1 MGKPFWR
8 SVEYFF
14 TGNYSAD
21 NGNNDI
27 VAIGFGGEIH
37 AYGGDDHVTVGS
49 IGATVHTGS
58 GNDTVVGGSAYL
70 RVEDSTGHLSVKGA
84 AGYADINKSGD
95 GNVSFAGAAGGVS
108 IDHLGHHG
116 DVSYGG
122 AAAYNSVKRKG
133 LSGNVTFKGAGGYNA
148 LWHETNHGNLSF
160 AGAGAGN
167 KLDRTWFDQYQGSRG
182 DVSFDGAGAANSIS
196 SRVETGNI
204 TFRGAGADNHLVRK
218 GKVGDITLQGAGAS
232 NRIER
237 TRQAEDV
244 YQQTHG
250 NIRFEGVG
258 GYNSFYSDVAH
269 GDIHFSGGGA
279 YNTITRKGSGSSFDA
294 QGMEYAKA
302 EDIVLTTAKMH
313 GSWIGSGTHAVTAVK
328 SEREPNTYLFA
339 IADGTYT
346 KINKVRL
353 SNDPKTGKLK
363 YYSEAWYKQGN
374 HLSGLA
380 RSDVSSA
387 GGFEVNPINGG
398 YTLSNIAVE
407 HQQSLTVHAMEKD
420 LTEYEWVTYANGAL
434 IDAKDVVLSDAK
446 MGGHAISTDG
456 TKVDVQAIKS
466 NRKPN
471 TYVYAKVLGPYTKIV
486 VVELANDAE
495 TGVLKYQARSWYK
508 EGDHTANLANEDISS
523 ANGYHSM
530 GKGGYSLSALNYS
543 VNAIRSMSETVAD
556 IDEYTDQTLFKPAT
570 DSGESSGDVHFSGA
584 GGGNVIKSN
593 VTRGNVYFNGGGI
606 ANVIL
611 HSSQFGNTEFNGG
624 GAANVIVKSGEEGD
638 LTFRGAGLA
647 NVLVHQS
654 KQGKMDVYAG
664 GAVNVLV
671 RIGDGQYLAH
681 LLAYGNISVHKGNGN
696 SRVAMLGGY
705 NTHTQIGSGHG
716 LWLAA
721 GGFNVMTQ
729 VGNGEVTSVLAG
741 GANVLTKVGEG
752 ELTAGMLGGAN
763 VMTHISGDEQ
773 ASNTTAVAL
782 GGANILT
789 KKGKG
794 DTLAVMGGGANVLTH
809 VGDGSTTG
817 VMVGGA
823 NILTKVGNGDTT
835 GIMLGVGNVLTH
847 VGDGQTL
854 GVMGAAGN
862 IFTKVGDGTSIAAMI
877 GAGNIFTHVGEG
889 NAWALMGGLG
899 NVFTKVGNGDALAL
913 MVAEAN
919 VFTHI
924 GDGMSVALMLAKGNV
939 ATKVGNGT
947 TLAAM
952 VGNANI
958 FTHIGNGSTFAAM
971 IGQANVMT
979 KVGNDLT
986 AALMVGKANIYTH
999 VGDGTSLGLFAGEMN
1014 VMTKVGNGTT
1024 LAAMFGKA
1032 NIMTHVGDGLTGV
1045 LALGE
1050 ANIVTKVGDDFM
1062 GVVAAAK
1069 ANVVTHVGD
1078 ATTAAVLAGK
1088 GNILTKVGEGTTVGL
1103 LISDIGNV
1111 MTHVGDGTTIG
1122 IAKGKANI
1130 VTKVGDGLGINVAW
1144 GQANVFT
1151 QVGDGDR
1158 YNFAKGEANILT
1170 KVGDGQEVSVVQGKA
1185 NIITHVGNGDDYTGA
1200 WGKANVIT
1208 KVGDGRNVVLAKG
1221 EANIV
1226 TQVGD
1231 GDSFNAL
1238 WSKGNVVTKVGDG
1251 MQVTAAKGKA
1261 NITTTVG
1268 NGLSVTAA
1276 YGDANI
1282 NTKVGNGV
1290 SVNVAWGKYN
1300 INTKVGDGLNVAV
1313 MKGKANANIHIG
1325 DGLNINASYARN
1337 NVAIKVG
1344 NGDFYSLAVASSNTS
1359 SNKLSAL
1366 FDNVK
1371 QTLLGVGGSQ
1381 AINYLVQGDE
1391 ASTSG
1396 TQKGRGAIA
1405 TPEITKLDGFQM
1417 DAIEEVGSDLGDSL
1431 TGSVTKVDTPDL
1443 NEMDNDLNIDGA
1455 SDHAPNLIVN
1465 GDFEQ
1470 GDRGWQSTH
1479 GVEASYSGSVYGVN
1493 GEGHGTRVTE
1503 LDTHTNTSLYQD
1515 LTDLTEGEV
1524 IAVSFDFAKRAGLS
1538 NNEGI
1543 EVLWNGEV
1551 VFSSSGDAS
1560 AWQQKTLKLTAHAG
1574 SNRIEFKGTGHN
1586 DGLGYILDN
1595 VVAKSESSPQAN
1607 AVSEHA
1613 KQNQASQNA
1622 LSDKERAEADR
1633 QRLEQEKQKQL
1644 DAVAGSQS
1652 QLESTDQQ
1660 AIENNGQAQ
1669 RDAVKEESEAV
1680 TAELTTLAQGLD
1692 VLDGQ
1697 ATHTGKSGEQWRND
1711 FAGGLLDGVQSQID
1725 DAKQL
1730 ASDKMAAAKQT
1741 QSDNNSKVKD
1751 SIAKS
1756 EAGVAKGEQNRAGA
1770 EQDIAEA
1777 KADAETRKADAVA
1790 KSHDAKQAESDAHS
1804 AANDAQSRGDRD
1816 AMNAENKAN
1825 QAQNDAQGA
1834 KQNEGD
1840 RPDRQ
1845 GVAGSG
1851 LSGNAHRVEGAGETG
1866 SHVNTDSQTNADG
1879 RFSDG
1884 LTEQELEALE
1894 GATNA
1899 VNRLQ
1904 INAGIRSKNS
1914 GSTITSMFMEAN
1926 ADSIVVDTTASQDVV
1941 RKEVRISGVNLV
1953 GLGEASHDSAE
1964 SLVAARAEKVANL
1977 YRWLDT
1983 DNDVATDKYVPV
1995 PGFERVDADVSDE
2008 VKQRM
2013 IQSMS
2018 GYIEHTD
2025 NQVPKDQAQALAT
2038 LFVES
2043 TLDYDWDKRVE
2054 FLTKLESY
2062 GYSFET
2068 PHAEKSIVSFWS
2080 GKNFKQYRDVLDN
2093 AQTDGK
2099 KVVYDID
2106 VKGNAFAIDLNK
2118 HLMRWG
2124 GLFLDPDN
2132 AEQNQLKSSI
2142 DAATFS
2148 NTGFWSSVYAT
2159 GAQHDVY
2166 VIAEGG
2172 VRLGNYFWH
2181 VELPALRQLQR
2192 EGLVGE
2198 IRLLDKPVSEYK
2210 DLPADE
2216 IGRRLTDAGVGVKVR
2231 FDALSSARQAELL
2244 ADNPDDYRADTLVE
2258 LDVKLS
2264 AIDSMLRE
2272 SLPFYS
2278 LRTERNLLVQEGDEG
2293 FEVRSWPGSDDK
2305 SKTILLDNPEDAAQ
2319 QKAIERFILANF
2331 DNFEQMPDEL
2341 FLVDNKVLSHHD
2353 GRTRILAQKEDGA
2366 WTYNTNSELMSVTEL
2381 LDAAHVSGK
2390 VRGES
2395 YQKVIDALAEYH
2407 ASTAEHADY
2416 ELESVEQL
2424 VNLRKKIEGY
2434 ALGHPDSGRLEAMNS
2449 LLNQVNSRLE
2459 EVSVLAVS
2467 EQSIKAHDSFS
2478 RLYDQLDNAHLKQSK
2493 HLYLDGNGDFVTK
2506 GKGNLAKIDQLGG
2519 SDAVLEKV
2527 KASVNHEYGQAIADT
2542 IFAGLSANELAKD
2555 GKGIDI
2561 TGLNRIHQ
2569 ALEQH
2574 MSPVSATMYIW
2585 KPSDHSALGH
2595 AALQIGQGRTQIDA
2609 QAAADFN
2616 KQNYVSWWPLGSKS
2630 SNIRNIFNVATE
2642 YQPDLKLRW
2651 SDFSQPAH
2659 QNDTLEHDMASEEN
2673 DGFGLNDGETKLKRF
2688 IEKLNAAKG
2697 IDAAYKDASEGY
2709 ASVLLGNPD
2718 MLVSTGIPA
2727 HVFQP
2732 FVDQWNDTSYD
2743 MMDVANRFA
2752 QELQK
2757 QAQAS
2762 GDPALVAKRIDN
2774 VVRLFAER
2782 ALEEIEAFKASQA
2795 DEGRVFRI
2803 NLEGL
2808 DVAAM
2813 QAEWNRLSHD
2823 PDARY
2828 QLLTK
2833 NCSSTVA
2840 KVLKA
2845 GGADKLIGHT
2855 WRPKFGVWTP
2865 TELFNFGQ
2873 ALQEAQLEI
2882 AAKKQSHQV
2891 NDDLDALSGSE
2902 KHKDKVAIENDGT
2915 PPRDKVPLS
2924 PLTRFLNNE
2933 LYGERDARR
2942 KIGDITQ
2949 TLLDHAVEKGESQKV
2964 TLKGEAG
2971 RLTGY
2976 YHQGTASSDD
2986 ETSTTSG
2993 KVVLFLHGSG
3003 SSAEEQAS
3011 AIRSHYQKQ
3020 GIDMLAVNL
3029 RGYGESDGGPSEKGL
3044 YQDARTMFNY
3054 LVNDKGIDP
3063 SNIILH
3069 GYSMGGPIAAD
3080 LARYAAQNG
3089 QAVSGLLL
3097 DRPMPSM
3104 TKAITAHEVAN
3115 PAGIVG
3121 TIAKAVNGQ
3130 FSVEKNLKGLPQETP
3145 ILLLTDNEGLGEE
3158 GEKLRVKLS
3167 NSGFNV
3173 TGEQTF
3179 YGHEASNR
3187 LMSQYTGQI
3196 VSDLL
3201 NTQHIKHNEAK
3212 LNLEPHGKNYE
3223 SRDLILK
3230 PISQPETVE
3239 LGMPEVDQKVL
3250 ADIAERENVI
3260 IGVRPVDEKSK
3271 SLIASKMYS
3280 SKGLFV
3286 KAKSSDWGPMSGFI
3300 PVDQSFAK
3308 ASARRDLETFNR
3320 HAEQS
3325 IQSGNAVSAD
3335 LYLNQVRVEE
3345 LVSKYHSLTPLELD
3359 DQSGMYKTT
3368 ATNGD
3373 QSVPFFL
3380 NRVTVDGNELWQVHY
3395 ITNGELAPFKVI
3407 GDPVSKQP
3415 MTADYDLLTVMYSYG
3430 DLGPQDKVKQPL
3442 TWQQWK
3448 DSVTYED
3455 LTPKYK
3461 ELYSNEDLYNK
3472 KDGASLGNVSGRLKE
3487 LKDRINVDLGRTNGL
3502 EMVHHGA
3509 DDANPYAV
3517 MADNFPAT
3525 FFVPKSLFAEDG
3537 LGEGKGSIQTYFN
3550 VNEQG
3555 AVVIRNPQEFSDF
3568 QQVTINASF
3577 RASFN
3582 DKWNHGLDEPLF
3594 TTKRKLSHEFLNKRD
3609 QLLKKLSGGRLD
3621 AQDETLVA
3629 LGNPDDVSGNKA
3641 IVAVDVS
3648 QIFTRQELK
3657 ERANVFA
3664 KPIGASYQGILDQLD
3679 LVHQTVSRDQIVAS
3693 FELNKKVNAY
3703 IAEHPTSGRNQA
3715 LTQLKEQI
3723 TSALFIGKMQVAQ
3736 VDIDAIAQTRPELAA
3751 RIFMV
3756 AIEEANGEHRGLT
3769 DMMVRWA
3776 NEDPYLAPKQGYKGE
3791 TPNDLGFDAKYHV
3804 DLGDHYADFKQWLE
3818 TSQSNGL
3825 LSKATLD
3832 ESTKTVHLGY
3842 SYQELQDLTGVESV
3856 QMAFYFLKEAAKKVD
3871 PISGDS
3877 AEMILLKKFADKSY
3891 LSQLDSDRM
3900 DQIEGI
3906 YRSSHETDVDAWDRR
3921 YSGAGYDEL
3930 TNKLAGATGV
3940 DEQLSVLLDDRK
3952 GLLIGEVHGSDV
3964 NGLRFVNEQMDAL
3977 KKQGVTVIGL
3987 EHLRSD
3993 LAQPLIDR
4001 YLATGVMSSELSAML
4016 KTKHLDAT
4024 LFENA
4029 RANGM
4034 RIVALDA
4041 NSSARPNVQGTEH
4054 GLMYRAGAANNI
4066 AVEVLQ
4072 SLPDDEKFVAIYG
4085 KAHLQSHK
4093 GIEGFV
4099 PGITHRLDLPALR
4112 VSDSNQFRVEQDDMT
4127 LRVVYDDVANKP
4139 KLTFKDSLSGA
4150 NTAIHNQ
4157 NVNDWER
4164 VAVTPT
4170 ADGGETR
4177 FDGQIIVQMENDSV
4191 VANAAANLA
4200 GKHPES
4206 SVVVQLD
4213 SDGNYRVVY
4222 GDPSKLDGKLRW
4234 QLVGHGR
4241 DDSDSNNTHLS
4252 GYSAEDLAAKLAN
4265 FQQSFSQA
4273 ENINNTPD
4281 HISIVGCSLVSDDK
4295 QKGFGHQFINAMDVN
4310 GLRVDVSARSSEL
4323 AVDAT
4328 GRKHT
4333 KDENGDWI
4341 QKAETNKVSLSWN
4354 EQGEVIAKE
4363 ERIRNGIA
4371 EGDIDLSRI
4380 GVSDV
4385 GEIARGAIG
4394 DNNDVFDAPEK
4405 RKVETETSSS
4415 AANNKLSYSGN
4426 IQVNVGDGEFTAVNW
4441 GTSNVGIKVGSGGFK
4456 SLAFGDNNVMVHIG
4470 NGESKHSVDMGG
4482 YQALEGA
4489 QMFIGNRNVSFNLG
4503 QSNDLLVMMDKSIPT
4518 PPLVNPFDGAA
4529 RISGVLQSIAT
4540 SGEDQDWLA
4549 AQEQQWTL
4557 SGAKKFVKDMSGL
4570 DQSSSVDYTCL
4581 VELDS
4586 HNERSSRGL
4595 KHDTEA
4601 ALNKQYNQWLSGNS
4615 DSSAGKL
4622 SRADKLRQ
4630 ANEKL
4635 AFNFAVGG
4643 QGADIQVTTGNW
4655 NFMFGD
4661 NIQSILDTNLG
4672 SLFGLMT
4679 QQFSATGQAKTTFT
4693 YTPEDLPR
4701 QLKNKLLGQMAGIG
4715 AETTLADIFGVDYT
4729 TSGQIVSRNGEA
4741 VDGVAILTEMLEVI
4755 GEFSGDQLQAF
4766 VDPAK
4771 LLDSLKS
4778 GIDMGADGIQSF
4790 AETHGLKDKAPE
4802 EEENKSAVS
4811 VNGTSVNS
4819 AQGATASDGNTET
4832 AETQDRA
4839 FGFNSLNLPNLFAT
4853 IFSQDKQKEMKSL
4866 VENLKENLTADL
4878 LNMKEK
4884 TFDFLRNSG
4893 HLQGDGDIN
4902 LSLGNY
4908 NFNWGGDGKDLG
4920 AYLGDNNN
4928 FWGGR
4933 GDDVFYATGTSNIFT
4948 GGEGSDMGVLMG
4960 RENMMFGGDGNDTA
4974 VVAGRINHVFLGA
4987 GDDQSFVFGEGGEI
5001 DTGLGR
5007 DYVVTSGNFNRVDTG
5022 DGQDYSVT
5030 IGNNNQ
5036 VELGAGNDFANVF
5049 GNYNRINAS
5058 AGNDVVKLMGYHAV
5072 LNGGEGEDHLIAA
5085 AISKFS
5091 QFNGEEGR
5099 DLMVLG
5105 GYQNTFKGGTD
5116 VDSFVVSGDVI
5127 DNLVEDISSE
5137 DNIVFNGIDWQKLWF
5152 ERSGYDLKLSILRD
5166 PVSETD
5172 QAKFEHIGSVTFND
5186 YFDGKRAQMIIAMGE
5201 KDANGERE
5209 YTTLSESSIDALV
5222 QAMSGFDP
5230 QAGDNGFIDNLDS
5243 KSRVAISTAW
5253 ADVVHKKG
5261 ITV

>member
-21 NGNNDI
+21 DGNNNI
-27 VAIGFGGEIH
+27 VAIGFGGQIH

-49 IGATVHTGS
+49 IGATVYTGS

-70 RVEDSTGHLSVKGA
+70 KVEDSTGHLTVKGA

-108 IDHLGHHG
+108 IDHLGNHG
-116 DVSYGG
+116 DVNYGG
-122 AAAYNSVKRKG
+122 AAAYNGITRKG
-133 LSGNVTFKGAGGYNA
+133 LSGNVTFAGAGGYNA
-148 LWHETNHGNLSF
+148 LWHETNQGNLSF
-160 AGAGAGN
+160 TGAGAGN
-167 KLDRTWFDQYQGSRG
+167 KLDRTWFNRYQGSHG
-182 DVSFDGAGAANSIS
+182 DVTFDGAGAANSIS

-237 TRQAEDV
+237 THQAEDV
-244 YQQTHG
+244 YTQTRG
-250 NIRFEGVG
+250 NIRFDGVG
-258 GYNSFYSDVAH
+258 GYNSLYSDVAH

-279 YNTITRKGSGSSFDA
+279 YNTIIRKGSGNDFA
-294 QGMEYAKA
+294 KEGMTNAKA
-302 EDIVLTTAKMH
+302 DEIVLTKAVMS
-313 GSWIGSGTHAVTAVK
+313 GSWIGQDHHVTAVK
-328 SEREPNTYLFA
+328 SASEPNTYLFA
-339 IADGTYT
+339 FADSTYT
-346 KINKVRL
+346 KINKVQLR
-353 SNDPKTGKLK
+353 NDPQTGELK
-363 YYSEAWYKQGN
+363 YYSTAWYKEGN
-374 HLSGLA
+374 HLSNLA
-380 RSDVSSA
+380 NQDISDN
-387 GGFEVNPINGG
+387 GGFTAVNINGA
-398 YTLSNIAVE
+398 YTLSDLKVE
-407 HQQSLTVHAMEKD
+407 HQQSVTVHAVEKS
-420 LTEYEWVTYANGAL
+420 LTEYEWVTYANGAV
-434 IDAKDVVLSDAK
+434 IDAKEVSLSDAK
-446 MGGHAISTDG
+446 MGGHAIYADG
-456 TKVDVQAIKS
+456 TKVDVKAVKS
-466 NRKPN
+466 NRQPN
-471 TYVYAKVLGPYTKIV
+471 TYIYAKVLGPYTKIV
-486 VVELANDAE
+486 VVELANDPE
-495 TGVLKYQARSWYK
+495 TGALKYQARSWYK
-508 EGDHTANLANEDISS
+508 EGDHTANIANQDISS
-523 ANGYHSM
+523 ATGYNPM
-530 GKGGYSLSALNYS
+530 GKGGYSLSDLHYS
-543 VNAIRSMSETVAD
+543 VNAVRSTSETVAD
-556 IDEYTDQTLFKPAT
+556 IEEYTDQTLFKPAN
-570 DSGESSGDVHFSGA
+570 DSGESSGDVRFNGA

-654 KQGKMDVYAG
+654 QQGKMDVYAG

-671 RIGDGQYLAH
+671 RLGDGQYLAH
-681 LLAYGNISVHKGNGN
+681 LLAYGNISVQKGSGD
-696 SRVAMLGGY
+696 SRVVMLGGY
-705 NTHTQIGSGHG
+705 NTHTQIGSGNG

-729 VGNGEVTSVLAG
+729 VGKGDVAAVLAG
-741 GANVLTKVGEG
+741 GANVLTKMGEG
-752 ELTAGMLGGAN
+752 ELTSGMLGGAN
-763 VMTHISGDEQ
+763 VITHISNDDQ
-773 ASNTTAVAL
+773 LSNTTAVAL

-794 DTLAVMGGGANVLTH
+794 NTLAVMGGGANVLTH
-809 VGDGSTTG
+809 VGDSTTTG

-862 IFTKVGDGTSIAAMI
+862 IFTKVGDGTSIAVMI

-958 FTHIGNGSTFAAM
+958 FTHIGHGSTFAAM
-971 IGQANVMT
+971 IGQANIMT

-986 AALMVGKANIYTH
+986 AALMVGKANIMTH
-999 VGDGTSLGLFAGEMN
+999 VGDGTSLGLFAGEVN

-1069 ANVVTHVGD
+1069 ANVVTHVGN

-1103 LISDIGNV
+1103 LISDVGNV

-1122 IAKGKANI
+1122 IAKGKANLI
-1130 VTKVGDGLGINVAW
+1130 TKVGDGLGVNVAW

-1158 YNFAKGEANILT
+1158 YNFAKGEANLIT
-1170 KVGDGQEVSVVQGKA
+1170 KVGDGQEVSVVQGEA

-1208 KVGDGRNVVLAKG
+1208 KVGHGQNVVLAKG

-1238 WSKGNVVTKVGDG
+1238 WSKGNIVTKVGDG
-1251 MQVTAAKGKA
+1251 MQVTAAKGQA

-1268 NGLSVTAA
+1268 NGLNVTAA

-1282 NTKVGNGV
+1282 NTKVGDGV

-1313 MKGKANANIHIG
+1313 MKGKANANIHVG
-1325 DGLNINASYARN
+1325 DGLNINASYAQN

-1366 FDNVK
+1366 FDNIK
-1371 QTLLGVGGSQ
+1371 QTVLGVGGSQ

-1391 ASTSG
+1391 ASSSG
-1396 TQKGRGAIA
+1396 THKGRGAIA

-1417 DAIEEVGSDLGDSL
+1417 DAIKEVGSDLGDSL

-1443 NEMDNDLNIDGA
+1443 NKMQHAINVDD
-1455 SDHAPNLIVN
+1455 SSVQAPNLIVN
-1465 GDFEQ
+1465 GDFEL
-1470 GDRGWQSTH
+1470 GEHGWQSTH
-1479 GVEASYSGSVYGVN
+1479 GVEASYAGSVYGVE
-1493 GEGHGTRVTE
+1493 GEGHGARVTE
-1503 LDTHTNTSLYQD
+1503 LDTYTNTSLYQD
-1515 LTDLTEGEV
+1515 LANLAQGEV

-1551 VFSSSGDAS
+1551 VFSSSGDES
-1560 AWQQKTLKLTAHAG
+1560 TWQQKTLKLTAQAG

-1595 VVAKSESSPQAN
+1595 VVATSESSQQAN
-1607 AVSEHA
+1607 AIREHA
-1613 KQNQASQNA
+1613 TQNPAAQNA

-1660 AIENNGQAQ
+1660 ALENNGQAQ
-1669 RDAVKEESEAV
+1669 RDAVQEESEAI
-1680 TAELTTLAQGLD
+1680 TAELTKLAQGLD

-1697 ATHTGKSGEQWRND
+1697 ATHTGESGDQWRNE
-1711 FAGGLLDGVQSQID
+1711 FASGLLAGVQTQLD

-1730 ASDKMAAAKQT
+1730 ANGKIAEAKQT
-1741 QSDNNSKVKD
+1741 HADNQNKVKD
-1751 SIAKS
+1751 AVAKS

-1770 EQDIAEA
+1770 EQDIADA
-1777 KADAETRKADAVA
+1777 QADAEKRKADALA
-1790 KSHDAKQAESDAHS
+1790 KGKDAQQAESDAHH
-1804 AANDAQSRGDRD
+1804 AVNNAQSRGDRD
-1816 AMNAENKAN
+1816 VQLAENKAN
-1825 QAQNDAQGA
+1825 QVQADAQGA

-1845 GVAGSG
+1845 GVTGSG
-1851 LSGNAHRVEGAGETG
+1851 LSGNAHSVEGAGETD
-1866 SHVNTDSQTNADG
+1866 SHVKTDSQTNADG
-1879 RFSDG
+1879 RFSEG
-1884 LTEQELEALE
+1884 LTEQEQEALE

-1904 INAGIRSKNS
+1904 INAGIRAKNS
-1914 GSTITSMFMEAN
+1914 GSTITTMFTEAN
-1926 ADSIVVDTTASQDVV
+1926 TDSIVVPTTKPQDVV
-1941 RKEVRISGVNLV
+1941 RKEIRISGVNLE
-1953 GLGEASHDSAE
+1953 GLGEASHDSAV

-1977 YRWLDT
+1977 YRWLDS
-1983 DNDVATDKYVPV
+1983 DHPRATEQYIPV
-1995 PGFERVDADVSDE
+1995 PGFERVDVNVSDE
-2008 VKQRM
+2008 TKQRLT
-2013 IQSMS
+2013 QFVS

-2038 LFVES
+2038 LFVEA
-2043 TLDYDWDKRVE
+2043 TLNYDWDKRVE

-2062 GYSFET
+2062 GYSFEA
-2068 PHAEKSIVSFWS
+2068 PHGENSLVSFWS
-2080 GKNFKQYRDVLDN
+2080 GRNFKEYRNVLDN
-2093 AQTDGK
+2093 AQPDGK

-2106 VKGNAFAIDLNK
+2106 VQGNAFAIKLNK
-2118 HLMRWG
+2118 QLMRWG
-2124 GLFLDPDN
+2124 DMFLDLEN
-2132 AEQNQLKSSI
+2132 ADQNHLQSSI
-2142 DAATFS
+2142 EAAAYS

-2159 GAQHDVY
+2159 GAKDDVY

-2172 VRLGNYFWH
+2172 MRLGNYFWN
-2181 VELPALRQLQR
+2181 VELPLLRQLQR

-2210 DLPADE
+2210 DVPVNE
-2216 IGRRLTDAGVGVKVR
+2216 IGHKLTDAGVGVKVR
-2231 FDALSSARQAELL
+2231 FDALSAAQQAELL
-2244 ADNPDDYRADTLVE
+2244 AINPKGYKADSLVE

-2264 AIDSMLRE
+2264 AIDSMLRDA
-2272 SLPFYS
+2272 LPFYS

-2293 FEVRSWPGSDDK
+2293 FKVRAWPGSDGK
-2305 SKTILLDNPEDAAQ
+2305 SKTIVLDNPEDATQ
-2319 QKAIERFILANF
+2319 QKTIERFILANF
-2331 DNFEQMPDEL
+2331 QNFEQMPDEL
-2341 FLVDNKVLSHHD
+2341 FLVDNKVISHDKGITH
-2353 GRTRILAQKEDGA
+2353 ILAQKVDGA
-2366 WTYNTNSELMSVTEL
+2366 WLYNAKVDLMSVTEL
-2381 LDAAHVSGK
+2381 LDAANVTGK
-2390 VRGES
+2390 IRGES
-2395 YQKVIDALAEYH
+2395 YQQVIDALSEYH
-2407 ASTAEHADY
+2407 SSVTEFSDY
-2416 ELESVEQL
+2416 EQESIEKL
-2424 VNLRKKIEGY
+2424 LSLRKKIEGY
-2434 ALGHPDSGRLEAMNS
+2434 VLGHPDSGRIAAMNS
-2449 LLNQVNSRLE
+2449 LLNQVNTRLE

-2467 EQSIKAHDSFS
+2467 EPNIKAQDSFS
-2478 RLYDQLDNAHLKQSK
+2478 RLYDQLETANLKGTK
-2493 HLYLDGNGDFVTK
+2493 HLYLDQNGEFVTK
-2506 GKGNLAKIDQLGG
+2506 GKGHLANIDLLG
-2519 SDAVLEKV
+2519 SREAVLEKV
-2527 KASVNHEYGQAIADT
+2527 KLTVSNEYGQTVADT
-2542 IFAGLSANELAKD
+2542 VFAGLSAKDLAKD

-2561 TGLNRIHQ
+2561 AGLKKVHLAI
-2569 ALEQH
+2569 EQH
-2574 MSPVSATMYIW
+2574 LSPVSATLFLW
-2585 KPSDHSALGH
+2585 KPSGHSALGH
-2595 AALQIGQGRTQIDA
+2595 AALQISQGRTQLEG

-2616 KQNYVSWWPLGSKS
+2616 QQNYVSWWPLGSKS
-2630 SNIRNIFNVATE
+2630 SNISNILNVATKD
-2642 YQPDLKLRW
+2642 QPDLKLRW
-2651 SDFSQPAH
+2651 KDFSQPAAH
-2659 QNDTLEHDMASEEN
+2659 GESLAFDMQTEEN
-2673 DGFGLNDGETKLKRF
+2673 DDFGLKSAEDKLKDF
-2688 IEKLNAAKG
+2688 IKQLASASGVDKKF
-2697 IDAAYKDASEGY
+2697 KDISQAFTMM
-2709 ASVLLGNPD
+2709 ALMNPD
-2718 MLVSTGIPA
+2718 ILESANIPE
-2727 HVFQP
+2727 HISKP

-2743 MMDVANRFA
+2743 MQDVAQRFAKELQEQAKVAANSEQMEQQISEVVRRFA
-2752 QELQK
+2752 QDELDKIQT
-2757 QAQAS
+2757 
-2762 GDPALVAKRIDN
+2762 
-2774 VVRLFAER
+2774 
-2782 ALEEIEAFKASQA
+2782 FKETQA
-2795 DEGRVFRI
+2795 DQGRVFRI

-2813 QAEWNRLSHD
+2813 QAEWHRLSND

-2855 WRPKFGVWTP
+2855 WLPKFGVWTP

-2891 NDDLDALSGSE
+2891 TDVLDALSG
-2902 KHKDKVAIENDGT
+2902 N
-2915 PPRDKVPLS
+2915 
-2924 PLTRFLNNE
+2924 
-2933 LYGERDARR
+2933 
-2942 KIGDITQ
+2942 
-2949 TLLDHAVEKGESQKV
+2949 
-2964 TLKGEAG
+2964 
-2971 RLTGY
+2971 
-2976 YHQGTASSDD
+2976 
-2986 ETSTTSG
+2986 
-2993 KVVLFLHGSG
+2993 
-3003 SSAEEQAS
+3003 
-3011 AIRSHYQKQ
+3011 
-3020 GIDMLAVNL
+3020 
-3029 RGYGESDGGPSEKGL
+3029 
-3044 YQDARTMFNY
+3044 
-3054 LVNDKGIDP
+3054 
-3063 SNIILH
+3063 
-3069 GYSMGGPIAAD
+3069 
-3080 LARYAAQNG
+3080 
-3089 QAVSGLLL
+3089 
-3097 DRPMPSM
+3097 
-3104 TKAITAHEVAN
+3104 
-3115 PAGIVG
+3115 
-3121 TIAKAVNGQ
+3121 
-3130 FSVEKNLKGLPQETP
+3130 
-3145 ILLLTDNEGLGEE
+3145 
-3158 GEKLRVKLS
+3158 
-3167 NSGFNV
+3167 
-3173 TGEQTF
+3173 
-3179 YGHEASNR
+3179 
-3187 LMSQYTGQI
+3187 
-3196 VSDLL
+3196 
-3201 NTQHIKHNEAK
+3201 
-3212 LNLEPHGKNYE
+3212 
-3223 SRDLILK
+3223 
-3230 PISQPETVE
+3230 
-3239 LGMPEVDQKVL
+3239 
-3250 ADIAERENVI
+3250 
-3260 IGVRPVDEKSK
+3260 
-3271 SLIASKMYS
+3271 
-3280 SKGLFV
+3280 
-3286 KAKSSDWGPMSGFI
+3286 KAK
-3300 PVDQSFAK
+3300 
-3308 ASARRDLETFNR
+3308 
-3320 HAEQS
+3320 
-3325 IQSGNAVSAD
+3325 
-3335 LYLNQVRVEE
+3335 
-3345 LVSKYHSLTPLELD
+3345 
-3359 DQSGMYKTT
+3359 
-3368 ATNGD
+3368 
-3373 QSVPFFL
+3373 
-3380 NRVTVDGNELWQVHY
+3380 
-3395 ITNGELAPFKVI
+3395 
-3407 GDPVSKQP
+3407 
-3415 MTADYDLLTVMYSYG
+3415 
-3430 DLGPQDKVKQPL
+3430 
-3442 TWQQWK
+3442 
-3448 DSVTYED
+3448 
-3455 LTPKYK
+3455 
-3461 ELYSNEDLYNK
+3461 
-3472 KDGASLGNVSGRLKE
+3472 
-3487 LKDRINVDLGRTNGL
+3487 
-3502 EMVHHGA
+3502 
-3509 DDANPYAV
+3509 
-3517 MADNFPAT
+3517 
-3525 FFVPKSLFAEDG
+3525 
-3537 LGEGKGSIQTYFN
+3537 
-3550 VNEQG
+3550 
-3555 AVVIRNPQEFSDF
+3555 
-3568 QQVTINASF
+3568 
-3577 RASFN
+3577 
-3582 DKWNHGLDEPLF
+3582 
-3594 TTKRKLSHEFLNKRD
+3594 
-3609 QLLKKLSGGRLD
+3609 
-3621 AQDETLVA
+3621 
-3629 LGNPDDVSGNKA
+3629 
-3641 IVAVDVS
+3641 VAVDLA
-3648 QIFTRQELK
+3648 QIFTVQELK
-3657 ERANVFA
+3657 ERAKVFA

-3679 LVHQTVSRDQIVAS
+3679 LVHQTKGRYQIAAS
-3693 FELNKKVNAY
+3693 FELNKKINDY

-3715 LTQLKEQI
+3715 LTQLKEQV

-3736 VDIDAIAQTRPELAA
+3736 AGIDAIAQTRPELAT

-3756 AIEEANGEHRGLT
+3756 AIEEANGKHVGLT
-3769 DMMVRWA
+3769 DMMLRWA
-3776 NEDPYLAPKQGYKGE
+3776 NEDPYLAPKHGYKGE
-3791 TPNDLGFDAKYHV
+3791 MPSDLGFDAKYHV
-3804 DLGDHYADFKQWLE
+3804 DLGEHYADFKQWLE

-3842 SYQELQDLTGVESV
+3842 SYQELQDLTGAESV
-3856 QMAFYFLKEAAKKVD
+3856 QMAFYFLKEAAKKAD

-3877 AEMILLKKFADKSY
+3877 AEMILLKKFADQNY
-3891 LSQLDSDRM
+3891 LSQFDSDRM

-3921 YSGAGYDEL
+3921 YSGKGYDEL
-3930 TNKLAGATGV
+3930 TNMLASATGV

-3964 NGLRFVNEQMDAL
+3964 NGLRFVNEQMEAL

-4016 KTKHLDAT
+4016 KTKHLDVT

-4029 RANGM
+4029 RVNGM

-4072 SLPDDEKFVAIYG
+4072 NLPDGEKFVAIYG

-4099 PGITHRLDLPALR
+4099 PGITHRLDLPALK
-4112 VSDSNQFRVEQDDMT
+4112 VSDSNQFTVEQDDVS

-4139 KLTFKDSLSGA
+4139 KITFKGSLSGA
-4150 NTAIHNQ
+4150 NTALHNQ

-4164 VAVTPT
+4164 VVVTPI

-4177 FDGQIIVQMENDSV
+4177 FDGQIIVQMENDPV
-4191 VANAAANLA
+4191 VAKAAANLA
-4200 GKHPES
+4200 GKHAES

-4241 DDSDSNNTHLS
+4241 DHSESNNTRLS
-4252 GYSAEDLAAKLAN
+4252 GYSADELAVKLAK
-4265 FQQSFSQA
+4265 FQQSFNQA
-4273 ENINNTPD
+4273 ENINNKPD

-4295 QKGFGHQFINAMDVN
+4295 QKGFGHQFINAMDAN
-4310 GLRVDVSARSSEL
+4310 GLRVDVSVRSSEL
-4323 AVDAT
+4323 AVDEA

-4333 KDENGDWI
+4333 KDANGDWV
-4341 QKAETNKVSLSWN
+4341 QKAENNKVSLSWDA
-4354 EQGEVIAKE
+4354 QGEVVAKD

-4380 GVSDV
+4380 GVNNVD
-4385 GEIARGAIG
+4385 EPARGAIG
-4394 DNNDVFDAPEK
+4394 DNSDVFDAPEK
-4405 RKVETETSSS
+4405 RIPETEVIANSSS
-4415 AANNKLSYSGN
+4415 SNQLSYSGN
-4426 IQVNVGDGEFTAVNW
+4426 IQVNVGEGEFTAVNW
-4441 GTSNVGIKVGSGGFK
+4441 GTSNVSIKVGTGGFK

-4470 NGESKHSVDMGG
+4470 DGESKHSVDIGG

-4489 QMFIGNRNVSFNLG
+4489 QMFLGNRNVSFNFG
-4503 QSNDLLVMMDKSIPT
+4503 HSNDLILMMDKSIPT

-4529 RISGVLQSIAT
+4529 RISGVLQGIAM
-4540 SGEDQDWLA
+4540 SGEGEDWLA

-4570 DQSSSVDYTCL
+4570 DQSSSVDYTTL

-4586 HNERSSRGL
+4586 QNERDSRGL
-4595 KHDTEA
+4595 KHDAEA
-4601 ALNKQYNQWLSGNS
+4601 TLNKQYNQWLSGNGNS
-4615 DSSAGKL
+4615 GTSQL

-4679 QQFSATGQAKTTFT
+4679 QQFTATGQAKTTFT
-4693 YTPEDLPR
+4693 YTPQDLPR
-4701 QLKNKLLGQMAGIG
+4701 QLKNKLLGQLAGVG

-4729 TSGQIVSRNGEA
+4729 ASGQIVSRNGQA
-4741 VDGVAILTEMLEVI
+4741 VDGVAILKEMLEVI

-4771 LLDSLKS
+4771 LLDSLKA
-4778 GIDMGADGIQSF
+4778 GIDMGADGIKSF
-4790 AETHGLKDKAPE
+4790 AETHGLKEKAPE
-4802 EEENKSAVS
+4802 EEKDNSSVS
-4811 VNGTSVNS
+4811 VNGVNVNS
-4819 AQGATASDGNTET
+4819 AQGATMADGNTET

-4839 FGFNSLNLPNLFAT
+4839 LGFNSLNLPNLFAT

-4866 VENLKENLTADL
+4866 VENLKQNLTADL

-4902 LSLGNY
+4902 ISLGNY

-4948 GGEGSDMGVLMG
+4948 GGEGNDMGVLMG
-4960 RENMMFGGDGNDTA
+4960 SENMMFGGDGNDTA

-5001 DTGLGR
+5001 DTGSGR

-5022 DGQDYSVT
+5022 DDQDYSVT

-5049 GNYNRINAS
+5049 GNYNRINAG

-5072 LNGGEGEDHLIAA
+5072 LNGGDGDDHLIAT

-5091 QFNGEEGR
+5091 QFNGGEGR

-5127 DNLVEDISSE
+5127 DNLVEDIRSE

-5166 PVSETD
+5166 PSNDSD
-5172 QAKFEHIGSVTFND
+5172 QSKFEHIGSVTFSD
-5186 YFDGKRAQMIIAMGE
+5186 YFNGNRAQVVIGMSE
-5201 KDANGERE
+5201 KDLSGERE
-5209 YTTLSESSIDALV
+5209 YTMLSDSAIDALV
-5222 QAMSGFDP
+5222 QAMSGFEP
-5230 QAGDNGFIDNLDS
+5230 QAGDNGFIDSLES
-5243 KSRVAISTAW
+5243 KSQAAISMAW
-5253 ADVVHKKG
+5253 SDVVHKKG
-5261 ITV
+5261 LMV

>member
-1 MGKPFWR
+1 MVFYLIPKRRVWLMGKPFWR

-21 NGNNDI
+21 DGNNNI
-27 VAIGFGGEIH
+27 VAIGFGGQIH

-49 IGATVHTGS
+49 IGATVYTGS

-70 RVEDSTGHLSVKGA
+70 KVEDSTGHLTVKGA

-108 IDHLGHHG
+108 IDHLGNHG
-116 DVSYGG
+116 DISYGG
-122 AAAYNSVKRKG
+122 AAAYNGITRKG
-133 LSGNVTFKGAGGYNA
+133 LSGNVTFVGAGGYNA
-148 LWHETNHGNLSF
+148 LWHETNQGNLSF
-160 AGAGAGN
+160 TGAGAGN
-167 KLDRTWFDQYQGSRG
+167 KLDRTWFNRYQGSHG
-182 DVSFDGAGAANSIS
+182 DVTFDGAGAANSIS

-237 TRQAEDV
+237 THQAEDV
-244 YQQTHG
+244 YTQTRG

-258 GYNSFYSDVAH
+258 GYNSLYSDVAH

-279 YNTITRKGSGSSFDA
+279 YNTIIRKGSGNDFA
-294 QGMEYAKA
+294 KEGMTNAKA
-302 EDIVLTTAKMH
+302 DEIVLTKAVMS
-313 GSWIGSGTHAVTAVK
+313 GSWIGQDHHVTAVK
-328 SEREPNTYLFA
+328 SASEPNTYLFA
-339 IADGTYT
+339 FADSTYT
-346 KINKVRL
+346 KINKVQLR
-353 SNDPKTGKLK
+353 NDPQTGELK
-363 YYSEAWYKQGN
+363 YYSTAWYKEGN
-374 HLSGLA
+374 HLSNLA
-380 RSDVSSA
+380 NQDISDN
-387 GGFEVNPINGG
+387 GGFTAVNINGA
-398 YTLSNIAVE
+398 YTLSDLKVE
-407 HQQSLTVHAMEKD
+407 HQQSVTVHAVEKS
-420 LTEYEWVTYANGAL
+420 LTEYEWVTYANGAV
-434 IDAKDVVLSDAK
+434 IDAKEVSLSDAK
-446 MGGHAISTDG
+446 MGGHAIYADG
-456 TKVDVQAIKS
+456 TKVDVKAVKS
-466 NRKPN
+466 NRQPN
-471 TYVYAKVLGPYTKIV
+471 TYIYAKVLGPYTKIV
-486 VVELANDAE
+486 VVELANDPE
-495 TGVLKYQARSWYK
+495 TGALKYQARSWYK
-508 EGDHTANLANEDISS
+508 EGDHTANIANQDISS
-523 ANGYHSM
+523 ATGYNPM
-530 GKGGYSLSALNYS
+530 GKGGYSLSDLHYS
-543 VNAIRSMSETVAD
+543 VNAVRSTSETVAD
-556 IDEYTDQTLFKPAT
+556 IEEYTDQTLFKPAN
-570 DSGESSGDVHFSGA
+570 DSGESSGDVRFNGA

-593 VTRGNVYFNGGGI
+593 VTRGNVHFNGGGI

-624 GAANVIVKSGEEGD
+624 GAANVIVKSGEEGE

-654 KQGKMDVYAG
+654 QQGKMDVYAG

-671 RIGDGQYLAH
+671 RLGDGQYLAH
-681 LLAYGNISVHKGNGN
+681 LLAYGNISVQKGSGD
-696 SRVAMLGGY
+696 SRVVMLGGY
-705 NTHTQIGSGHG
+705 NTHTQIGSGNG

-729 VGNGEVTSVLAG
+729 VGQGDVAAVLAG
-741 GANVLTKVGEG
+741 GANVLTKMGEG
-752 ELTAGMLGGAN
+752 ELTSGVLGGAN
-763 VMTHISGDEQ
+763 VITHISNDDQ
-773 ASNTTAVAL
+773 LSNTTAVAL

-794 DTLAVMGGGANVLTH
+794 NTLAVMGGGANVLTH
-809 VGDGSTTG
+809 VGDGTTTG

-862 IFTKVGDGTSIAAMI
+862 IFTKVGDGTSIAVMI

-958 FTHIGNGSTFAAM
+958 FTHIGHGSTFAAM
-971 IGQANVMT
+971 IGQANIMT

-986 AALMVGKANIYTH
+986 AALMVGKANIMTH
-999 VGDGTSLGLFAGEMN
+999 VGDGTSLGLFAGEVN

-1103 LISDIGNV
+1103 LISDVGNV

-1122 IAKGKANI
+1122 IAKGKANLI
-1130 VTKVGDGLGINVAW
+1130 TKVGDGLGVNVAW

-1158 YNFAKGEANILT
+1158 YNFAKGEANLIT
-1170 KVGDGQEVSVVQGKA
+1170 KVGDGQEVSVVQGQA

-1208 KVGDGRNVVLAKG
+1208 KVGNGRNVVLAKG

-1238 WSKGNVVTKVGDG
+1238 WSKGNIVTKVGDG
-1251 MQVTAAKGKA
+1251 MQVTAAKGQA

-1268 NGLSVTAA
+1268 NGLNVTAA

-1282 NTKVGNGV
+1282 NTKVGDGV

-1313 MKGKANANIHIG
+1313 MKGKANANIHVG
-1325 DGLNINASYARN
+1325 DGLNINASYAQN

-1366 FDNVK
+1366 FDNIK
-1371 QTLLGVGGSQ
+1371 QTVLGVGGSQ

-1391 ASTSG
+1391 ASSSG
-1396 TQKGRGAIA
+1396 THRGRGAIA

-1417 DAIEEVGSDLGDSL
+1417 DAIKEVGSDLGDSL

-1443 NEMDNDLNIDGA
+1443 NKMQHALNVDDSSVQA
-1455 SDHAPNLIVN
+1455 SNLIVN
-1465 GDFEQ
+1465 GDFEL
-1470 GDRGWQSTH
+1470 GEHGWQSTH
-1479 GVEASYSGSVYGVN
+1479 GVEASYAGSVYGVE
-1493 GEGHGTRVTE
+1493 GEGHGARVTE
-1503 LDTHTNTSLYQD
+1503 LDTYTNTSLYQD
-1515 LTDLTEGEV
+1515 LANLAQGEV
-1524 IAVSFDFAKRAGLS
+1524 IAVSFDFAKRAGIS

-1543 EVLWNGEV
+1543 DVLWNGEV
-1551 VFSSSGDAS
+1551 VFSSSGDES
-1560 AWQQKTLKLTAHAG
+1560 AWQQKTLKLTAQAG

-1595 VVAKSESSPQAN
+1595 VVATSESSQQAN
-1607 AVSEHA
+1607 AIREHA
-1613 KQNQASQNA
+1613 TQNPAAQNA

-1660 AIENNGQAQ
+1660 ALENNGQAQ
-1669 RDAVKEESEAV
+1669 RDAVQEESEAI
-1680 TAELTTLAQGLD
+1680 TAELTKLAQGLD

-1697 ATHTGKSGEQWRND
+1697 ATHTGESGDQWRNE
-1711 FAGGLLDGVQSQID
+1711 FASGLLAGVQTQLD

-1730 ASDKMAAAKQT
+1730 ANDKIAEAKQT
-1741 QSDNNSKVKD
+1741 HADNQNKVKD
-1751 SIAKS
+1751 AVAKS

-1770 EQDIAEA
+1770 EQDIADA
-1777 KADAETRKADAVA
+1777 QADAEKRKADALA
-1790 KSHDAKQAESDAHS
+1790 KGKDAQQAESDAHH
-1804 AANDAQSRGDRD
+1804 AVNNAQSRGDRD
-1816 AMNAENKAN
+1816 VQLAENKAN
-1825 QAQNDAQGA
+1825 QAQADAQGV

-1845 GVAGSG
+1845 GVTGSG
-1851 LSGNAHRVEGAGETG
+1851 LSGNAHSVEGAGETD

-1879 RFSDG
+1879 RFIEG
-1884 LTEQELEALE
+1884 LTEQEQEALE

-1904 INAGIRSKNS
+1904 INAGIRAKNS
-1914 GSTITSMFMEAN
+1914 VSSMTSMFSETN
-1926 ADSIVVDTTASQDVV
+1926 SESIVVPTKVSPEPDRQEVTRRD
-1941 RKEVRISGVNLV
+1941 VRISGVNL
-1953 GLGEASHDSAE
+1953 E
-1964 SLVAARAEKVANL
+1964 SLSAVKGSQPTGQLASKS
-1977 YRWLDT
+1977 
-1983 DNDVATDKYVPV
+1983 V
-1995 PGFERVDADVSDE
+1995 PGFKSHFASTSIGIENELSGLVVVLPKNSAQTFGYVHDSQGNPLFMLTKDMNQGGYSNPVGINDIQGVNNWQTHTIELVTYPSEISDTAAVESRKEAMLWLAKEFTDHINQSNHQSLPHLVSDDG
-2008 VKQRM
+2008 RF
-2013 IQSMS
+2013 
-2018 GYIEHTD
+2018 
-2025 NQVPKDQAQALAT
+2025 T
-2038 LFVES
+2038 LVIS
-2043 TLDYDWDKRVE
+2043 N
-2054 FLTKLESY
+2054 S
-2062 GYSFET
+2062 
-2068 PHAEKSIVSFWS
+2068 
-2080 GKNFKQYRDVLDN
+2080 
-2093 AQTDGK
+2093 
-2099 KVVYDID
+2099 
-2106 VKGNAFAIDLNK
+2106 K
-2118 HLMRWG
+2118 HLIAAG
-2124 GLFLDPDN
+2124 NGT
-2132 AEQNQLKSSI
+2132 SI
-2142 DAATFS
+2142 DAQGKTIGMTPSGQQATMAISAKEFGTS
-2148 NTGFWSSVYAT
+2148 SSSEVRLLESAPWYQAGLRDEFLANAKNTTLDDPATAQNVYAYLTSVYSKTADLAKEY
-2159 GAQHDVY
+2159 GIYINDWDPASEGFSPNAQGLTDPKVKNAWSILPRTKPVRMLELLSAEDSRY
-2166 VIAEGG
+2166 VRQQIAEKLKGTYSESLAKNVFEYFQYGG
-2172 VRLGNYFWH
+2172 EVAGHGINNATTGSMQQP
-2181 VELPALRQLQR
+2181 EPAILFEFRSVPSALSDFVPKTASTVKVDVKALDHFDSSSR
-2192 EGLVGE
+2192 KAIITEVNGLVS
-2198 IRLLDKPVSEYK
+2198 VSE
-2210 DLPADE
+2210 D
-2216 IGRRLTDAGVGVKVR
+2216 
-2231 FDALSSARQAELL
+2231 FDAWYQEYRASKGQPPVKNPKSSASANHKAEWLMTQHAEQWAKITAPYTDNHETLTSTKL
-2244 ADNPDDYRADTLVE
+2244 ASNDKEE
-2258 LDVKLS
+2258 LHALGETSNLENNKQQENVAS
-2264 AIDSMLRE
+2264 IINTMLNDM
-2272 SLPFYS
+2272 LPFYA

-2293 FEVRSWPGSDDK
+2293 FEVRAWPGTEDK
-2305 SKTILLDNPEDAAQ
+2305 SKTIILENPEDAAQ
-2319 QKAIERFILANF
+2319 HKAIERIILANF

-2341 FLVDNKVLSHHD
+2341 FLVDNKVISHHE
-2353 GRTRILAQKEDGA
+2353 GRTHVLAQKVDGA
-2366 WTYNTNSELMSVTEL
+2366 WQYNAKVELMSVTEL
-2381 LDAAHVSGK
+2381 LDAANVTGK
-2390 VRGES
+2390 IRGES
-2395 YQKVIDALAEYH
+2395 YQQVIDALTDYH
-2407 ASTAEHADY
+2407 ASITEHADY
-2416 ELESVEQL
+2416 EPESVEKL
-2424 VNLRKKIEGY
+2424 LNLRKKIEGY
-2434 ALGHPDSGRLEAMNS
+2434 VLGHPDSGRVEAMNS
-2449 LLNQVNSRLE
+2449 LLNQVNTRLD
-2459 EVSVLAVS
+2459 EVSLLSVA
-2467 EQSIKAHDSFS
+2467 EQTIQAQDSFS
-2478 RLYDQLDNAHLKQSK
+2478 RLYDQLEAANLKESK
-2493 HLYLDGNGDFVTK
+2493 HLYLDQNGDFVTK
-2506 GKGNLAKIDQLGG
+2506 GKGNLANIDLLG
-2519 SDAVLEKV
+2519 SREAVLEKV
-2527 KASVNHEYGQAIADT
+2527 KLTVSNEYGQTVADT
-2542 IFAGLSANELAKD
+2542 IFAGLSAKDLAKD
-2555 GKGIDI
+2555 GKGVDI
-2561 TGLNRIHQ
+2561 AGLNKVHQ
-2569 ALEQH
+2569 AIEQH
-2574 MSPVSATMYIW
+2574 LSPVSATLYIW

-2595 AALQIGQGRTQIDA
+2595 AALQIGQGRTQLEG

-2616 KQNYVSWWPLGSKS
+2616 QQNYVSWWPLGSKS
-2630 SNIRNIFNVATE
+2630 SNISNILNVATKD
-2642 YQPDLKLRW
+2642 QPDLKLRW

-2659 QNDTLEHDMASEEN
+2659 QNDTLEHDVASEEN
-2673 DGFGLNDGETKLKRF
+2673 DGFGLHDGDIKLKRF

-2697 IDAAYKDASEGY
+2697 IDASFKEASEGY

-2718 MLVSTGIPA
+2718 MLETTGIPA

-2732 FVDQWNDTSYD
+2732 FVEQWNDTSYD

-2752 QELQK
+2752 QELRL
-2757 QAQAS
+2757 QAQRS
-2762 GDPALVAKRIDN
+2762 DDPELLEKRIGN
-2774 VVRLFAER
+2774 VIRQFAER
-2782 ALEEIEAFKASQA
+2782 ALEEIETFKASQA
-2795 DEGRVFRI
+2795 DQGRVFRI

-2813 QAEWNRLSHD
+2813 QAEWHRLSND

-2855 WRPKFGVWTP
+2855 WLPKFGVWTP

-2891 NDDLDALSGSE
+2891 TDVLDDLSGNE
-2902 KHKDKVAIENDGT
+2902 KPKENVAIENDGT
-2915 PPRDKVPLS
+2915 PPRDKESLS

-2933 LYGERDARR
+2933 LYGDKEARR
-2942 KIGDITQ
+2942 KIGEITQ
-2949 TLLDHAVEKGESQKV
+2949 TLLDHAVEKGESQKI
-2964 TLKGEAG
+2964 TLQGEAG

-2976 YHQGTASSDD
+2976 YHQGTAPSEG
-2986 ETSTTSG
+2986 ETSSPSG

-3011 AIRSHYQKQ
+3011 AIRNHYQKQ

-3063 SNIILH
+3063 SNIIIH

-3121 TIAKAVNGQ
+3121 AIAKAVNGQ
-3130 FSVEKNLKGLPQETP
+3130 FSVEKNLEGLPKETS
-3145 ILLLTDNEGLGEE
+3145 ILLLTDNEGLGNE
-3158 GEKLRVKLS
+3158 GEKLRTKLTA
-3167 NSGFNV
+3167 SGYNV

-3187 LMSQYTGQI
+3187 LMSQYADQI
-3196 VSDLL
+3196 VSGLSSSASVDEDLDQQGL
-3201 NTQHIKHNEAK
+3201 DTTSTKDQGVSNKDDHLQVVDSKEA
-3212 LNLEPHGKNYE
+3212 
-3223 SRDLILK
+3223 
-3230 PISQPETVE
+3230 
-3239 LGMPEVDQKVL
+3239 L
-3250 ADIAERENVI
+3250 ADGKI
-3260 IGVRPVDEKSK
+3260 
-3271 SLIASKMYS
+3271 L
-3280 SKGLFV
+3280 
-3286 KAKSSDWGPMSGFI
+3286 
-3300 PVDQSFAK
+3300 
-3308 ASARRDLETFNR
+3308 
-3320 HAEQS
+3320 H
-3325 IQSGNAVSAD
+3325 
-3335 LYLNQVRVEE
+3335 NQ
-3345 LVSKYHSLTPLELD
+3345 
-3359 DQSGMYKTT
+3359 
-3368 ATNGD
+3368 
-3373 QSVPFFL
+3373 
-3380 NRVTVDGNELWQVHY
+3380 
-3395 ITNGELAPFKVI
+3395 
-3407 GDPVSKQP
+3407 
-3415 MTADYDLLTVMYSYG
+3415 
-3430 DLGPQDKVKQPL
+3430 
-3442 TWQQWK
+3442 
-3448 DSVTYED
+3448 
-3455 LTPKYK
+3455 
-3461 ELYSNEDLYNK
+3461 
-3472 KDGASLGNVSGRLKE
+3472 
-3487 LKDRINVDLGRTNGL
+3487 
-3502 EMVHHGA
+3502 
-3509 DDANPYAV
+3509 
-3517 MADNFPAT
+3517 
-3525 FFVPKSLFAEDG
+3525 
-3537 LGEGKGSIQTYFN
+3537 
-3550 VNEQG
+3550 
-3555 AVVIRNPQEFSDF
+3555 
-3568 QQVTINASF
+3568 
-3577 RASFN
+3577 
-3582 DKWNHGLDEPLF
+3582 
-3594 TTKRKLSHEFLNKRD
+3594 
-3609 QLLKKLSGGRLD
+3609 
-3621 AQDETLVA
+3621 
-3629 LGNPDDVSGNKA
+3629 
-3641 IVAVDVS
+3641 
-3648 QIFTRQELK
+3648 
-3657 ERANVFA
+3657 
-3664 KPIGASYQGILDQLD
+3664 
-3679 LVHQTVSRDQIVAS
+3679 
-3693 FELNKKVNAY
+3693 
-3703 IAEHPTSGRNQA
+3703 
-3715 LTQLKEQI
+3715 
-3723 TSALFIGKMQVAQ
+3723 
-3736 VDIDAIAQTRPELAA
+3736 
-3751 RIFMV
+3751 
-3756 AIEEANGEHRGLT
+3756 
-3769 DMMVRWA
+3769 
-3776 NEDPYLAPKQGYKGE
+3776 
-3791 TPNDLGFDAKYHV
+3791 
-3804 DLGDHYADFKQWLE
+3804 
-3818 TSQSNGL
+3818 
-3825 LSKATLD
+3825 
-3832 ESTKTVHLGY
+3832 
-3842 SYQELQDLTGVESV
+3842 
-3856 QMAFYFLKEAAKKVD
+3856 
-3871 PISGDS
+3871 
-3877 AEMILLKKFADKSY
+3877 
-3891 LSQLDSDRM
+3891 
-3900 DQIEGI
+3900 
-3906 YRSSHETDVDAWDRR
+3906 
-3921 YSGAGYDEL
+3921 
-3930 TNKLAGATGV
+3930 
-3940 DEQLSVLLDDRK
+3940 
-3952 GLLIGEVHGSDV
+3952 DV
-3964 NGLRFVNEQMDAL
+3964 NGWD
-3977 KKQGVTVIGL
+3977 
-3987 EHLRSD
+3987 
-3993 LAQPLIDR
+3993 P
-4001 YLATGVMSSELSAML
+4001 
-4016 KTKHLDAT
+4016 
-4024 LFENA
+4024 
-4029 RANGM
+4029 
-4034 RIVALDA
+4034 
-4041 NSSARPNVQGTEH
+4041 
-4054 GLMYRAGAANNI
+4054 
-4066 AVEVLQ
+4066 
-4072 SLPDDEKFVAIYG
+4072 
-4085 KAHLQSHK
+4085 
-4093 GIEGFV
+4093 
-4099 PGITHRLDLPALR
+4099 IT
-4112 VSDSNQFRVEQDDMT
+4112 
-4127 LRVVYDDVANKP
+4127 
-4139 KLTFKDSLSGA
+4139 
-4150 NTAIHNQ
+4150 
-4157 NVNDWER
+4157 
-4164 VAVTPT
+4164 VTPT
-4170 ADGGETR
+4170 TDGGETR
-4177 FDGQIIVQMENDSV
+4177 FDGQIIVQMENDPV
-4191 VANAAANLA
+4191 VAKAAANLA
-4200 GKHPES
+4200 GKHAES

-4241 DDSDSNNTHLS
+4241 DHSESNNTRLS
-4252 GYSAEDLAAKLAN
+4252 GYSAEELAVKLAK
-4265 FQQSFSQA
+4265 FQQSFNQA
-4273 ENINNTPD
+4273 ENINNKPD

-4295 QKGFGHQFINAMDVN
+4295 QKGFAHQFINAMDAN
-4310 GLRVDVSARSSEL
+4310 GLRVDVSVRSSEL
-4323 AVDAT
+4323 AVDEA

-4333 KDENGDWI
+4333 KDANGDWV
-4341 QKAETNKVSLSWN
+4341 QKAENNKVSLSWDA
-4354 EQGEVIAKE
+4354 QGEVVAKD

-4385 GEIARGAIG
+4385 DEPARGAIG
-4394 DNNDVFDAPEK
+4394 DNSDVFDAPEK
-4405 RKVETETSSS
+4405 RKPETEVIANSSS
-4415 AANNKLSYSGN
+4415 SNQLSYSGN
-4426 IQVNVGDGEFTAVNW
+4426 IQVNVGEGEFTAVNW
-4441 GTSNVGIKVGSGGFK
+4441 GTSNVGIKVGTGGFK

-4470 NGESKHSVDMGG
+4470 DGESKHSVDIGG

-4489 QMFIGNRNVSFNLG
+4489 QMFLGNRNVSFNFG
-4503 QSNDLLVMMDKSIPT
+4503 HSNDLILMMDKSIPT

-4529 RISGVLQSIAT
+4529 RISGVLQGIAT
-4540 SGEDQDWLA
+4540 SGEGEDWLA

-4570 DQSSSVDYTCL
+4570 DQSSSVDYTTL

-4586 HNERSSRGL
+4586 QNERDSRGL
-4595 KHDTEA
+4595 KHDAEA
-4601 ALNKQYNQWLSGNS
+4601 TLNKQYNQWLSGNGNS
-4615 DSSAGKL
+4615 GTSQL

-4679 QQFSATGQAKTTFT
+4679 QQFTTTGQAKTTFT
-4693 YTPEDLPR
+4693 YTPQDLPR
-4701 QLKNKLLGQMAGIG
+4701 QLKNKLLGQLAGVG

-4729 TSGQIVSRNGEA
+4729 ASGQIVSRNGQA
-4741 VDGVAILTEMLEVI
+4741 VDGVAILKEMLEVI

-4771 LLDSLKS
+4771 LLDSLKA
-4778 GIDMGADGIQSF
+4778 GIDMGADGIKSF
-4790 AETHGLKDKAPE
+4790 AETHGLKEKAPE
-4802 EEENKSAVS
+4802 EEKDNSSVS
-4811 VNGTSVNS
+4811 VNGANVNS
-4819 AQGATASDGNTET
+4819 AQGATVADGNTET

-4866 VENLKENLTADL
+4866 VENLKQNLTADL

-4902 LSLGNY
+4902 ISLGNY

-4948 GGEGSDMGVLMG
+4948 GGEGNDMGVLMG

-5001 DTGLGR
+5001 DTGSGR

-5022 DGQDYSVT
+5022 DDQDYSVT

-5049 GNYNRINAS
+5049 GNYNRINAG

-5072 LNGGEGEDHLIAA
+5072 LNGGDGDDHLIAA

-5091 QFNGEEGR
+5091 QFNGGEGR

-5127 DNLVEDISSE
+5127 DNLVEDIRSE

-5166 PVSETD
+5166 PSNDSD
-5172 QAKFEHIGSVTFND
+5172 QSKFEHIGSVTFSD
-5186 YFDGKRAQMIIAMGE
+5186 YFNGNRAQVVIGMSE
-5201 KDANGERE
+5201 KDLSGERE
-5209 YTTLSESSIDALV
+5209 YTMLSDSAIDALV
-5222 QAMSGFDP
+5222 QAMSGFEP
-5230 QAGDNGFIDNLDS
+5230 QAGDNGFIDSLES
-5243 KSRVAISTAW
+5243 KSQAAISMAW
-5253 ADVVHKKG
+5253 SDVVYKKG
-5261 ITV
+5261 LMV

>member
-21 NGNNDI
+21 DGNNSI

-49 IGATVHTGS
+49 IGAKVYTGS

-70 RVEDSTGHLSVKGA
+70 RVEDTTGHLSVKGA

-108 IDHLGHHG
+108 IDHLGNHG
-116 DVSYGG
+116 DVNYGG
-122 AAAYNSVKRKG
+122 AAAYNGITRKG

-148 LWHETNHGNLSF
+148 LWHETNQGNLSF

-167 KLDRTWFDQYQGSRG
+167 KLDRTWFNRYQDSRG
-182 DVSFDGAGAANSIS
+182 DVTFDGAGAANSIS

-218 GKVGDITLQGAGAS
+218 GKVGDVTLQGAGAS

-244 YQQTHG
+244 YVQTRG

-258 GYNSFYSDVAH
+258 GYNSLYSDVAH

-279 YNTITRKGSGSSFDA
+279 YNTITRKGSGSGSSFDA

-302 EDIVLTTAKMH
+302 EEIVLTAAQMH
-313 GSWIGSGTHAVTAVK
+313 GLSIDNGNKFHAVTAVK

-353 SNDPKTGKLK
+353 YNDPETGKLK
-363 YYSEAWYKQGN
+363 YYSEAWFKRGN
-374 HLSGLA
+374 HLAELA

-407 HQQSLTVHAMEKD
+407 HQQSVTVHAVEKN
-420 LTEYEWVTYANGAL
+420 LTEYEWVTYGNGTL
-434 IDAKDVVLSDAK
+434 IDAKDVALSEAK
-446 MGGHAISTDG
+446 MGGYAISTDG
-456 TKVDVQAIKS
+456 TAVDVQAVKS

-486 VVELANDAE
+486 VVELANDPK
-495 TGVLKYQARSWYK
+495 TGALKYQARSWYK
-508 EGDHTANLANEDISS
+508 EGNHTADLANEDISS

-530 GKGGYSLSALNYS
+530 GKGGYSLSDLHYS
-543 VNAIRSMSETVAD
+543 VNAVRSTSETVAD

-570 DSGESSGDVHFSGA
+570 DSGESSGDVHFNGA

-611 HSSQFGNTEFNGG
+611 HSSQFGHTEFNGG

-696 SRVAMLGGY
+696 SRVVMLGGY
-705 NTHTQIGSGHG
+705 NTHTQIGSGNG

-729 VGNGEVTSVLAG
+729 VGKGNVASVLAG
-741 GANVLTKVGEG
+741 GANVLTKVGDG
-752 ELTAGMLGGAN
+752 DLTAGMLGGAN
-763 VMTHISGDEQ
+763 VITHISGDNET
-773 ASNTTAVAL
+773 SNTTAVAL

-794 DTLAVMGGGANVLTH
+794 NALAVMGGGANVLTH
-809 VGDGSTTG
+809 VGDGTTTG

-862 IFTKVGDGTSIAAMI
+862 IFTKVGDGTSIAVMI

-958 FTHIGNGSTFAAM
+958 FTHVGSGSTFAAM
-971 IGQANVMT
+971 IGQANIMT
-979 KVGNDLT
+979 KVGDDLT

-999 VGDGTSLGLFAGEMN
+999 VGDGTSLGIFAGEVN

-1130 VTKVGDGLGINVAW
+1130 ITKVGDGLGVNVAW
-1144 GQANVFT
+1144 GQANLFT

-1158 YNFAKGEANILT
+1158 YNFAKGEANVIT

-1208 KVGDGRNVVLAKG
+1208 KVGNGRNVVLAKG

-1238 WSKGNVVTKVGDG
+1238 WSKGNIVTKVGDG

-1268 NGLSVTAA
+1268 DGLSVTAA

-1282 NTKVGNGV
+1282 NTKIGDGV

-1325 DGLNINASYARN
+1325 DGLGINASYAQN
-1337 NVAIKVG
+1337 NVAIKIG

-1366 FDNVK
+1366 FDNIK
-1371 QTLLGVGGSQ
+1371 QTVLGVGGSQ

-1391 ASTSG
+1391 ASSSG

-1443 NEMDNDLNIDGA
+1443 NKMQNALDVDGS
-1455 SDHAPNLIVN
+1455 SDQTQAPNLIVN

-1470 GDRGWQSTH
+1470 GDQGWKSTH
-1479 GVEASYSGSVYGVN
+1479 GVEASHSGNVYGVN
-1493 GEGHGTRVTE
+1493 GEGHGARVTE
-1503 LDTHTNTSLYQD
+1503 LDTYTNTSLYQD

-1574 SNRIEFKGTGHN
+1574 SNRIEFKGTGQN

-1595 VVAKSESSPQAN
+1595 VVAKSESSQQAN

-1613 KQNQASQNA
+1613 TQNQASQNA

-1660 AIENNGQAQ
+1660 ALENNGQAQ

-1680 TAELTTLAQGLD
+1680 TAELTKLAQGLD

-1697 ATHTGKSGEQWRND
+1697 ATHTGESGDQWRND
-1711 FAGGLLDGVQSQID
+1711 FAGGLLDGVQRQLD

-1730 ASDKMAAAKQT
+1730 ANDKIAAAKQT
-1741 QSDNNSKVKD
+1741 QSDNNSKVKE
-1751 SIAKS
+1751 SVAKS

-1770 EQDIAEA
+1770 EQDIADA

-1790 KSHDAKQAESDAHS
+1790 KSNDAKQAESDAHS

-1825 QAQNDAQGA
+1825 QAQNDAKGT

-1840 RPDRQ
+1840 RPDRE

-1866 SHVNTDSQTNADG
+1866 SHVTNDSQTNADG
-1879 RFSDG
+1879 RFSEG
-1884 LTEQELEALE
+1884 LSEQEQEALE

-1904 INAGIRSKNS
+1904 INAGIRGKNS
-1914 GSTITSMFMEAN
+1914 GSTISSMFTETN
-1926 ADSIVVDTTASQDVV
+1926 SDSIVVPTAASQDVV
-1941 RKEVRISGVNLV
+1941 RQEIRISGVNLE
-1953 GLGEASHDSAE
+1953 GLSGGQGSQTTGQHS
-1964 SLVAARAEKVANL
+1964 SKS
-1977 YRWLDT
+1977 
-1983 DNDVATDKYVPV
+1983 V
-1995 PGFERVDADVSDE
+1995 PGFQSHFASTSIGIENELSGLVVVLPKNSAQTFGYVHDSQGNPLFMLTKDMNQGGYSNPAGITDINGLNNWQTHTIELVTYPSETSDTTAIESRKEAMLWLAKEFTGHINQSNHQSLPQLVSDDGRFTLVISNSKHLIAAGNGTAIEAQGQTIGMTPSGQQATMAISAKEFGSSSSLE
-2008 VKQRM
+2008 VRLLESAPWY
-2013 IQSMS
+2013 QSGLRDEFLANSNKHKLDDPEAAQNVYAYLTSVYSKTADLAKEFGIYINDWDPASEGFSPNAQGLTDPKVKNAWEILPRTKPVKMLELLSADDSRYVRQQIIEKLKGSHSESLAKNVFEYFQYGGEVAGHGINNATTGSAQQPEPAILFEFRSVPSVLSEFVPKTESTAKVDVKALDHFDSASRKAIIVEVNALVS
-2018 GYIEHTD
+2018 GSDDFDAWYQEYRASKGQPPVKNPKSSASANHKAEWLMTQYADKWAKITAPYIESNETSTSTQTTVD
-2025 NQVPKDQAQALAT
+2025 SGEVLKGLQEDFKRYGDALKPDTSVPGKSKDIRTTKDFLNGYKNDHAKDIVDGFHSEMSIKQLVD
-2038 LFVES
+2038 LF
-2043 TLDYDWDKRVE
+2043 
-2054 FLTKLESY
+2054 
-2062 GYSFET
+2062 
-2068 PHAEKSIVSFWS
+2068 
-2080 GKNFKQYRDVLDN
+2080 
-2093 AQTDGK
+2093 
-2099 KVVYDID
+2099 
-2106 VKGNAFAIDLNK
+2106 VKGN
-2118 HLMRWG
+2118 WS
-2124 GLFLDPDN
+2124 
-2132 AEQNQLKSSI
+2132 AEQKGALAWEIESRALKV
-2142 DAATFS
+2142 TFQNKS
-2148 NTGFWSSVYAT
+2148 EKYNRLFRE
-2159 GAQHDVY
+2159 
-2166 VIAEGG
+2166 IA
-2172 VRLGNYFWH
+2172 
-2181 VELPALRQLQR
+2181 
-2192 EGLVGE
+2192 
-2198 IRLLDKPVSEYK
+2198 S
-2210 DLPADE
+2210 
-2216 IGRRLTDAGVGVKVR
+2216 AGVV
-2231 FDALSSARQAELL
+2231 DA
-2244 ADNPDDYRADTLVE
+2244 
-2258 LDVKLS
+2258 
-2264 AIDSMLRE
+2264 
-2272 SLPFYS
+2272 
-2278 LRTERNLLVQEGDEG
+2278 
-2293 FEVRSWPGSDDK
+2293 
-2305 SKTILLDNPEDAAQ
+2305 
-2319 QKAIERFILANF
+2319 KA
-2331 DNFEQMPDEL
+2331 
-2341 FLVDNKVLSHHD
+2341 
-2353 GRTRILAQKEDGA
+2353 T
-2366 WTYNTNSELMSVTEL
+2366 
-2381 LDAAHVSGK
+2381 
-2390 VRGES
+2390 
-2395 YQKVIDALAEYH
+2395 
-2407 ASTAEHADY
+2407 
-2416 ELESVEQL
+2416 EQL
-2424 VNLRKKIEGY
+2424 APQL
-2434 ALGHPDSGRLEAMNS
+2434 M
-2449 LLNQVNSRLE
+2449 LLN
-2459 EVSVLAVS
+2459 
-2467 EQSIKAHDSFS
+2467 
-2478 RLYDQLDNAHLKQSK
+2478 
-2493 HLYLDGNGDFVTK
+2493 
-2506 GKGNLAKIDQLGG
+2506 
-2519 SDAVLEKV
+2519 
-2527 KASVNHEYGQAIADT
+2527 
-2542 IFAGLSANELAKD
+2542 LS
-2555 GKGIDI
+2555 
-2561 TGLNRIHQ
+2561 
-2569 ALEQH
+2569 
-2574 MSPVSATMYIW
+2574 
-2585 KPSDHSALGH
+2585 
-2595 AALQIGQGRTQIDA
+2595 
-2609 QAAADFN
+2609 
-2616 KQNYVSWWPLGSKS
+2616 
-2630 SNIRNIFNVATE
+2630 
-2642 YQPDLKLRW
+2642 
-2651 SDFSQPAH
+2651 
-2659 QNDTLEHDMASEEN
+2659 N
-2673 DGFGLNDGETKLKRF
+2673 DGFGGRCDPLSKL
-2688 IEKLNAAKG
+2688 
-2697 IDAAYKDASEGY
+2697 
-2709 ASVLLGNPD
+2709 V
-2718 MLVSTGIPA
+2718 
-2727 HVFQP
+2727 
-2732 FVDQWNDTSYD
+2732 
-2743 MMDVANRFA
+2743 
-2752 QELQK
+2752 
-2757 QAQAS
+2757 
-2762 GDPALVAKRIDN
+2762 LVAKQ
-2774 VVRLFAER
+2774 
-2782 ALEEIEAFKASQA
+2782 LENDGQVGVARQLLEKMYSAAAVLSNPTFYSDSEKANASKLLSSLAAIHAKNPMHDTSMKVWQ
-2795 DEGRVFRI
+2795 EK
-2803 NLEGL
+2803 LEGKQALTVNGVVEKITDASANGKPVLLEL
-2808 DVAAM
+2808 DAPGHAMAAWAKGSGDDRVYGFYDPNAGIVEFSS
-2813 QAEWNRLSHD
+2813 AE
-2823 PDARY
+2823 
-2828 QLLTK
+2828 
-2833 NCSSTVA
+2833 
-2840 KVLKA
+2840 
-2845 GGADKLIGHT
+2845 
-2855 WRPKFGVWTP
+2855 KFGDYLTRFFGKSDLNMAQGYKLGKNAAGEAIFNRVVVMDGNTLASYKPTFGDNTTMQGILDLPVFDATP
-2865 TELFNFGQ
+2865 INKPEVTD
-2873 ALQEAQLEI
+2873 
-2882 AAKKQSHQV
+2882 V
-2891 NDDLDALSGSE
+2891 LDTLSGNE
-2902 KHKDKVAIENDGT
+2902 KRKENVAIENDGT
-2915 PPRDKVPLS
+2915 PPRDKESLS

-2933 LYGERDARR
+2933 LYGEKDARR

-2949 TLLDHAVEKGESQKV
+2949 TLLDHAVENGESQKV

-2976 YHQGTASSDD
+2976 YHQGAASSEG
-2986 ETSTTSG
+2986 ETSATSG

-3011 AIRSHYQKQ
+3011 AIRNHYQKQ

-3063 SNIILH
+3063 SNIIIH

-3121 TIAKAVNGQ
+3121 AIAKAVNGQ
-3130 FSVEKNLKGLPQETP
+3130 FSVEKNLKGLPKETP

-3158 GEKLRVKLS
+3158 GEKLRAKLAIA
-3167 NSGFNV
+3167 GYNV

-3187 LMSQYTGQI
+3187 LMGQYADQI
-3196 VSDLL
+3196 VSGLFNAEQAAVEAGEVLKGLEKDFKRYGDALKPDTSVPGKAKDIRTTKDFLNGYKNDHAKDIVDGFRSDMSIKQLVDLFVKGNWSAEQKGALAWEIESRALKVTFQNKSEKYNRLFREIASAGVVDAKATEQLAPQLMLL
-3201 NTQHIKHNEAK
+3201 NLSNDGFGGRCDPLSKLVLVAK
-3212 LNLEPHGKNYE
+3212 QLENDG
-3223 SRDLILK
+3223 
-3230 PISQPETVE
+3230 QV
-3239 LGMPEVDQKVL
+3239 
-3250 ADIAERENVI
+3250 
-3260 IGVRPVDEKSK
+3260 GVARQLLE
-3271 SLIASKMYS
+3271 KMYS
-3280 SKGLFV
+3280 AAAVLSNPTLYSDSEKANASKLLSSLAAIH
-3286 KAKSSDWGPMSGFI
+3286 AKNPMHDTSMKVWQEKLEGKQALTVNGVVEKI
-3300 PVDQSFAK
+3300 TD
-3308 ASARRDLETFNR
+3308 ASANGKPVL
-3320 HAEQS
+3320 
-3325 IQSGNAVSAD
+3325 
-3335 LYLNQVRVEE
+3335 
-3345 LVSKYHSLTPLELD
+3345 LELD
-3359 DQSGMYKTT
+3359 APGHAMAAWAKGSGDDRVYGFYDPNAGIVEFSSAEKFGAYLTRFFGKSDLNMAQGYKLGKNAAGEAIFNRVVVMDGNTLASYKPTFGDKTT
-3368 ATNGD
+3368 
-3373 QSVPFFL
+3373 
-3380 NRVTVDGNELWQVHY
+3380 
-3395 ITNGELAPFKVI
+3395 
-3407 GDPVSKQP
+3407 
-3415 MTADYDLLTVMYSYG
+3415 M
-3430 DLGPQDKVKQPL
+3430 
-3442 TWQQWK
+3442 
-3448 DSVTYED
+3448 
-3455 LTPKYK
+3455 
-3461 ELYSNEDLYNK
+3461 
-3472 KDGASLGNVSGRLKE
+3472 
-3487 LKDRINVDLGRTNGL
+3487 
-3502 EMVHHGA
+3502 
-3509 DDANPYAV
+3509 
-3517 MADNFPAT
+3517 
-3525 FFVPKSLFAEDG
+3525 
-3537 LGEGKGSIQTYFN
+3537 
-3550 VNEQG
+3550 
-3555 AVVIRNPQEFSDF
+3555 
-3568 QQVTINASF
+3568 
-3577 RASFN
+3577 
-3582 DKWNHGLDEPLF
+3582 
-3594 TTKRKLSHEFLNKRD
+3594 
-3609 QLLKKLSGGRLD
+3609 
-3621 AQDETLVA
+3621 
-3629 LGNPDDVSGNKA
+3629 
-3641 IVAVDVS
+3641 
-3648 QIFTRQELK
+3648 
-3657 ERANVFA
+3657 
-3664 KPIGASYQGILDQLD
+3664 QGILDLP
-3679 LVHQTVSRDQIVAS
+3679 V
-3693 FELNKKVNAY
+3693 
-3703 IAEHPTSGRNQA
+3703 
-3715 LTQLKEQI
+3715 
-3723 TSALFIGKMQVAQ
+3723 
-3736 VDIDAIAQTRPELAA
+3736 
-3751 RIFMV
+3751 
-3756 AIEEANGEHRGLT
+3756 
-3769 DMMVRWA
+3769 
-3776 NEDPYLAPKQGYKGE
+3776 
-3791 TPNDLGFDAKYHV
+3791 FDATPIKKPGTSDV
-3804 DLGDHYADFKQWLE
+3804 DGNAKIVDV
-3818 TSQSNGL
+3818 T
-3825 LSKATLD
+3825 
-3832 ESTKTVHLGY
+3832 
-3842 SYQELQDLTGVESV
+3842 
-3856 QMAFYFLKEAAKKVD
+3856 KEALADGK
-3871 PISGDS
+3871 
-3877 AEMILLKKFADKSY
+3877 IL
-3891 LSQLDSDRM
+3891 
-3900 DQIEGI
+3900 
-3906 YRSSHETDVDAWDRR
+3906 
-3921 YSGAGYDEL
+3921 
-3930 TNKLAGATGV
+3930 
-3940 DEQLSVLLDDRK
+3940 
-3952 GLLIGEVHGSDV
+3952 
-3964 NGLRFVNEQMDAL
+3964 
-3977 KKQGVTVIGL
+3977 
-3987 EHLRSD
+3987 
-3993 LAQPLIDR
+3993 
-4001 YLATGVMSSELSAML
+4001 
-4016 KTKHLDAT
+4016 
-4024 LFENA
+4024 
-4029 RANGM
+4029 
-4034 RIVALDA
+4034 
-4041 NSSARPNVQGTEH
+4041 
-4054 GLMYRAGAANNI
+4054 
-4066 AVEVLQ
+4066 
-4072 SLPDDEKFVAIYG
+4072 
-4085 KAHLQSHK
+4085 
-4093 GIEGFV
+4093 
-4099 PGITHRLDLPALR
+4099 
-4112 VSDSNQFRVEQDDMT
+4112 
-4127 LRVVYDDVANKP
+4127 
-4139 KLTFKDSLSGA
+4139 
-4150 NTAIHNQ
+4150 HNQ

-4164 VAVTPT
+4164 VVVTPT

-4177 FDGQIIVQMENDSV
+4177 FDGQIIVQMENDA
-4191 VANAAANLA
+4191 VAAKAAANLA

-4241 DDSDSNNTHLS
+4241 DDSESNNTRLS
-4252 GYSAEDLAAKLAN
+4252 GYSADELAVKLAK
-4265 FQQSFSQA
+4265 FQQSFNQA
-4273 ENINNTPD
+4273 ENVSSKPD

-4295 QKGFGHQFINAMDVN
+4295 QKGFGHQFINAMDAN
-4310 GLRVDVSARSSEL
+4310 GLRLDVSVRSSEL
-4323 AVDAT
+4323 AVDET

-4333 KDENGDWI
+4333 KDANGNWV
-4341 QKAETNKVSLSWN
+4341 QKAESNKVSLSWN
-4354 EQGEVIAKE
+4354 EQGDVVAKD
-4363 ERIRNGIA
+4363 ERIHNGIA

-4380 GVSDV
+4380 GISDV
-4385 GEIARGAIG
+4385 DEPARGAIG

-4405 RKVETETSSS
+4405 RKAETETSSS
-4415 AANNKLSYSGN
+4415 SANNKLSYSGN

-4441 GTSNVGIKVGSGGFK
+4441 GTSNVGIKVGTGGFK
-4456 SLAFGDNNVMVHIG
+4456 SLAFGDNNVMIHIG
-4470 NGESKHSVDMGG
+4470 NGESKHSFDIGG

-4489 QMFIGNRNVSFNLG
+4489 QMFIGNRNVSFNKG
-4503 QSNDLLVMMDKSIPT
+4503 RSNDLIVMMDKSIPT

-4540 SGEDQDWLA
+4540 SGEGKDWLA

-4570 DQSSSVDYTCL
+4570 DQSSSVDYTSL

-4586 HNERSSRGL
+4586 QNERSSRGL
-4595 KHDTEA
+4595 KHDAEA
-4601 ALNKQYNQWLSGNS
+4601 ALNKQYNQWLSGNGNNDTS
-4615 DSSAGKL
+4615 KL

-4701 QLKNKLLGQMAGIG
+4701 QLKNKLLGQLAARQLKNKLLGQLAGVG

-4729 TSGQIVSRNGEA
+4729 ASGHIVSRNGEA
-4741 VDGVAILTEMLEVI
+4741 VDGVAILKEMLEVI

-4771 LLDSLKS
+4771 LLDSLKA
-4778 GIDMGADGIQSF
+4778 GIKTGADGIKSF
-4790 AETHGLKDKAPE
+4790 AETHGLKEKAPE
-4802 EEENKSAVS
+4802 EEESKSSVS
-4811 VNGTSVNS
+4811 LNGEILNS
-4819 AQGATASDGNTET
+4819 TQGATVADGSTET
-4832 AETQDRA
+4832 TETPDRA

-4866 VENLKENLTADL
+4866 VANLKENLTADL

-4948 GGEGSDMGVLMG
+4948 GGEGNDMGVLMG

-5001 DTGLGR
+5001 DTGSGR

-5022 DGQDYSVT
+5022 DDQDYSVT

-5036 VELGAGNDFANVF
+5036 VELGAGEDFANVF

-5091 QFNGEEGR
+5091 QFNGGEGR

-5127 DNLVEDISSE
+5127 DNLVEDIRSE

-5166 PVSETD
+5166 PASDSD
-5172 QAKFEHIGSVTFND
+5172 QAAFEHIGSVTFSD
-5186 YFDGKRAQMIIAMGE
+5186 YFNGNRAQVIIAMGD
-5201 KDANGERE
+5201 KDATGARE
-5209 YTTLSESSIDALV
+5209 YTTLSESAIDALV

-5243 KSRVAISTAW
+5243 KSRVAITTAW

>member
-21 NGNNDI
+21 DGNNNI
-27 VAIGFGGEIH
+27 VAIGFGGQIH

-49 IGATVHTGS
+49 IGATVYTGS

-70 RVEDSTGHLSVKGA
+70 KVEDSTGHLTVKGA

-108 IDHLGHHG
+108 IDHLGNHG

-122 AAAYNSVKRKG
+122 AAAYNGITRKG
-133 LSGNVTFKGAGGYNA
+133 LSGNVTFAGAGGYNA
-148 LWHETNHGNLSF
+148 LWHETNQGNLSF
-160 AGAGAGN
+160 TGAGAGN
-167 KLDRTWFDQYQGSRG
+167 KLDRTWSNRYQGSHG
-182 DVSFDGAGAANSIS
+182 DVTFDGAGAANSIS

-237 TRQAEDV
+237 THQAKDV
-244 YQQTHG
+244 YTQTRG

-258 GYNSFYSDVAH
+258 GYNSLYSDVAH
-269 GDIHFSGGGA
+269 GDIHFSGSGA
-279 YNTITRKGSGSSFDA
+279 YNTIIRKGSGNDFA
-294 QGMEYAKA
+294 KEGMTNAKA
-302 EDIVLTTAKMH
+302 DEIVLTKAMMS
-313 GSWIGSGTHAVTAVK
+313 GSWIGQDHHVTAVK
-328 SEREPNTYLFA
+328 SASEPNTYLFA
-339 IADGTYT
+339 FADSTYT
-346 KINKVRL
+346 KINKVQLR
-353 SNDPKTGKLK
+353 NDPQTGELK
-363 YYSEAWYKQGN
+363 YYSTAWYKEGN
-374 HLSGLA
+374 HLSNLA
-380 RSDVSSA
+380 NQDISDN
-387 GGFEVNPINGG
+387 GGFTAVNINGA
-398 YTLSNIAVE
+398 YTLSDLKVE
-407 HQQSLTVHAMEKD
+407 HQQSVTVHAVEKS
-420 LTEYEWVTYANGAL
+420 LTEYEWVTYANGAV
-434 IDAKDVVLSDAK
+434 IDAKEVSLSDAK
-446 MGGHAISTDG
+446 MGGHAIYADG
-456 TKVDVQAIKS
+456 TKVDVKAVKS
-466 NRKPN
+466 NRQPN
-471 TYVYAKVLGPYTKIV
+471 TYIYAKVLGPYTKIV
-486 VVELANDAE
+486 VVELANDPE
-495 TGVLKYQARSWYK
+495 TGALKYQARSWYK
-508 EGDHTANLANEDISS
+508 EGDHTANIANQDISS
-523 ANGYHSM
+523 ATGYNPM
-530 GKGGYSLSALNYS
+530 GKGGYSLSDLHYS
-543 VNAIRSMSETVAD
+543 VNAVRSTSETVAD
-556 IDEYTDQTLFKPAT
+556 IEEYTDQTLFKPAN
-570 DSGESSGDVHFSGA
+570 DSGESSGDVRFNGA

-593 VTRGNVYFNGGGI
+593 VTRGNVHFNGGGI

-654 KQGKMDVYAG
+654 QQGKMDVYAG

-671 RIGDGQYLAH
+671 RLGDGQYLAH
-681 LLAYGNISVHKGNGN
+681 LLAYGNISVQKGSGD
-696 SRVAMLGGY
+696 SRVVMLGGY
-705 NTHTQIGSGHG
+705 NTHTQIGSGNG

-729 VGNGEVTSVLAG
+729 VGQGDVAAVLAG
-741 GANVLTKVGEG
+741 GANVLTKMGEG
-752 ELTAGMLGGAN
+752 ELTSGMLGGAN
-763 VMTHISGDEQ
+763 VITHISNDDQ
-773 ASNTTAVAL
+773 LSNTTAVAL

-794 DTLAVMGGGANVLTH
+794 NTLAVMGGGANVLTH
-809 VGDGSTTG
+809 VGDGTTTG

-835 GIMLGVGNVLTH
+835 GILLGVGNVLTH

-862 IFTKVGDGTSIAAMI
+862 IFTKVGDGTSIAVMI

-958 FTHIGNGSTFAAM
+958 FTHIGHGSTFAAM
-971 IGQANVMT
+971 IGQANIMT

-986 AALMVGKANIYTH
+986 AALMVGKANIMTH
-999 VGDGTSLGLFAGEMN
+999 VGDGTSLGLFAGEVN

-1130 VTKVGDGLGINVAW
+1130 ITKVGDGLGVNVAW

-1158 YNFAKGEANILT
+1158 YNFAKGEANLIT

-1200 WGKANVIT
+1200 WGKANIIT
-1208 KVGDGRNVVLAKG
+1208 KVGNGRNVVLAKG

-1238 WSKGNVVTKVGDG
+1238 WSKGNIVTKVGDG

-1268 NGLSVTAA
+1268 DGLSVTAA

-1282 NTKVGNGV
+1282 NTKVGDGV

-1325 DGLNINASYARN
+1325 DGLGINASYAQN

-1366 FDNVK
+1366 FDNIK
-1371 QTLLGVGGSQ
+1371 QTVLGVGGSQ

-1391 ASTSG
+1391 ASSSG
-1396 TQKGRGAIA
+1396 THKGRGAIA

-1417 DAIEEVGSDLGDSL
+1417 DAIKEVSSDLGDSL

-1443 NEMDNDLNIDGA
+1443 NKMQHALNVDDSSVQA
-1455 SDHAPNLIVN
+1455 SNLIVN
-1465 GDFEQ
+1465 GDFEL
-1470 GDRGWQSTH
+1470 GEHGWQSTH
-1479 GVEASYSGSVYGVN
+1479 GVEASYAGSVYGVE
-1493 GEGHGTRVTE
+1493 GEGHGARVTE
-1503 LDTHTNTSLYQD
+1503 LDTYTNTSLYQD
-1515 LTDLTEGEV
+1515 LANLAQGEV

-1551 VFSSSGDAS
+1551 VFSSSGDES
-1560 AWQQKTLKLTAHAG
+1560 AWQQKTLKLTAQAG

-1595 VVAKSESSPQAN
+1595 VVATSESSQQAN
-1607 AVSEHA
+1607 AIREHA
-1613 KQNQASQNA
+1613 TQNPAAQNA

-1660 AIENNGQAQ
+1660 ALENNGQAQ
-1669 RDAVKEESEAV
+1669 RDAVQEESEAI
-1680 TAELTTLAQGLD
+1680 TAELTKLAQGLD
-1692 VLDGQ
+1692 VLDSQ
-1697 ATHTGKSGEQWRND
+1697 ATHTGESGDQWRNE
-1711 FAGGLLDGVQSQID
+1711 FASGLLAGVQTQLD

-1730 ASDKMAAAKQT
+1730 ANGKIAEAKQT
-1741 QSDNNSKVKD
+1741 HADNQNKVKD
-1751 SIAKS
+1751 AVAKS

-1770 EQDIAEA
+1770 EQDIADA
-1777 KADAETRKADAVA
+1777 QADAEKRKADALA
-1790 KSHDAKQAESDAHS
+1790 KGKDAQQAESDAHH
-1804 AANDAQSRGDRD
+1804 AVNNAQSRGDRD
-1816 AMNAENKAN
+1816 VQVAENKAN
-1825 QAQNDAQGA
+1825 QAQADAQGA

-1845 GVAGSG
+1845 GVTGSG
-1851 LSGNAHRVEGAGETG
+1851 LSGNAHSVEGAGETD
-1866 SHVNTDSQTNADG
+1866 SHVKTDSQTNADG
-1879 RFSDG
+1879 RFSEG
-1884 LTEQELEALE
+1884 LTEQEQEALE

-1904 INAGIRSKNS
+1904 INAGIRAKNS
-1914 GSTITSMFMEAN
+1914 GSTITTMFTEAN
-1926 ADSIVVDTTASQDVV
+1926 TDSIVVPTTTSQDVV
-1941 RKEVRISGVNLV
+1941 RKEIRISGVNLE
-1953 GLGEASHDSAE
+1953 GLGEASHDSAV

-1977 YRWLDT
+1977 YRWLDS
-1983 DNDVATDKYVPV
+1983 DHPRATEQYIPV
-1995 PGFERVDADVSDE
+1995 PGFERVDVNVSDE
-2008 VKQRM
+2008 TKQRLT
-2013 IQSMS
+2013 QFVS

-2038 LFVES
+2038 LFVEA
-2043 TLDYDWDKRVE
+2043 TLNYDWDKRVE
-2054 FLTKLESY
+2054 FLTKLEIY
-2062 GYSFET
+2062 GYSFEA
-2068 PHAEKSIVSFWS
+2068 PHGENSLVSFWS
-2080 GKNFKQYRDVLDN
+2080 GRNFKEYRNVLDN
-2093 AQTDGK
+2093 AQPDGK

-2106 VKGNAFAIDLNK
+2106 VQGNAFAIKLNK
-2118 HLMRWG
+2118 QLMRWG
-2124 GLFLDPDN
+2124 DMFLDLDN
-2132 AEQNQLKSSI
+2132 ADQNHLQSSI
-2142 DAATFS
+2142 EAAAYS

-2159 GAQHDVY
+2159 GAKDDVY

-2172 VRLGNYFWH
+2172 MRLGNYFWN
-2181 VELPALRQLQR
+2181 VELPLLRQLQR

-2210 DLPADE
+2210 DVPVNE
-2216 IGRRLTDAGVGVKVR
+2216 IGHKLTDAGVGVKVR
-2231 FDALSSARQAELL
+2231 FDALSAEQQAELL
-2244 ADNPDDYRADTLVE
+2244 AINPKGYKADSLVE

-2264 AIDSMLRE
+2264 AIDSMLRDA
-2272 SLPFYS
+2272 LPFYS

-2293 FEVRSWPGSDDK
+2293 FKVRAWPGSDGK
-2305 SKTILLDNPEDAAQ
+2305 SKTIVLDNPEDATQ
-2319 QKAIERFILANF
+2319 QKTIERFILANF
-2331 DNFEQMPDEL
+2331 QNFEQMPDEL
-2341 FLVDNKVLSHHD
+2341 FLVDNKVISHDKGITH
-2353 GRTRILAQKEDGA
+2353 ILAQKVDGA
-2366 WTYNTNSELMSVTEL
+2366 WQYNAKVELMSVTEL
-2381 LDAAHVSGK
+2381 LDAANVTGK
-2390 VRGES
+2390 IRGES
-2395 YQKVIDALAEYH
+2395 YQQVIDALSEYH
-2407 ASTAEHADY
+2407 SSVTEFSDY
-2416 ELESVEQL
+2416 EQESIEKL
-2424 VNLRKKIEGY
+2424 LSLRKKIEGY
-2434 ALGHPDSGRLEAMNS
+2434 VLGHPDSGRIAAMNS
-2449 LLNQVNSRLE
+2449 LLNQVNTRLE

-2467 EQSIKAHDSFS
+2467 EPNIKAQDSFS
-2478 RLYDQLDNAHLKQSK
+2478 RLYDQLETANLKGTK
-2493 HLYLDGNGDFVTK
+2493 HLYLDQNGEFVTK
-2506 GKGNLAKIDQLGG
+2506 GKGHLANIDLLG
-2519 SDAVLEKV
+2519 SREAVLEKV
-2527 KASVNHEYGQAIADT
+2527 KLTVSNEYGQTVADT
-2542 IFAGLSANELAKD
+2542 IFAGLSAKDLAKD

-2561 TGLNRIHQ
+2561 AGLNKVHQ
-2569 ALEQH
+2569 AIEQH
-2574 MSPVSATMYIW
+2574 QSPVSATLYIW

-2595 AALQIGQGRTQIDA
+2595 AALQIGQGRTQLEG

-2616 KQNYVSWWPLGSKS
+2616 QQNYVSWWPLGSKS
-2630 SNIRNIFNVATE
+2630 SNISNILNVATKD
-2642 YQPDLKLRW
+2642 QPDLKLRW

-2659 QNDTLEHDMASEEN
+2659 QNDTLEHDVASEEN
-2673 DGFGLNDGETKLKRF
+2673 DGFGLHDGDIKLKRF

-2697 IDAAYKDASEGY
+2697 IDASFKEASEGY

-2718 MLVSTGIPA
+2718 MLETTGIPA

-2732 FVDQWNDTSYD
+2732 FVEQWNDTSYD

-2752 QELQK
+2752 QELRL
-2757 QAQAS
+2757 QAQRS
-2762 GDPALVAKRIDN
+2762 DDPELLEKRIGN
-2774 VVRLFAER
+2774 VVRQFAER
-2782 ALEEIEAFKASQA
+2782 ALEEIETFKASQA
-2795 DEGRVFRI
+2795 DQGRVFRI

-2813 QAEWNRLSHD
+2813 QAEWHRLSND

-2855 WRPKFGVWTP
+2855 WLPKFGVWTP

-2891 NDDLDALSGSE
+2891 TDVLDALSG
-2902 KHKDKVAIENDGT
+2902 N
-2915 PPRDKVPLS
+2915 
-2924 PLTRFLNNE
+2924 
-2933 LYGERDARR
+2933 
-2942 KIGDITQ
+2942 
-2949 TLLDHAVEKGESQKV
+2949 
-2964 TLKGEAG
+2964 
-2971 RLTGY
+2971 
-2976 YHQGTASSDD
+2976 
-2986 ETSTTSG
+2986 
-2993 KVVLFLHGSG
+2993 
-3003 SSAEEQAS
+3003 
-3011 AIRSHYQKQ
+3011 
-3020 GIDMLAVNL
+3020 
-3029 RGYGESDGGPSEKGL
+3029 
-3044 YQDARTMFNY
+3044 
-3054 LVNDKGIDP
+3054 
-3063 SNIILH
+3063 
-3069 GYSMGGPIAAD
+3069 
-3080 LARYAAQNG
+3080 
-3089 QAVSGLLL
+3089 
-3097 DRPMPSM
+3097 
-3104 TKAITAHEVAN
+3104 
-3115 PAGIVG
+3115 
-3121 TIAKAVNGQ
+3121 
-3130 FSVEKNLKGLPQETP
+3130 
-3145 ILLLTDNEGLGEE
+3145 
-3158 GEKLRVKLS
+3158 
-3167 NSGFNV
+3167 
-3173 TGEQTF
+3173 
-3179 YGHEASNR
+3179 
-3187 LMSQYTGQI
+3187 
-3196 VSDLL
+3196 
-3201 NTQHIKHNEAK
+3201 
-3212 LNLEPHGKNYE
+3212 
-3223 SRDLILK
+3223 
-3230 PISQPETVE
+3230 
-3239 LGMPEVDQKVL
+3239 
-3250 ADIAERENVI
+3250 
-3260 IGVRPVDEKSK
+3260 
-3271 SLIASKMYS
+3271 
-3280 SKGLFV
+3280 
-3286 KAKSSDWGPMSGFI
+3286 KAK
-3300 PVDQSFAK
+3300 
-3308 ASARRDLETFNR
+3308 
-3320 HAEQS
+3320 
-3325 IQSGNAVSAD
+3325 
-3335 LYLNQVRVEE
+3335 
-3345 LVSKYHSLTPLELD
+3345 
-3359 DQSGMYKTT
+3359 
-3368 ATNGD
+3368 
-3373 QSVPFFL
+3373 
-3380 NRVTVDGNELWQVHY
+3380 
-3395 ITNGELAPFKVI
+3395 
-3407 GDPVSKQP
+3407 
-3415 MTADYDLLTVMYSYG
+3415 
-3430 DLGPQDKVKQPL
+3430 
-3442 TWQQWK
+3442 
-3448 DSVTYED
+3448 
-3455 LTPKYK
+3455 
-3461 ELYSNEDLYNK
+3461 
-3472 KDGASLGNVSGRLKE
+3472 
-3487 LKDRINVDLGRTNGL
+3487 
-3502 EMVHHGA
+3502 
-3509 DDANPYAV
+3509 
-3517 MADNFPAT
+3517 
-3525 FFVPKSLFAEDG
+3525 
-3537 LGEGKGSIQTYFN
+3537 
-3550 VNEQG
+3550 
-3555 AVVIRNPQEFSDF
+3555 
-3568 QQVTINASF
+3568 
-3577 RASFN
+3577 
-3582 DKWNHGLDEPLF
+3582 
-3594 TTKRKLSHEFLNKRD
+3594 
-3609 QLLKKLSGGRLD
+3609 
-3621 AQDETLVA
+3621 
-3629 LGNPDDVSGNKA
+3629 
-3641 IVAVDVS
+3641 VAVDLA
-3648 QIFTRQELK
+3648 QIFTVQELK
-3657 ERANVFA
+3657 ERAKVFA

-3679 LVHQTVSRDQIVAS
+3679 LVHQAKGRYQIAAS
-3693 FELNKKVNAY
+3693 FELNKKINDY
-3703 IAEHPTSGRNQA
+3703 IAEHPTSGRNQV
-3715 LTQLKEQI
+3715 LTQLKEQV

-3736 VDIDAIAQTRPELAA
+3736 AGIDAIAQTRPELAT

-3756 AIEEANGEHRGLT
+3756 AIEEANGKHVGLT
-3769 DMMVRWA
+3769 DMMLRWA
-3776 NEDPYLAPKQGYKGE
+3776 NEDPYLAPKHGYKGE
-3791 TPNDLGFDAKYHV
+3791 MPSDLGFDAKYHV
-3804 DLGDHYADFKQWLE
+3804 DLGEHYADFKKWLE

-3842 SYQELQDLTGVESV
+3842 SYQELQDLTGAESV
-3856 QMAFYFLKEAAKKVD
+3856 QMAFYFLKEAAKKAD

-3877 AEMILLKKFADKSY
+3877 AEMILLKKFADQNY

-3921 YSGAGYDEL
+3921 YSGKGYDEL
-3930 TNKLAGATGV
+3930 TNMLASATGV

-3964 NGLRFVNEQMDAL
+3964 NGLRFVNEQMEAL

-4016 KTKHLDAT
+4016 KTKHLDVT

-4029 RANGM
+4029 RVNGM

-4072 SLPDDEKFVAIYG
+4072 NLPDGEKFVAIYG

-4099 PGITHRLDLPALR
+4099 PGITHRLDLPALK
-4112 VSDSNQFRVEQDDMT
+4112 VSDSNQFTVEQDDVS

-4139 KLTFKDSLSGA
+4139 KITFKGSLSGA
-4150 NTAIHNQ
+4150 NTALHNQ

-4164 VAVTPT
+4164 VVVTPI

-4177 FDGQIIVQMENDSV
+4177 FDGQIIVQMENDPV
-4191 VANAAANLA
+4191 VAKAAANLA
-4200 GKHPES
+4200 GKHAES

-4241 DDSDSNNTHLS
+4241 DHSESNNTRLS
-4252 GYSAEDLAAKLAN
+4252 GYSADELAVKLAK
-4265 FQQSFSQA
+4265 FQQSFNQA
-4273 ENINNTPD
+4273 ENINNKPD

-4295 QKGFGHQFINAMDVN
+4295 QKGFGHQFINAMDAN
-4310 GLRVDVSARSSEL
+4310 GLRVDVSVRSSEL
-4323 AVDAT
+4323 AVDEA

-4333 KDENGDWI
+4333 KDANGDWV
-4341 QKAETNKVSLSWN
+4341 QKAGNNKVSLSWDA
-4354 EQGEVIAKE
+4354 QGEVVAKDE
-4363 ERIRNGIA
+4363 PIRNGIA

-4380 GVSDV
+4380 GVNNVD
-4385 GEIARGAIG
+4385 EPARGAIG
-4394 DNNDVFDAPEK
+4394 DNSDVFDAPEK
-4405 RKVETETSSS
+4405 RKPETEVIANSSS
-4415 AANNKLSYSGN
+4415 SNQLSYSGN
-4426 IQVNVGDGEFTAVNW
+4426 IQVNVGEGEFTAVNW
-4441 GTSNVGIKVGSGGFK
+4441 GTSNVGIKVGTGGFK

-4470 NGESKHSVDMGG
+4470 DGESKHSVDIGG

-4489 QMFIGNRNVSFNLG
+4489 QMFLGNRNVSFNFG
-4503 QSNDLLVMMDKSIPT
+4503 HSNDLILMMDKSIPT

-4529 RISGVLQSIAT
+4529 RISGVLQGIAM
-4540 SGEDQDWLA
+4540 SGEGEDWLA

-4570 DQSSSVDYTCL
+4570 DQSSSVDYTHL
-4581 VELDS
+4581 VQLNS
-4586 HNERSSRGL
+4586 QNERDSRGL
-4595 KHDTEA
+4595 KHDAEA
-4601 ALNKQYNQWLSGNS
+4601 TLNKQYNQWLSGNGNS
-4615 DSSAGKL
+4615 GTSQL

-4679 QQFSATGQAKTTFT
+4679 QQFTATGQAKTTFT
-4693 YTPEDLPR
+4693 YTPQDLPR
-4701 QLKNKLLGQMAGIG
+4701 QLKNKLLGQLAGVG

-4729 TSGQIVSRNGEA
+4729 ASGQIVSRNGQA
-4741 VDGVAILTEMLEVI
+4741 VDGVAILKEMLEVI

-4771 LLDSLKS
+4771 LLDSLKA
-4778 GIDMGADGIQSF
+4778 GIDMGADGIKSF
-4790 AETHGLKDKAPE
+4790 AETHGLKEKAPE
-4802 EEENKSAVS
+4802 EEKDNSSVS
-4811 VNGTSVNS
+4811 VNGGNVNS
-4819 AQGATASDGNTET
+4819 AQGATVADGNTET

-4866 VENLKENLTADL
+4866 VENLKQNLTADL

-4902 LSLGNY
+4902 ISLGNY

-4948 GGEGSDMGVLMG
+4948 GGEGNDMGVLMG

-5001 DTGLGR
+5001 DTGSGR

-5022 DGQDYSVT
+5022 DDQDYSVT

-5049 GNYNRINAS
+5049 GNHNRINAG

-5072 LNGGEGEDHLIAA
+5072 LNGGDGDDHLIAA

-5091 QFNGEEGR
+5091 QFNGGEGR

-5127 DNLVEDISSE
+5127 DNLVEDIRSE

-5166 PVSETD
+5166 PSNDSD
-5172 QAKFEHIGSVTFND
+5172 QSKFEHIGSVTFSD
-5186 YFDGKRAQMIIAMGE
+5186 YFNGNRAQVVIGMSE
-5201 KDANGERE
+5201 KGLSGERE
-5209 YTTLSESSIDALV
+5209 YTMLSDSAIDALV
-5222 QAMSGFDP
+5222 QAMSGFEP
-5230 QAGDNGFIDNLDS
+5230 QAGDNGFIDSLES
-5243 KSRVAISTAW
+5243 KSQAAISMAW
-5253 ADVVHKKG
+5253 SDVVHKKG
-5261 ITV
+5261 LMV

>member
-21 NGNNDI
+21 DGNNSI

-49 IGATVHTGS
+49 IGATVYTGS

-70 RVEDSTGHLSVKGA
+70 RVEDTTGHLSVKGA

-108 IDHLGHHG
+108 IDHLGNHG

-122 AAAYNSVKRKG
+122 AAAYNGITRKG

-148 LWHETNHGNLSF
+148 LWHETNQGNLSF

-167 KLDRTWFDQYQGSRG
+167 KLDRTWFNRYQGSRG
-182 DVSFDGAGAANSIS
+182 DVTFDGAGAANSIS

-244 YQQTHG
+244 YAQTRG

-258 GYNSFYSDVAH
+258 GYNSLYSDVAH

-302 EDIVLTTAKMH
+302 EDIVLTAAQMH
-313 GSWIGSGTHAVTAVK
+313 GLSIDNGNKFHAVTAVK
-328 SEREPNTYLFA
+328 SVREPNTYLFA

-353 SNDPKTGKLK
+353 YNDPETGKLK
-363 YYSEAWYKQGN
+363 YYSEAWFKRGN
-374 HLSGLA
+374 HLAELA

-407 HQQSLTVHAMEKD
+407 HQQSLTVHAVEKD

-434 IDAKDVVLSDAK
+434 IDAKDVALSEAK

-456 TKVDVQAIKS
+456 TTVDVQAVKS

-486 VVELANDAE
+486 VVELANDPK
-495 TGVLKYQARSWYK
+495 TGALKYQARSWYK
-508 EGDHTANLANEDISS
+508 EGNHTANLANEDISS

-530 GKGGYSLSALNYS
+530 GKGGYSLSDLHYS
-543 VNAIRSMSETVAD
+543 VNAVRSTSETVAD

-570 DSGESSGDVHFSGA
+570 DSGESSGDVRFNGA

-696 SRVAMLGGY
+696 SRVVMLGGY
-705 NTHTQIGSGHG
+705 NTHTQIGSGNG

-729 VGNGEVTSVLAG
+729 VGKGDVASVLAG
-741 GANVLTKVGEG
+741 GANVLTKVGDG
-752 ELTAGMLGGAN
+752 DLSAGMLGGAN
-763 VMTHISGDEQ
+763 VITHISGDNET
-773 ASNTTAVAL
+773 SNTTAVAL

-794 DTLAVMGGGANVLTH
+794 NTLAVMGGGANVLTH
-809 VGDGSTTG
+809 VGDGTTTG

-862 IFTKVGDGTSIAAMI
+862 IFTKVGDGTSIAVMI

-958 FTHIGNGSTFAAM
+958 FTHVGSGSTFAAM
-971 IGQANVMT
+971 IGQANIMT

-999 VGDGTSLGLFAGEMN
+999 VGDGTSLGIFAGEVN

-1130 VTKVGDGLGINVAW
+1130 ITKVGDGLGVNVAW

-1158 YNFAKGEANILT
+1158 YNFAKGEANIIT

-1208 KVGDGRNVVLAKG
+1208 KVGNGRNVVLAKG

-1238 WSKGNVVTKVGDG
+1238 WSKGNIVTKVGDG

-1268 NGLSVTAA
+1268 DGLSVTAA

-1282 NTKVGNGV
+1282 NTKVGDGV

-1313 MKGKANANIHIG
+1313 MKGKANANIHVG
-1325 DGLNINASYARN
+1325 DGLNINASYAQN

-1366 FDNVK
+1366 FDNIK

-1391 ASTSG
+1391 ASSSG

-1417 DAIEEVGSDLGDSL
+1417 EAIEEVGSDLGDSL

-1443 NEMDNDLNIDGA
+1443 NKMQNALDVDGS
-1455 SDHAPNLIVN
+1455 SDQTQAPNLIVN

-1470 GDRGWQSTH
+1470 GDRGWKSTH
-1479 GVEASYSGSVYGVN
+1479 GVEASYSGNVYGVN
-1493 GEGHGTRVTE
+1493 GEGHGARVTE
-1503 LDTHTNTSLYQD
+1503 LDTYTNTSLYQD

-1595 VVAKSESSPQAN
+1595 VVAKSESSQQAN

-1613 KQNQASQNA
+1613 TQNQASQNA

-1660 AIENNGQAQ
+1660 ALENNGQAQ

-1680 TAELTTLAQGLD
+1680 TAELTKLAQGLD

-1697 ATHTGKSGEQWRND
+1697 ATHSGESGDQWRND
-1711 FAGGLLDGVQSQID
+1711 FASGLLDGVQSQLD

-1730 ASDKMAAAKQT
+1730 ANDKIAAAKQT
-1741 QSDNNSKVKD
+1741 QSDNNSKVKE
-1751 SIAKS
+1751 SVAKS
-1756 EAGVAKGEQNRAGA
+1756 EAGVAQGEQNRAGA

-1790 KSHDAKQAESDAHS
+1790 KSSDAKQAESDAHS

-1825 QAQNDAQGA
+1825 QAQNDAKGT

-1840 RPDRQ
+1840 RPDRE

-1851 LSGNAHRVEGAGETG
+1851 LSGNAHSVDGAGETG
-1866 SHVNTDSQTNADG
+1866 SHVNTDSPTNADG
-1879 RFSDG
+1879 RFSEG
-1884 LTEQELEALE
+1884 LSEQEQEALE

-1904 INAGIRSKNS
+1904 INAGIRGKNS
-1914 GSTITSMFMEAN
+1914 GSTITSMFTETN
-1926 ADSIVVDTTASQDVV
+1926 SDSIVVPTTASQDVV
-1941 RKEVRISGVNLV
+1941 RKEIRISGVNLE

-1983 DNDVATDKYVPV
+1983 ENDVATDKYVPV

-2025 NQVPKDQAQALAT
+2025 NQVPKDQAEALAT

-2062 GYSFET
+2062 GYSFEA

-2159 GAQHDVY
+2159 GAQNDVY

-2172 VRLGNYFWH
+2172 VRLGNYFWN

-2216 IGRRLTDAGVGVKVR
+2216 IGRRLTDAGVAVKVR
-2231 FDALSSARQAELL
+2231 FDALSHERQAELL
-2244 ADNPDDYRADTLVE
+2244 ADNPDGYKADTLVE

-2278 LRTERNLLVQEGDEG
+2278 LRTERNLLVQEGEEG
-2293 FEVRSWPGSDDK
+2293 FEVRSWPGTDGK
-2305 SKTILLDNPEDAAQ
+2305 SKTILLDNPENAAQ
-2319 QKAIERFILANF
+2319 QKSIERFILANF

-2366 WTYNTNSELMSVTEL
+2366 WTYNTNVELMSVNEL
-2381 LDAAHVSGK
+2381 LDAAHVNGK

-2395 YQKVIDALAEYH
+2395 YQQVIDALTEYH
-2407 ASTAEHADY
+2407 ASTVEHADY
-2416 ELESVEQL
+2416 ELESVEKL
-2424 VNLRKKIEGY
+2424 LNLRKQIEGY
-2434 ALGHPDSGRLEAMNS
+2434 VLGHPDSGRVEAMNS

-2478 RLYDQLDNAHLKQSK
+2478 RLYDQLDNANLKESK

-2506 GKGNLAKIDQLGG
+2506 GKGNLANIDKLGG

-2527 KASVNHEYGQAIADT
+2527 KAAVTHEYGQVVADT
-2542 IFAGLSANELAKD
+2542 IFAGLSANDLAKD

-2561 TGLNRIHQ
+2561 AGLNKVHQ
-2569 ALEQH
+2569 AIEQH

-2585 KPSDHSALGH
+2585 KPSDHSTLGH
-2595 AALQIGQGRTQIDA
+2595 AALQIGQGRTQLEG
-2609 QAAADFN
+2609 QTAADFN
-2616 KQNYVSWWPLGSKS
+2616 KQNYVSWWPLGRKS

-2642 YQPDLKLRW
+2642 DQPDLKLRW

-2673 DGFGLNDGETKLKRF
+2673 DGFGLKDGETKLKRF

-2697 IDAAYKDASEGY
+2697 IDASYKDASEGY

-2718 MLVSTGIPA
+2718 MLASTGIPA

-2752 QELQK
+2752 EELQK

-2762 GDPALVAKRIDN
+2762 GDPALVEKRIDN

-2813 QAEWNRLSHD
+2813 QAEWNRLSND

-2891 NDDLDALSGSE
+2891 TDVLDALSGNE
-2902 KHKDKVAIENDGT
+2902 KHKENVAIENDGT
-2915 PPRDKVPLS
+2915 PPRDKESLS

-2933 LYGERDARR
+2933 LYGEKDARR
-2942 KIGDITQ
+2942 KIGEITQ
-2949 TLLDHAVEKGESQKV
+2949 TLLDHAVENGESQKV

-2976 YHQGTASSDD
+2976 YHQGAASSEG
-2986 ETSTTSG
+2986 ETSATSG

-3011 AIRSHYQKQ
+3011 EIRNHYQKQ

-3063 SNIILH
+3063 SNIIIH

-3080 LARYAAQNG
+3080 LVRYAAQNG

-3104 TKAITAHEVAN
+3104 TKAITAHEMAN

-3121 TIAKAVNGQ
+3121 AIAKAVNGQ
-3130 FSVEKNLKGLPQETP
+3130 FSVEKNLKGLPKETP

-3158 GEKLRVKLS
+3158 GEKLRAKLAIA
-3167 NSGFNV
+3167 GYNV

-3187 LMSQYTGQI
+3187 LMGQYADQI
-3196 VSDLL
+3196 VSGLFNAEQAAVEAGEVLKGLEKDFKRYGDALKPDTSVPGKSKDIRTTKDFLNGYKNDHAKEIVDGFRSDMSIKQLVDLFVKGNWSAEQKGALAWEIESRALKVTFQNKSEKYNRLFREIASAGVVDAKATEQLAPQLMLL
-3201 NTQHIKHNEAK
+3201 NLSNDGFGGRCDPLSKLVLVAK
-3212 LNLEPHGKNYE
+3212 QLENDG
-3223 SRDLILK
+3223 
-3230 PISQPETVE
+3230 QV
-3239 LGMPEVDQKVL
+3239 
-3250 ADIAERENVI
+3250 
-3260 IGVRPVDEKSK
+3260 GVARQLLE
-3271 SLIASKMYS
+3271 KMYS
-3280 SKGLFV
+3280 AAAVLSNPTLYSDSEKANASKLLSSLAAIH
-3286 KAKSSDWGPMSGFI
+3286 AKNPMHDTSMKVWQEKLEGKQALTVNGVVEKI
-3300 PVDQSFAK
+3300 TD
-3308 ASARRDLETFNR
+3308 ASANGKPVL
-3320 HAEQS
+3320 
-3325 IQSGNAVSAD
+3325 
-3335 LYLNQVRVEE
+3335 
-3345 LVSKYHSLTPLELD
+3345 LELD
-3359 DQSGMYKTT
+3359 APGHAMAAWAKGSGDDRVYGFYDPNAGIVEFSSAEKFGDYLTRFFGKSDLNMAQSYKLGKNDAGEAIFNRVVVMDGNTLASYKPTFGDKTT
-3368 ATNGD
+3368 MQGILDLPVFDATPIKKPTGGVASDLEALGD
-3373 QSVPFFL
+3373 K
-3380 NRVTVDGNELWQVHY
+3380 T
-3395 ITNGELAPFKVI
+3395 KV
-3407 GDPVSKQP
+3407 V
-3415 MTADYDLLTVMYSYG
+3415 
-3430 DLGPQDKVKQPL
+3430 
-3442 TWQQWK
+3442 
-3448 DSVTYED
+3448 
-3455 LTPKYK
+3455 
-3461 ELYSNEDLYNK
+3461 
-3472 KDGASLGNVSGRLKE
+3472 
-3487 LKDRINVDLGRTNGL
+3487 VDL
-3502 EMVHHGA
+3502 A
-3509 DDANPYAV
+3509 
-3517 MADNFPAT
+3517 
-3525 FFVPKSLFAEDG
+3525 
-3537 LGEGKGSIQTYFN
+3537 
-3550 VNEQG
+3550 
-3555 AVVIRNPQEFSDF
+3555 
-3568 QQVTINASF
+3568 
-3577 RASFN
+3577 
-3582 DKWNHGLDEPLF
+3582 
-3594 TTKRKLSHEFLNKRD
+3594 
-3609 QLLKKLSGGRLD
+3609 
-3621 AQDETLVA
+3621 
-3629 LGNPDDVSGNKA
+3629 
-3641 IVAVDVS
+3641 
-3648 QIFTRQELK
+3648 QIFTVQELK
-3657 ERANVFA
+3657 ERAKVFA

-3679 LVHQTVSRDQIVAS
+3679 LVHQAKGRDQIAAS
-3693 FELNKKVNAY
+3693 FELNKKINDY

-3715 LTQLKEQI
+3715 LTQLKEQV
-3723 TSALFIGKMQVAQ
+3723 TNALFIGKMQVAQ
-3736 VDIDAIAQTRPELAA
+3736 AGIDAIAQTRPELAA

-3756 AIEEANGEHRGLT
+3756 AIEEANGKHVGLT

-3776 NEDPYLAPKQGYKGE
+3776 NEDPYLAPKHGYKGE
-3791 TPNDLGFDAKYHV
+3791 TPSDLGFDAKYHV
-3804 DLGDHYADFKQWLE
+3804 DLGEHYADFKQWLE

-3842 SYQELQDLTGVESV
+3842 SYQELQDLTGAESV
-3856 QMAFYFLKEAAKKVD
+3856 QMAFYFLKEAAKKAD

-3877 AEMILLKKFADKSY
+3877 AEMILLKKFADQSY

-3906 YRSSHETDVDAWDRR
+3906 YRSSHETDIDAWDRR
-3921 YSGAGYDEL
+3921 YSGTGYDEL
-3930 TNKLAGATGV
+3930 TNKLASATGV
-3940 DEQLSVLLDDRK
+3940 DEQLAVLLDDRK

-4016 KTKHLDAT
+4016 KTKHLDVT

-4072 SLPDDEKFVAIYG
+4072 NLPDGEKFVAIYG

-4099 PGITHRLDLPALR
+4099 PGITHRLDLPALK
-4112 VSDSNQFRVEQDDMT
+4112 VSDSNQFTVEQDDVS

-4139 KLTFKDSLSGA
+4139 KITFKDSLSGA
-4150 NTAIHNQ
+4150 NTALHNQ

-4164 VAVTPT
+4164 VVVTPT
-4170 ADGGETR
+4170 ADGGESR
-4177 FDGQIIVQMENDSV
+4177 FDGQIIVQMENDDV
-4191 VANAAANLA
+4191 VAKAAANLA

-4206 SVVVQLD
+4206 SVVVQID

-4241 DDSDSNNTHLS
+4241 DDSESNNTRLS
-4252 GYSAEDLAAKLAN
+4252 GYSADELAVKLAK
-4265 FQQSFSQA
+4265 FQQSFNQA
-4273 ENINNTPD
+4273 ENINNKPD

-4295 QKGFGHQFINAMDVN
+4295 QKGFGHQFINAMDAN
-4310 GLRVDVSARSSEL
+4310 GLRVDVSVRSSEL
-4323 AVDAT
+4323 AVDEA

-4333 KDENGDWI
+4333 KDANGDWV
-4341 QKAETNKVSLSWN
+4341 QKAENNKVSLSWD
-4354 EQGEVIAKE
+4354 EQGEVVAKD

-4385 GEIARGAIG
+4385 DEPARGAIG

-4405 RKVETETSSS
+4405 RKAETETSSS
-4415 AANNKLSYSGN
+4415 SANNKLSYSGN

-4441 GTSNVGIKVGSGGFK
+4441 GTSNVGIKVGTGGFK
-4456 SLAFGDNNVMVHIG
+4456 SLAFGDNNVMVHVG
-4470 NGESKHSVDMGG
+4470 NGESKHSFDIGG

-4503 QSNDLLVMMDKSIPT
+4503 RSNDLIVMMDKSIPT

-4540 SGEDQDWLA
+4540 SGEGQDWLA

-4570 DQSSSVDYTCL
+4570 DQSSSVDYTSL

-4586 HNERSSRGL
+4586 QNERSSRGL
-4595 KHDTEA
+4595 KHDAEA

-4615 DSSAGKL
+4615 DSDTSKL

-4701 QLKNKLLGQMAGIG
+4701 QLKNKLLGQLAGVG

-4729 TSGQIVSRNGEA
+4729 ASGQIVSRNGEA
-4741 VDGVAILTEMLEVI
+4741 VDGVAILKEMLEVI

-4778 GIDMGADGIQSF
+4778 GINMGADGIKSF
-4790 AETHGLKDKAPE
+4790 AETHGLKEKAPE
-4802 EEENKSAVS
+4802 EEEDNSSVS
-4811 VNGTSVNS
+4811 VNGASVNS
-4819 AQGATASDGNTET
+4819 AQGATVADGSTET
-4832 AETQDRA
+4832 AETPDRA

-4902 LSLGNY
+4902 ISLGNY

-4948 GGEGSDMGVLMG
+4948 GGEGNDMGVLMG

-5001 DTGLGR
+5001 DTGSGR

-5022 DGQDYSVT
+5022 DDQDYSVT

-5091 QFNGEEGR
+5091 QFNGGEGR

-5127 DNLVEDISSE
+5127 DNLVEDIRSE
-5137 DNIVFNGIDWQKLWF
+5137 DNIVFNGIDWQRLWF

-5166 PVSETD
+5166 PANDSD
-5172 QAKFEHIGSVTFND
+5172 QAKFEHIGSVTFSD
-5186 YFDGKRAQMIIAMGE
+5186 YFNGNRAQVIIAMGE
-5201 KDANGERE
+5201 KDATGERE
-5209 YTTLSESSIDALV
+5209 YTTLSESAIDALV

-5243 KSRVAISTAW
+5243 KSRVAITTAW

>member
-21 NGNNDI
+21 DGNNSI

-49 IGATVHTGS
+49 IGATVYTGS

-70 RVEDSTGHLSVKGA
+70 RVEDTTGHLSVKGA

-108 IDHLGHHG
+108 IDHLGNHG

-122 AAAYNSVKRKG
+122 AAAYNGITRKG

-148 LWHETNHGNLSF
+148 LWHETNQGNLSF

-167 KLDRTWFDQYQGSRG
+167 KLDRTWFNRYQGSRG
-182 DVSFDGAGAANSIS
+182 DVTFDGAGAANSIS

-244 YQQTHG
+244 YAQTRG

-258 GYNSFYSDVAH
+258 GYNSLYSDVAH

-302 EDIVLTTAKMH
+302 EDIVLTAAQMH
-313 GSWIGSGTHAVTAVK
+313 GLSIDNGNKFHAVTAVK

-353 SNDPKTGKLK
+353 YNDPETGKLK
-363 YYSEAWYKQGN
+363 YYSEAWFKRGN
-374 HLSGLA
+374 HLAELA

-407 HQQSLTVHAMEKD
+407 HQQSVTVHAVENN
-420 LTEYEWVTYANGAL
+420 LTEYEWVTYGNGAL
-434 IDAKDVVLSDAK
+434 IDAKDVALSDAK
-446 MGGHAISTDG
+446 MGGDAIYADG
-456 TKVDVQAIKS
+456 TKVDVEAVKS

-471 TYVYAKVLGPYTKIV
+471 TYVYAKVLGRHTKIV
-486 VVELANDAE
+486 VVELANDPK
-495 TGVLKYQARSWYK
+495 TGALKYQARSWYK
-508 EGDHTANLANEDISS
+508 EGNHTANLANEDISS

-530 GKGGYSLSALNYS
+530 GKGGYSLSDLHYS
-543 VNAIRSMSETVAD
+543 VNAVRSTSETVAD

-570 DSGESSGDVHFSGA
+570 DSGESSGDVRFNGA

-611 HSSQFGNTEFNGG
+611 HSSQFGHTEFNGG

-638 LTFRGAGLA
+638 LTFHGAGLA

-696 SRVAMLGGY
+696 SRVVMLGGY
-705 NTHTQIGSGHG
+705 NTHTQIGSGNG

-729 VGNGEVTSVLAG
+729 VGKGNVASVLAG
-741 GANVLTKVGEG
+741 GANVLTKVGDG
-752 ELTAGMLGGAN
+752 DLTAGMLGGAN
-763 VMTHISGDEQ
+763 VITHISGDNET
-773 ASNTTAVAL
+773 SNTTAVAL

-794 DTLAVMGGGANVLTH
+794 NTLAVMGGGANVLTH
-809 VGDGSTTG
+809 VGDGTTTG

-862 IFTKVGDGTSIAAMI
+862 IFTKVGDGTSIAVMI

-958 FTHIGNGSTFAAM
+958 FTHVGSGSTFAAM
-971 IGQANVMT
+971 IGQANIMT

-999 VGDGTSLGLFAGEMN
+999 VGDGTSLGIFAGEVN

-1130 VTKVGDGLGINVAW
+1130 ITKVGDGLGVNVAW

-1158 YNFAKGEANILT
+1158 YNFAKGEANIIT

-1208 KVGDGRNVVLAKG
+1208 KVGNGRNVVLAKG

-1238 WSKGNVVTKVGDG
+1238 WSKGNIVTKVGDG

-1268 NGLSVTAA
+1268 DGLSVTAA

-1282 NTKVGNGV
+1282 NTKVGDGV

-1313 MKGKANANIHIG
+1313 MKGKANANIHVG
-1325 DGLNINASYARN
+1325 DGLNINASYAQN
-1337 NVAIKVG
+1337 NVAIKIG

-1366 FDNVK
+1366 FDNIK
-1371 QTLLGVGGSQ
+1371 QTVLGVGGSQ

-1391 ASTSG
+1391 ASSSG

-1417 DAIEEVGSDLGDSL
+1417 EAIEEVGSDLGDSL

-1443 NEMDNDLNIDGA
+1443 NKMQNALDVDGS
-1455 SDHAPNLIVN
+1455 SDQTQAPNLIVN

-1470 GDRGWQSTH
+1470 GDRGWKSTH
-1479 GVEASYSGSVYGVN
+1479 GVEASYSGNVYGVN
-1493 GEGHGTRVTE
+1493 GEGHGARVTE
-1503 LDTHTNTSLYQD
+1503 LDTYTNTSLYQE

-1595 VVAKSESSPQAN
+1595 VVAKSESSQQAN

-1613 KQNQASQNA
+1613 TQNQASQNA

-1660 AIENNGQAQ
+1660 ALGNNGQAQ

-1680 TAELTTLAQGLD
+1680 TAELTKLAQGLD

-1697 ATHTGKSGEQWRND
+1697 ATHTGESGGQWRND
-1711 FAGGLLDGVQSQID
+1711 FAGGLLDGVQSQLD

-1730 ASDKMAAAKQT
+1730 ANDKIAAAKQT
-1741 QSDNNSKVKD
+1741 QSDNNSKVKE
-1751 SIAKS
+1751 SVAKS
-1756 EAGVAKGEQNRAGA
+1756 EAGVAQGEQNRAGA

-1790 KSHDAKQAESDAHS
+1790 KSNDAKQAESDAHS

-1825 QAQNDAQGA
+1825 QAQNDAKGT

-1840 RPDRQ
+1840 RPDRE

-1851 LSGNAHRVEGAGETG
+1851 LSGNAHSVEGAGETG
-1866 SHVNTDSQTNADG
+1866 SHVNADSPTNADG
-1879 RFSDG
+1879 RFSEG
-1884 LTEQELEALE
+1884 LSEQEQEALE

-1904 INAGIRSKNS
+1904 INAGIRGKNS
-1914 GSTITSMFMEAN
+1914 GSTITSMFTETN
-1926 ADSIVVDTTASQDVV
+1926 SDSIVVPTTASQDVV
-1941 RKEVRISGVNLV
+1941 RKEIRISGVNLE

-1964 SLVAARAEKVANL
+1964 SLVAARAGKVANL

-1983 DNDVATDKYVPV
+1983 ENDVATDKYVPV

-2025 NQVPKDQAQALAT
+2025 NQVPKDQAEALAT

-2062 GYSFET
+2062 GYSFEA

-2080 GKNFKQYRDVLDN
+2080 GKNFKQYRDILDN

-2159 GAQHDVY
+2159 GAQNDVY

-2172 VRLGNYFWH
+2172 VRLGNYFWN

-2210 DLPADE
+2210 DLPADQ
-2216 IGRRLTDAGVGVKVR
+2216 IGRRLTDAGVAVKVR
-2231 FDALSSARQAELL
+2231 FDALSHERQAELL
-2244 ADNPDDYRADTLVE
+2244 ADNPDGYKADTLVE

-2278 LRTERNLLVQEGDEG
+2278 LRTERNLLVQEGEEG
-2293 FEVRSWPGSDDK
+2293 FEVRSWPGTDGK

-2319 QKAIERFILANF
+2319 QKSIERFILANF

-2353 GRTRILAQKEDGA
+2353 GRTRIIAQKEDGA
-2366 WTYNTNSELMSVTEL
+2366 WTYNTNVELMSVTEL
-2381 LDAAHVSGK
+2381 LDAAHVNGK
-2390 VRGES
+2390 VRGDS
-2395 YQKVIDALAEYH
+2395 YQQVIDALTEYH
-2407 ASTAEHADY
+2407 ASTVEHADY
-2416 ELESVEQL
+2416 ELESVEKL
-2424 VNLRKKIEGY
+2424 LNLRKQIEGY
-2434 ALGHPDSGRLEAMNS
+2434 VLGHPDSGRVEAMNS

-2467 EQSIKAHDSFS
+2467 EQSIKTHDSFS
-2478 RLYDQLDNAHLKQSK
+2478 RLYDQLDNANLKGSK

-2506 GKGNLAKIDQLGG
+2506 GKGNLATIDQLGG

-2527 KASVNHEYGQAIADT
+2527 KAAVTHEYGQVVADT
-2542 IFAGLSANELAKD
+2542 IFAGLSANDLAKD

-2561 TGLNRIHQ
+2561 AGLNKVHQ
-2569 ALEQH
+2569 AIEQH
-2574 MSPVSATMYIW
+2574 MSSVSATMYIW
-2585 KPSDHSALGH
+2585 KPSDHSTLGH
-2595 AALQIGQGRTQIDA
+2595 AALQIGQGRTQLEG

-2642 YQPDLKLRW
+2642 DQPDLKLRW

-2673 DGFGLNDGETKLKRF
+2673 DGFGLKDGETKLKRF

-2697 IDAAYKDASEGY
+2697 IDASYKDASEGY
-2709 ASVLLGNPD
+2709 ASVLLGDPD
-2718 MLVSTGIPA
+2718 MLASTGIPA

-2752 QELQK
+2752 EELQK

-2762 GDPALVAKRIDN
+2762 GDPALVEKRIDN

-2813 QAEWNRLSHD
+2813 QAEWNRLSND

-2891 NDDLDALSGSE
+2891 TDVLDALSGNE
-2902 KHKDKVAIENDGT
+2902 KHKENVAIENDGT
-2915 PPRDKVPLS
+2915 PPRDKESLS

-2933 LYGERDARR
+2933 LYGEKDARR
-2942 KIGDITQ
+2942 KIGEITQ
-2949 TLLDHAVEKGESQKV
+2949 TLLDHAVENGESQKV

-2976 YHQGTASSDD
+2976 YHQGAASSEG
-2986 ETSTTSG
+2986 ETSATSG

-3011 AIRSHYQKQ
+3011 EIRNHYQKQ

-3063 SNIILH
+3063 SNIIIH

-3121 TIAKAVNGQ
+3121 AIAKAVNGQ
-3130 FSVEKNLKGLPQETP
+3130 FSVEKNLKGLPKEMP

-3158 GEKLRVKLS
+3158 GEKLRAKLAIA
-3167 NSGFNV
+3167 GYNV

-3187 LMSQYTGQI
+3187 LMGQYADQI
-3196 VSDLL
+3196 VSGLFNAEQAAVEAGEVLKGLEKDFKRYGDALKPDTSVPGKSKDIRTTKDFLNGYKNDHAKEIVDGFRSDMSIKQLVDLFVKGNWSAEQKGALAWEIESRALKVTFQNKSEKYNRLFREIASAGVVDAKATEQLAPQLMLL
-3201 NTQHIKHNEAK
+3201 NLSNDGFGGRCDPLSKLVLVAK
-3212 LNLEPHGKNYE
+3212 QLENDG
-3223 SRDLILK
+3223 
-3230 PISQPETVE
+3230 QV
-3239 LGMPEVDQKVL
+3239 
-3250 ADIAERENVI
+3250 
-3260 IGVRPVDEKSK
+3260 GVARQLLE
-3271 SLIASKMYS
+3271 KMYS
-3280 SKGLFV
+3280 AAAVLSNPTLYSDSEKANASKLLSSLAAIH
-3286 KAKSSDWGPMSGFI
+3286 AKNPMHDTSMKVWQEKLEGKQALTVNGVVEKI
-3300 PVDQSFAK
+3300 TD
-3308 ASARRDLETFNR
+3308 ASANGKPVL
-3320 HAEQS
+3320 
-3325 IQSGNAVSAD
+3325 
-3335 LYLNQVRVEE
+3335 
-3345 LVSKYHSLTPLELD
+3345 LELD
-3359 DQSGMYKTT
+3359 APGHAMAAWAKGSGDDRVYGFYDPNAGIVEFSSAEKFGDYLTRFFGKSDLNMAQSYKLGKNDAGEAIFNRVVVMDGNTLASYKPTFGDKTT
-3368 ATNGD
+3368 MQGILDLPVFDATPIKKPTGGVASDLEALGD
-3373 QSVPFFL
+3373 K
-3380 NRVTVDGNELWQVHY
+3380 T
-3395 ITNGELAPFKVI
+3395 KV
-3407 GDPVSKQP
+3407 V
-3415 MTADYDLLTVMYSYG
+3415 
-3430 DLGPQDKVKQPL
+3430 
-3442 TWQQWK
+3442 
-3448 DSVTYED
+3448 
-3455 LTPKYK
+3455 
-3461 ELYSNEDLYNK
+3461 
-3472 KDGASLGNVSGRLKE
+3472 
-3487 LKDRINVDLGRTNGL
+3487 VDL
-3502 EMVHHGA
+3502 A
-3509 DDANPYAV
+3509 
-3517 MADNFPAT
+3517 
-3525 FFVPKSLFAEDG
+3525 
-3537 LGEGKGSIQTYFN
+3537 
-3550 VNEQG
+3550 
-3555 AVVIRNPQEFSDF
+3555 
-3568 QQVTINASF
+3568 
-3577 RASFN
+3577 
-3582 DKWNHGLDEPLF
+3582 
-3594 TTKRKLSHEFLNKRD
+3594 
-3609 QLLKKLSGGRLD
+3609 
-3621 AQDETLVA
+3621 
-3629 LGNPDDVSGNKA
+3629 
-3641 IVAVDVS
+3641 
-3648 QIFTRQELK
+3648 QIFTVQELK
-3657 ERANVFA
+3657 ERAKVFA

-3679 LVHQTVSRDQIVAS
+3679 LVHQAKGRDQIAAS
-3693 FELNKKVNAY
+3693 FELNKKINDY

-3715 LTQLKEQI
+3715 LTQLKEQV

-3736 VDIDAIAQTRPELAA
+3736 AGIDAIAQTRPELAA

-3756 AIEEANGEHRGLT
+3756 AIEEANGKHVGLT

-3776 NEDPYLAPKQGYKGE
+3776 NEDPYLAPKHGYKGE
-3791 TPNDLGFDAKYHV
+3791 TPSDLGFDAKYHV
-3804 DLGDHYADFKQWLE
+3804 DLGEHYADFKQWLE

-3842 SYQELQDLTGVESV
+3842 SYQELQDLTGAESV
-3856 QMAFYFLKEAAKKVD
+3856 QMAFYFLKEAAKKAD

-3877 AEMILLKKFADKSY
+3877 AEMILLKKFADQSY

-3906 YRSSHETDVDAWDRR
+3906 YRSSHETDIDAWDRR
-3921 YSGAGYDEL
+3921 YSGTGYDEL
-3930 TNKLAGATGV
+3930 TNKLASATGV
-3940 DEQLSVLLDDRK
+3940 DEQLAVLLDDRK

-4016 KTKHLDAT
+4016 KTKHLDVT

-4029 RANGM
+4029 RANGI

-4072 SLPDDEKFVAIYG
+4072 NLPDGEKFVAIYG

-4099 PGITHRLDLPALR
+4099 PGITHRLDLPALK
-4112 VSDSNQFRVEQDDMT
+4112 VSDSNQFTVEQDDVS

-4139 KLTFKDSLSGA
+4139 KITFKDSLSGA
-4150 NTAIHNQ
+4150 NTALHNQ

-4164 VAVTPT
+4164 VVVTPT
-4170 ADGGETR
+4170 ADGGESR
-4177 FDGQIIVQMENDSV
+4177 FDGQIIVQMENDDV
-4191 VANAAANLA
+4191 VAKAAANLA

-4206 SVVVQLD
+4206 SVVVQID

-4241 DDSDSNNTHLS
+4241 DDSESNNTRLS
-4252 GYSAEDLAAKLAN
+4252 GYSADELAVKLAK
-4265 FQQSFSQA
+4265 FQQSFNQA
-4273 ENINNTPD
+4273 ENINNKPD

-4295 QKGFGHQFINAMDVN
+4295 QKGFGHQFINAMDAN
-4310 GLRVDVSARSSEL
+4310 GLRVDVSVRSSEL
-4323 AVDAT
+4323 AVDEA

-4333 KDENGDWI
+4333 KDANGDWV
-4341 QKAETNKVSLSWN
+4341 QKAENDKVSLSWD
-4354 EQGEVIAKE
+4354 EQGEVVAKD

-4385 GEIARGAIG
+4385 DEPARGAIG

-4405 RKVETETSSS
+4405 RKAETETSSS
-4415 AANNKLSYSGN
+4415 SANNKLSYSGN

-4441 GTSNVGIKVGSGGFK
+4441 GTSNVGIKVGTGGFK

-4470 NGESKHSVDMGG
+4470 NGESKHSFDIGG

-4489 QMFIGNRNVSFNLG
+4489 QMFIGNRNVSFNKG
-4503 QSNDLLVMMDKSIPT
+4503 RSNDLIVMMDKSIPT

-4540 SGEDQDWLA
+4540 SGEGQDWLA

-4570 DQSSSVDYTCL
+4570 DQSSSVDYTSL

-4586 HNERSSRGL
+4586 QNERSSRGL
-4595 KHDTEA
+4595 KHDAEA
-4601 ALNKQYNQWLSGNS
+4601 ALNKQYNQWLSGNGNNDTS
-4615 DSSAGKL
+4615 KL

-4701 QLKNKLLGQMAGIG
+4701 QLKNKLLGQLAGVG

-4729 TSGQIVSRNGEA
+4729 ASGHIVSRNGEA
-4741 VDGVAILTEMLEVI
+4741 VDGVAILKEMLEVI

-4771 LLDSLKS
+4771 LLDSLRA
-4778 GIDMGADGIQSF
+4778 GIKTGADGIKSF
-4790 AETHGLKDKAPE
+4790 AETHGLKEKAPE
-4802 EEENKSAVS
+4802 EEEGKPSVS
-4811 VNGTSVNS
+4811 LNGKILNS
-4819 AQGATASDGNTET
+4819 TQGATVADGSTET
-4832 AETQDRA
+4832 AETPDRA

-4902 LSLGNY
+4902 ISLGNY

-4948 GGEGSDMGVLMG
+4948 GGEGNDMGVLMG

-5001 DTGLGR
+5001 DTGSGR

-5022 DGQDYSVT
+5022 DDQDYSVT

-5091 QFNGEEGR
+5091 QFNGGEGR

-5127 DNLVEDISSE
+5127 DNLVEDIRSE

-5166 PVSETD
+5166 PASDSD
-5172 QAKFEHIGSVTFND
+5172 QAKFEHIGSVTFSD
-5186 YFDGKRAQMIIAMGE
+5186 YFNGNRAQVIIAMGE
-5201 KDANGERE
+5201 KDATGERE
-5209 YTTLSESSIDALV
+5209 YTTLSESAIDALV

-5243 KSRVAISTAW
+5243 KSRVAITTAW

>member
-21 NGNNDI
+21 DGNNSI

-49 IGATVHTGS
+49 IGATVYTGS

-70 RVEDSTGHLSVKGA
+70 RVEDTTGHLSVKGA

-108 IDHLGHHG
+108 IDHLGNHG
-116 DVSYGG
+116 DVNYGG
-122 AAAYNSVKRKG
+122 AAAYNGITRKG

-148 LWHETNHGNLSF
+148 LWHETNQGNLSF

-167 KLDRTWFDQYQGSRG
+167 KLDRTWFNRYQDSRG
-182 DVSFDGAGAANSIS
+182 DVTFDGAGAANSIS

-218 GKVGDITLQGAGAS
+218 GKVGDVTLQGAGAS

-244 YQQTHG
+244 YAQTRG

-258 GYNSFYSDVAH
+258 GYNSLYSDVAH

-279 YNTITRKGSGSSFDA
+279 YNTIIRKGSGNDFA
-294 QGMEYAKA
+294 KEGMTNAKA
-302 EDIVLTTAKMH
+302 DEIVLTKAVMS
-313 GSWIGSGTHAVTAVK
+313 GSWIGQDHHVTAVK
-328 SEREPNTYLFA
+328 SASEPNTYLFA
-339 IADGTYT
+339 FADSTYT
-346 KINKVRL
+346 KINKVQLR
-353 SNDPKTGKLK
+353 NDPQTGELK
-363 YYSEAWYKQGN
+363 YYSTAWYKEGN
-374 HLSGLA
+374 HLSNLA
-380 RSDVSSA
+380 NQDISDN
-387 GGFEVNPINGG
+387 GGFTAVNINGA
-398 YTLSNIAVE
+398 YTLSDLKVE
-407 HQQSLTVHAMEKD
+407 HQQSLTVHAVEKD

-434 IDAKDVVLSDAK
+434 IDAKDVALSEAK
-446 MGGHAISTDG
+446 MGGTAISTDG
-456 TKVDVQAIKS
+456 TTVDVQAVKS

-486 VVELANDAE
+486 VVELANDPK
-495 TGVLKYQARSWYK
+495 TGALKYQARSWYK
-508 EGDHTANLANEDISS
+508 EGNHTADLANEDISS

-530 GKGGYSLSALNYS
+530 GKGGYSLSDLHYS
-543 VNAIRSMSETVAD
+543 VNAVRSTSETVAD

-570 DSGESSGDVHFSGA
+570 DSGESSGDVHFNGA

-696 SRVAMLGGY
+696 SRVVMLGGY
-705 NTHTQIGSGHG
+705 NTHTQIGSGNG

-729 VGNGEVTSVLAG
+729 VGKGDVASVLAG
-741 GANVLTKVGEG
+741 GANVLTKVGDG
-752 ELTAGMLGGAN
+752 DLTAGMLGGAN
-763 VMTHISGDEQ
+763 VITHISGDNET
-773 ASNTTAVAL
+773 SNTTAVAL

-794 DTLAVMGGGANVLTH
+794 NALAVMGGGANVLTH
-809 VGDGSTTG
+809 VGDGTTTG

-862 IFTKVGDGTSIAAMI
+862 IFTKVGDGTSIAVMI

-958 FTHIGNGSTFAAM
+958 FTHVGSGSTFAAM
-971 IGQANVMT
+971 IGQANIMT
-979 KVGNDLT
+979 KVGDDLT

-999 VGDGTSLGLFAGEMN
+999 VGDGTSLGIFAGEVN

-1130 VTKVGDGLGINVAW
+1130 ITKVGDGLGVNVAW

-1158 YNFAKGEANILT
+1158 YNFAKGEANIIT

-1208 KVGDGRNVVLAKG
+1208 KVGNGRNVVLAKG

-1238 WSKGNVVTKVGDG
+1238 WSKGNIVTKVGDG

-1268 NGLSVTAA
+1268 DGLSVTAA

-1282 NTKVGNGV
+1282 NTKVGDGV

-1325 DGLNINASYARN
+1325 DGLGINASYAQN
-1337 NVAIKVG
+1337 NVAIKIG

-1366 FDNVK
+1366 FDNIK
-1371 QTLLGVGGSQ
+1371 QTVLGVGGSQ

-1391 ASTSG
+1391 ASSSG

-1443 NEMDNDLNIDGA
+1443 NKMQNALNVDGS
-1455 SDHAPNLIVN
+1455 SDQTQATNLIVN

-1470 GDRGWQSTH
+1470 GDQGWKSTH
-1479 GVEASYSGSVYGVN
+1479 GVEASYSGNVYGVN
-1493 GEGHGTRVTE
+1493 GEGHGARVTE
-1503 LDTHTNTSLYQD
+1503 LDTYTNTSLYQD

-1574 SNRIEFKGTGHN
+1574 SNRIEFKGTGQN

-1595 VVAKSESSPQAN
+1595 VVAKSESSQQAN

-1613 KQNQASQNA
+1613 TQNQASQNA

-1660 AIENNGQAQ
+1660 ALENNGQAQ

-1680 TAELTTLAQGLD
+1680 TAELTKLAQGLD

-1697 ATHTGKSGEQWRND
+1697 ATHTGESGDQWRND
-1711 FAGGLLDGVQSQID
+1711 FAGGLLDGVQRQLD

-1730 ASDKMAAAKQT
+1730 ANDKIAAAKQT
-1741 QSDNNSKVKD
+1741 QSDNNSKVKE
-1751 SIAKS
+1751 SVAKS

-1770 EQDIAEA
+1770 EQDIADA

-1790 KSHDAKQAESDAHS
+1790 KSSDAKEAESDAHS
-1804 AANDAQSRGDRD
+1804 AANDAQSRSDRD

-1825 QAQNDAQGA
+1825 QAQNDAKGT

-1840 RPDRQ
+1840 RPDRE
-1845 GVAGSG
+1845 GVTGSG

-1866 SHVNTDSQTNADG
+1866 SHVTNDSQTNADG
-1879 RFSDG
+1879 RFSEG
-1884 LTEQELEALE
+1884 LSEQEQEALE

-1904 INAGIRSKNS
+1904 INAGIRGKNS
-1914 GSTITSMFMEAN
+1914 GSTISSMFTETN
-1926 ADSIVVDTTASQDVV
+1926 SDSIVVPTAASQDVV
-1941 RKEVRISGVNLV
+1941 RQEIRISGVNLE
-1953 GLGEASHDSAE
+1953 GLSGGQGSQTTGQHS
-1964 SLVAARAEKVANL
+1964 SKS
-1977 YRWLDT
+1977 
-1983 DNDVATDKYVPV
+1983 V
-1995 PGFERVDADVSDE
+1995 PGFQSHFASTSIGIENELSGLVVVLPKNSAQTFGYVHDSQGNPLFMLTKDMNQGGYSNPVGITDINGLNNWQTHTIELVTYPSETSDTTAIESRKEAMLWLAKEFTGHINQSNHQSLPQLVSEDGRFTLVISNSKHLIAAGNGTAIEAQGQTIGMTPSGQQATMAISAKEFGSSSSLEVRLLESAPWYQSGLRDEFLANSNEHKLDDPEAAQNVYAYLTSVYSKTADLAKEYGIYINDWDPASEGFSPNAQGLTDPKVKNAWEILPRTKPVKMLELLSADDSRYVRQQIIEKLKGSHSESLAKNVFEYFQYGGEVAGHGINNATTGSAQQPEPAILFEFRSVPSVLSEFVPKTESTAKVDVKALDHFDSASRKAIIVEVNALVSGSDDFDAWYQEYRASKGQPPVKNPKSSASANHKAEWLMTQYAD
-2008 VKQRM
+2008 KWAK
-2013 IQSMS
+2013 ITAP
-2018 GYIEHTD
+2018 YIES
-2025 NQVPKDQAQALAT
+2025 NET
-2038 LFVES
+2038 LTS
-2043 TLDYDWDKRVE
+2043 
-2054 FLTKLESY
+2054 TKLASNDKEELHAL
-2062 GYSFET
+2062 GET
-2068 PHAEKSIVSFWS
+2068 SNLEH
-2080 GKNFKQYRDVLDN
+2080 NKQQEDVIINNMLN
-2093 AQTDGK
+2093 
-2099 KVVYDID
+2099 DI
-2106 VKGNAFAIDLNK
+2106 
-2118 HLMRWG
+2118 
-2124 GLFLDPDN
+2124 
-2132 AEQNQLKSSI
+2132 
-2142 DAATFS
+2142 
-2148 NTGFWSSVYAT
+2148 
-2159 GAQHDVY
+2159 
-2166 VIAEGG
+2166 
-2172 VRLGNYFWH
+2172 
-2181 VELPALRQLQR
+2181 
-2192 EGLVGE
+2192 
-2198 IRLLDKPVSEYK
+2198 
-2210 DLPADE
+2210 
-2216 IGRRLTDAGVGVKVR
+2216 
-2231 FDALSSARQAELL
+2231 
-2244 ADNPDDYRADTLVE
+2244 
-2258 LDVKLS
+2258 
-2264 AIDSMLRE
+2264 
-2272 SLPFYS
+2272 LPFYS
-2278 LRTERNLLVQEGDEG
+2278 LRTERNLLVQEVEEG
-2293 FEVRSWPGSDDK
+2293 FEVRSWPGTDGK

-2319 QKAIERFILANF
+2319 QKSIERFILANF

-2353 GRTRILAQKEDGA
+2353 GRTRVLAQKEDGA
-2366 WTYNTNSELMSVTEL
+2366 WTYNANVELMSVTQL

-2395 YQKVIDALAEYH
+2395 YQQVIDALTEYH

-2416 ELESVEQL
+2416 ELASVEKL
-2424 VNLRKKIEGY
+2424 LNLRKQVEGY
-2434 ALGHPDSGRLEAMNS
+2434 VFGHPDSGRVQAMNS

-2459 EVSVLAVS
+2459 AVSALAVS

-2478 RLYDQLDNAHLKQSK
+2478 HLYDQLDNANLKESK

-2506 GKGNLAKIDQLGG
+2506 GKGNLANIDKLGG

-2527 KASVNHEYGQAIADT
+2527 KAAVSHEYGQAVADT
-2542 IFAGLSANELAKD
+2542 IFAGLSANDLAKD

-2561 TGLNRIHQ
+2561 AGLNKVHQ
-2569 ALEQH
+2569 AIEQH

-2585 KPSDHSALGH
+2585 KPSDHSTLGH
-2595 AALQIGQGRTQIDA
+2595 AALQIGQGRTQLEG

-2630 SNIRNIFNVATE
+2630 SNIRNIFNVATKD
-2642 YQPDLKLRW
+2642 QPDLKLRW

-2697 IDAAYKDASEGY
+2697 IDASYKDASEGY

-2718 MLVSTGIPA
+2718 MLASTGIPA

-2732 FVDQWNDTSYD
+2732 FIDQWNDTSYD

-2752 QELQK
+2752 EELQK

-2762 GDPALVAKRIDN
+2762 GDPALVEKRIDN

-2813 QAEWNRLSHD
+2813 QAEWNRLSND

-2873 ALQEAQLEI
+2873 ALQEVQLEI

-2891 NDDLDALSGSE
+2891 TDALSGN
-2902 KHKDKVAIENDGT
+2902 KV
-2915 PPRDKVPLS
+2915 
-2924 PLTRFLNNE
+2924 
-2933 LYGERDARR
+2933 
-2942 KIGDITQ
+2942 
-2949 TLLDHAVEKGESQKV
+2949 
-2964 TLKGEAG
+2964 
-2971 RLTGY
+2971 
-2976 YHQGTASSDD
+2976 
-2986 ETSTTSG
+2986 
-2993 KVVLFLHGSG
+2993 KVV
-3003 SSAEEQAS
+3003 
-3011 AIRSHYQKQ
+3011 
-3020 GIDMLAVNL
+3020 V
-3029 RGYGESDGGPSEKGL
+3029 
-3044 YQDARTMFNY
+3044 
-3054 LVNDKGIDP
+3054 
-3063 SNIILH
+3063 
-3069 GYSMGGPIAAD
+3069 D
-3080 LARYAAQNG
+3080 LA
-3089 QAVSGLLL
+3089 
-3097 DRPMPSM
+3097 
-3104 TKAITAHEVAN
+3104 
-3115 PAGIVG
+3115 
-3121 TIAKAVNGQ
+3121 
-3130 FSVEKNLKGLPQETP
+3130 
-3145 ILLLTDNEGLGEE
+3145 
-3158 GEKLRVKLS
+3158 
-3167 NSGFNV
+3167 
-3173 TGEQTF
+3173 
-3179 YGHEASNR
+3179 
-3187 LMSQYTGQI
+3187 
-3196 VSDLL
+3196 
-3201 NTQHIKHNEAK
+3201 
-3212 LNLEPHGKNYE
+3212 
-3223 SRDLILK
+3223 
-3230 PISQPETVE
+3230 
-3239 LGMPEVDQKVL
+3239 
-3250 ADIAERENVI
+3250 
-3260 IGVRPVDEKSK
+3260 
-3271 SLIASKMYS
+3271 
-3280 SKGLFV
+3280 
-3286 KAKSSDWGPMSGFI
+3286 
-3300 PVDQSFAK
+3300 
-3308 ASARRDLETFNR
+3308 
-3320 HAEQS
+3320 
-3325 IQSGNAVSAD
+3325 
-3335 LYLNQVRVEE
+3335 
-3345 LVSKYHSLTPLELD
+3345 
-3359 DQSGMYKTT
+3359 
-3368 ATNGD
+3368 
-3373 QSVPFFL
+3373 
-3380 NRVTVDGNELWQVHY
+3380 
-3395 ITNGELAPFKVI
+3395 
-3407 GDPVSKQP
+3407 
-3415 MTADYDLLTVMYSYG
+3415 
-3430 DLGPQDKVKQPL
+3430 
-3442 TWQQWK
+3442 
-3448 DSVTYED
+3448 
-3455 LTPKYK
+3455 
-3461 ELYSNEDLYNK
+3461 
-3472 KDGASLGNVSGRLKE
+3472 
-3487 LKDRINVDLGRTNGL
+3487 
-3502 EMVHHGA
+3502 
-3509 DDANPYAV
+3509 
-3517 MADNFPAT
+3517 
-3525 FFVPKSLFAEDG
+3525 
-3537 LGEGKGSIQTYFN
+3537 
-3550 VNEQG
+3550 
-3555 AVVIRNPQEFSDF
+3555 
-3568 QQVTINASF
+3568 
-3577 RASFN
+3577 
-3582 DKWNHGLDEPLF
+3582 
-3594 TTKRKLSHEFLNKRD
+3594 
-3609 QLLKKLSGGRLD
+3609 
-3621 AQDETLVA
+3621 
-3629 LGNPDDVSGNKA
+3629 
-3641 IVAVDVS
+3641 
-3648 QIFTRQELK
+3648 QIFTVKELK
-3657 ERANVFA
+3657 ERAKVFA

-3679 LVHQTVSRDQIVAS
+3679 LVHQAKGRDQIAAS
-3693 FELNKKVNAY
+3693 FELNKKINAY

-3715 LTQLKEQI
+3715 LTQLKEQV
-3723 TSALFIGKMQVAQ
+3723 TSALFIGKMQIAQ
-3736 VDIDAIAQTRPELAA
+3736 AGIEAIAQTRPELAA

-3756 AIEEANGEHRGLT
+3756 AIEEANGKHVGLT

-3776 NEDPYLAPKQGYKGE
+3776 NEDPYLAPKHGYKGE
-3791 TPNDLGFDAKYHV
+3791 TPSDLGFDAKYHV
-3804 DLGDHYADFKQWLE
+3804 DLSEHYADFKQWLE

-3856 QMAFYFLKEAAKKVD
+3856 QMAFYFLKEAAKKAD

-3877 AEMILLKKFADKSY
+3877 AEMILLKKFADQSY

-3921 YSGAGYDEL
+3921 YSGKGYDEL
-3930 TNKLAGATGV
+3930 TNKLASATGV

-4016 KTKHLDAT
+4016 KTKHLDVA

-4041 NSSARPNVQGTEH
+4041 NSSARPNVQGTER

-4072 SLPDDEKFVAIYG
+4072 NLPDGEKFVAIYG

-4099 PGITHRLDLPALR
+4099 PGITHRLDLPALK
-4112 VSDSNQFRVEQDDMT
+4112 VSDSNQFTVEQDDVS

-4139 KLTFKDSLSGA
+4139 KITFKDSLSGA
-4150 NTAIHNQ
+4150 NTDLHNQ

-4164 VAVTPT
+4164 VVVTPT

-4177 FDGQIIVQMENDSV
+4177 FDGQIIVQMENDA
-4191 VANAAANLA
+4191 VAAKAAANLA

-4241 DDSDSNNTHLS
+4241 DDSESNNTRLS
-4252 GYSAEDLAAKLAN
+4252 GYSADELAVKLAK
-4265 FQQSFSQA
+4265 FQQSFNQA
-4273 ENINNTPD
+4273 ENVSSKPD
-4281 HISIVGCSLVSDDK
+4281 HISIVGCSLVSEDK
-4295 QKGFGHQFINAMDVN
+4295 QKGFGHQFINAMDLN
-4310 GLRVDVSARSSEL
+4310 GLRLDVSVRSSEL
-4323 AVDAT
+4323 AVDET

-4333 KDENGDWI
+4333 KDANGNWV
-4341 QKAETNKVSLSWN
+4341 QKAESNKVSLSWN
-4354 EQGEVIAKE
+4354 EQGDVVAKD

-4380 GVSDV
+4380 GISDV
-4385 GEIARGAIG
+4385 DEPARGAIG
-4394 DNNDVFDAPEK
+4394 DNKDVFDAPEK
-4405 RKVETETSSS
+4405 RKAETETSSS
-4415 AANNKLSYSGN
+4415 SANNKLSYSGN

-4441 GTSNVGIKVGSGGFK
+4441 GTSNVGIKVGTGGFK
-4456 SLAFGDNNVMVHIG
+4456 SLAFGDNNVMIHIG
-4470 NGESKHSVDMGG
+4470 NGESKHSFDIGG

-4489 QMFIGNRNVSFNLG
+4489 QMFIGNRNVSFNKG
-4503 QSNDLLVMMDKSIPT
+4503 RSNDLIVMMDKSIPT

-4540 SGEDQDWLA
+4540 SGEGKDWLA

-4570 DQSSSVDYTCL
+4570 DQSSSVDYTSL

-4586 HNERSSRGL
+4586 QNERSSRAL
-4595 KHDTEA
+4595 KHDAEA
-4601 ALNKQYNQWLSGNS
+4601 ALNKQYNQWLSGNGNNDTS
-4615 DSSAGKL
+4615 KL

-4701 QLKNKLLGQMAGIG
+4701 QLKNKLLGQLAGVG

-4729 TSGQIVSRNGEA
+4729 ASGHIVSRNGEA
-4741 VDGVAILTEMLEVI
+4741 VDGVAILKEMLEVI

-4766 VDPAK
+4766 VDPTK
-4771 LLDSLKS
+4771 LVNSLEA
-4778 GIDMGADGIQSF
+4778 GINMGADGIKSF
-4790 AETHGLKDKAPE
+4790 AETHGLKEKAPE
-4802 EEENKSAVS
+4802 EEESKPSVS
-4811 VNGTSVNS
+4811 LNGETLNS
-4819 AQGATASDGNTET
+4819 TQGATVADGSTET
-4832 AETQDRA
+4832 TETPDRA
-4839 FGFNSLNLPNLFAT
+4839 FGFNSLNLPNLFAA

-4866 VENLKENLTADL
+4866 VANLKENLTADL

-4948 GGEGSDMGVLMG
+4948 GGEGNDMGVLMG

-5001 DTGLGR
+5001 DTGSGR

-5022 DGQDYSVT
+5022 DDQDYSVT

-5036 VELGAGNDFANVF
+5036 VELGAGDDFANVF

-5091 QFNGEEGR
+5091 QFNGGEGR

-5127 DNLVEDISSE
+5127 DNLVEDIRSE

-5166 PVSETD
+5166 PASDSD
-5172 QAKFEHIGSVTFND
+5172 QAKFEHIGSVTFSD
-5186 YFDGKRAQMIIAMGE
+5186 YFNGNRAQVIIAMGE
-5201 KDANGERE
+5201 KDATGERE
-5209 YTTLSESSIDALV
+5209 YTTLSESAIDALV

-5243 KSRVAISTAW
+5243 KSRVAITTAW

>member
-21 NGNNDI
+21 DGNNSI

-49 IGATVHTGS
+49 IGATVYTGS

-70 RVEDSTGHLSVKGA
+70 RVEDTTGHLSVKGA

-108 IDHLGHHG
+108 IDHLGNHG

-122 AAAYNSVKRKG
+122 AAAYNGITRKG

-148 LWHETNHGNLSF
+148 LWHETNQGNLSF

-167 KLDRTWFDQYQGSRG
+167 KLDRTWFNRYQGSRG
-182 DVSFDGAGAANSIS
+182 DVTFDGAGAANSIS

-244 YQQTHG
+244 YAQTRG

-258 GYNSFYSDVAH
+258 GYNSLYSDVAH

-302 EDIVLTTAKMH
+302 EEIVLTVAQMH
-313 GSWIGSGTHAVTAVK
+313 GLSIDNGNKFHAVTAVK

-353 SNDPKTGKLK
+353 YNDPETGKLK
-363 YYSEAWYKQGN
+363 YYSEAWFKRGN
-374 HLSGLA
+374 HLAELA

-407 HQQSLTVHAMEKD
+407 HQQSLTVHAVEKD

-434 IDAKDVVLSDAK
+434 IDAKDVALSEAK

-456 TKVDVQAIKS
+456 TTVDVQAVKS

-486 VVELANDAE
+486 VVELANDPK
-495 TGVLKYQARSWYK
+495 TGALKYQARSWYK
-508 EGDHTANLANEDISS
+508 EGNHTANLANEDISS

-530 GKGGYSLSALNYS
+530 GKGGYSLSDLHYS
-543 VNAIRSMSETVAD
+543 VNAVRSTSETVAD

-570 DSGESSGDVHFSGA
+570 DSGESSGDVRFNGA

-611 HSSQFGNTEFNGG
+611 HSSQFGHTEFNGG

-696 SRVAMLGGY
+696 SRVVMLGGY
-705 NTHTQIGSGHG
+705 NTHTQIGSGNG

-729 VGNGEVTSVLAG
+729 VGKGDVASVLAG
-741 GANVLTKVGEG
+741 GANVLTKVGDG
-752 ELTAGMLGGAN
+752 DLTAGMLGGAN
-763 VMTHISGDEQ
+763 VITHISGDNET
-773 ASNTTAVAL
+773 SNTTAVAL

-794 DTLAVMGGGANVLTH
+794 NTLAVMGGGANVLTH
-809 VGDGSTTG
+809 VGDGTTTG

-835 GIMLGVGNVLTH
+835 CIMLGVGNVLTH

-862 IFTKVGDGTSIAAMI
+862 IFTKVGDGTSIAVMI

-958 FTHIGNGSTFAAM
+958 FTHVGSGSTFAAM
-971 IGQANVMT
+971 IGQANIMT

-999 VGDGTSLGLFAGEMN
+999 VGDGTSLGIFAGEVN

-1130 VTKVGDGLGINVAW
+1130 ITKVGDGLGVNVAW

-1158 YNFAKGEANILT
+1158 YNFAKGEANIIT

-1185 NIITHVGNGDDYTGA
+1185 NVITHVGNGDDYTGA

-1208 KVGDGRNVVLAKG
+1208 KVGNGRNVVLAKG

-1238 WSKGNVVTKVGDG
+1238 WSKGNIVTKVGDG

-1268 NGLSVTAA
+1268 DGLSVTAA

-1282 NTKVGNGV
+1282 NTKVGDGV

-1313 MKGKANANIHIG
+1313 MKGKANANIHVG
-1325 DGLNINASYARN
+1325 DGLNINASYAQN

-1366 FDNVK
+1366 FDNIK

-1391 ASTSG
+1391 ASSSG

-1417 DAIEEVGSDLGDSL
+1417 EAIEEVGSDLGDSL

-1443 NEMDNDLNIDGA
+1443 NKMQNALDVDGS
-1455 SDHAPNLIVN
+1455 SDQTQAPNLIVN

-1470 GDRGWQSTH
+1470 GDRGWKSTH
-1479 GVEASYSGSVYGVN
+1479 GVEASYSGNVYGVN
-1493 GEGHGTRVTE
+1493 GEGHGARVTE
-1503 LDTHTNTSLYQD
+1503 LDTYTNTSLYQD

-1595 VVAKSESSPQAN
+1595 VVAKSESSQQAN

-1613 KQNQASQNA
+1613 TQNQASQNA

-1660 AIENNGQAQ
+1660 ALENNGQAQ

-1680 TAELTTLAQGLD
+1680 TAELTKLAQGLD

-1697 ATHTGKSGEQWRND
+1697 ATHTGESGDQWRND
-1711 FAGGLLDGVQSQID
+1711 FAGGLLDGVQSQLD

-1730 ASDKMAAAKQT
+1730 ANDKIAAAKQT
-1741 QSDNNSKVKD
+1741 QSDNNSKVKE
-1751 SIAKS
+1751 SVAKS

-1790 KSHDAKQAESDAHS
+1790 KSNDAKRAESDAHS

-1825 QAQNDAQGA
+1825 QAQNDAKGT

-1840 RPDRQ
+1840 RPDRE
-1845 GVAGSG
+1845 GVAGSS

-1866 SHVNTDSQTNADG
+1866 SHVNTDSPTNADG
-1879 RFSDG
+1879 RFSEG
-1884 LTEQELEALE
+1884 LSEQEQEALE

-1904 INAGIRSKNS
+1904 INAGIRGKNS
-1914 GSTITSMFMEAN
+1914 GSTITSMFTETN
-1926 ADSIVVDTTASQDVV
+1926 SDSIVVPTTASQDVV
-1941 RKEVRISGVNLV
+1941 RQEIRISGVNLE
-1953 GLGEASHDSAE
+1953 GLGETSHDSAE

-2025 NQVPKDQAQALAT
+2025 NQVPKDQAEALAT

-2043 TLDYDWDKRVE
+2043 TLNYDWDKRVE

-2062 GYSFET
+2062 GYSFEA

-2159 GAQHDVY
+2159 GAQNDVY

-2172 VRLGNYFWH
+2172 VRLGNYFWN

-2210 DLPADE
+2210 DLPADQ
-2216 IGRRLTDAGVGVKVR
+2216 IGRRLTDAGVAVKVR
-2231 FDALSSARQAELL
+2231 FDALSHERQAELL
-2244 ADNPDDYRADTLVE
+2244 ADNPDGYKADTLVE

-2278 LRTERNLLVQEGDEG
+2278 LRTERNLLVQEGEEG
-2293 FEVRSWPGSDDK
+2293 FEVRSWPGTDGK

-2319 QKAIERFILANF
+2319 QKSIERFILANF

-2353 GRTRILAQKEDGA
+2353 GRTRIIAQKEDGA
-2366 WTYNTNSELMSVTEL
+2366 WTYNTNVELMSVTEL
-2381 LDAAHVSGK
+2381 LDAAHVNGK
-2390 VRGES
+2390 VRGDS
-2395 YQKVIDALAEYH
+2395 YQQVIDALTEYH
-2407 ASTAEHADY
+2407 ASTVEHADY
-2416 ELESVEQL
+2416 ELESVEKL
-2424 VNLRKKIEGY
+2424 LNLRKQIEGY
-2434 ALGHPDSGRLEAMNS
+2434 VLGHPNSGRVEAMNS

-2478 RLYDQLDNAHLKQSK
+2478 RLYDQLDNANLKESK

-2506 GKGNLAKIDQLGG
+2506 GKGNLATIDQLGG

-2527 KASVNHEYGQAIADT
+2527 KAAVTHEYGQVVADT
-2542 IFAGLSANELAKD
+2542 IFAGLSANDLAKD

-2561 TGLNRIHQ
+2561 AGLNKVHQ
-2569 ALEQH
+2569 AIEQH

-2595 AALQIGQGRTQIDA
+2595 AALQIGQGRTQLEG

-2642 YQPDLKLRW
+2642 DQPDLKLRW

-2673 DGFGLNDGETKLKRF
+2673 DGFGLKDGETKLKRF

-2697 IDAAYKDASEGY
+2697 IDASYKDASEGY

-2718 MLVSTGIPA
+2718 MLASTGIPA

-2752 QELQK
+2752 EELQK

-2762 GDPALVAKRIDN
+2762 GDPALVEKRIDN

-2813 QAEWNRLSHD
+2813 QAEWNRLSND
-2823 PDARY
+2823 LDARY

-2891 NDDLDALSGSE
+2891 TDVLDALSGNE
-2902 KHKDKVAIENDGT
+2902 KHKENVAIENDGT
-2915 PPRDKVPLS
+2915 PPRDKESLS

-2933 LYGERDARR
+2933 LYGEKDARR

-2949 TLLDHAVEKGESQKV
+2949 TLLDHAVENGESQKV

-2976 YHQGTASSDD
+2976 YHQGAASSEG
-2986 ETSTTSG
+2986 ETSATSG

-3011 AIRSHYQKQ
+3011 AIRNHYQKQ

-3063 SNIILH
+3063 SNIIIH

-3121 TIAKAVNGQ
+3121 AIAKAVNGQ
-3130 FSVEKNLKGLPQETP
+3130 FSVEKNLKGLPKETP

-3158 GEKLRVKLS
+3158 GEKLRAKLAIA
-3167 NSGFNV
+3167 GYNV

-3187 LMSQYTGQI
+3187 LMGQYADQI
-3196 VSDLL
+3196 VSGLFNAEQAAVEAGEVLKGLEKDFKRYGDALKPDTSVPGKSKDIRTTKDFLNGYKNDHAKEIVDGFRSDMSIKQLVDLFVKGNWSAEQKGALAWEIESRALKVTFQNKSEKYNRLFREIASAGVVDAKATEQLAPQLMLL
-3201 NTQHIKHNEAK
+3201 NLSNDGFGGRCDPLSKLVLVAK
-3212 LNLEPHGKNYE
+3212 QLENDG
-3223 SRDLILK
+3223 
-3230 PISQPETVE
+3230 QV
-3239 LGMPEVDQKVL
+3239 
-3250 ADIAERENVI
+3250 
-3260 IGVRPVDEKSK
+3260 GVARQLLE
-3271 SLIASKMYS
+3271 KMYS
-3280 SKGLFV
+3280 AAAVLSNPTLYSDSEKANASKLLSSLAAIH
-3286 KAKSSDWGPMSGFI
+3286 AKNPMHDTSMKVWQEKLEGKQALTVNGVVEKI
-3300 PVDQSFAK
+3300 TD
-3308 ASARRDLETFNR
+3308 ASANGKPVL
-3320 HAEQS
+3320 
-3325 IQSGNAVSAD
+3325 
-3335 LYLNQVRVEE
+3335 
-3345 LVSKYHSLTPLELD
+3345 LELD
-3359 DQSGMYKTT
+3359 APGHAMAAWAKGSGDDRVYGFYDPNAGIVEFSSAEKFGDYLTRFFGKSDLNMAQSYKLGKNDAGEAIFNRVVVMDGNTLASYKPTFGDKTT
-3368 ATNGD
+3368 IQGILDLPVFDATPMKKPTGGVASDLEALGD
-3373 QSVPFFL
+3373 K
-3380 NRVTVDGNELWQVHY
+3380 T
-3395 ITNGELAPFKVI
+3395 KV
-3407 GDPVSKQP
+3407 V
-3415 MTADYDLLTVMYSYG
+3415 
-3430 DLGPQDKVKQPL
+3430 
-3442 TWQQWK
+3442 
-3448 DSVTYED
+3448 
-3455 LTPKYK
+3455 
-3461 ELYSNEDLYNK
+3461 
-3472 KDGASLGNVSGRLKE
+3472 
-3487 LKDRINVDLGRTNGL
+3487 VDL
-3502 EMVHHGA
+3502 A
-3509 DDANPYAV
+3509 
-3517 MADNFPAT
+3517 
-3525 FFVPKSLFAEDG
+3525 
-3537 LGEGKGSIQTYFN
+3537 
-3550 VNEQG
+3550 
-3555 AVVIRNPQEFSDF
+3555 
-3568 QQVTINASF
+3568 
-3577 RASFN
+3577 
-3582 DKWNHGLDEPLF
+3582 
-3594 TTKRKLSHEFLNKRD
+3594 
-3609 QLLKKLSGGRLD
+3609 
-3621 AQDETLVA
+3621 
-3629 LGNPDDVSGNKA
+3629 
-3641 IVAVDVS
+3641 
-3648 QIFTRQELK
+3648 QIFTVQELK
-3657 ERANVFA
+3657 ERAKVFA

-3679 LVHQTVSRDQIVAS
+3679 LVHQAKGRDQIAAS
-3693 FELNKKVNAY
+3693 FELNKKINDY

-3715 LTQLKEQI
+3715 LTQLKEKV

-3736 VDIDAIAQTRPELAA
+3736 AGIDAIAQTRPELAA

-3756 AIEEANGEHRGLT
+3756 AIEEANGKHVGLT

-3776 NEDPYLAPKQGYKGE
+3776 NEDPYLAPKHGYKGE
-3791 TPNDLGFDAKYHV
+3791 TPSDLGFDAKYHV
-3804 DLGDHYADFKQWLE
+3804 DLGEHYADFKQWLE

-3842 SYQELQDLTGVESV
+3842 SYQELQDLTGAESV
-3856 QMAFYFLKEAAKKVD
+3856 QMAFYFLKEAAKKAD
-3871 PISGDS
+3871 PITGDS
-3877 AEMILLKKFADKSY
+3877 AEMILLKKFADQSY

-3906 YRSSHETDVDAWDRR
+3906 YRSSHETDIDAWDRR
-3921 YSGAGYDEL
+3921 YSGTGYDEL
-3930 TNKLAGATGV
+3930 TNKLASATGV
-3940 DEQLSVLLDDRK
+3940 DEQLAVLLDDRK

-4016 KTKHLDAT
+4016 KTKHLDVT

-4072 SLPDDEKFVAIYG
+4072 NLPDGEKFVAIYG

-4099 PGITHRLDLPALR
+4099 PGITHRLDLPALK
-4112 VSDSNQFRVEQDDMT
+4112 VSDSNQFTVEQDDVS

-4139 KLTFKDSLSGA
+4139 KITFKDSLSGA
-4150 NTAIHNQ
+4150 NTALHNQ

-4164 VAVTPT
+4164 VVVTPT
-4170 ADGGETR
+4170 ADGGESR
-4177 FDGQIIVQMENDSV
+4177 FDGQIIVQMENDDV
-4191 VANAAANLA
+4191 VAKAAANLA

-4206 SVVVQLD
+4206 SVVVQID

-4241 DDSDSNNTHLS
+4241 DDSESNNTRLS
-4252 GYSAEDLAAKLAN
+4252 GYSADELAVKLAK
-4265 FQQSFSQA
+4265 FQQSFNQA
-4273 ENINNTPD
+4273 ENINNKPD

-4295 QKGFGHQFINAMDVN
+4295 QKGFGHQFINAMDAN
-4310 GLRVDVSARSSEL
+4310 GLRVDVSVRSSEL
-4323 AVDAT
+4323 AVDEA

-4333 KDENGDWI
+4333 KDANGDWV
-4341 QKAETNKVSLSWN
+4341 QKAENNKVSLSWD
-4354 EQGEVIAKE
+4354 ERGEVVAKD

-4385 GEIARGAIG
+4385 DEPARGAIG

-4405 RKVETETSSS
+4405 RKAETETSSS
-4415 AANNKLSYSGN
+4415 SANNKLSYSGN

-4441 GTSNVGIKVGSGGFK
+4441 GTSNVGIKVGTGGFK

-4470 NGESKHSVDMGG
+4470 NGESKHSFDIGG

-4503 QSNDLLVMMDKSIPT
+4503 RSNDLIVMMDKSIPT

-4540 SGEDQDWLA
+4540 SGEGQDWLA

-4570 DQSSSVDYTCL
+4570 DQSSSVDYTSL

-4586 HNERSSRGL
+4586 QNERSSRGL
-4595 KHDTEA
+4595 KHDAEA
-4601 ALNKQYNQWLSGNS
+4601 ALNKQYNQWLSGNGNNDTS
-4615 DSSAGKL
+4615 KL

-4701 QLKNKLLGQMAGIG
+4701 QLKNKLLGQLAGVG

-4729 TSGQIVSRNGEA
+4729 ASGQIVSRNGEA
-4741 VDGVAILTEMLEVI
+4741 VDGVAILKEMLEVI

-4771 LLDSLKS
+4771 LLDSLKA
-4778 GIDMGADGIQSF
+4778 GINMGADGIKSF
-4790 AETHGLKDKAPE
+4790 AETHGLKEKAPE
-4802 EEENKSAVS
+4802 EEEDNSSVS
-4811 VNGTSVNS
+4811 VNGANVNS
-4819 AQGATASDGNTET
+4819 AQGATVADGSTET
-4832 AETQDRA
+4832 AETPDRA

-4893 HLQGDGDIN
+4893 HLQGNGDIN
-4902 LSLGNY
+4902 ISLGNY

-4948 GGEGSDMGVLMG
+4948 GGEGNDMGVLMG

-5001 DTGLGR
+5001 DTGSGR

-5022 DGQDYSVT
+5022 DDQDYSVT

-5091 QFNGEEGR
+5091 QFNGGEGR

-5127 DNLVEDISSE
+5127 DNLVEDIRSE

-5166 PVSETD
+5166 PASDSD
-5172 QAKFEHIGSVTFND
+5172 QAKFEHIGSVTFSD
-5186 YFDGKRAQMIIAMGE
+5186 YFNGNRAQVIIAMGE
-5201 KDANGERE
+5201 KDATGERE
-5209 YTTLSESSIDALV
+5209 YTTLSESAIDALV

-5243 KSRVAISTAW
+5243 KSRVAITTAW

>member
-21 NGNNDI
+21 DGNNNI
-27 VAIGFGGEIH
+27 VAIGFGGQIH

-49 IGATVHTGS
+49 IGATVYTDS

-70 RVEDSTGHLSVKGA
+70 KVEDSTGHLTVKGA

-108 IDHLGHHG
+108 IDHLGNHG

-122 AAAYNSVKRKG
+122 AAAYNGITRKG
-133 LSGNVTFKGAGGYNA
+133 LSGNVTFAGAGGYNA
-148 LWHETNHGNLSF
+148 LWHETNQGNLSF
-160 AGAGAGN
+160 TGAGAGN
-167 KLDRTWFDQYQGSRG
+167 KLDRTWFNRYQGSHG
-182 DVSFDGAGAANSIS
+182 DVTFDGAGAANSIS

-237 TRQAEDV
+237 THQAEDV
-244 YQQTHG
+244 YTQTRG

-258 GYNSFYSDVAH
+258 GYNSLYSDVAH

-279 YNTITRKGSGSSFDA
+279 YNTIIRKGSGNDFA
-294 QGMEYAKA
+294 KEGMTNAKA
-302 EDIVLTTAKMH
+302 DEIVLTKAVMS
-313 GSWIGSGTHAVTAVK
+313 GSWIGQDHHVTAVK
-328 SEREPNTYLFA
+328 SASEPNTYLFA
-339 IADGTYT
+339 FADSTYT
-346 KINKVRL
+346 KINKVQLR
-353 SNDPKTGKLK
+353 NDPQTGELK
-363 YYSEAWYKQGN
+363 YYSTAWYKEGN
-374 HLSGLA
+374 HLSNLA
-380 RSDVSSA
+380 NQDISDN
-387 GGFEVNPINGG
+387 GGFTAVNINGA
-398 YTLSNIAVE
+398 YTLSDLKVE
-407 HQQSLTVHAMEKD
+407 HQQSVTVHAVEKS
-420 LTEYEWVTYANGAL
+420 LTEYEWVTYANGAV
-434 IDAKDVVLSDAK
+434 IDAKEVSLSDAK
-446 MGGHAISTDG
+446 MGGHAIYADG
-456 TKVDVQAIKS
+456 TKVDVKAVKS
-466 NRKPN
+466 NRQPN
-471 TYVYAKVLGPYTKIV
+471 TYIYAKVLGPYTKIV
-486 VVELANDAE
+486 VVELANDPE
-495 TGVLKYQARSWYK
+495 TGALKYQARSWYK
-508 EGDHTANLANEDISS
+508 EGDHTANIANQDISS
-523 ANGYHSM
+523 ATGYNPM
-530 GKGGYSLSALNYS
+530 GKGGYSLSDLHYS
-543 VNAIRSMSETVAD
+543 VNAVRSTSETVAD
-556 IDEYTDQTLFKPAT
+556 IEEYTDQTLFKPAN
-570 DSGESSGDVHFSGA
+570 DSGESSGDVRFNGA

-593 VTRGNVYFNGGGI
+593 VTRGNVHFNGGGI

-654 KQGKMDVYAG
+654 QQGKMDVYAG

-671 RIGDGQYLAH
+671 RLGDGQYLAH
-681 LLAYGNISVHKGNGN
+681 LLAYGNISVQKGSGD
-696 SRVAMLGGY
+696 SRVVMLGGY
-705 NTHTQIGSGHG
+705 NTHTQIGSGNG

-729 VGNGEVTSVLAG
+729 VGQGDVAAVLAG
-741 GANVLTKVGEG
+741 GANVLTKMGEG
-752 ELTAGMLGGAN
+752 ELTSGMLGGAN
-763 VMTHISGDEQ
+763 VITHISNDEQ
-773 ASNTTAVAL
+773 LSNTTAVAL

-794 DTLAVMGGGANVLTH
+794 NTLAVMGGGANVLTH
-809 VGDGSTTG
+809 VGDGTTTG

-835 GIMLGVGNVLTH
+835 GILLGVGNVLTH

-862 IFTKVGDGTSIAAMI
+862 IFTKVGDGTSIAVMI

-958 FTHIGNGSTFAAM
+958 FTHIGHGSTFAAM
-971 IGQANVMT
+971 IGQANIMT

-986 AALMVGKANIYTH
+986 AALMVGKANIMTH
-999 VGDGTSLGLFAGEMN
+999 VGDGTSLGLFAGEVN

-1032 NIMTHVGDGLTGV
+1032 NIMTHFGDGLTGV

-1103 LISDIGNV
+1103 LISDVGNM

-1122 IAKGKANI
+1122 IAKGKANLI
-1130 VTKVGDGLGINVAW
+1130 TKVGDGLGVNVAW

-1158 YNFAKGEANILT
+1158 YNFAKGEANLIT
-1170 KVGDGQEVSVVQGKA
+1170 KVGDGQEVSVVQGEA

-1208 KVGDGRNVVLAKG
+1208 KVGHGQNVVLAKG

-1238 WSKGNVVTKVGDG
+1238 WSKGNIVTKVGDG
-1251 MQVTAAKGKA
+1251 MQVMAAKGQA

-1282 NTKVGNGV
+1282 NTKVGDGV

-1313 MKGKANANIHIG
+1313 MKGKANANIHVG
-1325 DGLNINASYARN
+1325 DGLNINASYAQN

-1366 FDNVK
+1366 FDNIK
-1371 QTLLGVGGSQ
+1371 QTVLGVGGSQ

-1391 ASTSG
+1391 ASSSG
-1396 TQKGRGAIA
+1396 THKGRGAIS

-1417 DAIEEVGSDLGDSL
+1417 DAIKEVGSDLGDSL

-1443 NEMDNDLNIDGA
+1443 NKMQHALNVDD
-1455 SDHAPNLIVN
+1455 SSVQAPNLIVN
-1465 GDFEQ
+1465 GDFEL
-1470 GDRGWQSTH
+1470 GEHGWQSTH
-1479 GVEASYSGSVYGVN
+1479 GVEASYAGSVYGVE
-1493 GEGHGTRVTE
+1493 GEGHGARVTE
-1503 LDTHTNTSLYQD
+1503 LDTYTNTSLYQD
-1515 LTDLTEGEV
+1515 LANLAQGEV

-1551 VFSSSGDAS
+1551 VFSSSGDES
-1560 AWQQKTLKLTAHAG
+1560 AWQQKTLKLTAQAG

-1595 VVAKSESSPQAN
+1595 VVATSESSQQAN
-1607 AVSEHA
+1607 AIREHA
-1613 KQNQASQNA
+1613 TQNPAAQNA

-1660 AIENNGQAQ
+1660 ALENNGQAQ
-1669 RDAVKEESEAV
+1669 RDAVQEESEAI
-1680 TAELTTLAQGLD
+1680 TAELTKLAQGLD
-1692 VLDGQ
+1692 VLDSQ
-1697 ATHTGKSGEQWRND
+1697 ATHTGESGDQWRNE
-1711 FAGGLLDGVQSQID
+1711 FASGLLAGVQTQLD

-1730 ASDKMAAAKQT
+1730 ANDKIAEAKQT
-1741 QSDNNSKVKD
+1741 HADNQNKVKD
-1751 SIAKS
+1751 AVAKS

-1770 EQDIAEA
+1770 EQDIADA
-1777 KADAETRKADAVA
+1777 QADAEKRKADALA
-1790 KSHDAKQAESDAHS
+1790 KGKDAQQAESDAHH
-1804 AANDAQSRGDRD
+1804 AVNNAQSRGDRD
-1816 AMNAENKAN
+1816 VQLAENKAN
-1825 QAQNDAQGA
+1825 QAQADAQGA

-1845 GVAGSG
+1845 DVTGSG
-1851 LSGNAHRVEGAGETG
+1851 LSGNAHSVEGAGETG

-1879 RFSDG
+1879 RFSEG
-1884 LTEQELEALE
+1884 LTEQEQEALE

-1904 INAGIRSKNS
+1904 INAGIRAKNS
-1914 GSTITSMFMEAN
+1914 GSSMTSMFSETN
-1926 ADSIVVDTTASQDVV
+1926 SESIVVPTKVSPEPDRQEVTRRD
-1941 RKEVRISGVNLV
+1941 VRISGVNL
-1953 GLGEASHDSAE
+1953 E
-1964 SLVAARAEKVANL
+1964 SLSAVQGSQPTGQLASKS
-1977 YRWLDT
+1977 
-1983 DNDVATDKYVPV
+1983 V
-1995 PGFERVDADVSDE
+1995 PGFKSHFASTSIGIENELSGLVVVLPKNSAQTFGYVHDSHGNPLFMLTKDMNQGGYSNPVGINDIQGVNNWQTHTIELVTYPSEISDTAGVESRKEAMLWLAKEFTDHINQSNHQSLPHLVSDDG
-2008 VKQRM
+2008 RF
-2013 IQSMS
+2013 
-2018 GYIEHTD
+2018 
-2025 NQVPKDQAQALAT
+2025 T
-2038 LFVES
+2038 LVIS
-2043 TLDYDWDKRVE
+2043 N
-2054 FLTKLESY
+2054 S
-2062 GYSFET
+2062 
-2068 PHAEKSIVSFWS
+2068 
-2080 GKNFKQYRDVLDN
+2080 
-2093 AQTDGK
+2093 
-2099 KVVYDID
+2099 
-2106 VKGNAFAIDLNK
+2106 K
-2118 HLMRWG
+2118 HLIAAG
-2124 GLFLDPDN
+2124 NGT
-2132 AEQNQLKSSI
+2132 SI
-2142 DAATFS
+2142 DAQGKTIGMTPSGQQATMAISAKEFGTS
-2148 NTGFWSSVYAT
+2148 SSSEVRLLESAPWYQAGLRDEFLANAKNTTLDDPATAQNVYAYLTSVYSKTADLAKEY
-2159 GAQHDVY
+2159 GIYINDWDPASEGFSPNAQGLTDPKVKNAWSILPRTKPVRMLELLSAEDSRY
-2166 VIAEGG
+2166 VRQQIAEKLKGTYSESLAKNVFEYFQYGG
-2172 VRLGNYFWH
+2172 EVAGHGINNATTGS
-2181 VELPALRQLQR
+2181 VQQPEPAILFEFRSVPSALSDF
-2192 EGLVGE
+2192 VP
-2198 IRLLDKPVSEYK
+2198 KTAS
-2210 DLPADE
+2210 
-2216 IGRRLTDAGVGVKVR
+2216 TVKVDVKALDHFDSASR
-2231 FDALSSARQAELL
+2231 KAIITEVNALVSGSEDFDAWYQEYRASKGQPPVKNPKSSASANHKAEWLMTQHAEQWAKITAPYTDNHETLTSTKL
-2244 ADNPDDYRADTLVE
+2244 ASNDKEE
-2258 LDVKLS
+2258 LHALDETSNLEHNKQQENVS
-2264 AIDSMLRE
+2264 SIINTMLNDM
-2272 SLPFYS
+2272 LPFYS

-2293 FEVRSWPGSDDK
+2293 FEVRAWPGTEDK
-2305 SKTILLDNPEDAAQ
+2305 SKTIILEDPEDAAQ
-2319 QKAIERFILANF
+2319 HKAIERFILANF

-2341 FLVDNKVLSHHD
+2341 FLVDNKVISHHE
-2353 GRTRILAQKEDGA
+2353 GRTHVLAQKVDGA
-2366 WTYNTNSELMSVTEL
+2366 WQYNAKVELMSVTEL
-2381 LDAAHVSGK
+2381 LDAANVTGK
-2390 VRGES
+2390 IRGES
-2395 YQKVIDALAEYH
+2395 YQQVIDALADYH
-2407 ASTAEHADY
+2407 ASITEHADY
-2416 ELESVEQL
+2416 EPESVEKL
-2424 VNLRKKIEGY
+2424 LNLRKKIEGY
-2434 ALGHPDSGRLEAMNS
+2434 VLGHPDSGRVEAMNS
-2449 LLNQVNSRLE
+2449 LLNQVNTRLD
-2459 EVSVLAVS
+2459 EVSLLSVA
-2467 EQSIKAHDSFS
+2467 EQTIQAQDSFS
-2478 RLYDQLDNAHLKQSK
+2478 RLYDQLEAANLKESK
-2493 HLYLDGNGDFVTK
+2493 HLYLDQNGDFVTK
-2506 GKGNLAKIDQLGG
+2506 GKGNLANIDLLG
-2519 SDAVLEKV
+2519 SREAVLEKV
-2527 KASVNHEYGQAIADT
+2527 KSAVSNEYGQTVADT
-2542 IFAGLSANELAKD
+2542 IFAGLSAKDLAKD

-2561 TGLNRIHQ
+2561 AGLNKVHQ
-2569 ALEQH
+2569 AIEQH
-2574 MSPVSATMYIW
+2574 LSPVSATLYIW

-2595 AALQIGQGRTQIDA
+2595 AALQIGQGRTQLEG

-2616 KQNYVSWWPLGSKS
+2616 QQNYVSWWPLGSKS
-2630 SNIRNIFNVATE
+2630 SNISNILNVATKD
-2642 YQPDLKLRW
+2642 QPDLKLRW

-2659 QNDTLEHDMASEEN
+2659 QNDTLEHDVASEEN
-2673 DGFGLNDGETKLKRF
+2673 DGFGLHDGDIKLKRF

-2697 IDAAYKDASEGY
+2697 IDASFKEASEGY

-2718 MLVSTGIPA
+2718 MLETTGIPA

-2732 FVDQWNDTSYD
+2732 FVEQWNDTSYD

-2752 QELQK
+2752 QELRL
-2757 QAQAS
+2757 QAQRS
-2762 GDPALVAKRIDN
+2762 DDPELLEKRIGN
-2774 VVRLFAER
+2774 VVRQFAER
-2782 ALEEIEAFKASQA
+2782 ALEEIETFKASQA
-2795 DEGRVFRI
+2795 EQGRVFRI

-2813 QAEWNRLSHD
+2813 QAEWHRLSND

-2855 WRPKFGVWTP
+2855 WLPKFGVWTP

-2891 NDDLDALSGSE
+2891 TDVLDALSGNE
-2902 KHKDKVAIENDGT
+2902 KPKENVAIENDGT
-2915 PPRDKVPLS
+2915 PPRDKESLS

-2933 LYGERDARR
+2933 LYGDKEARR
-2942 KIGDITQ
+2942 KIGEITQ
-2949 TLLDHAVEKGESQKV
+2949 TLLDHAVEKGESQKI
-2964 TLKGEAG
+2964 TLQGEAG

-2976 YHQGTASSDD
+2976 YHQGTVPSEG
-2986 ETSTTSG
+2986 ETSTPSG

-3011 AIRSHYQKQ
+3011 AIRNHYQKQ

-3063 SNIILH
+3063 SNIIIH

-3121 TIAKAVNGQ
+3121 AIAKAVNGQ
-3130 FSVEKNLKGLPQETP
+3130 FSVEKNLEGLPKETS
-3145 ILLLTDNEGLGEE
+3145 ILLLTDNEGLGNE
-3158 GEKLRVKLS
+3158 GEKLRTKLTA
-3167 NSGFNV
+3167 SGYNV

-3187 LMSQYTGQI
+3187 LMSQYADQI
-3196 VSDLL
+3196 VSGLSSSASVDEDLDQQGL
-3201 NTQHIKHNEAK
+3201 DTTSTKDQGISNKNDHLQVVDSKEA
-3212 LNLEPHGKNYE
+3212 
-3223 SRDLILK
+3223 
-3230 PISQPETVE
+3230 
-3239 LGMPEVDQKVL
+3239 L
-3250 ADIAERENVI
+3250 ADGKI
-3260 IGVRPVDEKSK
+3260 
-3271 SLIASKMYS
+3271 L
-3280 SKGLFV
+3280 
-3286 KAKSSDWGPMSGFI
+3286 
-3300 PVDQSFAK
+3300 
-3308 ASARRDLETFNR
+3308 
-3320 HAEQS
+3320 H
-3325 IQSGNAVSAD
+3325 
-3335 LYLNQVRVEE
+3335 NQ
-3345 LVSKYHSLTPLELD
+3345 
-3359 DQSGMYKTT
+3359 
-3368 ATNGD
+3368 
-3373 QSVPFFL
+3373 
-3380 NRVTVDGNELWQVHY
+3380 
-3395 ITNGELAPFKVI
+3395 
-3407 GDPVSKQP
+3407 
-3415 MTADYDLLTVMYSYG
+3415 
-3430 DLGPQDKVKQPL
+3430 
-3442 TWQQWK
+3442 
-3448 DSVTYED
+3448 
-3455 LTPKYK
+3455 
-3461 ELYSNEDLYNK
+3461 
-3472 KDGASLGNVSGRLKE
+3472 
-3487 LKDRINVDLGRTNGL
+3487 
-3502 EMVHHGA
+3502 
-3509 DDANPYAV
+3509 
-3517 MADNFPAT
+3517 
-3525 FFVPKSLFAEDG
+3525 
-3537 LGEGKGSIQTYFN
+3537 
-3550 VNEQG
+3550 
-3555 AVVIRNPQEFSDF
+3555 
-3568 QQVTINASF
+3568 
-3577 RASFN
+3577 
-3582 DKWNHGLDEPLF
+3582 
-3594 TTKRKLSHEFLNKRD
+3594 
-3609 QLLKKLSGGRLD
+3609 
-3621 AQDETLVA
+3621 
-3629 LGNPDDVSGNKA
+3629 
-3641 IVAVDVS
+3641 
-3648 QIFTRQELK
+3648 
-3657 ERANVFA
+3657 
-3664 KPIGASYQGILDQLD
+3664 
-3679 LVHQTVSRDQIVAS
+3679 
-3693 FELNKKVNAY
+3693 
-3703 IAEHPTSGRNQA
+3703 
-3715 LTQLKEQI
+3715 
-3723 TSALFIGKMQVAQ
+3723 
-3736 VDIDAIAQTRPELAA
+3736 
-3751 RIFMV
+3751 
-3756 AIEEANGEHRGLT
+3756 
-3769 DMMVRWA
+3769 
-3776 NEDPYLAPKQGYKGE
+3776 
-3791 TPNDLGFDAKYHV
+3791 
-3804 DLGDHYADFKQWLE
+3804 
-3818 TSQSNGL
+3818 
-3825 LSKATLD
+3825 
-3832 ESTKTVHLGY
+3832 
-3842 SYQELQDLTGVESV
+3842 
-3856 QMAFYFLKEAAKKVD
+3856 
-3871 PISGDS
+3871 
-3877 AEMILLKKFADKSY
+3877 
-3891 LSQLDSDRM
+3891 
-3900 DQIEGI
+3900 
-3906 YRSSHETDVDAWDRR
+3906 
-3921 YSGAGYDEL
+3921 
-3930 TNKLAGATGV
+3930 
-3940 DEQLSVLLDDRK
+3940 
-3952 GLLIGEVHGSDV
+3952 DV
-3964 NGLRFVNEQMDAL
+3964 NGW
-3977 KKQGVTVIGL
+3977 G
-3987 EHLRSD
+3987 
-3993 LAQPLIDR
+3993 P
-4001 YLATGVMSSELSAML
+4001 
-4016 KTKHLDAT
+4016 
-4024 LFENA
+4024 
-4029 RANGM
+4029 
-4034 RIVALDA
+4034 
-4041 NSSARPNVQGTEH
+4041 
-4054 GLMYRAGAANNI
+4054 
-4066 AVEVLQ
+4066 
-4072 SLPDDEKFVAIYG
+4072 
-4085 KAHLQSHK
+4085 
-4093 GIEGFV
+4093 
-4099 PGITHRLDLPALR
+4099 IT
-4112 VSDSNQFRVEQDDMT
+4112 
-4127 LRVVYDDVANKP
+4127 
-4139 KLTFKDSLSGA
+4139 
-4150 NTAIHNQ
+4150 
-4157 NVNDWER
+4157 
-4164 VAVTPT
+4164 VTPT
-4170 ADGGETR
+4170 TDGGETR
-4177 FDGQIIVQMENDSV
+4177 FDGQIIVQMENDDV
-4191 VANAAANLA
+4191 VAKAAANLA

-4241 DDSDSNNTHLS
+4241 DHSESNNTRLS
-4252 GYSAEDLAAKLAN
+4252 GYSADELAVKLAK
-4265 FQQSFSQA
+4265 FQQSFNQA
-4273 ENINNTPD
+4273 ENINNKPD

-4295 QKGFGHQFINAMDVN
+4295 QKGFGHQFINAMDAN
-4310 GLRVDVSARSSEL
+4310 GLRVDVSVRSSEL
-4323 AVDAT
+4323 AVDEA

-4333 KDENGDWI
+4333 KDANGDWV
-4341 QKAETNKVSLSWN
+4341 QKAGNNKVSLSWDA
-4354 EQGEVIAKE
+4354 QGEVVAKD

-4380 GVSDV
+4380 GVNNVD
-4385 GEIARGAIG
+4385 EPARGAIG

-4405 RKVETETSSS
+4405 RKPETEVIANSSNS
-4415 AANNKLSYSGN
+4415 NQLSYSGN
-4426 IQVNVGDGEFTAVNW
+4426 IQVNVGEGEFTAVNW
-4441 GTSNVGIKVGSGGFK
+4441 GTSNVGIKVGTGGFK

-4470 NGESKHSVDMGG
+4470 DGESKHSVDIGG

-4489 QMFIGNRNVSFNLG
+4489 QMFLGNRNVSFNFG
-4503 QSNDLLVMMDKSIPT
+4503 HSNDLILMMDKSIPT

-4529 RISGVLQSIAT
+4529 RISGVLQGIAM
-4540 SGEDQDWLA
+4540 SGDGEDWLA

-4570 DQSSSVDYTCL
+4570 DQSSSVDYTTL

-4586 HNERSSRGL
+4586 QNERDSRGL
-4595 KHDTEA
+4595 KHDAEA
-4601 ALNKQYNQWLSGNS
+4601 TLNKQYNQWLSGNGNS
-4615 DSSAGKL
+4615 GTSQL

-4679 QQFSATGQAKTTFT
+4679 QQFTATGQAKTTFT
-4693 YTPEDLPR
+4693 YTPQDLTR
-4701 QLKNKLLGQMAGIG
+4701 QLKNKLLGQLAGVG

-4729 TSGQIVSRNGEA
+4729 ASGQIVSRNGQA
-4741 VDGVAILTEMLEVI
+4741 VDGVAILKEMLEVI

-4771 LLDSLKS
+4771 LLDSLKA
-4778 GIDMGADGIQSF
+4778 GIDMGADGIKSF
-4790 AETHGLKDKAPE
+4790 AETHGLKEKAPE
-4802 EEENKSAVS
+4802 EEKDNSSVS
-4811 VNGTSVNS
+4811 VNGANVNS
-4819 AQGATASDGNTET
+4819 AQGATMADGNTET

-4839 FGFNSLNLPNLFAT
+4839 LGFNSLNLPNLFAT

-4866 VENLKENLTADL
+4866 VENLKQNLTADL

-4902 LSLGNY
+4902 ISLGNY

-4948 GGEGSDMGVLMG
+4948 GGEGHDMGVLMG

-5001 DTGLGR
+5001 DTGSGR

-5022 DGQDYSVT
+5022 DDQDYSVT

-5036 VELGAGNDFANVF
+5036 VELGAGNDFANIF
-5049 GNYNRINAS
+5049 GNYNRINAG

-5072 LNGGEGEDHLIAA
+5072 LNGGDGDDHLIAA

-5091 QFNGEEGR
+5091 QFNGGEGR

-5127 DNLVEDISSE
+5127 DNLVEDIRSE

-5166 PVSETD
+5166 PSNDSD
-5172 QAKFEHIGSVTFND
+5172 QSKFEHIGSVTFSD
-5186 YFDGKRAQMIIAMGE
+5186 YFNGNRAQVVIGMSE
-5201 KDANGERE
+5201 KDLSGERE
-5209 YTTLSESSIDALV
+5209 YTMLSDSAIDALI
-5222 QAMSGFDP
+5222 QAMSGFEP
-5230 QAGDNGFIDNLDS
+5230 QAGDNGFIDSLES
-5243 KSRVAISTAW
+5243 KSQAAISMAW
-5253 ADVVHKKG
+5253 SDVVHKKG
-5261 ITV
+5261 LMV

>member
-21 NGNNDI
+21 DGNNNI
-27 VAIGFGGEIH
+27 VAIGFGGQIH

-49 IGATVHTGS
+49 IGATVYTGS

-70 RVEDSTGHLSVKGA
+70 KVEDSTGHLIVKGA

-108 IDHLGHHG
+108 IDHLGNHG

-122 AAAYNSVKRKG
+122 AAAYNGITRKG
-133 LSGNVTFKGAGGYNA
+133 LSGNVTFAGAGGYNA
-148 LWHETNHGNLSF
+148 LWHETNQGNLSF
-160 AGAGAGN
+160 TGAGAGN
-167 KLDRTWFDQYQGSRG
+167 KLDRTWSNRYQGSHG
-182 DVSFDGAGAANSIS
+182 DVTFDGAGAANSIS

-237 TRQAEDV
+237 THQAEDV
-244 YQQTHG
+244 YTQTRG

-258 GYNSFYSDVAH
+258 GYNSLYSDVAH

-279 YNTITRKGSGSSFDA
+279 YNTIIRKGSGNDFA
-294 QGMEYAKA
+294 KEGMTNAKA
-302 EDIVLTTAKMH
+302 DEIVLTKAVMS
-313 GSWIGSGTHAVTAVK
+313 GSWIGQDHHVTAVK
-328 SEREPNTYLFA
+328 SASEPNTYLFA
-339 IADGTYT
+339 FADSTYT
-346 KINKVRL
+346 KINKVQLR
-353 SNDPKTGKLK
+353 NDPQTGELK
-363 YYSEAWYKQGN
+363 YYSTAWYKEGN
-374 HLSGLA
+374 HLSNLA
-380 RSDVSSA
+380 NQDISDN
-387 GGFEVNPINGG
+387 GGFTAVNINGA
-398 YTLSNIAVE
+398 YTLSDLKVE
-407 HQQSLTVHAMEKD
+407 HQQSVTVHAVEKS
-420 LTEYEWVTYANGAL
+420 LTEYEWVTYANGAV
-434 IDAKDVVLSDAK
+434 IDAKEVSLSDAK
-446 MGGHAISTDG
+446 MGGHAIYADG
-456 TKVDVQAIKS
+456 TKVDVKAVKS
-466 NRKPN
+466 NRQPN
-471 TYVYAKVLGPYTKIV
+471 TYIYAKVLGPYTKIV
-486 VVELANDAE
+486 VVELANDPE
-495 TGVLKYQARSWYK
+495 TGALKYQARSWYK
-508 EGDHTANLANEDISS
+508 EGDHTANIANQDISS
-523 ANGYHSM
+523 ATGYNPM
-530 GKGGYSLSALNYS
+530 GKGGYSLSDLHYS
-543 VNAIRSMSETVAD
+543 VNAVRSTSETVAD
-556 IDEYTDQTLFKPAT
+556 IEEYTDQTLFKPAN
-570 DSGESSGDVHFSGA
+570 DSGESSGDVRFNGA

-593 VTRGNVYFNGGGI
+593 VTRGNVHFNGGGI

-654 KQGKMDVYAG
+654 QQGKMDVYAG

-671 RIGDGQYLAH
+671 RLGDGQYLAH
-681 LLAYGNISVHKGNGN
+681 LLAYGNISVQKGSGD
-696 SRVAMLGGY
+696 SRVVMLGGY
-705 NTHTQIGSGHG
+705 NTHTQIGSGNG

-729 VGNGEVTSVLAG
+729 VGKGDVAAVLAG
-741 GANVLTKVGEG
+741 GANVLTKMGEG
-752 ELTAGMLGGAN
+752 ELTSGMLGGAN
-763 VMTHISGDEQ
+763 VITHISNDDQ
-773 ASNTTAVAL
+773 LSNTTAVAL

-794 DTLAVMGGGANVLTH
+794 NTLAVMGGGANVLTH
-809 VGDGSTTG
+809 VGDGTTTG

-862 IFTKVGDGTSIAAMI
+862 IFTKVGDGTSIAVMI

-958 FTHIGNGSTFAAM
+958 FTHIGHGSTFAAM
-971 IGQANVMT
+971 IGQANIMT

-986 AALMVGKANIYTH
+986 AALMVGKANIMTH
-999 VGDGTSLGLFAGEMN
+999 VGDGTSLGLFAGEVN

-1050 ANIVTKVGDDFM
+1050 ANIVTKLGDDFM

-1103 LISDIGNV
+1103 LISDVGNV

-1122 IAKGKANI
+1122 IAKGKANLI
-1130 VTKVGDGLGINVAW
+1130 TKVGDGLGVNVAW

-1158 YNFAKGEANILT
+1158 YNFAKGEANLIT
-1170 KVGDGQEVSVVQGKA
+1170 KVGDGQEVSVVQGEA

-1208 KVGDGRNVVLAKG
+1208 KVGHGQNVVLAKG

-1238 WSKGNVVTKVGDG
+1238 WSKGNIVTKVGDG
-1251 MQVTAAKGKA
+1251 MQVTAAKGQA

-1268 NGLSVTAA
+1268 NGLNVTAA

-1282 NTKVGNGV
+1282 NTKVGDGV

-1313 MKGKANANIHIG
+1313 MKGKANANIHVG
-1325 DGLNINASYARN
+1325 DGLNINASYAQN

-1366 FDNVK
+1366 FDNIK
-1371 QTLLGVGGSQ
+1371 QTVLGVGGSQ

-1391 ASTSG
+1391 ASSSG
-1396 TQKGRGAIA
+1396 THKGRGAIA

-1417 DAIEEVGSDLGDSL
+1417 DAIKEVGSDLGDSL

-1443 NEMDNDLNIDGA
+1443 NKMQHALNVDD
-1455 SDHAPNLIVN
+1455 SSVQAPNLIVN
-1465 GDFEQ
+1465 GDFEL
-1470 GDRGWQSTH
+1470 GEHGWQSTH
-1479 GVEASYSGSVYGVN
+1479 GVEASYAGSVYGVE
-1493 GEGHGTRVTE
+1493 GEGHGARVTE
-1503 LDTHTNTSLYQD
+1503 LDTYTNTSLYQD
-1515 LTDLTEGEV
+1515 LANLAQGEV

-1551 VFSSSGDAS
+1551 VFSSSGDES
-1560 AWQQKTLKLTAHAG
+1560 AWQQKTLKLTAQAG

-1595 VVAKSESSPQAN
+1595 VVATSESSQQAN
-1607 AVSEHA
+1607 AIREHA
-1613 KQNQASQNA
+1613 TQNPAAQNA

-1660 AIENNGQAQ
+1660 ALENNGQAQ
-1669 RDAVKEESEAV
+1669 RDAVQEESEAI
-1680 TAELTTLAQGLD
+1680 TAELTKLAQGLD
-1692 VLDGQ
+1692 VLDSQ
-1697 ATHTGKSGEQWRND
+1697 ATHTGESGDQWRNE
-1711 FAGGLLDGVQSQID
+1711 FASGLLAGVQTQLD

-1730 ASDKMAAAKQT
+1730 ANGKIAEAKQT
-1741 QSDNNSKVKD
+1741 HADNQNKVKD
-1751 SIAKS
+1751 AVAKS

-1770 EQDIAEA
+1770 EQDIADA
-1777 KADAETRKADAVA
+1777 QADAEKRKADALA
-1790 KSHDAKQAESDAHS
+1790 KGKDAQQAESDAHH
-1804 AANDAQSRGDRD
+1804 AVNNAQSRGDRD
-1816 AMNAENKAN
+1816 VQVAENKAN
-1825 QAQNDAQGA
+1825 QAQADAQGA

-1845 GVAGSG
+1845 GVTGSG
-1851 LSGNAHRVEGAGETG
+1851 LSGNAHSVEGAGETD
-1866 SHVNTDSQTNADG
+1866 SHVKTDSQTNADG
-1879 RFSDG
+1879 RFSEG
-1884 LTEQELEALE
+1884 LTEQEQEALE

-1904 INAGIRSKNS
+1904 INAGIRAKNS
-1914 GSTITSMFMEAN
+1914 GSTITTMFTEAN
-1926 ADSIVVDTTASQDVV
+1926 TDSIVVPTTKPQDVV
-1941 RKEVRISGVNLV
+1941 RKEIRISGVNLE
-1953 GLGEASHDSAE
+1953 GLGEASHDSAV

-1977 YRWLDT
+1977 YRWLDS
-1983 DNDVATDKYVPV
+1983 DHPRATEQYIPV
-1995 PGFERVDADVSDE
+1995 PGFERVDVNVSDE
-2008 VKQRM
+2008 TKQRLT
-2013 IQSMS
+2013 QFVS

-2038 LFVES
+2038 LFVEA
-2043 TLDYDWDKRVE
+2043 TLNYDWDKRVE

-2062 GYSFET
+2062 GYSFEA
-2068 PHAEKSIVSFWS
+2068 PHGENSLVSFWS
-2080 GKNFKQYRDVLDN
+2080 GRNFKEYRNVLDN
-2093 AQTDGK
+2093 AQPDGK

-2106 VKGNAFAIDLNK
+2106 VQGNAFAIKLNK
-2118 HLMRWG
+2118 QLMRWG
-2124 GLFLDPDN
+2124 DMFLDLEN
-2132 AEQNQLKSSI
+2132 ADQNHLQSSI
-2142 DAATFS
+2142 EAAAYS

-2159 GAQHDVY
+2159 GAKDDVY

-2172 VRLGNYFWH
+2172 MRLGNYFWN
-2181 VELPALRQLQR
+2181 VELPLLRQLQR

-2210 DLPADE
+2210 DVPVNE
-2216 IGRRLTDAGVGVKVR
+2216 IGHKLTDAGVGVKVR
-2231 FDALSSARQAELL
+2231 FDALSAAQQAELL
-2244 ADNPDDYRADTLVE
+2244 AINPKGYKADSLVE

-2264 AIDSMLRE
+2264 AIDSMLRDA
-2272 SLPFYS
+2272 LPFYS

-2293 FEVRSWPGSDDK
+2293 FKVRAWPGSDGK
-2305 SKTILLDNPEDAAQ
+2305 SKTIVLDNPEDATQ
-2319 QKAIERFILANF
+2319 QKTIERFILANF
-2331 DNFEQMPDEL
+2331 QNFEQMPDEL
-2341 FLVDNKVLSHHD
+2341 FLVDNKVISHDKGITH
-2353 GRTRILAQKEDGA
+2353 ILAQKVDGA
-2366 WTYNTNSELMSVTEL
+2366 WLYNAKVDLMSVTEL
-2381 LDAAHVSGK
+2381 LDAANVTGK
-2390 VRGES
+2390 IRGES
-2395 YQKVIDALAEYH
+2395 YQQVIDALSEYH
-2407 ASTAEHADY
+2407 SSVTEFSDY
-2416 ELESVEQL
+2416 EQESIEKL
-2424 VNLRKKIEGY
+2424 LSLRKKIEGY
-2434 ALGHPDSGRLEAMNS
+2434 VLGHPDSGRIAAMNS
-2449 LLNQVNSRLE
+2449 LLNQVNTRLE

-2467 EQSIKAHDSFS
+2467 EPNIKAQDSFS
-2478 RLYDQLDNAHLKQSK
+2478 RLYDQLETVNLKGTK
-2493 HLYLDGNGDFVTK
+2493 HLYLDQNGEFVTK
-2506 GKGNLAKIDQLGG
+2506 GKGHLANIDLLG
-2519 SDAVLEKV
+2519 SREAVLEKV
-2527 KASVNHEYGQAIADT
+2527 KLTVSNEYGQTVADT
-2542 IFAGLSANELAKD
+2542 VFAGLSAKDLAKD

-2561 TGLNRIHQ
+2561 AGLKKVHLAI
-2569 ALEQH
+2569 EQH
-2574 MSPVSATMYIW
+2574 LSPVSATLFLW

-2595 AALQIGQGRTQIDA
+2595 AALQISQGRTQLEG

-2616 KQNYVSWWPLGSKS
+2616 QQNYVSWWPLGSKS
-2630 SNIRNIFNVATE
+2630 SNISNILNVATKD
-2642 YQPDLKLRW
+2642 QPDLKLRW
-2651 SDFSQPAH
+2651 KDFSQPAAH
-2659 QNDTLEHDMASEEN
+2659 GESLAFDMQTEEN
-2673 DGFGLNDGETKLKRF
+2673 DDFGLKSAEDKLKDF
-2688 IEKLNAAKG
+2688 IKQLASASGVDKKF
-2697 IDAAYKDASEGY
+2697 KDISQAFTMM
-2709 ASVLLGNPD
+2709 ALMNPD
-2718 MLVSTGIPA
+2718 ILESANIPE
-2727 HVFQP
+2727 HISKP

-2743 MMDVANRFA
+2743 MQDVAQRFAKELQEQAKVAANSEQMEQQISEVVRRFA
-2752 QELQK
+2752 QDELDKIQT
-2757 QAQAS
+2757 
-2762 GDPALVAKRIDN
+2762 
-2774 VVRLFAER
+2774 
-2782 ALEEIEAFKASQA
+2782 FKETQA
-2795 DEGRVFRI
+2795 DQGRVFRI

-2813 QAEWNRLSHD
+2813 QAEWHRLSND

-2855 WRPKFGVWTP
+2855 WLPKFGVWTP

-2891 NDDLDALSGSE
+2891 TDVLDALSG
-2902 KHKDKVAIENDGT
+2902 N
-2915 PPRDKVPLS
+2915 
-2924 PLTRFLNNE
+2924 
-2933 LYGERDARR
+2933 
-2942 KIGDITQ
+2942 
-2949 TLLDHAVEKGESQKV
+2949 
-2964 TLKGEAG
+2964 
-2971 RLTGY
+2971 
-2976 YHQGTASSDD
+2976 
-2986 ETSTTSG
+2986 
-2993 KVVLFLHGSG
+2993 
-3003 SSAEEQAS
+3003 
-3011 AIRSHYQKQ
+3011 
-3020 GIDMLAVNL
+3020 
-3029 RGYGESDGGPSEKGL
+3029 
-3044 YQDARTMFNY
+3044 
-3054 LVNDKGIDP
+3054 
-3063 SNIILH
+3063 
-3069 GYSMGGPIAAD
+3069 
-3080 LARYAAQNG
+3080 
-3089 QAVSGLLL
+3089 
-3097 DRPMPSM
+3097 
-3104 TKAITAHEVAN
+3104 
-3115 PAGIVG
+3115 
-3121 TIAKAVNGQ
+3121 
-3130 FSVEKNLKGLPQETP
+3130 
-3145 ILLLTDNEGLGEE
+3145 
-3158 GEKLRVKLS
+3158 
-3167 NSGFNV
+3167 
-3173 TGEQTF
+3173 
-3179 YGHEASNR
+3179 
-3187 LMSQYTGQI
+3187 
-3196 VSDLL
+3196 
-3201 NTQHIKHNEAK
+3201 
-3212 LNLEPHGKNYE
+3212 
-3223 SRDLILK
+3223 
-3230 PISQPETVE
+3230 
-3239 LGMPEVDQKVL
+3239 
-3250 ADIAERENVI
+3250 
-3260 IGVRPVDEKSK
+3260 
-3271 SLIASKMYS
+3271 
-3280 SKGLFV
+3280 
-3286 KAKSSDWGPMSGFI
+3286 KAK
-3300 PVDQSFAK
+3300 
-3308 ASARRDLETFNR
+3308 
-3320 HAEQS
+3320 
-3325 IQSGNAVSAD
+3325 
-3335 LYLNQVRVEE
+3335 
-3345 LVSKYHSLTPLELD
+3345 
-3359 DQSGMYKTT
+3359 
-3368 ATNGD
+3368 
-3373 QSVPFFL
+3373 
-3380 NRVTVDGNELWQVHY
+3380 
-3395 ITNGELAPFKVI
+3395 
-3407 GDPVSKQP
+3407 
-3415 MTADYDLLTVMYSYG
+3415 
-3430 DLGPQDKVKQPL
+3430 
-3442 TWQQWK
+3442 
-3448 DSVTYED
+3448 
-3455 LTPKYK
+3455 
-3461 ELYSNEDLYNK
+3461 
-3472 KDGASLGNVSGRLKE
+3472 
-3487 LKDRINVDLGRTNGL
+3487 
-3502 EMVHHGA
+3502 
-3509 DDANPYAV
+3509 
-3517 MADNFPAT
+3517 
-3525 FFVPKSLFAEDG
+3525 
-3537 LGEGKGSIQTYFN
+3537 
-3550 VNEQG
+3550 
-3555 AVVIRNPQEFSDF
+3555 
-3568 QQVTINASF
+3568 
-3577 RASFN
+3577 
-3582 DKWNHGLDEPLF
+3582 
-3594 TTKRKLSHEFLNKRD
+3594 
-3609 QLLKKLSGGRLD
+3609 
-3621 AQDETLVA
+3621 
-3629 LGNPDDVSGNKA
+3629 
-3641 IVAVDVS
+3641 VAVDLA
-3648 QIFTRQELK
+3648 QIFTVQELK
-3657 ERANVFA
+3657 ERAKVFA

-3679 LVHQTVSRDQIVAS
+3679 LVHQAKGRYQIAAS
-3693 FELNKKVNAY
+3693 FELNKKINDY

-3715 LTQLKEQI
+3715 LTQLKEQV

-3736 VDIDAIAQTRPELAA
+3736 AGIDAIAQTRPELAT

-3756 AIEEANGEHRGLT
+3756 AIEEANGKHVGLT
-3769 DMMVRWA
+3769 DMMLRWA
-3776 NEDPYLAPKQGYKGE
+3776 NEDPYLAPKHGYKGE
-3791 TPNDLGFDAKYHV
+3791 MPSDLGFDAKYHV
-3804 DLGDHYADFKQWLE
+3804 DLGEHYADFKQWLE

-3842 SYQELQDLTGVESV
+3842 SYQELQDLTGAESV
-3856 QMAFYFLKEAAKKVD
+3856 QMAFYFLKEAAKKAD

-3877 AEMILLKKFADKSY
+3877 AEMILLKKFADQNY

-3921 YSGAGYDEL
+3921 YSGKGYDEL
-3930 TNKLAGATGV
+3930 TNMLASATGV

-3964 NGLRFVNEQMDAL
+3964 NGLRFVNEQMEAL

-4016 KTKHLDAT
+4016 KTKHLDVT

-4029 RANGM
+4029 RVNGM

-4072 SLPDDEKFVAIYG
+4072 NLPDGEKFVAIYG

-4099 PGITHRLDLPALR
+4099 PGITHRLDLPALK
-4112 VSDSNQFRVEQDDMT
+4112 VSDSNQFTVEQDDVS

-4139 KLTFKDSLSGA
+4139 KITFKGSLSGA
-4150 NTAIHNQ
+4150 NTALHNQ

-4164 VAVTPT
+4164 VVVTPI

-4177 FDGQIIVQMENDSV
+4177 FDGQIIVQMENDPV
-4191 VANAAANLA
+4191 VAKAAANLA
-4200 GKHPES
+4200 GKHAES

-4241 DDSDSNNTHLS
+4241 DHSESNNTRLS
-4252 GYSAEDLAAKLAN
+4252 GYSADELAVKLAK
-4265 FQQSFSQA
+4265 FQQSFNQA
-4273 ENINNTPD
+4273 ENINNKPD

-4295 QKGFGHQFINAMDVN
+4295 QKGFGHQFINAMDAN
-4310 GLRVDVSARSSEL
+4310 GLRVDVSVRSSEL
-4323 AVDAT
+4323 AVDEA

-4333 KDENGDWI
+4333 KDANGDWV
-4341 QKAETNKVSLSWN
+4341 QKAENNKVSLSWDA
-4354 EQGEVIAKE
+4354 QGEVVAKDE
-4363 ERIRNGIA
+4363 PIRNGIA

-4380 GVSDV
+4380 GVNNVD
-4385 GEIARGAIG
+4385 EPARGAIG
-4394 DNNDVFDAPEK
+4394 DNSDVFDAPEK
-4405 RKVETETSSS
+4405 RKPETEVIANSSS
-4415 AANNKLSYSGN
+4415 SNQLSYSGN
-4426 IQVNVGDGEFTAVNW
+4426 IQVNVGEGEFTAVNW
-4441 GTSNVGIKVGSGGFK
+4441 GTSNVGIKVGTGGFK

-4470 NGESKHSVDMGG
+4470 DGESKHSVDIGG

-4489 QMFIGNRNVSFNLG
+4489 QMFLGNRNVSFNFG
-4503 QSNDLLVMMDKSIPT
+4503 HSNDLILMMDKSIPT

-4529 RISGVLQSIAT
+4529 RISVVLQGIAM
-4540 SGEDQDWLA
+4540 SGEGEDWLA

-4570 DQSSSVDYTCL
+4570 DQSSSVDYTTL

-4586 HNERSSRGL
+4586 QNERDSRGL
-4595 KHDTEA
+4595 KHDAEA
-4601 ALNKQYNQWLSGNS
+4601 TLNKQYNQWLSGNGNS
-4615 DSSAGKL
+4615 GTSQL

-4679 QQFSATGQAKTTFT
+4679 QQFTATGQAKTTFT
-4693 YTPEDLPR
+4693 YTPQDLPR
-4701 QLKNKLLGQMAGIG
+4701 QLKNKLLGQLAGVG

-4729 TSGQIVSRNGEA
+4729 ASGQIVSRNGQA
-4741 VDGVAILTEMLEVI
+4741 VDGVAILKEMLEVI

-4771 LLDSLKS
+4771 LLDSLKA
-4778 GIDMGADGIQSF
+4778 GIDMGADGIKSF
-4790 AETHGLKDKAPE
+4790 AETHGLKEKAPE
-4802 EEENKSAVS
+4802 EEKDNSSVS
-4811 VNGTSVNS
+4811 VNGANVNS
-4819 AQGATASDGNTET
+4819 AQGATVADGNTET

-4866 VENLKENLTADL
+4866 VENLKQNLTADL

-4902 LSLGNY
+4902 ISLGNY

-4948 GGEGSDMGVLMG
+4948 GGEGNDMGVLMG

-5001 DTGLGR
+5001 DTGSGR

-5022 DGQDYSVT
+5022 DDQDYSVT

-5049 GNYNRINAS
+5049 GNYNRINAG

-5072 LNGGEGEDHLIAA
+5072 LNGGDGDDHLIAA

-5091 QFNGEEGR
+5091 QFNGGEGR

-5127 DNLVEDISSE
+5127 DNLVEDIRSE

-5166 PVSETD
+5166 PSNDSD
-5172 QAKFEHIGSVTFND
+5172 QSKFEHIGSVTFSD
-5186 YFDGKRAQMIIAMGE
+5186 YFNGNRAQVVIGMSE
-5201 KDANGERE
+5201 KDLSGERE
-5209 YTTLSESSIDALV
+5209 YTMLSDSAIDALV
-5222 QAMSGFDP
+5222 QAMSGFEP
-5230 QAGDNGFIDNLDS
+5230 QAGDNGFIDSLES
-5243 KSRVAISTAW
+5243 KSQAAISMAW
-5253 ADVVHKKG
+5253 SDVVHKKG
-5261 ITV
+5261 LMV

>member
-21 NGNNDI
+21 DGNNNI
-27 VAIGFGGEIH
+27 VAIGFGGQIH

-49 IGATVHTGS
+49 IGATVYTGS

-70 RVEDSTGHLSVKGA
+70 KVEDSTGHLIVKGA

-108 IDHLGHHG
+108 IDHLGNHG

-122 AAAYNSVKRKG
+122 AAAYNGITRKG
-133 LSGNVTFKGAGGYNA
+133 LSGNVTFAGAGGYNA
-148 LWHETNHGNLSF
+148 LWHETNQGNLSF
-160 AGAGAGN
+160 TGAGAGN
-167 KLDRTWFDQYQGSRG
+167 KLDRTWSNRYQGSHG
-182 DVSFDGAGAANSIS
+182 DVTFDGAGAANSIS

-237 TRQAEDV
+237 THQAEDV
-244 YQQTHG
+244 YTQTRG

-258 GYNSFYSDVAH
+258 GYNSLYSDVAH

-279 YNTITRKGSGSSFDA
+279 YNTIIRKGSGNDFA
-294 QGMEYAKA
+294 KEGMTNAKA
-302 EDIVLTTAKMH
+302 DEIVLTKAVMS
-313 GSWIGSGTHAVTAVK
+313 GSWIGQDHHVTAVK
-328 SEREPNTYLFA
+328 SASEPNTYLFA
-339 IADGTYT
+339 FADSTYT
-346 KINKVRL
+346 KINKVQLR
-353 SNDPKTGKLK
+353 NDPQTGELK
-363 YYSEAWYKQGN
+363 YYSTAWYKEVN
-374 HLSGLA
+374 HLSNLA
-380 RSDVSSA
+380 NQDISDN
-387 GGFEVNPINGG
+387 GGFTAVNINGA
-398 YTLSNIAVE
+398 YTLSDLKVE
-407 HQQSLTVHAMEKD
+407 HQQSVTVHAVEKS
-420 LTEYEWVTYANGAL
+420 LTEYEWVTYANGAV
-434 IDAKDVVLSDAK
+434 IDAKEVSLSDAK
-446 MGGHAISTDG
+446 MGGHAIYADG
-456 TKVDVQAIKS
+456 TKVDVKAVKS
-466 NRKPN
+466 NRQPN
-471 TYVYAKVLGPYTKIV
+471 TYIYAKVLGPYTKIV
-486 VVELANDAE
+486 VVELANDPE
-495 TGVLKYQARSWYK
+495 TGALKYQARSWYK
-508 EGDHTANLANEDISS
+508 EGDHTANIANQDISS
-523 ANGYHSM
+523 ATGYNPM
-530 GKGGYSLSALNYS
+530 GKGGYSLSDLHYS
-543 VNAIRSMSETVAD
+543 VNAVRSTSETVAD
-556 IDEYTDQTLFKPAT
+556 IEEYTDQTLFKPAN
-570 DSGESSGDVHFSGA
+570 DSGESSGDVRFNGA

-593 VTRGNVYFNGGGI
+593 VTRGNVHFNGGGI

-654 KQGKMDVYAG
+654 EQGKMDVYAG

-671 RIGDGQYLAH
+671 RLGDGQYLAH
-681 LLAYGNISVHKGNGN
+681 LLAYGNISVQKGSGD
-696 SRVAMLGGY
+696 SRVVMLGGY
-705 NTHTQIGSGHG
+705 NTHTQIGSGNG

-729 VGNGEVTSVLAG
+729 VGKGDVAAVLAG
-741 GANVLTKVGEG
+741 GANVLTKMGEG
-752 ELTAGMLGGAN
+752 ELTSGMLGGAN
-763 VMTHISGDEQ
+763 VITHISNDDQ
-773 ASNTTAVAL
+773 LSNTTAVAL

-794 DTLAVMGGGANVLTH
+794 NTLAVMGGGANVLTH
-809 VGDGSTTG
+809 VGDGTTTG

-835 GIMLGVGNVLTH
+835 GILLGVGNVLTH

-862 IFTKVGDGTSIAAMI
+862 IFTKVGDGTSIAVMI

-958 FTHIGNGSTFAAM
+958 FTHIGSGSTFAAM
-971 IGQANVMT
+971 IGQANIMT

-986 AALMVGKANIYTH
+986 AALMVGKANIMTH
-999 VGDGTSLGLFAGEMN
+999 VGDGTSLGLFAGEVN

-1050 ANIVTKVGDDFM
+1050 ANIVTKLGDDFM

-1069 ANVVTHVGD
+1069 ANIVTHVGD

-1103 LISDIGNV
+1103 LISDVGNV

-1122 IAKGKANI
+1122 IAKGKANLI
-1130 VTKVGDGLGINVAW
+1130 TKVGDGLGVNVAW

-1158 YNFAKGEANILT
+1158 YNFAKGEANLIT
-1170 KVGDGQEVSVVQGKA
+1170 KVGDGQEVSVVQGEA

-1208 KVGDGRNVVLAKG
+1208 KVGHGQNVVLAKG

-1238 WSKGNVVTKVGDG
+1238 WSKGNIVTKVGDG
-1251 MQVTAAKGKA
+1251 MQVTAAKGQA

-1268 NGLSVTAA
+1268 NGLNVTAA

-1282 NTKVGNGV
+1282 NTKVGDGV

-1313 MKGKANANIHIG
+1313 MKGKANANIHVG
-1325 DGLNINASYARN
+1325 DGLNINASYAQN

-1366 FDNVK
+1366 FDNIK
-1371 QTLLGVGGSQ
+1371 QTVLGVGGSQ

-1391 ASTSG
+1391 ASSSG
-1396 TQKGRGAIA
+1396 THKGRGAIA

-1417 DAIEEVGSDLGDSL
+1417 DAIKEVGSDLGDSL

-1443 NEMDNDLNIDGA
+1443 NKMQHAINVDD
-1455 SDHAPNLIVN
+1455 SSVQAPNLIVN
-1465 GDFEQ
+1465 GDFEL
-1470 GDRGWQSTH
+1470 GEHGWQSTH
-1479 GVEASYSGSVYGVN
+1479 GVEASYAGSVYGVE
-1493 GEGHGTRVTE
+1493 GEGHGARVTE
-1503 LDTHTNTSLYQD
+1503 LDTYTNTSLYQD
-1515 LTDLTEGEV
+1515 LANLAQGEV

-1551 VFSSSGDAS
+1551 VFSSSGDES
-1560 AWQQKTLKLTAHAG
+1560 AWQQKTLKLTAQAG

-1595 VVAKSESSPQAN
+1595 VVATSESSQQAN
-1607 AVSEHA
+1607 AIREHA
-1613 KQNQASQNA
+1613 TQNPAAQNA

-1660 AIENNGQAQ
+1660 ALENNGQAQ
-1669 RDAVKEESEAV
+1669 RDAVQEESEAI
-1680 TAELTTLAQGLD
+1680 TAELTKLAQGLD
-1692 VLDGQ
+1692 VLDSQ
-1697 ATHTGKSGEQWRND
+1697 ATHTGESGDQWRNE
-1711 FAGGLLDGVQSQID
+1711 FASGLLAGVQIQLD

-1730 ASDKMAAAKQT
+1730 ANGKIAEAKQT
-1741 QSDNNSKVKD
+1741 HADNQNKVKD
-1751 SIAKS
+1751 AVAKS

-1770 EQDIAEA
+1770 EQDIADA
-1777 KADAETRKADAVA
+1777 QADAEKRKADALA
-1790 KSHDAKQAESDAHS
+1790 KGKDAQQAESDAHH
-1804 AANDAQSRGDRD
+1804 AVNNAQSRGDRD
-1816 AMNAENKAN
+1816 VELAENKAN
-1825 QAQNDAQGA
+1825 QAQADAQGA

-1845 GVAGSG
+1845 GVTGSG
-1851 LSGNAHRVEGAGETG
+1851 LSGNAHSVEGAGETD
-1866 SHVNTDSQTNADG
+1866 SHVNTDSQTNTDG
-1879 RFSDG
+1879 RFSEG
-1884 LTEQELEALE
+1884 LTEQEQEALE

-1904 INAGIRSKNS
+1904 ISSGIRAKNS
-1914 GSTITSMFMEAN
+1914 VSSMTSMFSETN
-1926 ADSIVVDTTASQDVV
+1926 SKSIVVPTKVSPEPDRQEVTRRD
-1941 RKEVRISGVNLV
+1941 VRISGVNL
-1953 GLGEASHDSAE
+1953 E
-1964 SLVAARAEKVANL
+1964 SLSAVQGSQPTGQLASKS
-1977 YRWLDT
+1977 
-1983 DNDVATDKYVPV
+1983 V
-1995 PGFERVDADVSDE
+1995 PGFKSHFASTSIGIENELSGLVVVLPKNSAQTFGYVHDSQGNPLFMLTKDMNQGGYSNPVGINDIQGVNNWQTHTIELVTYPSEISDTAAIESRKEAMLWLAKEFTDHINQSNHQSLPHLVSDDG
-2008 VKQRM
+2008 RF
-2013 IQSMS
+2013 
-2018 GYIEHTD
+2018 
-2025 NQVPKDQAQALAT
+2025 T
-2038 LFVES
+2038 LVIS
-2043 TLDYDWDKRVE
+2043 N
-2054 FLTKLESY
+2054 S
-2062 GYSFET
+2062 
-2068 PHAEKSIVSFWS
+2068 
-2080 GKNFKQYRDVLDN
+2080 
-2093 AQTDGK
+2093 
-2099 KVVYDID
+2099 
-2106 VKGNAFAIDLNK
+2106 K
-2118 HLMRWG
+2118 HLIAAG
-2124 GLFLDPDN
+2124 NGT
-2132 AEQNQLKSSI
+2132 SI
-2142 DAATFS
+2142 DAQGKTIGMTPSGQQATMAISAKEFGTS
-2148 NTGFWSSVYAT
+2148 SSSEVRLLESAPWYQAGLRDEFLANAKNTTLDDPATAQNVYAYLTSVYSKTADLAKEY
-2159 GAQHDVY
+2159 GIYINDWDPASEGFSPNAQGLTDPKVKNAWSILPRTKPVRMLELLSAEDSRY
-2166 VIAEGG
+2166 VRQQIAEKLKGTYSESLAKNVFEYFQYGG
-2172 VRLGNYFWH
+2172 EVAGHGINNATTGS
-2181 VELPALRQLQR
+2181 VQQPEPAVLFEFRSVPSALSDF
-2192 EGLVGE
+2192 VP
-2198 IRLLDKPVSEYK
+2198 KTAS
-2210 DLPADE
+2210 
-2216 IGRRLTDAGVGVKVR
+2216 TVKVDVKALDHFDSASR
-2231 FDALSSARQAELL
+2231 KAIITEVNALVSGSEDFDAWYQEYRASKGQPPVKNPKSSASANHKAEWLMTQHAEQWAKITAPYTDNHGTLTSTKL
-2244 ADNPDDYRADTLVE
+2244 ASNDKEE
-2258 LDVKLS
+2258 LHALGETSNLENNKQQENVAS
-2264 AIDSMLRE
+2264 IINTMLNDM
-2272 SLPFYS
+2272 LPFYA

-2293 FEVRSWPGSDDK
+2293 FEVRAWPGTEDK
-2305 SKTILLDNPEDAAQ
+2305 SKTIILEDPEDAAQ
-2319 QKAIERFILANF
+2319 HKAIERFILANF

-2341 FLVDNKVLSHHD
+2341 FLVDNKVISHHE
-2353 GRTRILAQKEDGA
+2353 GRTHVLAQKVDGA
-2366 WTYNTNSELMSVTEL
+2366 WQYNATVELMSVSEL
-2381 LDAAHVSGK
+2381 LDAANVTGK
-2390 VRGES
+2390 IRGES
-2395 YQKVIDALAEYH
+2395 YQQVIDALTDYH
-2407 ASTAEHADY
+2407 ASITEHADY
-2416 ELESVEQL
+2416 EPESVEKL
-2424 VNLRKKIEGY
+2424 LNLRKKIEGY
-2434 ALGHPDSGRLEAMNS
+2434 VLGHPDSGRVEAMNS
-2449 LLNQVNSRLE
+2449 LLNQVNTRLD
-2459 EVSVLAVS
+2459 EVSLLSVA
-2467 EQSIKAHDSFS
+2467 EQTIQAQDSFS
-2478 RLYDQLDNAHLKQSK
+2478 RLYDQLEAANLKESK
-2493 HLYLDGNGDFVTK
+2493 HLYLDQNGDFVTK
-2506 GKGNLAKIDQLGG
+2506 GKGNLANIDLLG
-2519 SDAVLEKV
+2519 SREAVLEKV
-2527 KASVNHEYGQAIADT
+2527 KLTVSNEYGQTVADT
-2542 IFAGLSANELAKD
+2542 IFAGLSAKDLAKD

-2561 TGLNRIHQ
+2561 AGLNKVHQ
-2569 ALEQH
+2569 AIEQH
-2574 MSPVSATMYIW
+2574 LSPVSATLYIW

-2595 AALQIGQGRTQIDA
+2595 AALQIGQGRTQLEG

-2616 KQNYVSWWPLGSKS
+2616 QQNYVSWWPLGSKS
-2630 SNIRNIFNVATE
+2630 SNISNILNVATKD
-2642 YQPDLKLRW
+2642 QPDLKLRW

-2659 QNDTLEHDMASEEN
+2659 QNDTLEHDVASEEN
-2673 DGFGLNDGETKLKRF
+2673 DGFGLHDGDIKLKRF

-2697 IDAAYKDASEGY
+2697 IDASFKEASEGY

-2718 MLVSTGIPA
+2718 MLETTGIPA

-2732 FVDQWNDTSYD
+2732 FVEQWNDTSYD

-2752 QELQK
+2752 QELRL
-2757 QAQAS
+2757 QAQRS
-2762 GDPALVAKRIDN
+2762 DDPELLEKRIGN
-2774 VVRLFAER
+2774 VVRQFAER
-2782 ALEEIEAFKASQA
+2782 ALEEIETFKASQA
-2795 DEGRVFRI
+2795 DQGRVFRI

-2813 QAEWNRLSHD
+2813 QAEWHRLSND

-2855 WRPKFGVWTP
+2855 WLPKFGVWTP

-2891 NDDLDALSGSE
+2891 TDVLDALSGNE
-2902 KHKDKVAIENDGT
+2902 KPKENVAIENDGT
-2915 PPRDKVPLS
+2915 PPRDKESLS

-2933 LYGERDARR
+2933 LYGDKEARR
-2942 KIGDITQ
+2942 KIGEITQ
-2949 TLLDHAVEKGESQKV
+2949 TLLDHAVEKGESQKI
-2964 TLKGEAG
+2964 TLQGEAG

-2976 YHQGTASSDD
+2976 YHQGTAPSEG
-2986 ETSTTSG
+2986 ETSSPSG

-3011 AIRSHYQKQ
+3011 AIRNHYQKQ

-3063 SNIILH
+3063 SNIIIH

-3121 TIAKAVNGQ
+3121 AIAKAVNGQ
-3130 FSVEKNLKGLPQETP
+3130 FSVEKNLEGLPKETS
-3145 ILLLTDNEGLGEE
+3145 ILLLTDNEGLGNE
-3158 GEKLRVKLS
+3158 GEKLRTKLTA
-3167 NSGFNV
+3167 SGYNV

-3187 LMSQYTGQI
+3187 LMSQYADQI
-3196 VSDLL
+3196 VSGLSSSASVDEDLDQQGL
-3201 NTQHIKHNEAK
+3201 DTTSTKDQGISNKNDHLQVVDSKEA
-3212 LNLEPHGKNYE
+3212 
-3223 SRDLILK
+3223 
-3230 PISQPETVE
+3230 
-3239 LGMPEVDQKVL
+3239 L
-3250 ADIAERENVI
+3250 AD
-3260 IGVRPVDEKSK
+3260 
-3271 SLIASKMYS
+3271 
-3280 SKGLFV
+3280 
-3286 KAKSSDWGPMSGFI
+3286 
-3300 PVDQSFAK
+3300 
-3308 ASARRDLETFNR
+3308 
-3320 HAEQS
+3320 
-3325 IQSGNAVSAD
+3325 
-3335 LYLNQVRVEE
+3335 
-3345 LVSKYHSLTPLELD
+3345 
-3359 DQSGMYKTT
+3359 
-3368 ATNGD
+3368 
-3373 QSVPFFL
+3373 
-3380 NRVTVDGNELWQVHY
+3380 
-3395 ITNGELAPFKVI
+3395 
-3407 GDPVSKQP
+3407 
-3415 MTADYDLLTVMYSYG
+3415 
-3430 DLGPQDKVKQPL
+3430 
-3442 TWQQWK
+3442 
-3448 DSVTYED
+3448 
-3455 LTPKYK
+3455 
-3461 ELYSNEDLYNK
+3461 
-3472 KDGASLGNVSGRLKE
+3472 
-3487 LKDRINVDLGRTNGL
+3487 
-3502 EMVHHGA
+3502 
-3509 DDANPYAV
+3509 
-3517 MADNFPAT
+3517 
-3525 FFVPKSLFAEDG
+3525 
-3537 LGEGKGSIQTYFN
+3537 GK
-3550 VNEQG
+3550 
-3555 AVVIRNPQEFSDF
+3555 
-3568 QQVTINASF
+3568 
-3577 RASFN
+3577 
-3582 DKWNHGLDEPLF
+3582 
-3594 TTKRKLSHEFLNKRD
+3594 
-3609 QLLKKLSGGRLD
+3609 
-3621 AQDETLVA
+3621 
-3629 LGNPDDVSGNKA
+3629 
-3641 IVAVDVS
+3641 
-3648 QIFTRQELK
+3648 
-3657 ERANVFA
+3657 
-3664 KPIGASYQGILDQLD
+3664 IL
-3679 LVHQTVSRDQIVAS
+3679 
-3693 FELNKKVNAY
+3693 
-3703 IAEHPTSGRNQA
+3703 
-3715 LTQLKEQI
+3715 
-3723 TSALFIGKMQVAQ
+3723 
-3736 VDIDAIAQTRPELAA
+3736 
-3751 RIFMV
+3751 
-3756 AIEEANGEHRGLT
+3756 
-3769 DMMVRWA
+3769 
-3776 NEDPYLAPKQGYKGE
+3776 
-3791 TPNDLGFDAKYHV
+3791 
-3804 DLGDHYADFKQWLE
+3804 
-3818 TSQSNGL
+3818 
-3825 LSKATLD
+3825 
-3832 ESTKTVHLGY
+3832 
-3842 SYQELQDLTGVESV
+3842 
-3856 QMAFYFLKEAAKKVD
+3856 
-3871 PISGDS
+3871 
-3877 AEMILLKKFADKSY
+3877 
-3891 LSQLDSDRM
+3891 
-3900 DQIEGI
+3900 
-3906 YRSSHETDVDAWDRR
+3906 
-3921 YSGAGYDEL
+3921 
-3930 TNKLAGATGV
+3930 
-3940 DEQLSVLLDDRK
+3940 
-3952 GLLIGEVHGSDV
+3952 
-3964 NGLRFVNEQMDAL
+3964 
-3977 KKQGVTVIGL
+3977 
-3987 EHLRSD
+3987 
-3993 LAQPLIDR
+3993 
-4001 YLATGVMSSELSAML
+4001 
-4016 KTKHLDAT
+4016 
-4024 LFENA
+4024 
-4029 RANGM
+4029 
-4034 RIVALDA
+4034 
-4041 NSSARPNVQGTEH
+4041 
-4054 GLMYRAGAANNI
+4054 
-4066 AVEVLQ
+4066 
-4072 SLPDDEKFVAIYG
+4072 
-4085 KAHLQSHK
+4085 
-4093 GIEGFV
+4093 
-4099 PGITHRLDLPALR
+4099 
-4112 VSDSNQFRVEQDDMT
+4112 
-4127 LRVVYDDVANKP
+4127 
-4139 KLTFKDSLSGA
+4139 
-4150 NTAIHNQ
+4150 HNQ
-4157 NVNDWER
+4157 NVNSWGPIT
-4164 VAVTPT
+4164 VTPT
-4170 ADGGETR
+4170 TDGGETR
-4177 FDGQIIVQMENDSV
+4177 FDGQIIVQMENDPV
-4191 VANAAANLA
+4191 VAKAAANLA
-4200 GKHPES
+4200 GKHAES

-4241 DDSDSNNTHLS
+4241 DHSETNNTRLS
-4252 GYSAEDLAAKLAN
+4252 GYSADELAVKLAK
-4265 FQQSFSQA
+4265 FQQSFNQA
-4273 ENINNTPD
+4273 ENINNKPD

-4295 QKGFGHQFINAMDVN
+4295 QKGFGHQFINAMDAN
-4310 GLRVDVSARSSEL
+4310 GLRVDVSVRSSEL
-4323 AVDAT
+4323 AVDEA

-4333 KDENGDWI
+4333 KDANGDWV
-4341 QKAETNKVSLSWN
+4341 QKAENNKVSLSWDA
-4354 EQGEVIAKE
+4354 QGEVVAKD

-4380 GVSDV
+4380 GVNNVD
-4385 GEIARGAIG
+4385 EPARGAIG

-4405 RKVETETSSS
+4405 RKPETEVIANSSS
-4415 AANNKLSYSGN
+4415 SNQFSYSGN
-4426 IQVNVGDGEFTAVNW
+4426 IQVNVGEGEFTAVNW
-4441 GTSNVGIKVGSGGFK
+4441 GTSNVGIKVGTGGFK

-4470 NGESKHSVDMGG
+4470 DGESKHSVDIGG

-4489 QMFIGNRNVSFNLG
+4489 QMFLGNRNVSFNFG
-4503 QSNDLLVMMDKSIPT
+4503 HSNDLILMMDKSIPT

-4529 RISGVLQSIAT
+4529 RISGVLQGIAT
-4540 SGEDQDWLA
+4540 SGEGEDWLA

-4570 DQSSSVDYTCL
+4570 DQSSSVDYTTL

-4586 HNERSSRGL
+4586 QNERDSRGL
-4595 KHDTEA
+4595 KHDAEA
-4601 ALNKQYNQWLSGNS
+4601 TLNKQYNQWLSGNGNS
-4615 DSSAGKL
+4615 GTSQL

-4679 QQFSATGQAKTTFT
+4679 QQFTATGQAKTTFT
-4693 YTPEDLPR
+4693 YTPQDLPR
-4701 QLKNKLLGQMAGIG
+4701 QLKNKLLGQLAGVG

-4729 TSGQIVSRNGEA
+4729 ASGQIVSRNGQA
-4741 VDGVAILTEMLEVI
+4741 VDGVAILKEMLEVI

-4771 LLDSLKS
+4771 LLDSLKA
-4778 GIDMGADGIQSF
+4778 GIDMGADGIKSF
-4790 AETHGLKDKAPE
+4790 AETHGLKEKAPE
-4802 EEENKSAVS
+4802 EEKDNSSVS
-4811 VNGTSVNS
+4811 VNGANVNS
-4819 AQGATASDGNTET
+4819 AQGATVADGNTET

-4866 VENLKENLTADL
+4866 VENLKQNLTADL

-4902 LSLGNY
+4902 ISLGNY

-4933 GDDVFYATGTSNIFT
+4933 GDDVFYATGKSNIFT
-4948 GGEGSDMGVLMG
+4948 GGEGNDMGVLMG

-5001 DTGLGR
+5001 DTGSGR

-5022 DGQDYSVT
+5022 DDQDYSVT

-5036 VELGAGNDFANVF
+5036 VELGAGNDFANIF
-5049 GNYNRINAS
+5049 GNYNRINAG

-5072 LNGGEGEDHLIAA
+5072 LNGGDGDDHLIAT

-5091 QFNGEEGR
+5091 QFNGGEGR

-5127 DNLVEDISSE
+5127 DNLVEDIRSE

-5166 PVSETD
+5166 PSNDSD
-5172 QAKFEHIGSVTFND
+5172 QSKFEHIGSVTFSD
-5186 YFDGKRAQMIIAMGE
+5186 YFNGNRAQVVIGMSE
-5201 KDANGERE
+5201 KDLSGERE
-5209 YTTLSESSIDALV
+5209 YTMLSDSAIDALV
-5222 QAMSGFDP
+5222 QAMSGFEP
-5230 QAGDNGFIDNLDS
+5230 QAGDNGFIDSLES
-5243 KSRVAISTAW
+5243 KSQAAISMAW
-5253 ADVVHKKG
+5253 SDVVHKKG
-5261 ITV
+5261 LMV

>member
-21 NGNNDI
+21 DGNNNI
-27 VAIGFGGEIH
+27 VAIGFGGQIH

-49 IGATVHTGS
+49 IGATVYTGS

-70 RVEDSTGHLSVKGA
+70 KVEDSTGHLTVKGA

-108 IDHLGHHG
+108 IDHLGNHG

-122 AAAYNSVKRKG
+122 AAAYNGITRKG
-133 LSGNVTFKGAGGYNA
+133 LSGNVTFAGAGGYNA
-148 LWHETNHGNLSF
+148 LWHETNQGNLSF
-160 AGAGAGN
+160 TGAGAGN
-167 KLDRTWFDQYQGSRG
+167 KLDRTWFNRYQGSHG
-182 DVSFDGAGAANSIS
+182 DVTFDGAGAANSIS

-237 TRQAEDV
+237 THQAEDV
-244 YQQTHG
+244 YTQTRG

-258 GYNSFYSDVAH
+258 GYNSLYSDVAH

-279 YNTITRKGSGSSFDA
+279 YNTIIRKGSGNDFA
-294 QGMEYAKA
+294 KEGMTNAKA
-302 EDIVLTTAKMH
+302 DEIVLTKAVMS
-313 GSWIGSGTHAVTAVK
+313 GSWIGQDHHVTAVK
-328 SEREPNTYLFA
+328 SASEPNTYLFA
-339 IADGTYT
+339 FADSTYT
-346 KINKVRL
+346 KINKVQLR
-353 SNDPKTGKLK
+353 NDPQTGELK
-363 YYSEAWYKQGN
+363 YYSTAWYKEGN
-374 HLSGLA
+374 HLSNLA
-380 RSDVSSA
+380 NQDISDN
-387 GGFEVNPINGG
+387 GGFTAVNINGA
-398 YTLSNIAVE
+398 YTLSDLKVE
-407 HQQSLTVHAMEKD
+407 HQQSVTVHAVEKI
-420 LTEYEWVTYANGAL
+420 LTEYEWVTYANGAV
-434 IDAKDVVLSDAK
+434 IDAKEVSLSDAK
-446 MGGHAISTDG
+446 MGGHAIYADG
-456 TKVDVQAIKS
+456 TKVDVKAVKS
-466 NRKPN
+466 NRQPN
-471 TYVYAKVLGPYTKIV
+471 TYIYAKVLGPYTKIV
-486 VVELANDAE
+486 VVELANDPE
-495 TGVLKYQARSWYK
+495 TGALKYQARSWYK
-508 EGDHTANLANEDISS
+508 EGDHTANIANQDISS
-523 ANGYHSM
+523 ATGYNPM
-530 GKGGYSLSALNYS
+530 GKGGYSLSDLHYS
-543 VNAIRSMSETVAD
+543 VNAVRSTSETVAD
-556 IDEYTDQTLFKPAT
+556 IEEYTDQTLFKPAN
-570 DSGESSGDVHFSGA
+570 DSGESSGDVRFNGA

-593 VTRGNVYFNGGGI
+593 VTRGNVHFNGGGI

-654 KQGKMDVYAG
+654 QQGKMDVYAG

-671 RIGDGQYLAH
+671 RLGDGQYLAH
-681 LLAYGNISVHKGNGN
+681 LLAYGNISVQKGSGD
-696 SRVAMLGGY
+696 SRVVMLGGY
-705 NTHTQIGSGHG
+705 NTHTQIGSGNG

-729 VGNGEVTSVLAG
+729 VGKGDVAAVLAG
-741 GANVLTKVGEG
+741 GANVLTKMGEG
-752 ELTAGMLGGAN
+752 ELTSGMLGGAN
-763 VMTHISGDEQ
+763 VITHISNDDQ
-773 ASNTTAVAL
+773 LSNTTAVAL

-794 DTLAVMGGGANVLTH
+794 NTLAVMGGGANVLTH
-809 VGDGSTTG
+809 VGDGTTTG

-835 GIMLGVGNVLTH
+835 GIMLGIGNVLTH

-862 IFTKVGDGTSIAAMI
+862 IFTKVGDGASIAVMI
-877 GAGNIFTHVGEG
+877 GAGNSFTHVGEG

-958 FTHIGNGSTFAAM
+958 FTHVGSGSTFAAM
-971 IGQANVMT
+971 IGQANIIT

-986 AALMVGKANIYTH
+986 AALMVGKANIMTH
-999 VGDGTSLGLFAGEMN
+999 VGDGTSLGLFAGEVN

-1103 LISDIGNV
+1103 LISDVGNV

-1122 IAKGKANI
+1122 IAKGKANLI
-1130 VTKVGDGLGINVAW
+1130 TKVGDGLGVNVAW

-1158 YNFAKGEANILT
+1158 YNFAKGEANLIT
-1170 KVGDGQEVSVVQGKA
+1170 KVGDGQEVSVVQGEA

-1208 KVGDGRNVVLAKG
+1208 KVGHGQNVVLAKG

-1231 GDSFNAL
+1231 GDSLNAL
-1238 WSKGNVVTKVGDG
+1238 WSKGNIVTKVGDG
-1251 MQVTAAKGKA
+1251 MQVTAAKGQA

-1282 NTKVGNGV
+1282 NTKVGDGV

-1313 MKGKANANIHIG
+1313 MKGKANANIHVG
-1325 DGLNINASYARN
+1325 DGLNINVSYAQN

-1366 FDNVK
+1366 FDNIK
-1371 QTLLGVGGSQ
+1371 QTVLGVGGSQ

-1391 ASTSG
+1391 ASSSG
-1396 TQKGRGAIA
+1396 THKGRGAIA

-1417 DAIEEVGSDLGDSL
+1417 DAIKEVSSDLGDSL
-1431 TGSVTKVDTPDL
+1431 TGSVTKIDTPDL
-1443 NEMDNDLNIDGA
+1443 NKMQHALNVDD
-1455 SDHAPNLIVN
+1455 SSVQAPNLIVN
-1465 GDFEQ
+1465 GDFEL
-1470 GDRGWQSTH
+1470 GEHGWQSTH
-1479 GVEASYSGSVYGVN
+1479 GVEASYAGSVYGVE
-1493 GEGHGTRVTE
+1493 GEGHGARVTE
-1503 LDTHTNTSLYQD
+1503 LDTYTNTSLYQD
-1515 LTDLTEGEV
+1515 LANLAQGEV

-1551 VFSSSGDAS
+1551 VFSSSGDES
-1560 AWQQKTLKLTAHAG
+1560 AWQQKTLKLTAQAG

-1595 VVAKSESSPQAN
+1595 VVATLESSQQAN
-1607 AVSEHA
+1607 AIREHA
-1613 KQNQASQNA
+1613 TQNPATQNA

-1660 AIENNGQAQ
+1660 ALENNGQAQ
-1669 RDAVKEESEAV
+1669 RDAVQEESEAI
-1680 TAELTTLAQGLD
+1680 TAELTKLAQGLD
-1692 VLDGQ
+1692 VLDSQ
-1697 ATHTGKSGEQWRND
+1697 ATHTGESGDQWRNE
-1711 FAGGLLDGVQSQID
+1711 FASGLLAGVQTQLD

-1730 ASDKMAAAKQT
+1730 ANGKIAEAKQT
-1741 QSDNNSKVKD
+1741 HADNQNKVKD
-1751 SIAKS
+1751 AVAKS

-1770 EQDIAEA
+1770 EQDIADA
-1777 KADAETRKADAVA
+1777 QADAEKRKADALA
-1790 KSHDAKQAESDAHS
+1790 KGKDAQQAESDAHH
-1804 AANDAQSRGDRD
+1804 AVNNAQSRGDRD
-1816 AMNAENKAN
+1816 VQLAENKAN
-1825 QAQNDAQGA
+1825 QAQADAQGA

-1845 GVAGSG
+1845 GVTGSG
-1851 LSGNAHRVEGAGETG
+1851 LSGNAHSVESSGETD

-1879 RFSDG
+1879 RFSEG
-1884 LTEQELEALE
+1884 LTEQEQEALE

-1904 INAGIRSKNS
+1904 INAGIRAKNS
-1914 GSTITSMFMEAN
+1914 VSTITTMFTEAN
-1926 ADSIVVDTTASQDVV
+1926 TDSIVVPTTTPQDVV
-1941 RKEVRISGVNLV
+1941 RKEIRISGVNLE
-1953 GLGEASHDSAE
+1953 GLGEASHDSAV

-1977 YRWLDT
+1977 YRWLDS
-1983 DNDVATDKYVPV
+1983 DHPRATEQYIPV
-1995 PGFERVDADVSDE
+1995 PGFERVDVNVSDE
-2008 VKQRM
+2008 TKQRLT
-2013 IQSMS
+2013 QFVS

-2038 LFVES
+2038 LFVEA
-2043 TLDYDWDKRVE
+2043 TLNYDWDKRVE

-2062 GYSFET
+2062 GYSFEA
-2068 PHAEKSIVSFWS
+2068 PHGENSLVSFWS
-2080 GKNFKQYRDVLDN
+2080 GRNFKEYRNVLDN
-2093 AQTDGK
+2093 AQPDGK

-2106 VKGNAFAIDLNK
+2106 VQGNAFAIKLNK
-2118 HLMRWG
+2118 QLMRWG
-2124 GLFLDPDN
+2124 DMFLDLEN
-2132 AEQNQLKSSI
+2132 ADQNHLQSSI
-2142 DAATFS
+2142 EAAAYS

-2159 GAQHDVY
+2159 GAKDDVY

-2172 VRLGNYFWH
+2172 MRLGNYFWN
-2181 VELPALRQLQR
+2181 VELPLLRQLQR
-2192 EGLVGE
+2192 ERLVGE

-2210 DLPADE
+2210 DVPVNE
-2216 IGRRLTDAGVGVKVR
+2216 IGHKLTDAGVGVKVR
-2231 FDALSSARQAELL
+2231 FDALSAAQQAELL
-2244 ADNPDDYRADTLVE
+2244 AINPKGYKADSLVE

-2264 AIDSMLRE
+2264 AIDSMLRDA
-2272 SLPFYS
+2272 LPFYS

-2293 FEVRSWPGSDDK
+2293 FKVRAWPGSDGK
-2305 SKTILLDNPEDAAQ
+2305 SKTIVLDNPEDATQ
-2319 QKAIERFILANF
+2319 QKTIERFILANF
-2331 DNFEQMPDEL
+2331 QNFEQMPDEL
-2341 FLVDNKVLSHHD
+2341 FLVDNKVISHDKGITH
-2353 GRTRILAQKEDGA
+2353 ILAQKVDGA
-2366 WTYNTNSELMSVTEL
+2366 WLYNAKVDLMSVTEL
-2381 LDAAHVSGK
+2381 LDAANVTGK
-2390 VRGES
+2390 IRGES
-2395 YQKVIDALAEYH
+2395 YQQVIDALTDYH
-2407 ASTAEHADY
+2407 ASITEHADY
-2416 ELESVEQL
+2416 EPESVEKL
-2424 VNLRKKIEGY
+2424 LNLRKKIEGY
-2434 ALGHPDSGRLEAMNS
+2434 VLGHPDSGRVEAMNS
-2449 LLNQVNSRLE
+2449 LLNQVNTRLD
-2459 EVSVLAVS
+2459 EVSLLSVA
-2467 EQSIKAHDSFS
+2467 EQTIQAQDSFS
-2478 RLYDQLDNAHLKQSK
+2478 RLYDQLEAANLKESK
-2493 HLYLDGNGDFVTK
+2493 HLYLDQNGDFVTK
-2506 GKGNLAKIDQLGG
+2506 GKGNLANIDLLG
-2519 SDAVLEKV
+2519 SREAVLEKV
-2527 KASVNHEYGQAIADT
+2527 KLTVSNEYGQTVADT
-2542 IFAGLSANELAKD
+2542 IFAGLSAKDLAKD

-2561 TGLNRIHQ
+2561 AGLNKVHQ
-2569 ALEQH
+2569 AIEQH
-2574 MSPVSATMYIW
+2574 LSPVSATLYIW

-2595 AALQIGQGRTQIDA
+2595 AALQIGQGRTQLEG

-2616 KQNYVSWWPLGSKS
+2616 QQNYVSWWPLGSKS
-2630 SNIRNIFNVATE
+2630 SNISNILNVATKD
-2642 YQPDLKLRW
+2642 QPDLKLRW

-2659 QNDTLEHDMASEEN
+2659 QNDTLEHDVASEEN
-2673 DGFGLNDGETKLKRF
+2673 DGFGLHDGDIKLKRF

-2697 IDAAYKDASEGY
+2697 IDASFKEASEGY

-2718 MLVSTGIPA
+2718 MLETTGIPA

-2732 FVDQWNDTSYD
+2732 FVEQWNDTSYD

-2752 QELQK
+2752 QELRL
-2757 QAQAS
+2757 QAQRS
-2762 GDPALVAKRIDN
+2762 DDPELLEKRIGN
-2774 VVRLFAER
+2774 VVRQFAER
-2782 ALEEIEAFKASQA
+2782 ALEEIETFKASQA
-2795 DEGRVFRI
+2795 DQGRVFRI

-2813 QAEWNRLSHD
+2813 QAEWHRLSND

-2855 WRPKFGVWTP
+2855 WLPKFGVWTP

-2891 NDDLDALSGSE
+2891 TDVLDALSGNE
-2902 KHKDKVAIENDGT
+2902 KPKEKVAIENDGT
-2915 PPRDKVPLS
+2915 PPRDKESLS

-2933 LYGERDARR
+2933 LYGDKEARR
-2942 KIGDITQ
+2942 KIGEITQ
-2949 TLLDHAVEKGESQKV
+2949 TLLDHAVEKGESQKI
-2964 TLKGEAG
+2964 TLQGEAG

-2976 YHQGTASSDD
+2976 YHQGTAPSEG
-2986 ETSTTSG
+2986 ETSSPSG

-3011 AIRSHYQKQ
+3011 AIRNHYQKQ

-3063 SNIILH
+3063 SNIIIH

-3121 TIAKAVNGQ
+3121 AIAKAVNGQ
-3130 FSVEKNLKGLPQETP
+3130 FSVEKNLEGLPKETS
-3145 ILLLTDNEGLGEE
+3145 ILLLTDNEGLGNE
-3158 GEKLRVKLS
+3158 GEKLRTKLTA
-3167 NSGFNV
+3167 SGYNV

-3187 LMSQYTGQI
+3187 LMSQYADQI
-3196 VSDLL
+3196 VSGLSSSASVDEDLDQQGL
-3201 NTQHIKHNEAK
+3201 DTTSTKDQGISNKNDHLQVVDSKEA
-3212 LNLEPHGKNYE
+3212 
-3223 SRDLILK
+3223 
-3230 PISQPETVE
+3230 
-3239 LGMPEVDQKVL
+3239 L
-3250 ADIAERENVI
+3250 ADGTILHNQDVN
-3260 IGVRPVDEKSK
+3260 S
-3271 SLIASKMYS
+3271 
-3280 SKGLFV
+3280 
-3286 KAKSSDWGPMSGFI
+3286 WGP
-3300 PVDQSFAK
+3300 
-3308 ASARRDLETFNR
+3308 
-3320 HAEQS
+3320 
-3325 IQSGNAVSAD
+3325 
-3335 LYLNQVRVEE
+3335 
-3345 LVSKYHSLTPLELD
+3345 
-3359 DQSGMYKTT
+3359 
-3368 ATNGD
+3368 
-3373 QSVPFFL
+3373 
-3380 NRVTVDGNELWQVHY
+3380 
-3395 ITNGELAPFKVI
+3395 IT
-3407 GDPVSKQP
+3407 
-3415 MTADYDLLTVMYSYG
+3415 
-3430 DLGPQDKVKQPL
+3430 
-3442 TWQQWK
+3442 
-3448 DSVTYED
+3448 
-3455 LTPKYK
+3455 
-3461 ELYSNEDLYNK
+3461 
-3472 KDGASLGNVSGRLKE
+3472 
-3487 LKDRINVDLGRTNGL
+3487 
-3502 EMVHHGA
+3502 
-3509 DDANPYAV
+3509 
-3517 MADNFPAT
+3517 
-3525 FFVPKSLFAEDG
+3525 
-3537 LGEGKGSIQTYFN
+3537 
-3550 VNEQG
+3550 
-3555 AVVIRNPQEFSDF
+3555 
-3568 QQVTINASF
+3568 
-3577 RASFN
+3577 
-3582 DKWNHGLDEPLF
+3582 
-3594 TTKRKLSHEFLNKRD
+3594 
-3609 QLLKKLSGGRLD
+3609 
-3621 AQDETLVA
+3621 
-3629 LGNPDDVSGNKA
+3629 
-3641 IVAVDVS
+3641 
-3648 QIFTRQELK
+3648 
-3657 ERANVFA
+3657 
-3664 KPIGASYQGILDQLD
+3664 
-3679 LVHQTVSRDQIVAS
+3679 
-3693 FELNKKVNAY
+3693 
-3703 IAEHPTSGRNQA
+3703 
-3715 LTQLKEQI
+3715 
-3723 TSALFIGKMQVAQ
+3723 
-3736 VDIDAIAQTRPELAA
+3736 
-3751 RIFMV
+3751 
-3756 AIEEANGEHRGLT
+3756 
-3769 DMMVRWA
+3769 
-3776 NEDPYLAPKQGYKGE
+3776 
-3791 TPNDLGFDAKYHV
+3791 
-3804 DLGDHYADFKQWLE
+3804 
-3818 TSQSNGL
+3818 
-3825 LSKATLD
+3825 
-3832 ESTKTVHLGY
+3832 
-3842 SYQELQDLTGVESV
+3842 
-3856 QMAFYFLKEAAKKVD
+3856 
-3871 PISGDS
+3871 
-3877 AEMILLKKFADKSY
+3877 
-3891 LSQLDSDRM
+3891 
-3900 DQIEGI
+3900 
-3906 YRSSHETDVDAWDRR
+3906 
-3921 YSGAGYDEL
+3921 
-3930 TNKLAGATGV
+3930 
-3940 DEQLSVLLDDRK
+3940 
-3952 GLLIGEVHGSDV
+3952 
-3964 NGLRFVNEQMDAL
+3964 
-3977 KKQGVTVIGL
+3977 
-3987 EHLRSD
+3987 
-3993 LAQPLIDR
+3993 
-4001 YLATGVMSSELSAML
+4001 
-4016 KTKHLDAT
+4016 
-4024 LFENA
+4024 
-4029 RANGM
+4029 
-4034 RIVALDA
+4034 
-4041 NSSARPNVQGTEH
+4041 
-4054 GLMYRAGAANNI
+4054 
-4066 AVEVLQ
+4066 
-4072 SLPDDEKFVAIYG
+4072 
-4085 KAHLQSHK
+4085 
-4093 GIEGFV
+4093 
-4099 PGITHRLDLPALR
+4099 
-4112 VSDSNQFRVEQDDMT
+4112 
-4127 LRVVYDDVANKP
+4127 
-4139 KLTFKDSLSGA
+4139 
-4150 NTAIHNQ
+4150 
-4157 NVNDWER
+4157 
-4164 VAVTPT
+4164 VTPT
-4170 ADGGETR
+4170 TDGGETR
-4177 FDGQIIVQMENDSV
+4177 FDGQIIVQMENDDV
-4191 VANAAANLA
+4191 VAKAAANLA

-4241 DDSDSNNTHLS
+4241 DHSESNNTRLS
-4252 GYSAEDLAAKLAN
+4252 GYSADELAVKLAK
-4265 FQQSFSQA
+4265 FQQSFNQA
-4273 ENINNTPD
+4273 ENINNKPD

-4295 QKGFGHQFINAMDVN
+4295 QKGFGHQFINAMDAN
-4310 GLRVDVSARSSEL
+4310 GLRVDVSVRSSEL
-4323 AVDAT
+4323 AVDEA

-4333 KDENGDWI
+4333 KDANGDWV
-4341 QKAETNKVSLSWN
+4341 QKAENNKVSLSWDA
-4354 EQGEVIAKE
+4354 QGEVVAKD

-4385 GEIARGAIG
+4385 DEPARGAIG

-4405 RKVETETSSS
+4405 RKPETEVISNSSNS
-4415 AANNKLSYSGN
+4415 NQLSYSGN
-4426 IQVNVGDGEFTAVNW
+4426 IQVNVGEGEFTAVNW
-4441 GTSNVGIKVGSGGFK
+4441 GTSNVGIKVGTGGFK

-4470 NGESKHSVDMGG
+4470 DGESKHSVDIGG

-4489 QMFIGNRNVSFNLG
+4489 QMFLGNRNVSFNFG
-4503 QSNDLLVMMDKSIPT
+4503 HSNDLILMMDKSIPT

-4529 RISGVLQSIAT
+4529 RISGVLQGIAT
-4540 SGEDQDWLA
+4540 SGEGEDWLA

-4570 DQSSSVDYTCL
+4570 DQSSSVDYTTL

-4586 HNERSSRGL
+4586 QNERDSRGL
-4595 KHDTEA
+4595 KHDAEA
-4601 ALNKQYNQWLSGNS
+4601 TLNKQYNQWLSGNGNS
-4615 DSSAGKL
+4615 GTSQL

-4679 QQFSATGQAKTTFT
+4679 QQFTATGQAKTTFT
-4693 YTPEDLPR
+4693 YTPQDLPR
-4701 QLKNKLLGQMAGIG
+4701 QLKNKLLGQLAGVG

-4729 TSGQIVSRNGEA
+4729 ASGQIVSRNGQA
-4741 VDGVAILTEMLEVI
+4741 VDGVAILKEMLEVI

-4771 LLDSLKS
+4771 LLDSLKA
-4778 GIDMGADGIQSF
+4778 GIDMGADGIKSF
-4790 AETHGLKDKAPE
+4790 AETHGLKEKAPE
-4802 EEENKSAVS
+4802 EEKDNSSVS
-4811 VNGTSVNS
+4811 VNGANVNS
-4819 AQGATASDGNTET
+4819 AQGATVADGNTET

-4866 VENLKENLTADL
+4866 VENLKQNLTADL

-4902 LSLGNY
+4902 ISLGNY

-4948 GGEGSDMGVLMG
+4948 GGEGNDMGVLMG

-5001 DTGLGR
+5001 DTGSGR

-5022 DGQDYSVT
+5022 DDQDYSVT

-5049 GNYNRINAS
+5049 GNYNRINAG

-5072 LNGGEGEDHLIAA
+5072 LNGGDGDDHLIAA

-5091 QFNGEEGR
+5091 QFNGGEGR

-5127 DNLVEDISSE
+5127 DNLVEDIRSE

-5166 PVSETD
+5166 PSND
-5172 QAKFEHIGSVTFND
+5172 SNQSKFEHIGSVTFSD
-5186 YFDGKRAQMIIAMGE
+5186 YFNGNRAQVVIGMSE
-5201 KDANGERE
+5201 KDLSGERE
-5209 YTTLSESSIDALV
+5209 YTMLSDSAIDALV
-5222 QAMSGFDP
+5222 QAMSGFEP
-5230 QAGDNGFIDNLDS
+5230 QAGDNGFIDSLES
-5243 KSRVAISTAW
+5243 KSQATISMAW
-5253 ADVVHKKG
+5253 SDVVHKKG
-5261 ITV
+5261 LMV

>member
-21 NGNNDI
+21 DGNNNI
-27 VAIGFGGEIH
+27 VAIGFGGQIH

-49 IGATVHTGS
+49 IGATVYTGS

-70 RVEDSTGHLSVKGA
+70 KVEDSTGHLTVKGA

-108 IDHLGHHG
+108 IDHLGNHG

-122 AAAYNSVKRKG
+122 AAAYNGITRKG
-133 LSGNVTFKGAGGYNA
+133 LSGNVTFAGAGGYNA
-148 LWHETNHGNLSF
+148 LWHETNQGNLSF
-160 AGAGAGN
+160 TGAGAGN
-167 KLDRTWFDQYQGSRG
+167 KLDRTWFNRYQGSHG
-182 DVSFDGAGAANSIS
+182 DVTFDGAGAANSIS

-237 TRQAEDV
+237 THQAEDV
-244 YQQTHG
+244 YTQTRG

-258 GYNSFYSDVAH
+258 GYNSLYSDVAH
-269 GDIHFSGGGA
+269 GDIYFSGGGA
-279 YNTITRKGSGSSFDA
+279 YNTIIRKGSGNDFA
-294 QGMEYAKA
+294 KEGMTNAKA
-302 EDIVLTTAKMH
+302 DEIVLTKAVMS
-313 GSWIGSGTHAVTAVK
+313 GSWIGQDHHVTAVK
-328 SEREPNTYLFA
+328 SASEPNTYLFA
-339 IADGTYT
+339 FADSTYT
-346 KINKVRL
+346 KINKVQLR
-353 SNDPKTGKLK
+353 NDPQTGELK
-363 YYSEAWYKQGN
+363 YYSTAWYKEGN
-374 HLSGLA
+374 HLSNLA
-380 RSDVSSA
+380 NQDISDN
-387 GGFEVNPINGG
+387 GGFTAVNINGA
-398 YTLSNIAVE
+398 YTLSDLKVE
-407 HQQSLTVHAMEKD
+407 HQQSVTVHAVEKS
-420 LTEYEWVTYANGAL
+420 LTEYEWVTYANGAV
-434 IDAKDVVLSDAK
+434 IDAKDVSLSDAK
-446 MGGHAISTDG
+446 MGGHAIYADG
-456 TKVDVQAIKS
+456 TKVDVKAVKS
-466 NRKPN
+466 NRQPN
-471 TYVYAKVLGPYTKIV
+471 TYIYAKVLGPYTKIV
-486 VVELANDAE
+486 VVELANDPE
-495 TGVLKYQARSWYK
+495 TGALKYQARSWYK
-508 EGDHTANLANEDISS
+508 EGDHTANIANQDISS
-523 ANGYHSM
+523 ATGYNPM
-530 GKGGYSLSALNYS
+530 GKGGYSLSDLHYS
-543 VNAIRSMSETVAD
+543 VNAVRSTSETVAD
-556 IDEYTDQTLFKPAT
+556 IEEYTDQTLFKPAN
-570 DSGESSGDVHFSGA
+570 DSGESSGDVRFNGA

-593 VTRGNVYFNGGGI
+593 VTRGNVHFNGGGI

-654 KQGKMDVYAG
+654 QQGKMDVYAG

-671 RIGDGQYLAH
+671 RLGDGQYLAH
-681 LLAYGNISVHKGNGN
+681 LLAYGNISVQKGSGD
-696 SRVAMLGGY
+696 SRVVMLGGY
-705 NTHTQIGSGHG
+705 NTHTQIGSGNG

-729 VGNGEVTSVLAG
+729 VGKGDVAAVLAG
-741 GANVLTKVGEG
+741 GANVLTKMGEG
-752 ELTAGMLGGAN
+752 ELTSGMLGGAN
-763 VMTHISGDEQ
+763 VITHISNDDQ
-773 ASNTTAVAL
+773 LSNTTAVAL
-782 GGANILT
+782 GGANILS

-794 DTLAVMGGGANVLTH
+794 NTLAVMGGGANVLTH
-809 VGDGSTTG
+809 VGDGTTTG

-835 GIMLGVGNVLTH
+835 GILLGVGNVLTH

-862 IFTKVGDGTSIAAMI
+862 IFTKVGDGTSIAVMI

-958 FTHIGNGSTFAAM
+958 FTHVGSGSTFAAM
-971 IGQANVMT
+971 IGQANIMT

-986 AALMVGKANIYTH
+986 AALMVGKANIMTH
-999 VGDGTSLGLFAGEMN
+999 VGDGTSLGVFAGEVN

-1103 LISDIGNV
+1103 LISDVGNV

-1122 IAKGKANI
+1122 IAKGKANLI
-1130 VTKVGDGLGINVAW
+1130 TKVGDGLGVNVAW

-1158 YNFAKGEANILT
+1158 YNFAKGEANLIT
-1170 KVGDGQEVSVVQGKA
+1170 KVGDGQEVSVVQGEA

-1208 KVGDGRNVVLAKG
+1208 KVGHGQNVVLAKG

-1238 WSKGNVVTKVGDG
+1238 WSKGNIVTKVGDG
-1251 MQVTAAKGKA
+1251 MQVTAAKGQA

-1268 NGLSVTAA
+1268 NGLNVTAA

-1282 NTKVGNGV
+1282 NTKVGDGV

-1313 MKGKANANIHIG
+1313 MKGKANANIHVG
-1325 DGLNINASYARN
+1325 DGLNINASYAQN

-1366 FDNVK
+1366 FDNIK
-1371 QTLLGVGGSQ
+1371 QTVLGVGGSQ

-1391 ASTSG
+1391 ASSSG
-1396 TQKGRGAIA
+1396 THKGRGAIA

-1417 DAIEEVGSDLGDSL
+1417 DAIKEVGSDLGDSL

-1443 NEMDNDLNIDGA
+1443 NKMQHALNVDD
-1455 SDHAPNLIVN
+1455 SSVQAPNLIVN

-1470 GDRGWQSTH
+1470 GAHGWQSTH
-1479 GVEASYSGSVYGVN
+1479 GVEASYAGSVYGVE
-1493 GEGHGTRVTE
+1493 GEGHGARVTE
-1503 LDTHTNTSLYQD
+1503 LDTYTNTSLYQD
-1515 LTDLTEGEV
+1515 LANLAQGEV

-1551 VFSSSGDAS
+1551 VFSSSGDES
-1560 AWQQKTLKLTAHAG
+1560 AWQQKTLKLTAQAG

-1595 VVAKSESSPQAN
+1595 VVATSESSQQAN
-1607 AVSEHA
+1607 AIREHA
-1613 KQNQASQNA
+1613 TQNPAAQNA

-1660 AIENNGQAQ
+1660 ALENNGQAQ
-1669 RDAVKEESEAV
+1669 RDAVQEESEAI
-1680 TAELTTLAQGLD
+1680 TAELKKLAQGLD
-1692 VLDGQ
+1692 VLDSQ
-1697 ATHTGKSGEQWRND
+1697 ATHTGESGDQWRNE
-1711 FAGGLLDGVQSQID
+1711 FASGLLAGVQTQLD

-1730 ASDKMAAAKQT
+1730 ANDKIAEAKQT
-1741 QSDNNSKVKD
+1741 HADNQNKVKD
-1751 SIAKS
+1751 AVAKS

-1770 EQDIAEA
+1770 EQDIADA
-1777 KADAETRKADAVA
+1777 QADAEKRKADALA
-1790 KSHDAKQAESDAHS
+1790 KGKDAQQAESDAHH
-1804 AANDAQSRGDRD
+1804 AVNNAQSRGDRD
-1816 AMNAENKAN
+1816 VQVAENKAN
-1825 QAQNDAQGA
+1825 QAQADAQGA

-1845 GVAGSG
+1845 GVTGSG
-1851 LSGNAHRVEGAGETG
+1851 LSGNAHSVEGAGETD

-1879 RFSDG
+1879 RFSEG
-1884 LTEQELEALE
+1884 LTEQEQEALE

-1904 INAGIRSKNS
+1904 INAGIRAKNS
-1914 GSTITSMFMEAN
+1914 VSSMTSMFSETN
-1926 ADSIVVDTTASQDVV
+1926 SKSIVVPTKVSPEPV
-1941 RKEVRISGVNLV
+1941 RQEVTRRDVRISGVNL
-1953 GLGEASHDSAE
+1953 E
-1964 SLVAARAEKVANL
+1964 SLSAVQGNQPTGQLASKS
-1977 YRWLDT
+1977 
-1983 DNDVATDKYVPV
+1983 V
-1995 PGFERVDADVSDE
+1995 PGFKSHFASTSIGIENELSGLVVVLPKNSAQTFGYVHDSQGNPLFMLTKDMNQGGYSNPVGINDIQGVNNWQTHTIELVTYPSEISDTAAVESRKEAMLWLAKEFTDHINQSNHQSLPHLVSDDG
-2008 VKQRM
+2008 RF
-2013 IQSMS
+2013 
-2018 GYIEHTD
+2018 
-2025 NQVPKDQAQALAT
+2025 T
-2038 LFVES
+2038 LVIS
-2043 TLDYDWDKRVE
+2043 N
-2054 FLTKLESY
+2054 S
-2062 GYSFET
+2062 
-2068 PHAEKSIVSFWS
+2068 
-2080 GKNFKQYRDVLDN
+2080 
-2093 AQTDGK
+2093 
-2099 KVVYDID
+2099 
-2106 VKGNAFAIDLNK
+2106 K
-2118 HLMRWG
+2118 HLIAAG
-2124 GLFLDPDN
+2124 NGT
-2132 AEQNQLKSSI
+2132 SI
-2142 DAATFS
+2142 DAQGKTIGMTPSGQQATMAISAKEFGTS
-2148 NTGFWSSVYAT
+2148 SSSEVRLLESAPWYQAGLRDEFLANAKNTTLDDPATAQNVYAYLTSVYSKTADLAKEY
-2159 GAQHDVY
+2159 GIYINDWDPASEGFSPNAQGLTDPKVKNAWSILPRTKPVRMLELLSAEDSRY
-2166 VIAEGG
+2166 VRQQIAEKLKGTYSESLAKNVFEYFQYGG
-2172 VRLGNYFWH
+2172 EVAGHGINNATTGS
-2181 VELPALRQLQR
+2181 VQQPEPAILFEFRSVPSALSDF
-2192 EGLVGE
+2192 VP
-2198 IRLLDKPVSEYK
+2198 KTAS
-2210 DLPADE
+2210 
-2216 IGRRLTDAGVGVKVR
+2216 TVKVDVKALDHFDSASR
-2231 FDALSSARQAELL
+2231 KAIITEVNALVSGSEDFDAWYQEYRASKGQPPVKNPKSSASANHKAEWLMTQHAEQWAKITAPYTDNHGTLTSTKL
-2244 ADNPDDYRADTLVE
+2244 ASNDKEE
-2258 LDVKLS
+2258 LHALGETSNLENNKQQENVAS
-2264 AIDSMLRE
+2264 IINTMLNDM
-2272 SLPFYS
+2272 LPFYA

-2293 FEVRSWPGSDDK
+2293 FEVRAWPGTEDK
-2305 SKTILLDNPEDAAQ
+2305 SKTIILENPEDAAQ
-2319 QKAIERFILANF
+2319 HKAIERFILANF

-2341 FLVDNKVLSHHD
+2341 FLVDNKVISHHE
-2353 GRTRILAQKEDGA
+2353 GRTHVLAQKVDGA
-2366 WTYNTNSELMSVTEL
+2366 WQYNAKVELMSVTEL
-2381 LDAAHVSGK
+2381 LDAANVTGK
-2390 VRGES
+2390 IRGES
-2395 YQKVIDALAEYH
+2395 YQQVIDALTDYH
-2407 ASTAEHADY
+2407 ASITEHADY
-2416 ELESVEQL
+2416 EPESVEKL
-2424 VNLRKKIEGY
+2424 LNLRKKIEGY
-2434 ALGHPDSGRLEAMNS
+2434 VLGHPDSGRVEAMNS
-2449 LLNQVNSRLE
+2449 LLNQVNTRLD
-2459 EVSVLAVS
+2459 EVSLLSVA
-2467 EQSIKAHDSFS
+2467 EQTIQAQNSFS
-2478 RLYDQLDNAHLKQSK
+2478 RLYDQLEAANLKESK
-2493 HLYLDGNGDFVTK
+2493 HLYLDQNGDFVTK
-2506 GKGNLAKIDQLGG
+2506 GKGNLANIDLLG
-2519 SDAVLEKV
+2519 SREAVLEKV
-2527 KASVNHEYGQAIADT
+2527 KLTVSNEYGQTVADT
-2542 IFAGLSANELAKD
+2542 IFAGLSAKDLAKD

-2561 TGLNRIHQ
+2561 AGLNKVHQ
-2569 ALEQH
+2569 AIEQH
-2574 MSPVSATMYIW
+2574 LSPVSATLYIW

-2595 AALQIGQGRTQIDA
+2595 AALQIGQGRTQLEG

-2616 KQNYVSWWPLGSKS
+2616 QQNYVSWWPLGSKS
-2630 SNIRNIFNVATE
+2630 SNISNILNVATKD
-2642 YQPDLKLRW
+2642 QPDLKLRW

-2659 QNDTLEHDMASEEN
+2659 QNDTLEHDVASEEN
-2673 DGFGLNDGETKLKRF
+2673 DGFGLHDGDIKLKRF

-2697 IDAAYKDASEGY
+2697 IDASFKEASEGY

-2718 MLVSTGIPA
+2718 MLETTGIPA

-2732 FVDQWNDTSYD
+2732 FVEQWNDTSYD

-2752 QELQK
+2752 QELRL
-2757 QAQAS
+2757 QAQRS
-2762 GDPALVAKRIDN
+2762 DDPELLEKRIGN
-2774 VVRLFAER
+2774 VVRQFAER
-2782 ALEEIEAFKASQA
+2782 ALEEIETFKASQA
-2795 DEGRVFRI
+2795 DQGRVFRI

-2813 QAEWNRLSHD
+2813 QAEWHRLSND

-2855 WRPKFGVWTP
+2855 WLPKFGVWTP

-2891 NDDLDALSGSE
+2891 TDVLDALSGNE
-2902 KHKDKVAIENDGT
+2902 KPKENVAIENDGT
-2915 PPRDKVPLS
+2915 PPRDKESLS

-2933 LYGERDARR
+2933 LYGDKEARR
-2942 KIGDITQ
+2942 KIGEITQ
-2949 TLLDHAVEKGESQKV
+2949 TLLDHAVEKGESQKI
-2964 TLKGEAG
+2964 TLQGEAG

-2976 YHQGTASSDD
+2976 YHQGTAPSEG
-2986 ETSTTSG
+2986 ETSSPSG

-3011 AIRSHYQKQ
+3011 AIRNHYQKQ

-3063 SNIILH
+3063 SNIIIH

-3121 TIAKAVNGQ
+3121 AIAKAVNGQ
-3130 FSVEKNLKGLPQETP
+3130 FSVEKNLEGLPKETS
-3145 ILLLTDNEGLGEE
+3145 ILLLTDNEGLGNE
-3158 GEKLRVKLS
+3158 GEKLRTKLTA
-3167 NSGFNV
+3167 SGYNV
-3173 TGEQTF
+3173 TGERTF

-3187 LMSQYTGQI
+3187 LMSQYADQI
-3196 VSDLL
+3196 VSGLSSSASVDEDLDQQGL
-3201 NTQHIKHNEAK
+3201 DTTSTKDQGVSNKDDHLQVVDSKEA
-3212 LNLEPHGKNYE
+3212 
-3223 SRDLILK
+3223 
-3230 PISQPETVE
+3230 
-3239 LGMPEVDQKVL
+3239 L
-3250 ADIAERENVI
+3250 ADGKI
-3260 IGVRPVDEKSK
+3260 
-3271 SLIASKMYS
+3271 L
-3280 SKGLFV
+3280 
-3286 KAKSSDWGPMSGFI
+3286 
-3300 PVDQSFAK
+3300 
-3308 ASARRDLETFNR
+3308 
-3320 HAEQS
+3320 H
-3325 IQSGNAVSAD
+3325 
-3335 LYLNQVRVEE
+3335 NQ
-3345 LVSKYHSLTPLELD
+3345 
-3359 DQSGMYKTT
+3359 
-3368 ATNGD
+3368 
-3373 QSVPFFL
+3373 
-3380 NRVTVDGNELWQVHY
+3380 
-3395 ITNGELAPFKVI
+3395 
-3407 GDPVSKQP
+3407 
-3415 MTADYDLLTVMYSYG
+3415 
-3430 DLGPQDKVKQPL
+3430 
-3442 TWQQWK
+3442 
-3448 DSVTYED
+3448 
-3455 LTPKYK
+3455 
-3461 ELYSNEDLYNK
+3461 
-3472 KDGASLGNVSGRLKE
+3472 
-3487 LKDRINVDLGRTNGL
+3487 
-3502 EMVHHGA
+3502 
-3509 DDANPYAV
+3509 
-3517 MADNFPAT
+3517 
-3525 FFVPKSLFAEDG
+3525 
-3537 LGEGKGSIQTYFN
+3537 
-3550 VNEQG
+3550 
-3555 AVVIRNPQEFSDF
+3555 
-3568 QQVTINASF
+3568 
-3577 RASFN
+3577 
-3582 DKWNHGLDEPLF
+3582 
-3594 TTKRKLSHEFLNKRD
+3594 
-3609 QLLKKLSGGRLD
+3609 
-3621 AQDETLVA
+3621 
-3629 LGNPDDVSGNKA
+3629 
-3641 IVAVDVS
+3641 
-3648 QIFTRQELK
+3648 
-3657 ERANVFA
+3657 
-3664 KPIGASYQGILDQLD
+3664 
-3679 LVHQTVSRDQIVAS
+3679 
-3693 FELNKKVNAY
+3693 
-3703 IAEHPTSGRNQA
+3703 
-3715 LTQLKEQI
+3715 
-3723 TSALFIGKMQVAQ
+3723 
-3736 VDIDAIAQTRPELAA
+3736 
-3751 RIFMV
+3751 
-3756 AIEEANGEHRGLT
+3756 
-3769 DMMVRWA
+3769 
-3776 NEDPYLAPKQGYKGE
+3776 
-3791 TPNDLGFDAKYHV
+3791 
-3804 DLGDHYADFKQWLE
+3804 
-3818 TSQSNGL
+3818 
-3825 LSKATLD
+3825 
-3832 ESTKTVHLGY
+3832 
-3842 SYQELQDLTGVESV
+3842 
-3856 QMAFYFLKEAAKKVD
+3856 
-3871 PISGDS
+3871 
-3877 AEMILLKKFADKSY
+3877 
-3891 LSQLDSDRM
+3891 
-3900 DQIEGI
+3900 
-3906 YRSSHETDVDAWDRR
+3906 
-3921 YSGAGYDEL
+3921 
-3930 TNKLAGATGV
+3930 
-3940 DEQLSVLLDDRK
+3940 
-3952 GLLIGEVHGSDV
+3952 DV
-3964 NGLRFVNEQMDAL
+3964 NGW
-3977 KKQGVTVIGL
+3977 G
-3987 EHLRSD
+3987 
-3993 LAQPLIDR
+3993 P
-4001 YLATGVMSSELSAML
+4001 
-4016 KTKHLDAT
+4016 
-4024 LFENA
+4024 
-4029 RANGM
+4029 
-4034 RIVALDA
+4034 
-4041 NSSARPNVQGTEH
+4041 
-4054 GLMYRAGAANNI
+4054 
-4066 AVEVLQ
+4066 
-4072 SLPDDEKFVAIYG
+4072 
-4085 KAHLQSHK
+4085 
-4093 GIEGFV
+4093 
-4099 PGITHRLDLPALR
+4099 IT
-4112 VSDSNQFRVEQDDMT
+4112 
-4127 LRVVYDDVANKP
+4127 
-4139 KLTFKDSLSGA
+4139 
-4150 NTAIHNQ
+4150 
-4157 NVNDWER
+4157 
-4164 VAVTPT
+4164 VTPT
-4170 ADGGETR
+4170 TDGGETR
-4177 FDGQIIVQMENDSV
+4177 FDGQIIVQMENDDV
-4191 VANAAANLA
+4191 VAKAAANLA

-4241 DDSDSNNTHLS
+4241 DHSESNNTRLS
-4252 GYSAEDLAAKLAN
+4252 GYSADELAVKLAK
-4265 FQQSFSQA
+4265 FQQSFNQA
-4273 ENINNTPD
+4273 ENINNKPD

-4295 QKGFGHQFINAMDVN
+4295 QKGFGHQFINAMDAN
-4310 GLRVDVSARSSEL
+4310 GLRVDVSVRSSEL
-4323 AVDAT
+4323 AVDEA

-4333 KDENGDWI
+4333 KDANGDWV
-4341 QKAETNKVSLSWN
+4341 QKAENNKVSLSWDA
-4354 EQGEVIAKE
+4354 QGEVVAKD

-4385 GEIARGAIG
+4385 DEPARGAIG
-4394 DNNDVFDAPEK
+4394 DNSDVFDAPEK
-4405 RKVETETSSS
+4405 RKPETEVIANSSS
-4415 AANNKLSYSGN
+4415 SNQLSYSGN
-4426 IQVNVGDGEFTAVNW
+4426 IQVNVGEGEFTAVNW
-4441 GTSNVGIKVGSGGFK
+4441 GTSNVGIKVGTGGFK

-4470 NGESKHSVDMGG
+4470 DGESKHSVDIGG

-4489 QMFIGNRNVSFNLG
+4489 QMFLGNRNVSFNFG
-4503 QSNDLLVMMDKSIPT
+4503 HSNDLILMMDKSIPT

-4529 RISGVLQSIAT
+4529 RISGVLQGIAT
-4540 SGEDQDWLA
+4540 SGEGEDWLA

-4570 DQSSSVDYTCL
+4570 DQSSSVDYTTL

-4586 HNERSSRGL
+4586 QNERDSRGL
-4595 KHDTEA
+4595 KHDAEA
-4601 ALNKQYNQWLSGNS
+4601 TLNKQYNQWLSGNGNS
-4615 DSSAGKL
+4615 GTSQL

-4679 QQFSATGQAKTTFT
+4679 QQFTATGQAKTTFT
-4693 YTPEDLPR
+4693 YTPQDLPR
-4701 QLKNKLLGQMAGIG
+4701 QLKNKLLGQLAGVG

-4729 TSGQIVSRNGEA
+4729 ASGQIVSRNGQA
-4741 VDGVAILTEMLEVI
+4741 VDGVAILKEMLEVI

-4771 LLDSLKS
+4771 LLDSLKA
-4778 GIDMGADGIQSF
+4778 GIDMGADGIKSF
-4790 AETHGLKDKAPE
+4790 AETHGLKEKAPE
-4802 EEENKSAVS
+4802 EEKENSSVS
-4811 VNGTSVNS
+4811 VNGENVNS
-4819 AQGATASDGNTET
+4819 AQGATVADGSTET
-4832 AETQDRA
+4832 AETPDRA

-4902 LSLGNY
+4902 ISLGNY

-4948 GGEGSDMGVLMG
+4948 GGEGNDMGVLMG

-5001 DTGLGR
+5001 DTGSGR

-5022 DGQDYSVT
+5022 DDQDYSVT

-5091 QFNGEEGR
+5091 QFNGGEGR

-5127 DNLVEDISSE
+5127 DNLVEDIRSE

-5152 ERSGYDLKLSILRD
+5152 ERSGYDLRLSILRD
-5166 PVSETD
+5166 PSNDSD
-5172 QAKFEHIGSVTFND
+5172 QSKFEHIGSVTFSD
-5186 YFDGKRAQMIIAMGE
+5186 YFNGNRAQVVIGMSE
-5201 KDANGERE
+5201 KDLSGERE
-5209 YTTLSESSIDALV
+5209 YTMLSDSAIDALV
-5222 QAMSGFDP
+5222 QAMSGFEP
-5230 QAGDNGFIDNLDS
+5230 QAGDNGFIDSLES
-5243 KSRVAISTAW
+5243 KSQAAISMAW
-5253 ADVVHKKG
+5253 SDVVHKKG
-5261 ITV
+5261 LMV

>member
-21 NGNNDI
+21 DGNNNI
-27 VAIGFGGEIH
+27 VAIGFGGQIH

-49 IGATVHTGS
+49 IGATVYTGS

-70 RVEDSTGHLSVKGA
+70 KVEDSTGHLTVKGA
-84 AGYADINKSGD
+84 AGYADINKKGD

-108 IDHLGHHG
+108 IDHLGNHG

-122 AAAYNSVKRKG
+122 AAAYNGITRKG
-133 LSGNVTFKGAGGYNA
+133 LSGNVTFAGAGGYNA
-148 LWHETNHGNLSF
+148 LWHETNQGNLSF
-160 AGAGAGN
+160 TGAGAGN
-167 KLDRTWFDQYQGSRG
+167 KLDRTWFNRYQGSHG
-182 DVSFDGAGAANSIS
+182 DVTFDGAGAANSIS

-237 TRQAEDV
+237 THQAEDV
-244 YQQTHG
+244 YTQTRG

-258 GYNSFYSDVAH
+258 GYNSLYSDVAH

-279 YNTITRKGSGSSFDA
+279 YNTIIRKGSGNDFA
-294 QGMEYAKA
+294 KEGMTNAKA
-302 EDIVLTTAKMH
+302 DEIVLTKAVMS
-313 GSWIGSGTHAVTAVK
+313 GAWIGQDHHVTAVK
-328 SEREPNTYLFA
+328 SASEPNTYLFA
-339 IADGTYT
+339 FADSTYT
-346 KINKVRL
+346 KINKVQLR
-353 SNDPKTGKLK
+353 NDPQTGELK
-363 YYSEAWYKQGN
+363 YYSTAWYKEGN
-374 HLSGLA
+374 HLSNLA
-380 RSDVSSA
+380 NQDISDN
-387 GGFEVNPINGG
+387 GGFTAVNINGA
-398 YTLSNIAVE
+398 YTLSDLKVE
-407 HQQSLTVHAMEKD
+407 HQQSVTVHAVEKS
-420 LTEYEWVTYANGAL
+420 LTEYEWVTYANGAV
-434 IDAKDVVLSDAK
+434 IDAKEVSLSDAK
-446 MGGHAISTDG
+446 MGGHAIYADG
-456 TKVDVQAIKS
+456 TKVDVKAVKS
-466 NRKPN
+466 NRQPN
-471 TYVYAKVLGPYTKIV
+471 TYIYAKVLGPYTKIV
-486 VVELANDAE
+486 VVELANDPE
-495 TGVLKYQARSWYK
+495 TGALKYQARSWYK
-508 EGDHTANLANEDISS
+508 EGDHTANIANQDISS
-523 ANGYHSM
+523 ATGYNPM
-530 GKGGYSLSALNYS
+530 GKGGYSLSDLHYS
-543 VNAIRSMSETVAD
+543 VNAVRSTSETVAD
-556 IDEYTDQTLFKPAT
+556 IEEYTDQTLFKPAN
-570 DSGESSGDVHFSGA
+570 DSGESSGDVRFNGA

-593 VTRGNVYFNGGGI
+593 VTRGNVHFNGGGI

-654 KQGKMDVYAG
+654 QQGKMDVYAG

-671 RIGDGQYLAH
+671 RLGDGQYLAH
-681 LLAYGNISVHKGNGN
+681 LLAYGNISVQKGSGD
-696 SRVAMLGGY
+696 SRVVMLGGY
-705 NTHTQIGSGHG
+705 NTHTQIGSGNG

-729 VGNGEVTSVLAG
+729 VGQGDVAAVLAG
-741 GANVLTKVGEG
+741 GANVLTKMGEG
-752 ELTAGMLGGAN
+752 ELTSGMLGGAN
-763 VMTHISGDEQ
+763 VITHISNDDQ
-773 ASNTTAVAL
+773 LSNTTAVAL

-794 DTLAVMGGGANVLTH
+794 NTLAVMGGGANVLTH
-809 VGDGSTTG
+809 VGDGTTTG

-862 IFTKVGDGTSIAAMI
+862 IFTKVGDGTSIAVMI

-958 FTHIGNGSTFAAM
+958 FTHIGHGSTFAAM
-971 IGQANVMT
+971 IGQANIMT

-986 AALMVGKANIYTH
+986 AALMVGKANIMTH
-999 VGDGTSLGLFAGEMN
+999 VGDGTSLGLFAGEVN

-1103 LISDIGNV
+1103 LIADVGNV

-1122 IAKGKANI
+1122 IAKSKANLI
-1130 VTKVGDGLGINVAW
+1130 TKVGDGLGVNVAW

-1158 YNFAKGEANILT
+1158 YNFAKGEANLIT
-1170 KVGDGQEVSVVQGKA
+1170 KVGDGQEVSVVQGEA

-1208 KVGDGRNVVLAKG
+1208 KVGHGQNVVLAKG

-1238 WSKGNVVTKVGDG
+1238 WSKGNIVTKVGDG
-1251 MQVTAAKGKA
+1251 MQVTAAKGQA

-1268 NGLSVTAA
+1268 NGLNVTAA

-1282 NTKVGNGV
+1282 NTKVGDGV

-1313 MKGKANANIHIG
+1313 MKGKANANIHVG
-1325 DGLNINASYARN
+1325 DGLNINASYAQN

-1366 FDNVK
+1366 FDNIK
-1371 QTLLGVGGSQ
+1371 QTVLGVGGSQ

-1391 ASTSG
+1391 ASSSG
-1396 TQKGRGAIA
+1396 THKGRGAIA

-1417 DAIEEVGSDLGDSL
+1417 DAIKEVGSDLGDSL
-1431 TGSVTKVDTPDL
+1431 TGSVTKVDAPDL
-1443 NEMDNDLNIDGA
+1443 NQMQNAFSVDDS
-1455 SDHAPNLIVN
+1455 SDQVQGPNLIVN
-1465 GDFEQ
+1465 GYFEQ
-1470 GDRGWQSTH
+1470 SDFGWSSTH
-1479 GVEASYSGSVYGVN
+1479 GVEAYVSASSYGL
-1493 GEGHGTRVTE
+1493 ERDGHGNNVSE
-1503 LDTHTNTSLYQD
+1503 LATDQSTTIYQD
-1515 LTDLTEGEV
+1515 IQNLTEGEV
-1524 IAVSFDFAKRAGLS
+1524 IAVSFDFAKRAGIS

-1543 EVLWNGEV
+1543 DVLWNGEV
-1551 VFSSSGDAS
+1551 VFSSSGDES
-1560 AWQQKTLKLTAHAG
+1560 AWQQKTLKLTAQAG

-1595 VVAKSESSPQAN
+1595 VVATSESSQQAN
-1607 AVSEHA
+1607 AIREHA
-1613 KQNQASQNA
+1613 TQNPAAQNA

-1660 AIENNGQAQ
+1660 ALENNGQAQ
-1669 RDAVKEESEAV
+1669 RDAVQEESEAI
-1680 TAELTTLAQGLD
+1680 TAELTKLAQGLD
-1692 VLDGQ
+1692 VLDSQ
-1697 ATHTGKSGEQWRND
+1697 ATHTGESGDQWRNE
-1711 FAGGLLDGVQSQID
+1711 FASGLLAGVQTQLD

-1730 ASDKMAAAKQT
+1730 ANGKIAEAKQT
-1741 QSDNNSKVKD
+1741 HADNQNKVKD
-1751 SIAKS
+1751 AVAQS
-1756 EAGVAKGEQNRAGA
+1756 EAGVAKGEQNQAGA
-1770 EQDIAEA
+1770 EQDIADA
-1777 KADAETRKADAVA
+1777 QADAEKRKANALAKGKDAQ
-1790 KSHDAKQAESDAHS
+1790 QAESDAHS
-1804 AANDAQSRGDRD
+1804 AASDAQLRADRD
-1816 AMNAENKAN
+1816 ATNAENKAN
-1825 QAQNDAQGA
+1825 QAQNDAKA
-1834 KQNEGD
+1834 TKQNEGD
-1840 RPDRQ
+1840 RPDRE

-1851 LSGNAHRVEGAGETG
+1851 LSGNAHSVEGAGETG
-1866 SHVNTDSQTNADG
+1866 SHVNTDGPTNADG
-1879 RFSDG
+1879 RFSEG
-1884 LTEQELEALE
+1884 LSEQEQEALE

-1904 INAGIRSKNS
+1904 INAGIRGKNS
-1914 GSTITSMFMEAN
+1914 GSTITSMFTETN
-1926 ADSIVVDTTASQDVV
+1926 SDSIVVPTTASQDVV
-1941 RKEVRISGVNLV
+1941 RKEIRISGVNLE

-2025 NQVPKDQAQALAT
+2025 NKVPKDQAEALAT

-2062 GYSFET
+2062 GYSFEA

-2159 GAQHDVY
+2159 GAQNDVY

-2172 VRLGNYFWH
+2172 MRLGNYFWN

-2210 DLPADE
+2210 DLPADQ
-2216 IGRRLTDAGVGVKVR
+2216 IGRRLTDAGVAVKVR
-2231 FDALSSARQAELL
+2231 FDALSHERQAELL
-2244 ADNPDDYRADTLVE
+2244 ADNPDGYKADTLVE

-2278 LRTERNLLVQEGDEG
+2278 LRTERNLLVQEGEEG
-2293 FEVRSWPGSDDK
+2293 FEVRSWPGIDGK
-2305 SKTILLDNPEDAAQ
+2305 SKTIILDDPEDAAQ

-2331 DNFEQMPDEL
+2331 DNFEQMPDKL
-2341 FLVDNKVLSHHD
+2341 FFVDNKVISHHE
-2353 GRTRILAQKEDGA
+2353 GRTRILAQKEEGT
-2366 WTYNTNSELMSVTEL
+2366 WKYRVKTELMSVSEL
-2381 LDAAHVSGK
+2381 FDAANVNGK
-2390 VRGES
+2390 IRGDS
-2395 YQKVIDALAEYH
+2395 YQKVVDALADYH
-2407 ASTAEHADY
+2407 TIPLLFKAAEDLGHDAIDYADY
-2416 ELESVEQL
+2416 NLESVEKL
-2424 VNLRKKIEGY
+2424 VNLRKQVEGY
-2434 ALGHPDSGRLEAMNS
+2434 LLGHPDSGRVEAMNS
-2449 LLNQVNSRLE
+2449 LLNQVNTRLD
-2459 EVSVLAVS
+2459 EVSVLSVA
-2467 EQSIKAHDSFS
+2467 EQTIQAQDSFS
-2478 RLYDQLDNAHLKQSK
+2478 RLYDQLEAANLKESK
-2493 HLYLDGNGDFVTK
+2493 HLYLDQNGDFVTK
-2506 GKGNLAKIDQLGG
+2506 GKGNLANIDLLG
-2519 SDAVLEKV
+2519 SREAVLEKV
-2527 KASVNHEYGQAIADT
+2527 KSAVSNEYGQTVADT
-2542 IFAGLSANELAKD
+2542 IFAGLSAKDLAKD

-2561 TGLNRIHQ
+2561 AGLNKVHQ
-2569 ALEQH
+2569 AIEQH

-2585 KPSDHSALGH
+2585 KPSDHSTLGH
-2595 AALQIGQGRTQIDA
+2595 AALQIGQGRTQLEG

-2616 KQNYVSWWPLGSKS
+2616 QQNYVSWWPLGSKS
-2630 SNIRNIFNVATE
+2630 SNISNILNVATKD
-2642 YQPDLKLRW
+2642 QPDLKLRW

-2659 QNDTLEHDMASEEN
+2659 QNDTLEHDVASEEN
-2673 DGFGLNDGETKLKRF
+2673 DGFGLHDGDIKLKRF

-2697 IDAAYKDASEGY
+2697 IDASFKEASEGY

-2718 MLVSTGIPA
+2718 MLETTGIPA

-2732 FVDQWNDTSYD
+2732 FVEQWNDTSYD

-2752 QELQK
+2752 QELRL
-2757 QAQAS
+2757 QAQRS
-2762 GDPALVAKRIDN
+2762 DDPELLEKRIGN
-2774 VVRLFAER
+2774 VVRQFAER
-2782 ALEEIEAFKASQA
+2782 ALEEIETFKASQA
-2795 DEGRVFRI
+2795 DQGRVFRI

-2813 QAEWNRLSHD
+2813 QAEWHRLSND

-2855 WRPKFGVWTP
+2855 WLPKFGVWTP

-2891 NDDLDALSGSE
+2891 TDVLDALSGNE
-2902 KHKDKVAIENDGT
+2902 KPKENVAIENDGT
-2915 PPRDKVPLS
+2915 PPRDKESLS

-2933 LYGERDARR
+2933 LYGDKEARR
-2942 KIGDITQ
+2942 KIGEITQ
-2949 TLLDHAVEKGESQKV
+2949 TLLDHAVEKGESQKI
-2964 TLKGEAG
+2964 TLQGEAG

-2976 YHQGTASSDD
+2976 YHQGTAPSEG
-2986 ETSTTSG
+2986 ETSSPSG

-3011 AIRSHYQKQ
+3011 AIRNHYQKQ

-3063 SNIILH
+3063 SNIIIH

-3121 TIAKAVNGQ
+3121 AIAKAVNGQ
-3130 FSVEKNLKGLPQETP
+3130 FSVEKNLEGLPKETS
-3145 ILLLTDNEGLGEE
+3145 ILLLTDNEGLGNE
-3158 GEKLRVKLS
+3158 GEKLRTKLTA
-3167 NSGFNV
+3167 SGYNV

-3187 LMSQYTGQI
+3187 LMSQYADQI
-3196 VSDLL
+3196 VSGLSSSASVDEDLDQQGL
-3201 NTQHIKHNEAK
+3201 DTTSTKDQGVSNKDDHLQVVDSKEA
-3212 LNLEPHGKNYE
+3212 
-3223 SRDLILK
+3223 
-3230 PISQPETVE
+3230 
-3239 LGMPEVDQKVL
+3239 L
-3250 ADIAERENVI
+3250 ADGKI
-3260 IGVRPVDEKSK
+3260 
-3271 SLIASKMYS
+3271 L
-3280 SKGLFV
+3280 
-3286 KAKSSDWGPMSGFI
+3286 
-3300 PVDQSFAK
+3300 
-3308 ASARRDLETFNR
+3308 
-3320 HAEQS
+3320 H
-3325 IQSGNAVSAD
+3325 
-3335 LYLNQVRVEE
+3335 NQ
-3345 LVSKYHSLTPLELD
+3345 
-3359 DQSGMYKTT
+3359 
-3368 ATNGD
+3368 
-3373 QSVPFFL
+3373 
-3380 NRVTVDGNELWQVHY
+3380 
-3395 ITNGELAPFKVI
+3395 
-3407 GDPVSKQP
+3407 
-3415 MTADYDLLTVMYSYG
+3415 
-3430 DLGPQDKVKQPL
+3430 
-3442 TWQQWK
+3442 
-3448 DSVTYED
+3448 
-3455 LTPKYK
+3455 
-3461 ELYSNEDLYNK
+3461 
-3472 KDGASLGNVSGRLKE
+3472 
-3487 LKDRINVDLGRTNGL
+3487 
-3502 EMVHHGA
+3502 
-3509 DDANPYAV
+3509 
-3517 MADNFPAT
+3517 
-3525 FFVPKSLFAEDG
+3525 
-3537 LGEGKGSIQTYFN
+3537 
-3550 VNEQG
+3550 
-3555 AVVIRNPQEFSDF
+3555 
-3568 QQVTINASF
+3568 
-3577 RASFN
+3577 
-3582 DKWNHGLDEPLF
+3582 
-3594 TTKRKLSHEFLNKRD
+3594 
-3609 QLLKKLSGGRLD
+3609 
-3621 AQDETLVA
+3621 
-3629 LGNPDDVSGNKA
+3629 
-3641 IVAVDVS
+3641 
-3648 QIFTRQELK
+3648 
-3657 ERANVFA
+3657 
-3664 KPIGASYQGILDQLD
+3664 
-3679 LVHQTVSRDQIVAS
+3679 
-3693 FELNKKVNAY
+3693 
-3703 IAEHPTSGRNQA
+3703 
-3715 LTQLKEQI
+3715 
-3723 TSALFIGKMQVAQ
+3723 
-3736 VDIDAIAQTRPELAA
+3736 
-3751 RIFMV
+3751 
-3756 AIEEANGEHRGLT
+3756 
-3769 DMMVRWA
+3769 
-3776 NEDPYLAPKQGYKGE
+3776 
-3791 TPNDLGFDAKYHV
+3791 
-3804 DLGDHYADFKQWLE
+3804 
-3818 TSQSNGL
+3818 
-3825 LSKATLD
+3825 
-3832 ESTKTVHLGY
+3832 
-3842 SYQELQDLTGVESV
+3842 
-3856 QMAFYFLKEAAKKVD
+3856 
-3871 PISGDS
+3871 
-3877 AEMILLKKFADKSY
+3877 
-3891 LSQLDSDRM
+3891 
-3900 DQIEGI
+3900 
-3906 YRSSHETDVDAWDRR
+3906 
-3921 YSGAGYDEL
+3921 
-3930 TNKLAGATGV
+3930 
-3940 DEQLSVLLDDRK
+3940 
-3952 GLLIGEVHGSDV
+3952 DV
-3964 NGLRFVNEQMDAL
+3964 NGW
-3977 KKQGVTVIGL
+3977 G
-3987 EHLRSD
+3987 
-3993 LAQPLIDR
+3993 P
-4001 YLATGVMSSELSAML
+4001 
-4016 KTKHLDAT
+4016 
-4024 LFENA
+4024 
-4029 RANGM
+4029 
-4034 RIVALDA
+4034 
-4041 NSSARPNVQGTEH
+4041 
-4054 GLMYRAGAANNI
+4054 
-4066 AVEVLQ
+4066 
-4072 SLPDDEKFVAIYG
+4072 
-4085 KAHLQSHK
+4085 
-4093 GIEGFV
+4093 
-4099 PGITHRLDLPALR
+4099 IT
-4112 VSDSNQFRVEQDDMT
+4112 
-4127 LRVVYDDVANKP
+4127 
-4139 KLTFKDSLSGA
+4139 
-4150 NTAIHNQ
+4150 
-4157 NVNDWER
+4157 
-4164 VAVTPT
+4164 VTPT
-4170 ADGGETR
+4170 TDGGETR
-4177 FDGQIIVQMENDSV
+4177 FDGQIIVQMENDPV
-4191 VANAAANLA
+4191 VAKAAANLA
-4200 GKHPES
+4200 GKHAES

-4241 DDSDSNNTHLS
+4241 DHSESNNTRLS
-4252 GYSAEDLAAKLAN
+4252 GYSADELAVKLAK
-4265 FQQSFSQA
+4265 FQQSFNQA
-4273 ENINNTPD
+4273 ENINNKPD

-4295 QKGFGHQFINAMDVN
+4295 QKGFGHQFINAMDAN
-4310 GLRVDVSARSSEL
+4310 GLRVDVSVRSSEL
-4323 AVDAT
+4323 AVDEA

-4333 KDENGDWI
+4333 KDANGDWV
-4341 QKAETNKVSLSWN
+4341 QKAENNKVSLSWDA
-4354 EQGEVIAKE
+4354 QGEVVAKD

-4385 GEIARGAIG
+4385 DEPARGAIG

-4405 RKVETETSSS
+4405 RKAETETSSS
-4415 AANNKLSYSGN
+4415 SANNKLSYSGN

-4441 GTSNVGIKVGSGGFK
+4441 GTSNVGIKVGTGGFK

-4470 NGESKHSVDMGG
+4470 DGESKHSVDIGG

-4489 QMFIGNRNVSFNLG
+4489 QMFLGNRNVSFNFG
-4503 QSNDLLVMMDKSIPT
+4503 HSNDLILMMDKSIPT

-4540 SGEDQDWLA
+4540 SGEGEDWLA

-4570 DQSSSVDYTCL
+4570 DQSSSVDYTHL
-4581 VELDS
+4581 VQLNS
-4586 HNERSSRGL
+4586 QNERDSRGL
-4595 KHDTEA
+4595 KHDAEA
-4601 ALNKQYNQWLSGNS
+4601 TLNKQYNQWLSGNGNS
-4615 DSSAGKL
+4615 GTSQL

-4679 QQFSATGQAKTTFT
+4679 QQFTATGQAKTTFT
-4693 YTPEDLPR
+4693 YTPQDLPR
-4701 QLKNKLLGQMAGIG
+4701 QLKNKLLGQLAGVG

-4729 TSGQIVSRNGEA
+4729 ASGQIVSRNGQA
-4741 VDGVAILTEMLEVI
+4741 VDGVAILKEMLEVI

-4771 LLDSLKS
+4771 LLDSLKA
-4778 GIDMGADGIQSF
+4778 GIDMGADGIKSF
-4790 AETHGLKDKAPE
+4790 AETHGLKEKAPE
-4802 EEENKSAVS
+4802 EEKDNSSVS
-4811 VNGTSVNS
+4811 VNGANVNS
-4819 AQGATASDGNTET
+4819 AQGATVADGNTET

-4866 VENLKENLTADL
+4866 VENLKQNLTADL

-4902 LSLGNY
+4902 ISLGNY

-4948 GGEGSDMGVLMG
+4948 GGEGNDMGVLMG

-5001 DTGLGR
+5001 DTGSGR

-5022 DGQDYSVT
+5022 DDQDYSVT

-5049 GNYNRINAS
+5049 GNYNRINAG

-5072 LNGGEGEDHLIAA
+5072 LNGGDGDDHLIAA

-5091 QFNGEEGR
+5091 QFNGGEGR

-5127 DNLVEDISSE
+5127 DNLVEDIGSE

-5166 PVSETD
+5166 PSNDSD
-5172 QAKFEHIGSVTFND
+5172 QSKFEHIGSVTFSD
-5186 YFDGKRAQMIIAMGE
+5186 YFNGNRAQVVIGMSE
-5201 KDANGERE
+5201 KDLSGERE
-5209 YTTLSESSIDALV
+5209 YTMLSDSAIDALV
-5222 QAMSGFDP
+5222 QAMSGFEP
-5230 QAGDNGFIDNLDS
+5230 QAGDNGFIDSLES
-5243 KSRVAISTAW
+5243 KSQAAISMAW
-5253 ADVVHKKG
+5253 SDVVHKKG
-5261 ITV
+5261 LMV

>member
-21 NGNNDI
+21 DGNNNI
-27 VAIGFGGEIH
+27 VAIGFGGQIH

-49 IGATVHTGS
+49 IGATVYTGS

-70 RVEDSTGHLSVKGA
+70 KVEDSTGHLIVKGA

-108 IDHLGHHG
+108 IDHLGNHG

-122 AAAYNSVKRKG
+122 AAAYNGITRKG
-133 LSGNVTFKGAGGYNA
+133 LSGNVTFAGAGGYNA
-148 LWHETNHGNLSF
+148 LLHETNQGNLSF
-160 AGAGAGN
+160 TGAGAGN
-167 KLDRTWFDQYQGSRG
+167 KLDRTWSNRYQGSHG
-182 DVSFDGAGAANSIS
+182 DVTFDGAGAANSIS

-237 TRQAEDV
+237 THQAEDV
-244 YQQTHG
+244 YTQTRG

-258 GYNSFYSDVAH
+258 GYNSLYSDVAH

-279 YNTITRKGSGSSFDA
+279 YNTIIRKGSGNDFA
-294 QGMEYAKA
+294 KEGMTNAKA
-302 EDIVLTTAKMH
+302 DEIVLTKAVMS
-313 GSWIGSGTHAVTAVK
+313 GSWIGQDHHVTAVK
-328 SEREPNTYLFA
+328 SASEPNTYLFA
-339 IADGTYT
+339 FADSTYT
-346 KINKVRL
+346 KINKVQLR
-353 SNDPKTGKLK
+353 NDPQTGELK
-363 YYSEAWYKQGN
+363 YYSTAWYKEGN
-374 HLSGLA
+374 HLSNLA
-380 RSDVSSA
+380 NQDISDN
-387 GGFEVNPINGG
+387 GGFTAVNINGA
-398 YTLSNIAVE
+398 YTLSDLKVE
-407 HQQSLTVHAMEKD
+407 HQQSVTVHAVEKS
-420 LTEYEWVTYANGAL
+420 LTEYEWVTYANGAV
-434 IDAKDVVLSDAK
+434 IDAKEVSLSDAK
-446 MGGHAISTDG
+446 MGGHAIYADG
-456 TKVDVQAIKS
+456 TKVDVKAVKS
-466 NRKPN
+466 NRQPN
-471 TYVYAKVLGPYTKIV
+471 TYIYAKVLGPYTKIV
-486 VVELANDAE
+486 VVELANDPE
-495 TGVLKYQARSWYK
+495 TGALKYQARSWYK
-508 EGDHTANLANEDISS
+508 EGDHTANIANQDISS
-523 ANGYHSM
+523 ATGYNPM
-530 GKGGYSLSALNYS
+530 GKGGYSLSDLHYS
-543 VNAIRSMSETVAD
+543 VNAVRSTSETVAD
-556 IDEYTDQTLFKPAT
+556 IEEYTDQTLFKPAN
-570 DSGESSGDVHFSGA
+570 DSGESSGDVRFNGA

-593 VTRGNVYFNGGGI
+593 VTRGNVHFNGGGI

-654 KQGKMDVYAG
+654 QQGKMDVYAG

-671 RIGDGQYLAH
+671 RLGDGQYLAH
-681 LLAYGNISVHKGNGN
+681 LLAYGNISVQKGSGD
-696 SRVAMLGGY
+696 SRVVMLGGY
-705 NTHTQIGSGHG
+705 NTHTQIGSGNG

-729 VGNGEVTSVLAG
+729 VGKGDVAAVLAG
-741 GANVLTKVGEG
+741 GANVLTKMGEG
-752 ELTAGMLGGAN
+752 ELTSGMLGGAN
-763 VMTHISGDEQ
+763 VITHISNDDQ
-773 ASNTTAVAL
+773 LSNTTAVAL

-794 DTLAVMGGGANVLTH
+794 NTLAVMGGGANVLTH
-809 VGDGSTTG
+809 VGDGTTTG

-823 NILTKVGNGDTT
+823 NILTKIGNGDTT

-854 GVMGAAGN
+854 GVMGAVGN
-862 IFTKVGDGTSIAAMI
+862 IFTKVGDGTSIAVMI

-958 FTHIGNGSTFAAM
+958 FTHIGYGSTFAAM
-971 IGQANVMT
+971 IGQANIMT

-986 AALMVGKANIYTH
+986 AALMVGKANIMTH
-999 VGDGTSLGLFAGEMN
+999 VGDGTSLGLFAGEVN

-1103 LISDIGNV
+1103 LISDVGNV

-1122 IAKGKANI
+1122 IAKGKANLI
-1130 VTKVGDGLGINVAW
+1130 TKVGDGLGVNVAW

-1158 YNFAKGEANILT
+1158 YNFAKGEANLIT
-1170 KVGDGQEVSVVQGKA
+1170 KVGDGQEVSVVQGEA

-1208 KVGDGRNVVLAKG
+1208 KVGHGQNVVLAKG

-1238 WSKGNVVTKVGDG
+1238 WSKGNIVTKVGDG
-1251 MQVTAAKGKA
+1251 MQVTAAKGQA

-1268 NGLSVTAA
+1268 NGLNVTAA

-1282 NTKVGNGV
+1282 NTKVGDGV

-1313 MKGKANANIHIG
+1313 MKGKANANIHVG
-1325 DGLNINASYARN
+1325 DGLNINASYAQN

-1366 FDNVK
+1366 FDNIK
-1371 QTLLGVGGSQ
+1371 QTVLGVGGSQ

-1391 ASTSG
+1391 ASSSG
-1396 TQKGRGAIA
+1396 THKGRGAIA

-1417 DAIEEVGSDLGDSL
+1417 DAIKEVGSDLGDSL

-1443 NEMDNDLNIDGA
+1443 NKMQHALNVDD
-1455 SDHAPNLIVN
+1455 SSVQAPNLIVN
-1465 GDFEQ
+1465 GDFEL
-1470 GDRGWQSTH
+1470 GEHGWQSTH
-1479 GVEASYSGSVYGVN
+1479 GVEASYAGSVYGVE
-1493 GEGHGTRVTE
+1493 GEGHGARVTE
-1503 LDTHTNTSLYQD
+1503 LDTYTNTSLYQD
-1515 LTDLTEGEV
+1515 LANLAQGEV

-1551 VFSSSGDAS
+1551 VFSSSGDES
-1560 AWQQKTLKLTAHAG
+1560 AWQQKTLKLTAQAG

-1595 VVAKSESSPQAN
+1595 VVATSESSQQAN
-1607 AVSEHA
+1607 AIREHA
-1613 KQNQASQNA
+1613 TQNPAAQNA

-1660 AIENNGQAQ
+1660 ALGNNGQAQ
-1669 RDAVKEESEAV
+1669 RDAVHEESEAI
-1680 TAELTTLAQGLD
+1680 TAELTKLAQGLD

-1697 ATHTGKSGEQWRND
+1697 ATHTGESGDQWRNE
-1711 FAGGLLDGVQSQID
+1711 FASGLLAGVQTQLD

-1730 ASDKMAAAKQT
+1730 ANDKIAEAKQT
-1741 QSDNNSKVKD
+1741 QADNQNKVKD
-1751 SIAKS
+1751 AVAKS

-1770 EQDIAEA
+1770 EQDIADA
-1777 KADAETRKADAVA
+1777 QADAEKRKADALA
-1790 KSHDAKQAESDAHS
+1790 KGKDAQQAESDAHH
-1804 AANDAQSRGDRD
+1804 AVNNAQSRGDRD
-1816 AMNAENKAN
+1816 VQLAENKAN
-1825 QAQNDAQGA
+1825 QAQADAQGA

-1845 GVAGSG
+1845 GVTGSG
-1851 LSGNAHRVEGAGETG
+1851 LSGNAHSVEGAGETD
-1866 SHVNTDSQTNADG
+1866 SHVKTDSQTNADG
-1879 RFSDG
+1879 RFSEG
-1884 LTEQELEALE
+1884 LTEQEQEALE

-1904 INAGIRSKNS
+1904 INAGIRAKNS
-1914 GSTITSMFMEAN
+1914 GRTITTMFTEAN
-1926 ADSIVVDTTASQDVV
+1926 TDSIVVPTTTPQDVV
-1941 RKEVRISGVNLV
+1941 RKEIRISGVNLE
-1953 GLGEASHDSAE
+1953 GLGEASHDSAV

-1977 YRWLDT
+1977 YRWLDS
-1983 DNDVATDKYVPV
+1983 DHPRATEQYIPV
-1995 PGFERVDADVSDE
+1995 PGFERVDVNVSDE
-2008 VKQRM
+2008 TKQRLT
-2013 IQSMS
+2013 QFVS

-2038 LFVES
+2038 LFVEA
-2043 TLDYDWDKRVE
+2043 TLNYDWDKRVE

-2062 GYSFET
+2062 GYSFEA
-2068 PHAEKSIVSFWS
+2068 PHGENSLVSFWS
-2080 GKNFKQYRDVLDN
+2080 GRNFKEYRNVLDN
-2093 AQTDGK
+2093 AQPDGK

-2106 VKGNAFAIDLNK
+2106 VQGNAFAIKLNK
-2118 HLMRWG
+2118 QLMRWG
-2124 GLFLDPDN
+2124 DMFLDLEN
-2132 AEQNQLKSSI
+2132 ADQNHLQSSI
-2142 DAATFS
+2142 EAAAYS

-2159 GAQHDVY
+2159 GAKDDVY

-2172 VRLGNYFWH
+2172 MRLGNYFWN
-2181 VELPALRQLQR
+2181 VELPLLRQLQR

-2210 DLPADE
+2210 DVPVNE
-2216 IGRRLTDAGVGVKVR
+2216 IGHKLTDAGVGVKVR
-2231 FDALSSARQAELL
+2231 FDALSAAQQAELL
-2244 ADNPDDYRADTLVE
+2244 AINPKGYKADSLVE

-2264 AIDSMLRE
+2264 AIDSMLRDA
-2272 SLPFYS
+2272 LPFYS

-2293 FEVRSWPGSDDK
+2293 FKVRAWPGSDGK
-2305 SKTILLDNPEDAAQ
+2305 SKTIVLDNPEDATQ
-2319 QKAIERFILANF
+2319 QKTIERFILANF
-2331 DNFEQMPDEL
+2331 QNFEQMPHEL
-2341 FLVDNKVLSHHD
+2341 FLVDNKVISHDKGITH
-2353 GRTRILAQKEDGA
+2353 ILAQKVDGA
-2366 WTYNTNSELMSVTEL
+2366 WLYNAKVDLMSVTEL
-2381 LDAAHVSGK
+2381 LDAANVTGK
-2390 VRGES
+2390 IRGES
-2395 YQKVIDALAEYH
+2395 YQQVIDALSEYH
-2407 ASTAEHADY
+2407 SSVTEFSDY
-2416 ELESVEQL
+2416 EQESIEKL
-2424 VNLRKKIEGY
+2424 LSLRKKIEGY
-2434 ALGHPDSGRLEAMNS
+2434 VLGHPDSGRIAAMNS
-2449 LLNQVNSRLE
+2449 LLNQVNTRLE

-2467 EQSIKAHDSFS
+2467 EPNIKAQDSFS
-2478 RLYDQLDNAHLKQSK
+2478 RLYDQLETANLKGTK
-2493 HLYLDGNGDFVTK
+2493 HLYLDQNGEFVTK
-2506 GKGNLAKIDQLGG
+2506 GKGHLANIDLLG
-2519 SDAVLEKV
+2519 SREAVLEKV
-2527 KASVNHEYGQAIADT
+2527 KLTVSNEYGQTVADT
-2542 IFAGLSANELAKD
+2542 VFAGLSAKDLAKD

-2561 TGLNRIHQ
+2561 AGLKKVHLAI
-2569 ALEQH
+2569 EQH
-2574 MSPVSATMYIW
+2574 LSPVSATLFLW

-2595 AALQIGQGRTQIDA
+2595 AALQISQGRTQLEG
-2609 QAAADFN
+2609 QTAADFN
-2616 KQNYVSWWPLGSKS
+2616 QQNYVSWWPLGSKS
-2630 SNIRNIFNVATE
+2630 SNISNILNVATKD
-2642 YQPDLKLRW
+2642 QPDLKLRW
-2651 SDFSQPAH
+2651 KDFSQPAAH
-2659 QNDTLEHDMASEEN
+2659 GESLAFDMQTEEN
-2673 DGFGLNDGETKLKRF
+2673 DDFGLKSAEDKLKDF
-2688 IEKLNAAKG
+2688 IKQLASASGVDKKF
-2697 IDAAYKDASEGY
+2697 KDISQAFTMM
-2709 ASVLLGNPD
+2709 ALMNPD
-2718 MLVSTGIPA
+2718 ILESANIPE
-2727 HVFQP
+2727 HISKP

-2743 MMDVANRFA
+2743 MQDVAQRFAKELQEQAKVAANSEQMEQQISEVVRRFA
-2752 QELQK
+2752 QDELDKIQT
-2757 QAQAS
+2757 
-2762 GDPALVAKRIDN
+2762 
-2774 VVRLFAER
+2774 
-2782 ALEEIEAFKASQA
+2782 FKETQA
-2795 DEGRVFRI
+2795 DQGRVFRI

-2813 QAEWNRLSHD
+2813 QAEWHRLSND

-2855 WRPKFGVWTP
+2855 WLPKFGVWTP

-2891 NDDLDALSGSE
+2891 TDVLD
-2902 KHKDKVAIENDGT
+2902 
-2915 PPRDKVPLS
+2915 
-2924 PLTRFLNNE
+2924 
-2933 LYGERDARR
+2933 
-2942 KIGDITQ
+2942 
-2949 TLLDHAVEKGESQKV
+2949 
-2964 TLKGEAG
+2964 
-2971 RLTGY
+2971 
-2976 YHQGTASSDD
+2976 
-2986 ETSTTSG
+2986 
-2993 KVVLFLHGSG
+2993 VL
-3003 SSAEEQAS
+3003 
-3011 AIRSHYQKQ
+3011 
-3020 GIDMLAVNL
+3020 
-3029 RGYGESDGGPSEKGL
+3029 
-3044 YQDARTMFNY
+3044 
-3054 LVNDKGIDP
+3054 
-3063 SNIILH
+3063 
-3069 GYSMGGPIAAD
+3069 
-3080 LARYAAQNG
+3080 
-3089 QAVSGLLL
+3089 
-3097 DRPMPSM
+3097 
-3104 TKAITAHEVAN
+3104 
-3115 PAGIVG
+3115 
-3121 TIAKAVNGQ
+3121 
-3130 FSVEKNLKGLPQETP
+3130 
-3145 ILLLTDNEGLGEE
+3145 
-3158 GEKLRVKLS
+3158 
-3167 NSGFNV
+3167 
-3173 TGEQTF
+3173 
-3179 YGHEASNR
+3179 
-3187 LMSQYTGQI
+3187 
-3196 VSDLL
+3196 
-3201 NTQHIKHNEAK
+3201 
-3212 LNLEPHGKNYE
+3212 
-3223 SRDLILK
+3223 
-3230 PISQPETVE
+3230 
-3239 LGMPEVDQKVL
+3239 
-3250 ADIAERENVI
+3250 
-3260 IGVRPVDEKSK
+3260 
-3271 SLIASKMYS
+3271 
-3280 SKGLFV
+3280 
-3286 KAKSSDWGPMSGFI
+3286 
-3300 PVDQSFAK
+3300 
-3308 ASARRDLETFNR
+3308 
-3320 HAEQS
+3320 
-3325 IQSGNAVSAD
+3325 
-3335 LYLNQVRVEE
+3335 
-3345 LVSKYHSLTPLELD
+3345 
-3359 DQSGMYKTT
+3359 
-3368 ATNGD
+3368 
-3373 QSVPFFL
+3373 
-3380 NRVTVDGNELWQVHY
+3380 
-3395 ITNGELAPFKVI
+3395 
-3407 GDPVSKQP
+3407 
-3415 MTADYDLLTVMYSYG
+3415 
-3430 DLGPQDKVKQPL
+3430 
-3442 TWQQWK
+3442 
-3448 DSVTYED
+3448 
-3455 LTPKYK
+3455 
-3461 ELYSNEDLYNK
+3461 
-3472 KDGASLGNVSGRLKE
+3472 
-3487 LKDRINVDLGRTNGL
+3487 
-3502 EMVHHGA
+3502 
-3509 DDANPYAV
+3509 
-3517 MADNFPAT
+3517 
-3525 FFVPKSLFAEDG
+3525 
-3537 LGEGKGSIQTYFN
+3537 
-3550 VNEQG
+3550 
-3555 AVVIRNPQEFSDF
+3555 
-3568 QQVTINASF
+3568 
-3577 RASFN
+3577 
-3582 DKWNHGLDEPLF
+3582 
-3594 TTKRKLSHEFLNKRD
+3594 
-3609 QLLKKLSGGRLD
+3609 
-3621 AQDETLVA
+3621 
-3629 LGNPDDVSGNKA
+3629 SGNKA
-3641 IVAVDVS
+3641 KVAVDLA
-3648 QIFTRQELK
+3648 QIFTVQELK
-3657 ERANVFA
+3657 ERAKVFA

-3679 LVHQTVSRDQIVAS
+3679 LVHQAKGRYQIAAS
-3693 FELNKKVNAY
+3693 FELNKKINDY

-3715 LTQLKEQI
+3715 LTQLKEQV

-3736 VDIDAIAQTRPELAA
+3736 AGIDAIAQTRPELAT

-3756 AIEEANGEHRGLT
+3756 AIEEANGKHVGLT
-3769 DMMVRWA
+3769 DMMLRWA
-3776 NEDPYLAPKQGYKGE
+3776 NEDPYLAPKHGYKGE
-3791 TPNDLGFDAKYHV
+3791 MPSDLGFDAKYHV
-3804 DLGDHYADFKQWLE
+3804 DLGEHYADFKQWLE

-3842 SYQELQDLTGVESV
+3842 SYQELQDLTGAESV
-3856 QMAFYFLKEAAKKVD
+3856 QMAFYFLKEAAKKAD

-3877 AEMILLKKFADKSY
+3877 AEMILLKKFADQNY

-3900 DQIEGI
+3900 GQIEGI

-3921 YSGAGYDEL
+3921 YSGKGYDEL
-3930 TNKLAGATGV
+3930 TNMLASATGV

-3964 NGLRFVNEQMDAL
+3964 NGLRFVNEQMEAL

-4016 KTKHLDAT
+4016 KTKHLDVT

-4029 RANGM
+4029 RVNGI

-4072 SLPDDEKFVAIYG
+4072 NLPDGEKFVAIYG

-4099 PGITHRLDLPALR
+4099 PGITHRLDLPALK
-4112 VSDSNQFRVEQDDMT
+4112 VSDSNQFTVEQDDVS

-4139 KLTFKDSLSGA
+4139 KITFKGSLSGA
-4150 NTAIHNQ
+4150 NTALHNQ

-4164 VAVTPT
+4164 VVVTPI

-4177 FDGQIIVQMENDSV
+4177 FDGQIIVQMENDPV
-4191 VANAAANLA
+4191 VAKAAANLA
-4200 GKHPES
+4200 GKHAES

-4241 DDSDSNNTHLS
+4241 DHSESNNTRLS
-4252 GYSAEDLAAKLAN
+4252 GYSADELAVKLAK
-4265 FQQSFSQA
+4265 FQQSFNQA
-4273 ENINNTPD
+4273 ENINNKPD

-4295 QKGFGHQFINAMDVN
+4295 QKGFGHQFINAMDAN
-4310 GLRVDVSARSSEL
+4310 GLRVDVSVRSSEL
-4323 AVDAT
+4323 AVDEA

-4333 KDENGDWI
+4333 KDANGDWV
-4341 QKAETNKVSLSWN
+4341 QKAENNKVSLSWDA
-4354 EQGEVIAKE
+4354 QGEVVAKDE
-4363 ERIRNGIA
+4363 PIRNGIA

-4380 GVSDV
+4380 GVNNVD
-4385 GEIARGAIG
+4385 EPARGAIG
-4394 DNNDVFDAPEK
+4394 DNSDVFDAPEK
-4405 RKVETETSSS
+4405 RKPETEVIANSSS
-4415 AANNKLSYSGN
+4415 SNQLSYSGN
-4426 IQVNVGDGEFTAVNW
+4426 IQVNVGEGEFTAVNW
-4441 GTSNVGIKVGSGGFK
+4441 GTSNVGIKVGTGGFK

-4470 NGESKHSVDMGG
+4470 DGESKHSVDIGG

-4489 QMFIGNRNVSFNLG
+4489 QMFLGNRNVSFNFG
-4503 QSNDLLVMMDKSIPT
+4503 HSNDLILMMDKSIPT

-4529 RISGVLQSIAT
+4529 RISGVLQGIAM
-4540 SGEDQDWLA
+4540 SGEGEDWLA

-4570 DQSSSVDYTCL
+4570 DQSSSVDYTTL

-4586 HNERSSRGL
+4586 QNERDSRGL
-4595 KHDTEA
+4595 KHDAEA
-4601 ALNKQYNQWLSGNS
+4601 TLNKQYNQWLSGNGNS
-4615 DSSAGKL
+4615 GTSQL

-4679 QQFSATGQAKTTFT
+4679 QQFTATGQAKTTFT
-4693 YTPEDLPR
+4693 YTPQDLPR
-4701 QLKNKLLGQMAGIG
+4701 QLKNKLLGQLAGVG

-4729 TSGQIVSRNGEA
+4729 ASGQIVSRNGQA
-4741 VDGVAILTEMLEVI
+4741 VDGVAILKEMLEVI

-4771 LLDSLKS
+4771 LLDSLKA
-4778 GIDMGADGIQSF
+4778 GIDMGADGIKSF
-4790 AETHGLKDKAPE
+4790 AETHGLKEKAPE
-4802 EEENKSAVS
+4802 EEKDNSSVS
-4811 VNGTSVNS
+4811 VNGANVNS
-4819 AQGATASDGNTET
+4819 AQGATVADGNTET

-4866 VENLKENLTADL
+4866 VENLKQNLTDDL

-4902 LSLGNY
+4902 ISLGNY

-4948 GGEGSDMGVLMG
+4948 GGEGNDMGVLMG

-5001 DTGLGR
+5001 DTGSGR

-5022 DGQDYSVT
+5022 DDQDYSVT

-5049 GNYNRINAS
+5049 GNYNRINAG

-5072 LNGGEGEDHLIAA
+5072 LNGGDGDDHLIAA

-5091 QFNGEEGR
+5091 QFNGGEGR

-5127 DNLVEDISSE
+5127 DNLVEDIRSE

-5166 PVSETD
+5166 PSNDSD
-5172 QAKFEHIGSVTFND
+5172 QSKFEHIGSVTFSD
-5186 YFDGKRAQMIIAMGE
+5186 YFNGNRAQVVIGMSE
-5201 KDANGERE
+5201 KDLSGERE
-5209 YTTLSESSIDALV
+5209 YTMLSDSAIDALV
-5222 QAMSGFDP
+5222 QAMSGFEP
-5230 QAGDNGFIDNLDS
+5230 QAGDNGFIDSLES
-5243 KSRVAISTAW
+5243 KSQAAISMAW
-5253 ADVVHKKG
+5253 SDVVHKKG
-5261 ITV
+5261 LMV

>member
-21 NGNNDI
+21 DGNNNI
-27 VAIGFGGEIH
+27 VAIGFGGQIH

-49 IGATVHTGS
+49 IGATVYTGS

-70 RVEDSTGHLSVKGA
+70 KVEDSTGHLTVKGA

-108 IDHLGHHG
+108 IDHLGNHG

-122 AAAYNSVKRKG
+122 AAAYNGITRKG
-133 LSGNVTFKGAGGYNA
+133 LSGNVTFAGAGGYNA
-148 LWHETNHGNLSF
+148 LWHETNQGNLSF
-160 AGAGAGN
+160 TGAGAGN
-167 KLDRTWFDQYQGSRG
+167 KLDRTWFNRYQGSHG
-182 DVSFDGAGAANSIS
+182 DVTFDGAGAANSIS

-237 TRQAEDV
+237 THQAEDV
-244 YQQTHG
+244 YTQTRG

-258 GYNSFYSDVAH
+258 GYNSLYSDVAH

-279 YNTITRKGSGSSFDA
+279 YNTIIRKGSGNDFA
-294 QGMEYAKA
+294 KEGMTNAKA
-302 EDIVLTTAKMH
+302 DEIVLTKAVMS
-313 GSWIGSGTHAVTAVK
+313 GSWIGQDHHVTAVK
-328 SEREPNTYLFA
+328 SASEPNTYLFA
-339 IADGTYT
+339 FADSTYT
-346 KINKVRL
+346 KINKVQLR
-353 SNDPKTGKLK
+353 NDPQTGELK
-363 YYSEAWYKQGN
+363 YYSTAWYKEGN
-374 HLSGLA
+374 HLSNLA
-380 RSDVSSA
+380 NQDISDN
-387 GGFEVNPINGG
+387 GGFTAVNINGA
-398 YTLSNIAVE
+398 YTLSDLKVE
-407 HQQSLTVHAMEKD
+407 HQQSVTVHAVEKS
-420 LTEYEWVTYANGAL
+420 LTEYEWVTYANGAV
-434 IDAKDVVLSDAK
+434 IDAKEVSLSDAK
-446 MGGHAISTDG
+446 MGGHAIYADG
-456 TKVDVQAIKS
+456 TKVDVKAVKS
-466 NRKPN
+466 NRQPN
-471 TYVYAKVLGPYTKIV
+471 TYIYAKVLGPYTKIV
-486 VVELANDAE
+486 VVELANDPE
-495 TGVLKYQARSWYK
+495 TGALKYQARSWYK
-508 EGDHTANLANEDISS
+508 EGDHTANIANQDISS
-523 ANGYHSM
+523 ATGYNPM
-530 GKGGYSLSALNYS
+530 GKGGYSLSDLHYS
-543 VNAIRSMSETVAD
+543 VNAVRSTSETVAD
-556 IDEYTDQTLFKPAT
+556 IEEYTDQTLFKPAN
-570 DSGESSGDVHFSGA
+570 DSGESSGDVRFNGA

-593 VTRGNVYFNGGGI
+593 VTRGNVHFNGGGI

-654 KQGKMDVYAG
+654 QQGKMDVYAG

-671 RIGDGQYLAH
+671 RLGDGQYLAH
-681 LLAYGNISVHKGNGN
+681 LLAYGNISVQKGSGD
-696 SRVAMLGGY
+696 SRVVMLGGY
-705 NTHTQIGSGHG
+705 NTHTQIGSGNG

-729 VGNGEVTSVLAG
+729 VGKGDVAAVLAG
-741 GANVLTKVGEG
+741 GANVLTKMGEG
-752 ELTAGMLGGAN
+752 ELTSGMLGGAN
-763 VMTHISGDEQ
+763 VITHISNDDQ
-773 ASNTTAVAL
+773 LSNTTAVAL

-794 DTLAVMGGGANVLTH
+794 NTLAVMGGGANVLTH
-809 VGDGSTTG
+809 VGDGTTTG

-862 IFTKVGDGTSIAAMI
+862 IFTKVGDGTSIAVMI

-958 FTHIGNGSTFAAM
+958 FTHIGYGSTFAAM
-971 IGQANVMT
+971 IGQANIMT

-986 AALMVGKANIYTH
+986 AALMVGKANIMTH
-999 VGDGTSLGLFAGEMN
+999 VGDGTSLGLFAGEVN

-1103 LISDIGNV
+1103 LISDVGNV

-1122 IAKGKANI
+1122 IAKGKANLI
-1130 VTKVGDGLGINVAW
+1130 TKVGDGLGVNVAW

-1158 YNFAKGEANILT
+1158 YNFAKGEANLIT
-1170 KVGDGQEVSVVQGKA
+1170 KVGDGQEVSVVQGEA

-1208 KVGDGRNVVLAKG
+1208 KVGHGQNVVLAKG

-1238 WSKGNVVTKVGDG
+1238 WSKGNIVTKVGDG
-1251 MQVTAAKGKA
+1251 MQVTAAKGQA

-1282 NTKVGNGV
+1282 NTKVGDGV

-1313 MKGKANANIHIG
+1313 MKGKANANIHVG
-1325 DGLNINASYARN
+1325 DGLNINASYAQN

-1366 FDNVK
+1366 FDNIK
-1371 QTLLGVGGSQ
+1371 QTVLGVGGSQ

-1391 ASTSG
+1391 ASSSG
-1396 TQKGRGAIA
+1396 THKGRGAIS

-1417 DAIEEVGSDLGDSL
+1417 DAIKEVGSDLGDSL

-1443 NEMDNDLNIDGA
+1443 NKMQHALNVDD
-1455 SDHAPNLIVN
+1455 SSVQAPNLIVN
-1465 GDFEQ
+1465 GDFEL
-1470 GDRGWQSTH
+1470 GEHGWQSTH
-1479 GVEASYSGSVYGVN
+1479 GVEASYAGSVYGVE
-1493 GEGHGTRVTE
+1493 GEGHGARVTE
-1503 LDTHTNTSLYQD
+1503 LDTYTNTSLYQD
-1515 LTDLTEGEV
+1515 LANLAQGEV

-1551 VFSSSGDAS
+1551 VFSSSGDES
-1560 AWQQKTLKLTAHAG
+1560 AWQQKTLKLTAQAG

-1595 VVAKSESSPQAN
+1595 VVATSESSQQAN
-1607 AVSEHA
+1607 AIREHA
-1613 KQNQASQNA
+1613 TQNPAAQNA

-1660 AIENNGQAQ
+1660 ALENNGQAQ
-1669 RDAVKEESEAV
+1669 RDAVQEESEAI
-1680 TAELTTLAQGLD
+1680 TAELTKLAQGLD
-1692 VLDGQ
+1692 VLDSQ
-1697 ATHTGKSGEQWRND
+1697 ATHTGESGDQWRNE
-1711 FAGGLLDGVQSQID
+1711 FASGLLAGVQIQLD

-1730 ASDKMAAAKQT
+1730 ANGKIAEAKQT
-1741 QSDNNSKVKD
+1741 HADNQNKVKD
-1751 SIAKS
+1751 AVAKS

-1770 EQDIAEA
+1770 EQDIADA
-1777 KADAETRKADAVA
+1777 QADAEKRKADALA
-1790 KSHDAKQAESDAHS
+1790 KGKDAQQAESDAHH
-1804 AANDAQSRGDRD
+1804 AINNAQSRGDRD
-1816 AMNAENKAN
+1816 VELAENKAN
-1825 QAQNDAQGA
+1825 QAQADAQGA

-1845 GVAGSG
+1845 GVTGSG
-1851 LSGNAHRVEGAGETG
+1851 LSGNAHSVEGAGETD

-1879 RFSDG
+1879 RFSEG
-1884 LTEQELEALE
+1884 LTEQEQEALE

-1904 INAGIRSKNS
+1904 INAGIRAKNS
-1914 GSTITSMFMEAN
+1914 VSSMTSMFSETN
-1926 ADSIVVDTTASQDVV
+1926 SKSIVVPTKVSPEPDRQEVTRRD
-1941 RKEVRISGVNLV
+1941 VRISGVNL
-1953 GLGEASHDSAE
+1953 E
-1964 SLVAARAEKVANL
+1964 SLSAVQGSQPTGQLASKS
-1977 YRWLDT
+1977 
-1983 DNDVATDKYVPV
+1983 V
-1995 PGFERVDADVSDE
+1995 PGFKSHFASTSIGIENELSGLVVVLPKNSAQTFGYVHDSQGNPLFMLTKDMNQGGYSNPVGINDIQGVNNWQMHTIELVTYPSEISDTAAIESRKEAMLWLAKEFTDHINQSNHQSLPHLVSDDG
-2008 VKQRM
+2008 RF
-2013 IQSMS
+2013 
-2018 GYIEHTD
+2018 
-2025 NQVPKDQAQALAT
+2025 T
-2038 LFVES
+2038 LVIS
-2043 TLDYDWDKRVE
+2043 N
-2054 FLTKLESY
+2054 S
-2062 GYSFET
+2062 
-2068 PHAEKSIVSFWS
+2068 
-2080 GKNFKQYRDVLDN
+2080 
-2093 AQTDGK
+2093 
-2099 KVVYDID
+2099 
-2106 VKGNAFAIDLNK
+2106 K
-2118 HLMRWG
+2118 HLIAAG
-2124 GLFLDPDN
+2124 NGT
-2132 AEQNQLKSSI
+2132 SI
-2142 DAATFS
+2142 DAQGKTIGMTPSGQQATMAISAKEFGTS
-2148 NTGFWSSVYAT
+2148 SSSEVRLLESAPWYQAGLRDEFLANAKNTTLDDPATAQNVYAYLTSVYSKTADLAKEY
-2159 GAQHDVY
+2159 GIYINDWDPASEGFSPNAQGLTDPKVKNAWSILPRTKPVRMLELLSAEDSRY
-2166 VIAEGG
+2166 VRQQIAEKLKGTYSESLAKNVFEYFQYGG
-2172 VRLGNYFWH
+2172 EVAGHGINNATTGS
-2181 VELPALRQLQR
+2181 VQQPEPAILFEFRSVPSALSDF
-2192 EGLVGE
+2192 VP
-2198 IRLLDKPVSEYK
+2198 KTAS
-2210 DLPADE
+2210 
-2216 IGRRLTDAGVGVKVR
+2216 TVKVDVKALDHFDSASR
-2231 FDALSSARQAELL
+2231 KAIITEVNALVSGSEDFDAWYQEYRASKGQPPVKNPKSSASANHKAEWLMTQHAEQWAKITAPYTDNHETLTSTKL
-2244 ADNPDDYRADTLVE
+2244 ASNDKEE
-2258 LDVKLS
+2258 LHALGGTSNLEHNKQQENVAS
-2264 AIDSMLRE
+2264 IINTMLNDM
-2272 SLPFYS
+2272 LPFYA
-2278 LRTERNLLVQEGDEG
+2278 LRTERNLLVQEGNEG
-2293 FEVRSWPGSDDK
+2293 FKVRAWPGSDGK
-2305 SKTILLDNPEDAAQ
+2305 SKTIVLDNPEDATQ
-2319 QKAIERFILANF
+2319 QKTIERFILANF
-2331 DNFEQMPDEL
+2331 QNFEQMPDEL
-2341 FLVDNKVLSHHD
+2341 FLVDNKVISHDKGITH
-2353 GRTRILAQKEDGA
+2353 ILAQKVDGA
-2366 WTYNTNSELMSVTEL
+2366 WLYNAKVDLMSVTEL
-2381 LDAAHVSGK
+2381 LDAANVTGK
-2390 VRGES
+2390 IRGES
-2395 YQKVIDALAEYH
+2395 YQQVIDALSEYH
-2407 ASTAEHADY
+2407 SSVTEFSDY
-2416 ELESVEQL
+2416 EQESIEKL
-2424 VNLRKKIEGY
+2424 LSLRKKIEGY
-2434 ALGHPDSGRLEAMNS
+2434 VLGHPDSGRIAAMNS
-2449 LLNQVNSRLE
+2449 LLNQVNTRLE

-2467 EQSIKAHDSFS
+2467 EPNIKAQDSFS
-2478 RLYDQLDNAHLKQSK
+2478 RLYDQLETANLKGTK
-2493 HLYLDGNGDFVTK
+2493 HLYLDQNGEFVTK
-2506 GKGNLAKIDQLGG
+2506 GKGHLANIDLLG
-2519 SDAVLEKV
+2519 SREAVLEKV
-2527 KASVNHEYGQAIADT
+2527 KLTVSNEYGQTVADT
-2542 IFAGLSANELAKD
+2542 IFAGLSAKDLAKD

-2561 TGLNRIHQ
+2561 AGLNKVHQ
-2569 ALEQH
+2569 AIEQH
-2574 MSPVSATMYIW
+2574 LSPVSATLYIW

-2595 AALQIGQGRTQIDA
+2595 AALQIGQGRTQLEG

-2616 KQNYVSWWPLGSKS
+2616 QQNYVSWWPLGSKS
-2630 SNIRNIFNVATE
+2630 SNISNILNVATKD
-2642 YQPDLKLRW
+2642 QPDLKLRW

-2659 QNDTLEHDMASEEN
+2659 QNDTLEHDVASEEN
-2673 DGFGLNDGETKLKRF
+2673 DGFGLHDGDIKLKRF

-2697 IDAAYKDASEGY
+2697 IDASFKEASEGY

-2718 MLVSTGIPA
+2718 MLETTGIPA

-2732 FVDQWNDTSYD
+2732 FVEQWNDTSYD

-2752 QELQK
+2752 QELRL
-2757 QAQAS
+2757 QAQRS
-2762 GDPALVAKRIDN
+2762 DDPELLEKRIGN
-2774 VVRLFAER
+2774 VVRQFAER
-2782 ALEEIEAFKASQA
+2782 ALEEIETFKASQA
-2795 DEGRVFRI
+2795 DQGRVFRI

-2813 QAEWNRLSHD
+2813 QAEWHRLSND

-2855 WRPKFGVWTP
+2855 WLPKFGVWTP

-2891 NDDLDALSGSE
+2891 TDVLDALSGNE
-2902 KHKDKVAIENDGT
+2902 KPKENVAIENDGT
-2915 PPRDKVPLS
+2915 PPRDKESLS

-2933 LYGERDARR
+2933 LYGDKEARR
-2942 KIGDITQ
+2942 KIGEITQ
-2949 TLLDHAVEKGESQKV
+2949 TLLDHAVEKGESQKI
-2964 TLKGEAG
+2964 TLQGEAG

-2976 YHQGTASSDD
+2976 YHQGTAPSEG
-2986 ETSTTSG
+2986 ETSSPSG

-3011 AIRSHYQKQ
+3011 AIRNHYQKQ

-3063 SNIILH
+3063 SNIIIH

-3121 TIAKAVNGQ
+3121 AIAKAVNGQ
-3130 FSVEKNLKGLPQETP
+3130 FSVEKNLEGLPKETS
-3145 ILLLTDNEGLGEE
+3145 ILLLTDNEGLGNE
-3158 GEKLRVKLS
+3158 GEKLRTKLTA
-3167 NSGFNV
+3167 SGYNV

-3187 LMSQYTGQI
+3187 LMSQYADQI
-3196 VSDLL
+3196 VSGLSSS
-3201 NTQHIKHNEAK
+3201 A
-3212 LNLEPHGKNYE
+3212 
-3223 SRDLILK
+3223 S
-3230 PISQPETVE
+3230 
-3239 LGMPEVDQKVL
+3239 
-3250 ADIAERENVI
+3250 
-3260 IGVRPVDEKSK
+3260 VDEDLDQQGLDTTSTKDQGVSNKDDHLQVVDSK
-3271 SLIASKMYS
+3271 EAL
-3280 SKGLFV
+3280 
-3286 KAKSSDWGPMSGFI
+3286 
-3300 PVDQSFAK
+3300 
-3308 ASARRDLETFNR
+3308 
-3320 HAEQS
+3320 
-3325 IQSGNAVSAD
+3325 
-3335 LYLNQVRVEE
+3335 
-3345 LVSKYHSLTPLELD
+3345 
-3359 DQSGMYKTT
+3359 
-3368 ATNGD
+3368 
-3373 QSVPFFL
+3373 
-3380 NRVTVDGNELWQVHY
+3380 VDG
-3395 ITNGELAPFKVI
+3395 K
-3407 GDPVSKQP
+3407 
-3415 MTADYDLLTVMYSYG
+3415 
-3430 DLGPQDKVKQPL
+3430 
-3442 TWQQWK
+3442 
-3448 DSVTYED
+3448 
-3455 LTPKYK
+3455 
-3461 ELYSNEDLYNK
+3461 
-3472 KDGASLGNVSGRLKE
+3472 
-3487 LKDRINVDLGRTNGL
+3487 
-3502 EMVHHGA
+3502 
-3509 DDANPYAV
+3509 
-3517 MADNFPAT
+3517 
-3525 FFVPKSLFAEDG
+3525 
-3537 LGEGKGSIQTYFN
+3537 
-3550 VNEQG
+3550 
-3555 AVVIRNPQEFSDF
+3555 
-3568 QQVTINASF
+3568 
-3577 RASFN
+3577 
-3582 DKWNHGLDEPLF
+3582 
-3594 TTKRKLSHEFLNKRD
+3594 
-3609 QLLKKLSGGRLD
+3609 
-3621 AQDETLVA
+3621 
-3629 LGNPDDVSGNKA
+3629 
-3641 IVAVDVS
+3641 
-3648 QIFTRQELK
+3648 
-3657 ERANVFA
+3657 
-3664 KPIGASYQGILDQLD
+3664 IL
-3679 LVHQTVSRDQIVAS
+3679 H
-3693 FELNKKVNAY
+3693 
-3703 IAEHPTSGRNQA
+3703 NQ
-3715 LTQLKEQI
+3715 
-3723 TSALFIGKMQVAQ
+3723 
-3736 VDIDAIAQTRPELAA
+3736 
-3751 RIFMV
+3751 
-3756 AIEEANGEHRGLT
+3756 
-3769 DMMVRWA
+3769 
-3776 NEDPYLAPKQGYKGE
+3776 
-3791 TPNDLGFDAKYHV
+3791 
-3804 DLGDHYADFKQWLE
+3804 
-3818 TSQSNGL
+3818 
-3825 LSKATLD
+3825 
-3832 ESTKTVHLGY
+3832 
-3842 SYQELQDLTGVESV
+3842 
-3856 QMAFYFLKEAAKKVD
+3856 
-3871 PISGDS
+3871 
-3877 AEMILLKKFADKSY
+3877 
-3891 LSQLDSDRM
+3891 
-3900 DQIEGI
+3900 
-3906 YRSSHETDVDAWDRR
+3906 
-3921 YSGAGYDEL
+3921 
-3930 TNKLAGATGV
+3930 
-3940 DEQLSVLLDDRK
+3940 
-3952 GLLIGEVHGSDV
+3952 DV
-3964 NGLRFVNEQMDAL
+3964 NGW
-3977 KKQGVTVIGL
+3977 G
-3987 EHLRSD
+3987 
-3993 LAQPLIDR
+3993 P
-4001 YLATGVMSSELSAML
+4001 
-4016 KTKHLDAT
+4016 
-4024 LFENA
+4024 
-4029 RANGM
+4029 
-4034 RIVALDA
+4034 
-4041 NSSARPNVQGTEH
+4041 
-4054 GLMYRAGAANNI
+4054 
-4066 AVEVLQ
+4066 
-4072 SLPDDEKFVAIYG
+4072 
-4085 KAHLQSHK
+4085 
-4093 GIEGFV
+4093 
-4099 PGITHRLDLPALR
+4099 IT
-4112 VSDSNQFRVEQDDMT
+4112 
-4127 LRVVYDDVANKP
+4127 
-4139 KLTFKDSLSGA
+4139 
-4150 NTAIHNQ
+4150 
-4157 NVNDWER
+4157 
-4164 VAVTPT
+4164 VTPT
-4170 ADGGETR
+4170 TDGGETR
-4177 FDGQIIVQMENDSV
+4177 FDGQIIVQMENDDV
-4191 VANAAANLA
+4191 VAKAAANLA

-4241 DDSDSNNTHLS
+4241 DHSESNNTRLS
-4252 GYSAEDLAAKLAN
+4252 GYSADELAVKLAK
-4265 FQQSFSQA
+4265 FQQSFNQA
-4273 ENINNTPD
+4273 ENINNKPD

-4295 QKGFGHQFINAMDVN
+4295 QKGFGHQFINAMDAN
-4310 GLRVDVSARSSEL
+4310 GLRVDVSVRSSEL
-4323 AVDAT
+4323 AIDEA

-4333 KDENGDWI
+4333 KDANGDWV
-4341 QKAETNKVSLSWN
+4341 QKAENNKVSLSWDA
-4354 EQGEVIAKE
+4354 QGEVVAKD

-4385 GEIARGAIG
+4385 DELARGAIG

-4405 RKVETETSSS
+4405 RKPETEVIANSSS
-4415 AANNKLSYSGN
+4415 SNQLSYSGN
-4426 IQVNVGDGEFTAVNW
+4426 IQVNVGEGEFTAVNW
-4441 GTSNVGIKVGSGGFK
+4441 GTSNVSIKVGTGGFK

-4470 NGESKHSVDMGG
+4470 DGESKHSVDIGG

-4489 QMFIGNRNVSFNLG
+4489 QMFLGNRNVSFNFG
-4503 QSNDLLVMMDKSIPT
+4503 HSNDLILMMDKSIPT

-4529 RISGVLQSIAT
+4529 RISGVLQGIAT
-4540 SGEDQDWLA
+4540 SGEGEDWLA

-4570 DQSSSVDYTCL
+4570 DQSSSVDYTHL
-4581 VELDS
+4581 VQLDS
-4586 HNERSSRGL
+4586 QNERDSRGL
-4595 KHDTEA
+4595 KHDAEA
-4601 ALNKQYNQWLSGNS
+4601 TLNKQYNQWLSGNGNS
-4615 DSSAGKL
+4615 GTSQL

-4679 QQFSATGQAKTTFT
+4679 QQFTATGQAKTTFT
-4693 YTPEDLPR
+4693 YTPQDLPR
-4701 QLKNKLLGQMAGIG
+4701 QLKNKLLGQLAGVG

-4729 TSGQIVSRNGEA
+4729 ASGQIVSRNGQA
-4741 VDGVAILTEMLEVI
+4741 VDGVAILKEMLEVI

-4771 LLDSLKS
+4771 LLDSLKA
-4778 GIDMGADGIQSF
+4778 GIDMGADGIKSF
-4790 AETHGLKDKAPE
+4790 AETHGLKEKAPE
-4802 EEENKSAVS
+4802 EEKDNSSVS
-4811 VNGTSVNS
+4811 VNGANVNS
-4819 AQGATASDGNTET
+4819 AQGATVADGNTET

-4866 VENLKENLTADL
+4866 VENLKQNLTADL

-4902 LSLGNY
+4902 ISLGNY

-4948 GGEGSDMGVLMG
+4948 GGEGNDMGVLMG

-5022 DGQDYSVT
+5022 DDQDYSVT

-5049 GNYNRINAS
+5049 GNYNRINAG

-5072 LNGGEGEDHLIAA
+5072 LNGGDGEDHLIAA

-5091 QFNGEEGR
+5091 QFNGGEGR

-5127 DNLVEDISSE
+5127 DNLVEDIRSE

-5166 PVSETD
+5166 PSNDSD
-5172 QAKFEHIGSVTFND
+5172 QSKFEHIGSVTFSD
-5186 YFDGKRAQMIIAMGE
+5186 YFNGNRAQVVIGMSD
-5201 KDANGERE
+5201 KDLSGERE
-5209 YTTLSESSIDALV
+5209 YTMLSDSAIDALV
-5222 QAMSGFDP
+5222 QAMSGFEP
-5230 QAGDNGFIDNLDS
+5230 QAGDNGFIDSLES
-5243 KSRVAISTAW
+5243 KSQAAISMAW
-5253 ADVVHKKG
+5253 SDVVHKKG
-5261 ITV
+5261 LMV

>member
-21 NGNNDI
+21 DGNNNI
-27 VAIGFGGEIH
+27 VAIGFGGQIH

-49 IGATVHTGS
+49 IGATVYTGS

-70 RVEDSTGHLSVKGA
+70 KVEDSTGHLTVKGA

-108 IDHLGHHG
+108 IDHLGNHG

-122 AAAYNSVKRKG
+122 AAAYNGITRKG
-133 LSGNVTFKGAGGYNA
+133 LSGNVTFAGAGGYNA
-148 LWHETNHGNLSF
+148 LWHETNQGNLSF
-160 AGAGAGN
+160 TGAGAGN
-167 KLDRTWFDQYQGSRG
+167 KLDRTWFNRYQGSHG
-182 DVSFDGAGAANSIS
+182 DVTFDGAGAANSIS

-237 TRQAEDV
+237 THQAEDV
-244 YQQTHG
+244 YTQTRG

-258 GYNSFYSDVAH
+258 GYNSLYSDVAH

-279 YNTITRKGSGSSFDA
+279 YNTIIRKGSGNDFA
-294 QGMEYAKA
+294 KEGMTNAKA
-302 EDIVLTTAKMH
+302 DEIVLTKAVMS
-313 GSWIGSGTHAVTAVK
+313 GSWIGQDHHVTAVK
-328 SEREPNTYLFA
+328 SASEPNTYLFA
-339 IADGTYT
+339 FADSTYT
-346 KINKVRL
+346 KINKVQLR
-353 SNDPKTGKLK
+353 NDPQTGELK
-363 YYSEAWYKQGN
+363 YYSTAWYKEGN
-374 HLSGLA
+374 HLSNLA
-380 RSDVSSA
+380 NQDISDN
-387 GGFEVNPINGG
+387 GGFTAVNINGA
-398 YTLSNIAVE
+398 YTLSDLKVE
-407 HQQSLTVHAMEKD
+407 HQQSVTVHAVEKS
-420 LTEYEWVTYANGAL
+420 LTEYEWVTYANGAV
-434 IDAKDVVLSDAK
+434 IDAKEVSLSDAK
-446 MGGHAISTDG
+446 MGGHAIYADG
-456 TKVDVQAIKS
+456 TKVDVKAVKS
-466 NRKPN
+466 NRQPN
-471 TYVYAKVLGPYTKIV
+471 TYIYAKVLGPYTKIV
-486 VVELANDAE
+486 VVELANDPE
-495 TGVLKYQARSWYK
+495 TGALKYQARSWYK
-508 EGDHTANLANEDISS
+508 EGDHTANIANQDISS
-523 ANGYHSM
+523 ATGYNPM
-530 GKGGYSLSALNYS
+530 GKGGYSLSDLHYS
-543 VNAIRSMSETVAD
+543 VNAVRSTSETVAD
-556 IDEYTDQTLFKPAT
+556 IEEYTDQTLFKPAN
-570 DSGESSGDVHFSGA
+570 DSGESSGDVRFNGA

-654 KQGKMDVYAG
+654 QQGKMDVYAG

-671 RIGDGQYLAH
+671 RLGDGQYLAH
-681 LLAYGNISVHKGNGN
+681 LLAYGNISVQKGSGD
-696 SRVAMLGGY
+696 SRVVMLGGY
-705 NTHTQIGSGHG
+705 NTHTQIGSGNG

-729 VGNGEVTSVLAG
+729 VGKGDVAAVLAG
-741 GANVLTKVGEG
+741 GANVLTKMGEG
-752 ELTAGMLGGAN
+752 ELTSGMLGGAN
-763 VMTHISGDEQ
+763 VITQISNDDQ
-773 ASNTTAVAL
+773 LSNTTAVAL

-794 DTLAVMGGGANVLTH
+794 NTLAVMGGGANVLTH
-809 VGDGSTTG
+809 VGDGTTTG

-862 IFTKVGDGTSIAAMI
+862 IFTKVGDGTSIAVMI

-958 FTHIGNGSTFAAM
+958 FTHIGHGSTFAAM
-971 IGQANVMT
+971 IGQANIMT

-986 AALMVGKANIYTH
+986 AALMVGKANIMTH
-999 VGDGTSLGLFAGEMN
+999 VGDGTSLGLFAGEVN

-1069 ANVVTHVGD
+1069 ANVVTHVGN

-1103 LISDIGNV
+1103 LISDVGNV

-1122 IAKGKANI
+1122 IAKGKANLI
-1130 VTKVGDGLGINVAW
+1130 TKVGDGLGVNVAW

-1158 YNFAKGEANILT
+1158 YNFAKGEANLIT
-1170 KVGDGQEVSVVQGKA
+1170 KVGDGQEVSVVQGEA

-1208 KVGDGRNVVLAKG
+1208 KVGHGQNVVLAKG

-1238 WSKGNVVTKVGDG
+1238 WSKGNIVTKVGDG
-1251 MQVTAAKGKA
+1251 MQVTAAKGQA

-1268 NGLSVTAA
+1268 NGLNVTAA

-1282 NTKVGNGV
+1282 NTKVGDGV

-1313 MKGKANANIHIG
+1313 MKGKANANIHVG
-1325 DGLNINASYARN
+1325 DGLNINASYAQN

-1366 FDNVK
+1366 FDNIK
-1371 QTLLGVGGSQ
+1371 QTVLGVGGSQ

-1391 ASTSG
+1391 ASSSG
-1396 TQKGRGAIA
+1396 THKGRGAIA

-1417 DAIEEVGSDLGDSL
+1417 DAIKEVGSDLGDSL

-1443 NEMDNDLNIDGA
+1443 NKMQHAINVDD
-1455 SDHAPNLIVN
+1455 SSVQAPNLIVN
-1465 GDFEQ
+1465 GDFEL
-1470 GDRGWQSTH
+1470 GEHGWQSTH
-1479 GVEASYSGSVYGVN
+1479 GVEASYAGSVYGVE
-1493 GEGHGTRVTE
+1493 GEGHGARVTE
-1503 LDTHTNTSLYQD
+1503 LDTYTNTSLYQD
-1515 LTDLTEGEV
+1515 LANLAQGEV

-1551 VFSSSGDAS
+1551 VFSSSGDES
-1560 AWQQKTLKLTAHAG
+1560 AWQQKTLKLTAQAG

-1595 VVAKSESSPQAN
+1595 VVATSESSQQAN
-1607 AVSEHA
+1607 AIREHA
-1613 KQNQASQNA
+1613 TQNPAAQNA

-1633 QRLEQEKQKQL
+1633 HRLEQEKQKQL

-1660 AIENNGQAQ
+1660 ALENNGQAQ
-1669 RDAVKEESEAV
+1669 RDAVQEESEAI
-1680 TAELTTLAQGLD
+1680 TAELTKLAQGLD
-1692 VLDGQ
+1692 VLDSQ
-1697 ATHTGKSGEQWRND
+1697 ATHTGESGDQWRNE
-1711 FAGGLLDGVQSQID
+1711 FASGLLAGVQTQLD

-1730 ASDKMAAAKQT
+1730 ANEKIAEAKQT
-1741 QSDNNSKVKD
+1741 HADNQNKVKD
-1751 SIAKS
+1751 AVAKS

-1770 EQDIAEA
+1770 EHDIADA
-1777 KADAETRKADAVA
+1777 QADAEKRKADALA
-1790 KSHDAKQAESDAHS
+1790 KGKDAQQAESDAHH
-1804 AANDAQSRGDRD
+1804 AVNNAQSRGDRD
-1816 AMNAENKAN
+1816 VQVAENKAN
-1825 QAQNDAQGA
+1825 QVQADAQGA

-1845 GVAGSG
+1845 GVTGSG
-1851 LSGNAHRVEGAGETG
+1851 LSGNAHSVEGAGETD

-1879 RFSDG
+1879 RFSEG
-1884 LTEQELEALE
+1884 LTEQEQEALE

-1904 INAGIRSKNS
+1904 INAGIRAKNS
-1914 GSTITSMFMEAN
+1914 VSSMTSMFSETN
-1926 ADSIVVDTTASQDVV
+1926 SKSIVVPTKVSPEPDRQEVTRRD
-1941 RKEVRISGVNLV
+1941 VRISGVNL
-1953 GLGEASHDSAE
+1953 E
-1964 SLVAARAEKVANL
+1964 SLSAVQGSQPTGQLASKS
-1977 YRWLDT
+1977 
-1983 DNDVATDKYVPV
+1983 V
-1995 PGFERVDADVSDE
+1995 PGFKSHFASTSIGIENELSGLVVVLPKNSAQTFGYVHDSQGNPLFMLTKDMNQGGYSNPVGINDIQGVNNWQTHTIELVTYPSEISDTAAIESRKEAMLWLAKEFTDHINQSNHQSLPHLVSDDG
-2008 VKQRM
+2008 RF
-2013 IQSMS
+2013 
-2018 GYIEHTD
+2018 
-2025 NQVPKDQAQALAT
+2025 T
-2038 LFVES
+2038 LVIS
-2043 TLDYDWDKRVE
+2043 N
-2054 FLTKLESY
+2054 S
-2062 GYSFET
+2062 
-2068 PHAEKSIVSFWS
+2068 
-2080 GKNFKQYRDVLDN
+2080 
-2093 AQTDGK
+2093 
-2099 KVVYDID
+2099 
-2106 VKGNAFAIDLNK
+2106 K
-2118 HLMRWG
+2118 HLIAAG
-2124 GLFLDPDN
+2124 NGT
-2132 AEQNQLKSSI
+2132 SI
-2142 DAATFS
+2142 DAQGKTIGMTPSGQQATMAISAKEFGTS
-2148 NTGFWSSVYAT
+2148 SSPEVRLLESAPWYQAGLRDEFLANAKNTTLDDPATAQNVYAYLTSVYSKTADLAKEY
-2159 GAQHDVY
+2159 GIYINDWDPASEGFSPNAQGLTDPKVKNAWSILPRTKPVRMLELLSAEDSRY
-2166 VIAEGG
+2166 VRQQIAEKLKGTYSESLAKNVFEYFQYGG
-2172 VRLGNYFWH
+2172 EVAGHGINNATTGS
-2181 VELPALRQLQR
+2181 VQQPEPAILFEFRSVPSALSDF
-2192 EGLVGE
+2192 VP
-2198 IRLLDKPVSEYK
+2198 KTAS
-2210 DLPADE
+2210 
-2216 IGRRLTDAGVGVKVR
+2216 TVKVDVKALDHFDSASR
-2231 FDALSSARQAELL
+2231 KAIITEVNALVSGSEDFDAWYQEYRASKGQPPVKNPKSSASANHKAEWLMTQHAEQWAKITAPYTDNHETLTSTKL
-2244 ADNPDDYRADTLVE
+2244 ASNDKEELHTLGGTSNLEHNKQQENVA
-2258 LDVKLS
+2258 S
-2264 AIDSMLRE
+2264 IINTMLNDM
-2272 SLPFYS
+2272 LPFYA

-2293 FEVRSWPGSDDK
+2293 FEVRAWPGTEDK
-2305 SKTILLDNPEDAAQ
+2305 SKTIILEDPEDAAQ
-2319 QKAIERFILANF
+2319 HKAIERFILANF

-2341 FLVDNKVLSHHD
+2341 FLVDNKVISHHE
-2353 GRTRILAQKEDGA
+2353 GRTHVLAQKVDGA
-2366 WTYNTNSELMSVTEL
+2366 WQYNATVELMSVTEL
-2381 LDAAHVSGK
+2381 LDVANVTGK
-2390 VRGES
+2390 IRGES
-2395 YQKVIDALAEYH
+2395 YQQVIDALTDYH
-2407 ASTAEHADY
+2407 ASITEHADY
-2416 ELESVEQL
+2416 EPESVEKL
-2424 VNLRKKIEGY
+2424 LNLRKKIEGY
-2434 ALGHPDSGRLEAMNS
+2434 VLGHPDSGRVEAMNS
-2449 LLNQVNSRLE
+2449 LLNQVNTRLD
-2459 EVSVLAVS
+2459 EVSLLSVA
-2467 EQSIKAHDSFS
+2467 EQTIQAQDSFS
-2478 RLYDQLDNAHLKQSK
+2478 RLYDQLEAANLKESK
-2493 HLYLDGNGDFVTK
+2493 HLYLDQNGDFVTK
-2506 GKGNLAKIDQLGG
+2506 GKGNLANIDLLG
-2519 SDAVLEKV
+2519 SREAVLEKV
-2527 KASVNHEYGQAIADT
+2527 KLTVSNEYGQTVADT
-2542 IFAGLSANELAKD
+2542 IFAGLSAKDLAKD

-2561 TGLNRIHQ
+2561 AGLNKVHQ
-2569 ALEQH
+2569 AIEQH
-2574 MSPVSATMYIW
+2574 LSPVSATLYIW
-2585 KPSDHSALGH
+2585 KPSDNSALGH
-2595 AALQIGQGRTQIDA
+2595 AALQIGQGRTQLEG

-2616 KQNYVSWWPLGSKS
+2616 QQNYVSWWPLGSKS
-2630 SNIRNIFNVATE
+2630 SNISNILNVATKD
-2642 YQPDLKLRW
+2642 QPDLKLRW

-2659 QNDTLEHDMASEEN
+2659 QNDTLEHDVASEEN
-2673 DGFGLNDGETKLKRF
+2673 DGFGLHDGDIKLKRF

-2697 IDAAYKDASEGY
+2697 IDASFKEASEGY

-2718 MLVSTGIPA
+2718 MLETTGIPA

-2732 FVDQWNDTSYD
+2732 FVEQWNDTSYD

-2752 QELQK
+2752 QELRL
-2757 QAQAS
+2757 QAQRS
-2762 GDPALVAKRIDN
+2762 DDPELLEKRIGN
-2774 VVRLFAER
+2774 VVRQFAER
-2782 ALEEIEAFKASQA
+2782 ALEEIETFKASQA
-2795 DEGRVFRI
+2795 DQGRVFRI

-2813 QAEWNRLSHD
+2813 QAEWHRLSND

-2855 WRPKFGVWTP
+2855 WLPKFGVWTP

-2891 NDDLDALSGSE
+2891 TDVLDALSGNE
-2902 KHKDKVAIENDGT
+2902 KPKENVAIENDGT
-2915 PPRDKVPLS
+2915 PPRDKESLS

-2933 LYGERDARR
+2933 LYGDKEARR
-2942 KIGDITQ
+2942 KIGEITQ
-2949 TLLDHAVEKGESQKV
+2949 TLLDHAVEKGESQKI
-2964 TLKGEAG
+2964 TLQGEAG

-2976 YHQGTASSDD
+2976 YHQGTAPSEG
-2986 ETSTTSG
+2986 ETSSPSG

-3011 AIRSHYQKQ
+3011 AIRNHYQKQ

-3063 SNIILH
+3063 SNIIIH

-3121 TIAKAVNGQ
+3121 AIAKAVNGQ
-3130 FSVEKNLKGLPQETP
+3130 FSVEKNLEGLPKETS
-3145 ILLLTDNEGLGEE
+3145 ILLLTDNEGLGNE
-3158 GEKLRVKLS
+3158 GEKLRTKLTA
-3167 NSGFNV
+3167 SGYNV

-3187 LMSQYTGQI
+3187 LMSQYADQI
-3196 VSDLL
+3196 VSGLSSSASVHEDLDKQGL
-3201 NTQHIKHNEAK
+3201 DTTSTKDQGVSNKDDHLQVVDSKEA
-3212 LNLEPHGKNYE
+3212 
-3223 SRDLILK
+3223 
-3230 PISQPETVE
+3230 
-3239 LGMPEVDQKVL
+3239 L
-3250 ADIAERENVI
+3250 ADGKI
-3260 IGVRPVDEKSK
+3260 
-3271 SLIASKMYS
+3271 L
-3280 SKGLFV
+3280 
-3286 KAKSSDWGPMSGFI
+3286 
-3300 PVDQSFAK
+3300 
-3308 ASARRDLETFNR
+3308 
-3320 HAEQS
+3320 H
-3325 IQSGNAVSAD
+3325 
-3335 LYLNQVRVEE
+3335 NQ
-3345 LVSKYHSLTPLELD
+3345 
-3359 DQSGMYKTT
+3359 
-3368 ATNGD
+3368 
-3373 QSVPFFL
+3373 
-3380 NRVTVDGNELWQVHY
+3380 
-3395 ITNGELAPFKVI
+3395 
-3407 GDPVSKQP
+3407 
-3415 MTADYDLLTVMYSYG
+3415 
-3430 DLGPQDKVKQPL
+3430 
-3442 TWQQWK
+3442 
-3448 DSVTYED
+3448 
-3455 LTPKYK
+3455 
-3461 ELYSNEDLYNK
+3461 
-3472 KDGASLGNVSGRLKE
+3472 
-3487 LKDRINVDLGRTNGL
+3487 
-3502 EMVHHGA
+3502 
-3509 DDANPYAV
+3509 
-3517 MADNFPAT
+3517 
-3525 FFVPKSLFAEDG
+3525 
-3537 LGEGKGSIQTYFN
+3537 
-3550 VNEQG
+3550 
-3555 AVVIRNPQEFSDF
+3555 
-3568 QQVTINASF
+3568 
-3577 RASFN
+3577 
-3582 DKWNHGLDEPLF
+3582 
-3594 TTKRKLSHEFLNKRD
+3594 
-3609 QLLKKLSGGRLD
+3609 
-3621 AQDETLVA
+3621 
-3629 LGNPDDVSGNKA
+3629 
-3641 IVAVDVS
+3641 
-3648 QIFTRQELK
+3648 
-3657 ERANVFA
+3657 
-3664 KPIGASYQGILDQLD
+3664 
-3679 LVHQTVSRDQIVAS
+3679 
-3693 FELNKKVNAY
+3693 
-3703 IAEHPTSGRNQA
+3703 
-3715 LTQLKEQI
+3715 
-3723 TSALFIGKMQVAQ
+3723 
-3736 VDIDAIAQTRPELAA
+3736 
-3751 RIFMV
+3751 
-3756 AIEEANGEHRGLT
+3756 
-3769 DMMVRWA
+3769 
-3776 NEDPYLAPKQGYKGE
+3776 
-3791 TPNDLGFDAKYHV
+3791 
-3804 DLGDHYADFKQWLE
+3804 
-3818 TSQSNGL
+3818 
-3825 LSKATLD
+3825 
-3832 ESTKTVHLGY
+3832 
-3842 SYQELQDLTGVESV
+3842 
-3856 QMAFYFLKEAAKKVD
+3856 
-3871 PISGDS
+3871 
-3877 AEMILLKKFADKSY
+3877 
-3891 LSQLDSDRM
+3891 
-3900 DQIEGI
+3900 
-3906 YRSSHETDVDAWDRR
+3906 
-3921 YSGAGYDEL
+3921 
-3930 TNKLAGATGV
+3930 
-3940 DEQLSVLLDDRK
+3940 
-3952 GLLIGEVHGSDV
+3952 DV
-3964 NGLRFVNEQMDAL
+3964 NGW
-3977 KKQGVTVIGL
+3977 G
-3987 EHLRSD
+3987 
-3993 LAQPLIDR
+3993 P
-4001 YLATGVMSSELSAML
+4001 
-4016 KTKHLDAT
+4016 
-4024 LFENA
+4024 
-4029 RANGM
+4029 
-4034 RIVALDA
+4034 
-4041 NSSARPNVQGTEH
+4041 
-4054 GLMYRAGAANNI
+4054 
-4066 AVEVLQ
+4066 
-4072 SLPDDEKFVAIYG
+4072 
-4085 KAHLQSHK
+4085 
-4093 GIEGFV
+4093 
-4099 PGITHRLDLPALR
+4099 IT
-4112 VSDSNQFRVEQDDMT
+4112 
-4127 LRVVYDDVANKP
+4127 
-4139 KLTFKDSLSGA
+4139 
-4150 NTAIHNQ
+4150 
-4157 NVNDWER
+4157 
-4164 VAVTPT
+4164 VTPT
-4170 ADGGETR
+4170 TDGGETR
-4177 FDGQIIVQMENDSV
+4177 FDGQIIVQMENDDV
-4191 VANAAANLA
+4191 VAKAAANLA

-4241 DDSDSNNTHLS
+4241 DHSESSNTRLS
-4252 GYSAEDLAAKLAN
+4252 GYSADELAVKLAK
-4265 FQQSFSQA
+4265 FQQSFNQA
-4273 ENINNTPD
+4273 ENINNKPD

-4295 QKGFGHQFINAMDVN
+4295 QKGFGHQFINAMDAN
-4310 GLRVDVSARSSEL
+4310 GLRVDVSVRSSEL
-4323 AVDAT
+4323 AVDEA

-4333 KDENGDWI
+4333 KDANGDWV
-4341 QKAETNKVSLSWN
+4341 QKAENNKVSLSWDA
-4354 EQGEVIAKE
+4354 QGEVVAKD

-4385 GEIARGAIG
+4385 DEPARGAIG

-4405 RKVETETSSS
+4405 RKPETEVIANSSNS
-4415 AANNKLSYSGN
+4415 NQLSYSGN
-4426 IQVNVGDGEFTAVNW
+4426 IQVNVGEGEFTAVNW
-4441 GTSNVGIKVGSGGFK
+4441 GTSNVGIKVGTGGFK

-4470 NGESKHSVDMGG
+4470 DGESKHSVDIGG

-4489 QMFIGNRNVSFNLG
+4489 QMFLGNRNVSFNFG
-4503 QSNDLLVMMDKSIPT
+4503 HSNDLILMMDKSIPT

-4540 SGEDQDWLA
+4540 SGEGEDWLA

-4557 SGAKKFVKDMSGL
+4557 SGAKKFVKDMSGF
-4570 DQSSSVDYTCL
+4570 DQSSSVDYTHL
-4581 VELDS
+4581 VQLNS
-4586 HNERSSRGL
+4586 QNERDSRGL
-4595 KHDTEA
+4595 KHDAEA
-4601 ALNKQYNQWLSGNS
+4601 TLNKQYNQWLSGNGNS
-4615 DSSAGKL
+4615 GTSQL

-4679 QQFSATGQAKTTFT
+4679 QQFTATGQAKTTFT
-4693 YTPEDLPR
+4693 YTPQDLPR
-4701 QLKNKLLGQMAGIG
+4701 QLKNKLLGQLAGVG

-4729 TSGQIVSRNGEA
+4729 ASGQIISRNGQA
-4741 VDGVAILTEMLEVI
+4741 VDGVAILKEMLEVI

-4771 LLDSLKS
+4771 LLDSLKA
-4778 GIDMGADGIQSF
+4778 GIDMGADGIKSF
-4790 AETHGLKDKAPE
+4790 AETHGLKEKAPE
-4802 EEENKSAVS
+4802 EEKENSSVS
-4811 VNGTSVNS
+4811 VNGENVNS
-4819 AQGATASDGNTET
+4819 AQGATVADGSTET
-4832 AETQDRA
+4832 AETPDRA

-4902 LSLGNY
+4902 ISLGNY

-4948 GGEGSDMGVLMG
+4948 GGEGNDMGVLMG

-5001 DTGLGR
+5001 DTGSGR

-5022 DGQDYSVT
+5022 DDQDYSVT

-5091 QFNGEEGR
+5091 QFNGGEGR

-5127 DNLVEDISSE
+5127 DNLVEDIRSE

-5166 PVSETD
+5166 PSNDSD
-5172 QAKFEHIGSVTFND
+5172 QSKFEHIGSVTFSD
-5186 YFDGKRAQMIIAMGE
+5186 YFNGNRAQVVIGMSE
-5201 KDANGERE
+5201 KDLSGERE
-5209 YTTLSESSIDALV
+5209 YTMLSDSAIDALV
-5222 QAMSGFDP
+5222 QAMSGFEP
-5230 QAGDNGFIDNLDS
+5230 QAGDNGFIDSLES
-5243 KSRVAISTAW
+5243 KSQAAISMAW
-5253 ADVVHKKG
+5253 SDVVHKKG
-5261 ITV
+5261 LMV

>member
-21 NGNNDI
+21 DGNNSI

-49 IGATVHTGS
+49 IGATVYTGS

-70 RVEDSTGHLSVKGA
+70 RVEDTTGHLSVKGA
-84 AGYADINKSGD
+84 AGYADINKSSD

-108 IDHLGHHG
+108 IDHLGNHG

-122 AAAYNSVKRKG
+122 AAAYNGITRKG

-148 LWHETNHGNLSF
+148 LWHETNQGNLSF

-167 KLDRTWFDQYQGSRG
+167 KLDRTWFNRYQGSRG
-182 DVSFDGAGAANSIS
+182 DVTFDGAGAANSIS

-244 YQQTHG
+244 YAQTRG

-258 GYNSFYSDVAH
+258 GYNSLYSDVAH

-302 EDIVLTTAKMH
+302 EDIVLTAAQMH
-313 GSWIGSGTHAVTAVK
+313 GLSIDNGNKFHAVTAVK

-353 SNDPKTGKLK
+353 YNDPETGKLK
-363 YYSEAWYKQGN
+363 YYSEAWFKRGN
-374 HLSGLA
+374 HLAELA

-407 HQQSLTVHAMEKD
+407 HQQSLTVHAVEKD

-434 IDAKDVVLSDAK
+434 IDAKDVALSDAK

-456 TKVDVQAIKS
+456 TTVDVQAVKS

-486 VVELANDAE
+486 VVELANDPK
-495 TGVLKYQARSWYK
+495 TGALKYQARSWYK
-508 EGDHTANLANEDISS
+508 EGNHTANLANEDISS

-530 GKGGYSLSALNYS
+530 GKGGYSLSDLHYS
-543 VNAIRSMSETVAD
+543 VNAVRSTSETVAD

-570 DSGESSGDVHFSGA
+570 DSGESSGDVRFNGA

-611 HSSQFGNTEFNGG
+611 HSSQFGHTEFNGG

-696 SRVAMLGGY
+696 SRVVMLGGY
-705 NTHTQIGSGHG
+705 NTHTQIGSGNG

-729 VGNGEVTSVLAG
+729 VGKGDVASVLAG
-741 GANVLTKVGEG
+741 GANVLTKVGDG
-752 ELTAGMLGGAN
+752 DLTAGMLGGAN
-763 VMTHISGDEQ
+763 VITHISGDNET
-773 ASNTTAVAL
+773 SNTTAVAL

-794 DTLAVMGGGANVLTH
+794 NTLAVMGGGANVLTH
-809 VGDGSTTG
+809 VGDGTTTG

-862 IFTKVGDGTSIAAMI
+862 IFTKVGDGTSIAVMI

-958 FTHIGNGSTFAAM
+958 FTHVGSGSTFAAM
-971 IGQANVMT
+971 IGQANIMT

-999 VGDGTSLGLFAGEMN
+999 VGDGTSLGIFAGEVN

-1088 GNILTKVGEGTTVGL
+1088 GNFLTKVGEGTTVGL

-1130 VTKVGDGLGINVAW
+1130 ITKVGDGLGVNVAW

-1158 YNFAKGEANILT
+1158 YNFAKGEANIIT

-1208 KVGDGRNVVLAKG
+1208 KVGNGRNVVLAKG

-1238 WSKGNVVTKVGDG
+1238 WSKGNIVTKVGDG

-1268 NGLSVTAA
+1268 DGLSVTAA

-1282 NTKVGNGV
+1282 NTKVGDGV

-1313 MKGKANANIHIG
+1313 MKGKANANIHVG
-1325 DGLNINASYARN
+1325 DGLNINASYAQN

-1366 FDNVK
+1366 FDNIK
-1371 QTLLGVGGSQ
+1371 QTVLGVGGSQ

-1391 ASTSG
+1391 ASSSG

-1417 DAIEEVGSDLGDSL
+1417 EAIEEVGSDLGDSL

-1443 NEMDNDLNIDGA
+1443 NKMQNALDVDGS
-1455 SDHAPNLIVN
+1455 SDQTQAPNLIVN

-1470 GDRGWQSTH
+1470 GDRGWKSTH
-1479 GVEASYSGSVYGVN
+1479 GVEASYSGNVYGVN
-1493 GEGHGTRVTE
+1493 GEGHGARVTE
-1503 LDTHTNTSLYQD
+1503 LDTYTNTSLYQD

-1595 VVAKSESSPQAN
+1595 VVAKSESSQQAN

-1613 KQNQASQNA
+1613 TQNQASQNV

-1660 AIENNGQAQ
+1660 ALGNNGQAQ

-1680 TAELTTLAQGLD
+1680 TAELTKLAQGLD

-1697 ATHTGKSGEQWRND
+1697 ATHTGESGDQWRND
-1711 FAGGLLDGVQSQID
+1711 FAGGLLDGVQSQLD

-1730 ASDKMAAAKQT
+1730 ANDKIAAAKQT
-1741 QSDNNSKVKD
+1741 QSDNNSKVKE
-1751 SIAKS
+1751 SVAKS
-1756 EAGVAKGEQNRAGA
+1756 EAGVAQGEQNRAGA

-1790 KSHDAKQAESDAHS
+1790 KSNDAKQAESDAHS

-1816 AMNAENKAN
+1816 AMNAENKVN
-1825 QAQNDAQGA
+1825 QAQNDAKGT

-1840 RPDRQ
+1840 RPDRE

-1866 SHVNTDSQTNADG
+1866 SHVNTDSPTNADG
-1879 RFSDG
+1879 RFSEG
-1884 LTEQELEALE
+1884 LSEQEQEALE

-1904 INAGIRSKNS
+1904 INAGIRGKNS
-1914 GSTITSMFMEAN
+1914 GSTITSMFTETN
-1926 ADSIVVDTTASQDVV
+1926 SDSIVVPTTASQDVV
-1941 RKEVRISGVNLV
+1941 RKEIRISGVNLE

-1995 PGFERVDADVSDE
+1995 PGFERVDVDVSDE

-2025 NQVPKDQAQALAT
+2025 NQVPKDQAEALAT

-2062 GYSFET
+2062 GYSFEA

-2080 GKNFKQYRDVLDN
+2080 GKNFKQYRDILDN

-2159 GAQHDVY
+2159 GAQNDVY

-2172 VRLGNYFWH
+2172 VRLGNYFWN

-2210 DLPADE
+2210 DLPADQ
-2216 IGRRLTDAGVGVKVR
+2216 IGRRLTDAGVAVKVR
-2231 FDALSSARQAELL
+2231 FDALSHERQAELL
-2244 ADNPDDYRADTLVE
+2244 ADNPDGYKADTLVE

-2278 LRTERNLLVQEGDEG
+2278 LRTERNLLVQEGEEG
-2293 FEVRSWPGSDDK
+2293 FEVRSWPGIDGK

-2319 QKAIERFILANF
+2319 QKSIERFILANF

-2353 GRTRILAQKEDGA
+2353 GRTRIIAQKEDGA
-2366 WTYNTNSELMSVTEL
+2366 WTYNTNVELMSVTEL
-2381 LDAAHVSGK
+2381 LDAAHVNGK
-2390 VRGES
+2390 VRGDS
-2395 YQKVIDALAEYH
+2395 YQQVIDALTEYH
-2407 ASTAEHADY
+2407 ASTVEHADY
-2416 ELESVEQL
+2416 ELESVEKL
-2424 VNLRKKIEGY
+2424 LNLRKQIEGY
-2434 ALGHPDSGRLEAMNS
+2434 VLGHPDSGRVEAMNS

-2478 RLYDQLDNAHLKQSK
+2478 RLYDQLDNANLKESK

-2506 GKGNLAKIDQLGG
+2506 GKGNLATIDQLGG

-2527 KASVNHEYGQAIADT
+2527 KAAVTHEYGQVVADT
-2542 IFAGLSANELAKD
+2542 IFARLSANDLAKD

-2561 TGLNRIHQ
+2561 AGLNKVHQ
-2569 ALEQH
+2569 AIEQH

-2585 KPSDHSALGH
+2585 KPSDHSTLGH
-2595 AALQIGQGRTQIDA
+2595 AALQIGQGRTQLEG

-2642 YQPDLKLRW
+2642 DQPDLKLRW

-2673 DGFGLNDGETKLKRF
+2673 DGFGLKDGETKLKRF

-2697 IDAAYKDASEGY
+2697 IDASYKDASEGY

-2718 MLVSTGIPA
+2718 MLASTGIPA

-2752 QELQK
+2752 EELQK

-2762 GDPALVAKRIDN
+2762 GDPALVEKRIDN

-2813 QAEWNRLSHD
+2813 QAEWKRLSND

-2833 NCSSTVA
+2833 NCSSIVA

-2891 NDDLDALSGSE
+2891 TDVLDALSGNE
-2902 KHKDKVAIENDGT
+2902 KHKENVAIENDGT
-2915 PPRDKVPLS
+2915 PPRDKESLS

-2933 LYGERDARR
+2933 LYGEKDARR
-2942 KIGDITQ
+2942 KIGEITQ
-2949 TLLDHAVEKGESQKV
+2949 TLLDHAVENGESQKV
-2964 TLKGEAG
+2964 TLKGEVG

-2976 YHQGTASSDD
+2976 YHQGAASSEG
-2986 ETSTTSG
+2986 ETSATSG

-3011 AIRSHYQKQ
+3011 EIRNHYQKQ

-3063 SNIILH
+3063 SNIIIH

-3121 TIAKAVNGQ
+3121 AIAKAVNGQ
-3130 FSVEKNLKGLPQETP
+3130 FSVEKNLKGLPKETP

-3158 GEKLRVKLS
+3158 GEKLRAKLAIA
-3167 NSGFNV
+3167 GYNV

-3187 LMSQYTGQI
+3187 LMGQYADQI
-3196 VSDLL
+3196 VSGLFNAEQAAVEAGEVLKGLEKDFKRYGDALKPDTSVPGKSKDIRTTKDFLNGYKNDHAKEIVDGFRSDMSIKQLVDLFVKGSWSAEQKGALAWEIESRALKVTFQNKSEKYNRLFREIASAGVVDAKATEQLAPQLMLL
-3201 NTQHIKHNEAK
+3201 NLSNDGFGGRCDPLSKLVLVAK
-3212 LNLEPHGKNYE
+3212 QLENDG
-3223 SRDLILK
+3223 
-3230 PISQPETVE
+3230 QV
-3239 LGMPEVDQKVL
+3239 
-3250 ADIAERENVI
+3250 
-3260 IGVRPVDEKSK
+3260 GVARQLLE
-3271 SLIASKMYS
+3271 KMYS
-3280 SKGLFV
+3280 AAAVLSNPTLYSDSENANASKLLSSLAAIH
-3286 KAKSSDWGPMSGFI
+3286 AKNPMHDTSMKVWQEKLEGKQALTVNGVVEKI
-3300 PVDQSFAK
+3300 TD
-3308 ASARRDLETFNR
+3308 ASANGKPVL
-3320 HAEQS
+3320 
-3325 IQSGNAVSAD
+3325 
-3335 LYLNQVRVEE
+3335 
-3345 LVSKYHSLTPLELD
+3345 LELD
-3359 DQSGMYKTT
+3359 APGHAMAAWAKGSGDDRVYGFYDPNAGIVEFSSAEKFGDYLTRFFGKSDLNMAQSYKLGKNDAGEAIFNRVVVMDGNTLASYKPTFGDKTT
-3368 ATNGD
+3368 
-3373 QSVPFFL
+3373 
-3380 NRVTVDGNELWQVHY
+3380 
-3395 ITNGELAPFKVI
+3395 
-3407 GDPVSKQP
+3407 
-3415 MTADYDLLTVMYSYG
+3415 M
-3430 DLGPQDKVKQPL
+3430 
-3442 TWQQWK
+3442 
-3448 DSVTYED
+3448 
-3455 LTPKYK
+3455 
-3461 ELYSNEDLYNK
+3461 
-3472 KDGASLGNVSGRLKE
+3472 
-3487 LKDRINVDLGRTNGL
+3487 
-3502 EMVHHGA
+3502 
-3509 DDANPYAV
+3509 
-3517 MADNFPAT
+3517 
-3525 FFVPKSLFAEDG
+3525 
-3537 LGEGKGSIQTYFN
+3537 
-3550 VNEQG
+3550 
-3555 AVVIRNPQEFSDF
+3555 
-3568 QQVTINASF
+3568 
-3577 RASFN
+3577 
-3582 DKWNHGLDEPLF
+3582 
-3594 TTKRKLSHEFLNKRD
+3594 
-3609 QLLKKLSGGRLD
+3609 
-3621 AQDETLVA
+3621 
-3629 LGNPDDVSGNKA
+3629 
-3641 IVAVDVS
+3641 
-3648 QIFTRQELK
+3648 
-3657 ERANVFA
+3657 
-3664 KPIGASYQGILDQLD
+3664 QGILDLP
-3679 LVHQTVSRDQIVAS
+3679 V
-3693 FELNKKVNAY
+3693 
-3703 IAEHPTSGRNQA
+3703 
-3715 LTQLKEQI
+3715 
-3723 TSALFIGKMQVAQ
+3723 
-3736 VDIDAIAQTRPELAA
+3736 
-3751 RIFMV
+3751 
-3756 AIEEANGEHRGLT
+3756 
-3769 DMMVRWA
+3769 
-3776 NEDPYLAPKQGYKGE
+3776 
-3791 TPNDLGFDAKYHV
+3791 FDATPMKKPGTSDV
-3804 DLGDHYADFKQWLE
+3804 DGNA
-3818 TSQSNGL
+3818 
-3825 LSKATLD
+3825 KAVDDT
-3832 ESTKTVHLGY
+3832 
-3842 SYQELQDLTGVESV
+3842 
-3856 QMAFYFLKEAAKKVD
+3856 KEA
-3871 PISGDS
+3871 
-3877 AEMILLKKFADKSY
+3877 
-3891 LSQLDSDRM
+3891 
-3900 DQIEGI
+3900 
-3906 YRSSHETDVDAWDRR
+3906 
-3921 YSGAGYDEL
+3921 
-3930 TNKLAGATGV
+3930 LAG
-3940 DEQLSVLLDDRK
+3940 
-3952 GLLIGEVHGSDV
+3952 
-3964 NGLRFVNEQMDAL
+3964 
-3977 KKQGVTVIGL
+3977 
-3987 EHLRSD
+3987 
-3993 LAQPLIDR
+3993 
-4001 YLATGVMSSELSAML
+4001 
-4016 KTKHLDAT
+4016 
-4024 LFENA
+4024 
-4029 RANGM
+4029 
-4034 RIVALDA
+4034 
-4041 NSSARPNVQGTEH
+4041 
-4054 GLMYRAGAANNI
+4054 
-4066 AVEVLQ
+4066 
-4072 SLPDDEKFVAIYG
+4072 G
-4085 KAHLQSHK
+4085 KIL
-4093 GIEGFV
+4093 
-4099 PGITHRLDLPALR
+4099 
-4112 VSDSNQFRVEQDDMT
+4112 
-4127 LRVVYDDVANKP
+4127 
-4139 KLTFKDSLSGA
+4139 
-4150 NTAIHNQ
+4150 HNQ

-4164 VAVTPT
+4164 VVVTPT
-4170 ADGGETR
+4170 ADGGESR
-4177 FDGQIIVQMENDSV
+4177 FDGQIIVQMENDDV
-4191 VANAAANLA
+4191 VAKAAANLA

-4206 SVVVQLD
+4206 SVVVQID

-4241 DDSDSNNTHLS
+4241 DDSESNNTRLS
-4252 GYSAEDLAAKLAN
+4252 GYSADELAVKLAK
-4265 FQQSFSQA
+4265 FQQSFNQA
-4273 ENINNTPD
+4273 ENINNKPD

-4295 QKGFGHQFINAMDVN
+4295 QKGFGHQFINAMDAN
-4310 GLRVDVSARSSEL
+4310 GLRVDVSVRSSEL
-4323 AVDAT
+4323 AVDEA

-4333 KDENGDWI
+4333 KDANGDWV
-4341 QKAETNKVSLSWN
+4341 QKAENNKVSLSWD
-4354 EQGEVIAKE
+4354 EQGEVVAKD

-4385 GEIARGAIG
+4385 DEPARGAIG

-4405 RKVETETSSS
+4405 RKAETETSSS
-4415 AANNKLSYSGN
+4415 SANNKLSYSGN

-4441 GTSNVGIKVGSGGFK
+4441 GTSNVGIKVGTGGFK

-4470 NGESKHSVDMGG
+4470 NGESKHSFDIGG

-4503 QSNDLLVMMDKSIPT
+4503 RSNDLIVMMDKSIPT

-4540 SGEDQDWLA
+4540 SGEGQDWLA

-4570 DQSSSVDYTCL
+4570 DQSSSVDYTSL

-4586 HNERSSRGL
+4586 QNERSSRGL
-4595 KHDTEA
+4595 KHDAEA

-4615 DSSAGKL
+4615 DSDTSKL

-4701 QLKNKLLGQMAGIG
+4701 QLKNKLLGQLAGVG

-4729 TSGQIVSRNGEA
+4729 ASGQIVSRNGEA
-4741 VDGVAILTEMLEVI
+4741 VDGVAILKEMLEVI

-4771 LLDSLKS
+4771 LLDSLKA
-4778 GIDMGADGIQSF
+4778 GINMGADGIKSF
-4790 AETHGLKDKAPE
+4790 AETHGLKEKAPE
-4802 EEENKSAVS
+4802 EEEDNSSVS
-4811 VNGTSVNS
+4811 VNGASVNS
-4819 AQGATASDGNTET
+4819 AQGATVADGSTET
-4832 AETQDRA
+4832 AETPDRA

-4902 LSLGNY
+4902 ISLGNY

-4948 GGEGSDMGVLMG
+4948 GGEGNDMGVLMG

-5001 DTGLGR
+5001 DTGSGR

-5022 DGQDYSVT
+5022 DDQDYSVT

-5091 QFNGEEGR
+5091 QFNGGEGR

-5127 DNLVEDISSE
+5127 DNLVEDIRSE

-5166 PVSETD
+5166 PASDSD
-5172 QAKFEHIGSVTFND
+5172 QAKFEHIGSVTFSD
-5186 YFDGKRAQMIIAMGE
+5186 YFNGNRAQVIIAMGE
-5201 KDANGERE
+5201 KDATGERE
-5209 YTTLSESSIDALV
+5209 YTTLSESAIDALV

-5243 KSRVAISTAW
+5243 KSRVAITTAW

>member
-21 NGNNDI
+21 DGNNNI
-27 VAIGFGGEIH
+27 VAIGFGGQIH

-49 IGATVHTGS
+49 IGATVYTGS

-70 RVEDSTGHLSVKGA
+70 KVEDSTGHLTVKGA

-108 IDHLGHHG
+108 IDHLGNHG

-122 AAAYNSVKRKG
+122 AAAYNGITRKG
-133 LSGNVTFKGAGGYNA
+133 LSGNVTFAGAGGYNA
-148 LWHETNHGNLSF
+148 LWHETNQGNLSF
-160 AGAGAGN
+160 TGAGAGN
-167 KLDRTWFDQYQGSRG
+167 KLDRTWFNRYQGSHG
-182 DVSFDGAGAANSIS
+182 DVTFDGAGAANSIS

-237 TRQAEDV
+237 THQAEDV
-244 YQQTHG
+244 YTQTRG

-258 GYNSFYSDVAH
+258 GYNSLYSDVAH
-269 GDIHFSGGGA
+269 GDIYFSGGGA
-279 YNTITRKGSGSSFDA
+279 YNTIIRKGSGNDFA
-294 QGMEYAKA
+294 KEGMTNAKA
-302 EDIVLTTAKMH
+302 DEIVLTKAVMS
-313 GSWIGSGTHAVTAVK
+313 GSWIGQDHHVTAVK
-328 SEREPNTYLFA
+328 SASEPNTYLFA
-339 IADGTYT
+339 FADSTYT
-346 KINKVRL
+346 KINKVQLR
-353 SNDPKTGKLK
+353 NDPQTGELK
-363 YYSEAWYKQGN
+363 YYSTAWYKEGN
-374 HLSGLA
+374 HLSNLA
-380 RSDVSSA
+380 NQDISDN
-387 GGFEVNPINGG
+387 GGFTAVNINGA
-398 YTLSNIAVE
+398 YTLSDLKVE
-407 HQQSLTVHAMEKD
+407 HQQSVTVHAVEKS
-420 LTEYEWVTYANGAL
+420 LTEYEWVTYANGAV
-434 IDAKDVVLSDAK
+434 IDAKEVSLSDAK
-446 MGGHAISTDG
+446 MGGHAIYADG
-456 TKVDVQAIKS
+456 TKVDVKAVKS
-466 NRKPN
+466 NRQPN
-471 TYVYAKVLGPYTKIV
+471 TYIYAKVLGPYTKIV
-486 VVELANDAE
+486 VVELANDPE
-495 TGVLKYQARSWYK
+495 TGALKYQARSWYK
-508 EGDHTANLANEDISS
+508 EGDHTANIANQDISS
-523 ANGYHSM
+523 ATGYNPM
-530 GKGGYSLSALNYS
+530 GKGGYSLSDLHYS
-543 VNAIRSMSETVAD
+543 VNAVRSTSETVAD
-556 IDEYTDQTLFKPAT
+556 IEEYTDQTLFKPAN
-570 DSGESSGDVHFSGA
+570 DSGESSGDVRFNGA

-593 VTRGNVYFNGGGI
+593 VTRGNVHFNGGGI

-654 KQGKMDVYAG
+654 QQGKMDVYAG

-671 RIGDGQYLAH
+671 RLGDGQYLAH
-681 LLAYGNISVHKGNGN
+681 LLAYGNISVQKGSGD
-696 SRVAMLGGY
+696 SRVVMLGGY
-705 NTHTQIGSGHG
+705 NTHTQIGSGNG

-721 GGFNVMTQ
+721 GGFNVITQ
-729 VGNGEVTSVLAG
+729 VGQGDVAAVLAG
-741 GANVLTKVGEG
+741 GANVLTKMGEG
-752 ELTAGMLGGAN
+752 ELTSGMLGGAN
-763 VMTHISGDEQ
+763 VITHISNDEQ
-773 ASNTTAVAL
+773 LSNTTAVAL

-794 DTLAVMGGGANVLTH
+794 NTLAVMGGGANVLTH
-809 VGDGSTTG
+809 VGDGTTTG

-862 IFTKVGDGTSIAAMI
+862 IFTKVGDGTSIAVMI

-958 FTHIGNGSTFAAM
+958 FTHIGHGSTFAAM
-971 IGQANVMT
+971 IGQANIMT

-986 AALMVGKANIYTH
+986 AALMVGKANIMTH
-999 VGDGTSLGLFAGEMN
+999 VGDGTSLGLFAGEVN

-1078 ATTAAVLAGK
+1078 ANTAAVLAGK

-1103 LISDIGNV
+1103 LISDVGNV

-1122 IAKGKANI
+1122 IAKGKANLI
-1130 VTKVGDGLGINVAW
+1130 TKVGDGLGVNVSW

-1158 YNFAKGEANILT
+1158 YNFAKGEANLIT
-1170 KVGDGQEVSVVQGKA
+1170 KVGDGQEVSVVQGEA

-1208 KVGDGRNVVLAKG
+1208 KVGHGQNVVLAKG

-1238 WSKGNVVTKVGDG
+1238 WSKGNIVTKVGDG
-1251 MQVTAAKGKA
+1251 MQVTAAKGQA

-1268 NGLSVTAA
+1268 NGLNVTAA

-1282 NTKVGNGV
+1282 NTKVGDGV

-1313 MKGKANANIHIG
+1313 MKGKANANIHVG
-1325 DGLNINASYARN
+1325 DGLNINTSYAQN

-1366 FDNVK
+1366 FDNIK
-1371 QTLLGVGGSQ
+1371 QTVLGVGGSQ

-1391 ASTSG
+1391 ASSSG
-1396 TQKGRGAIA
+1396 THKGRGAIA

-1417 DAIEEVGSDLGDSL
+1417 DAIKEVGSDLGDSL

-1443 NEMDNDLNIDGA
+1443 NKMQHALNVDD
-1455 SDHAPNLIVN
+1455 SSVQAPNLIVN
-1465 GDFEQ
+1465 GDFEL
-1470 GDRGWQSTH
+1470 GEHGWQSTH
-1479 GVEASYSGSVYGVN
+1479 GVEASYAGSVYGVE
-1493 GEGHGTRVTE
+1493 GEGHGARVTE
-1503 LDTHTNTSLYQD
+1503 LDTYTNTSLYQD
-1515 LTDLTEGEV
+1515 LANLAQGEV

-1551 VFSSSGDAS
+1551 VFSSSGDES
-1560 AWQQKTLKLTAHAG
+1560 AWQQKTLKLTAQAG

-1595 VVAKSESSPQAN
+1595 VVATSESSQQAN
-1607 AVSEHA
+1607 AIREHA
-1613 KQNQASQNA
+1613 TQNPAAQNA

-1660 AIENNGQAQ
+1660 ALENNGQAQ
-1669 RDAVKEESEAV
+1669 RDAVQEESEAI
-1680 TAELTTLAQGLD
+1680 TAELTKLAQGLD
-1692 VLDGQ
+1692 VLDSQ
-1697 ATHTGKSGEQWRND
+1697 ATHTGESGDQWRNE
-1711 FAGGLLDGVQSQID
+1711 FASGLLAGVQTQLD

-1730 ASDKMAAAKQT
+1730 ANEKIAEAKQKHA
-1741 QSDNNSKVKD
+1741 DNQNKVKD
-1751 SIAKS
+1751 AVAKS

-1770 EQDIAEA
+1770 EQDIADA
-1777 KADAETRKADAVA
+1777 QADAEKRKADALA
-1790 KSHDAKQAESDAHS
+1790 KGKDAQQAESDAHH
-1804 AANDAQSRGDRD
+1804 AINNAQSRGDRD
-1816 AMNAENKAN
+1816 VELAENKAN
-1825 QAQNDAQGA
+1825 QAQADAQGA

-1845 GVAGSG
+1845 GVTGSG
-1851 LSGNAHRVEGAGETG
+1851 LSGNAHSVEGAGETD

-1879 RFSDG
+1879 RFSEG
-1884 LTEQELEALE
+1884 LTEQEQEALE

-1904 INAGIRSKNS
+1904 INAGIRAKNS
-1914 GSTITSMFMEAN
+1914 VSSMTSMFSETN
-1926 ADSIVVDTTASQDVV
+1926 SKSIVVPTKVSPEPERQEVTRRD
-1941 RKEVRISGVNLV
+1941 VRISGVNL
-1953 GLGEASHDSAE
+1953 E
-1964 SLVAARAEKVANL
+1964 SLSAVQGSQPTGQLASKS
-1977 YRWLDT
+1977 
-1983 DNDVATDKYVPV
+1983 V
-1995 PGFERVDADVSDE
+1995 PGFKSHFASTSIGIENELSGLVVVLPKNSAQTFGYVHDSQGNPLFMLTKDMSQGGYSNPVGINDIQGVNNWQTHTIELVTYPSEISDTAAVESRKEAMLWLAKEFTDHINQSNHQSLPHLVSDDG
-2008 VKQRM
+2008 RF
-2013 IQSMS
+2013 
-2018 GYIEHTD
+2018 
-2025 NQVPKDQAQALAT
+2025 T
-2038 LFVES
+2038 LVIS
-2043 TLDYDWDKRVE
+2043 N
-2054 FLTKLESY
+2054 S
-2062 GYSFET
+2062 
-2068 PHAEKSIVSFWS
+2068 
-2080 GKNFKQYRDVLDN
+2080 
-2093 AQTDGK
+2093 
-2099 KVVYDID
+2099 
-2106 VKGNAFAIDLNK
+2106 K
-2118 HLMRWG
+2118 HLIAAG
-2124 GLFLDPDN
+2124 NGT
-2132 AEQNQLKSSI
+2132 SI
-2142 DAATFS
+2142 DAQGKTIGMTPSGQQATMAISAKEFGTS
-2148 NTGFWSSVYAT
+2148 SSPEVRLLESAPWYQAGLRDEFLANAKNTTLDDPATAQNVYAYLTSVYSKTADLAKEY
-2159 GAQHDVY
+2159 GIYINDWDPASEGFSPNAQGLTDPKVKNAWSILPRTKPVRMLELLSAEDSRY
-2166 VIAEGG
+2166 VRQQIAEKLKGTYSESLAKNVFEYFQYGG
-2172 VRLGNYFWH
+2172 EVAGHGINNATTGS
-2181 VELPALRQLQR
+2181 VQQPEPAILFEFRSVPSALSDF
-2192 EGLVGE
+2192 VP
-2198 IRLLDKPVSEYK
+2198 KTAS
-2210 DLPADE
+2210 
-2216 IGRRLTDAGVGVKVR
+2216 TVKVDVKALDHFDSASR
-2231 FDALSSARQAELL
+2231 KAIITEVNALVSGSEDFDAWYQEYRASKGQPPVKNPKSSASANHKAEWLMTQHAEQWAKITAPYTDNHETLTSTKL
-2244 ADNPDDYRADTLVE
+2244 ASNDKEE
-2258 LDVKLS
+2258 LHPLGETSNLEHNKQQENVAS
-2264 AIDSMLRE
+2264 IINTMLNDM
-2272 SLPFYS
+2272 LPFYA

-2293 FEVRSWPGSDDK
+2293 FEVRAWPGTEDK
-2305 SKTILLDNPEDAAQ
+2305 SKTIILEDPEDAAQ
-2319 QKAIERFILANF
+2319 HKAIERFILANF

-2341 FLVDNKVLSHHD
+2341 FLVDNKVISHHE
-2353 GRTRILAQKEDGA
+2353 GRTHVLAQKVDGA
-2366 WTYNTNSELMSVTEL
+2366 WQYNATVELMSVTEL
-2381 LDAAHVSGK
+2381 LDAANVTGK
-2390 VRGES
+2390 IRGES
-2395 YQKVIDALAEYH
+2395 YQQVIDALTDYH
-2407 ASTAEHADY
+2407 ARITEYADY
-2416 ELESVEQL
+2416 EPESVEKL
-2424 VNLRKKIEGY
+2424 LNLRKKIEGY
-2434 ALGHPDSGRLEAMNS
+2434 VLGHPDSGRVEAMNS
-2449 LLNQVNSRLE
+2449 LLNQVNTRLD
-2459 EVSVLAVS
+2459 EVSLLSVA
-2467 EQSIKAHDSFS
+2467 EQTIQAQDSFS
-2478 RLYDQLDNAHLKQSK
+2478 RLYDQLEAANLKESK
-2493 HLYLDGNGDFVTK
+2493 HLYLDQNGDFVTK
-2506 GKGNLAKIDQLGG
+2506 GKGNLANIDLLG
-2519 SDAVLEKV
+2519 SREAVLEKV
-2527 KASVNHEYGQAIADT
+2527 KLTVSNEYGQTVADT
-2542 IFAGLSANELAKD
+2542 IFAGLSAKDLAKD

-2561 TGLNRIHQ
+2561 AGLNKVHQ
-2569 ALEQH
+2569 AIEQH
-2574 MSPVSATMYIW
+2574 LSPVSATLYIW

-2595 AALQIGQGRTQIDA
+2595 AALQIGQGRTQLEG

-2616 KQNYVSWWPLGSKS
+2616 QQNYVSWWPLGSKS
-2630 SNIRNIFNVATE
+2630 SNISNILNVATKD
-2642 YQPDLKLRW
+2642 QPDLKLRW

-2659 QNDTLEHDMASEEN
+2659 QNDTLEHDVASEEN
-2673 DGFGLNDGETKLKRF
+2673 DGFGLHDGDIKLKRF

-2697 IDAAYKDASEGY
+2697 IDASFKEASEGY

-2718 MLVSTGIPA
+2718 MLETTGIPA

-2732 FVDQWNDTSYD
+2732 FVEQWNDTSYD

-2752 QELQK
+2752 QELRL
-2757 QAQAS
+2757 QAQRS
-2762 GDPALVAKRIDN
+2762 DDPELLEKRIGN
-2774 VVRLFAER
+2774 VVRQFAER
-2782 ALEEIEAFKASQA
+2782 ALEEIETFKASQA
-2795 DEGRVFRI
+2795 DQGRVFRI

-2813 QAEWNRLSHD
+2813 QAEWHRLSND

-2855 WRPKFGVWTP
+2855 WLPKFGVWTP

-2891 NDDLDALSGSE
+2891 TDVLDALSG
-2902 KHKDKVAIENDGT
+2902 N
-2915 PPRDKVPLS
+2915 
-2924 PLTRFLNNE
+2924 
-2933 LYGERDARR
+2933 
-2942 KIGDITQ
+2942 
-2949 TLLDHAVEKGESQKV
+2949 
-2964 TLKGEAG
+2964 
-2971 RLTGY
+2971 
-2976 YHQGTASSDD
+2976 
-2986 ETSTTSG
+2986 
-2993 KVVLFLHGSG
+2993 
-3003 SSAEEQAS
+3003 
-3011 AIRSHYQKQ
+3011 
-3020 GIDMLAVNL
+3020 
-3029 RGYGESDGGPSEKGL
+3029 
-3044 YQDARTMFNY
+3044 
-3054 LVNDKGIDP
+3054 
-3063 SNIILH
+3063 
-3069 GYSMGGPIAAD
+3069 
-3080 LARYAAQNG
+3080 
-3089 QAVSGLLL
+3089 
-3097 DRPMPSM
+3097 
-3104 TKAITAHEVAN
+3104 
-3115 PAGIVG
+3115 
-3121 TIAKAVNGQ
+3121 
-3130 FSVEKNLKGLPQETP
+3130 
-3145 ILLLTDNEGLGEE
+3145 
-3158 GEKLRVKLS
+3158 
-3167 NSGFNV
+3167 
-3173 TGEQTF
+3173 
-3179 YGHEASNR
+3179 
-3187 LMSQYTGQI
+3187 
-3196 VSDLL
+3196 
-3201 NTQHIKHNEAK
+3201 
-3212 LNLEPHGKNYE
+3212 
-3223 SRDLILK
+3223 
-3230 PISQPETVE
+3230 
-3239 LGMPEVDQKVL
+3239 
-3250 ADIAERENVI
+3250 
-3260 IGVRPVDEKSK
+3260 
-3271 SLIASKMYS
+3271 
-3280 SKGLFV
+3280 
-3286 KAKSSDWGPMSGFI
+3286 KAK
-3300 PVDQSFAK
+3300 
-3308 ASARRDLETFNR
+3308 
-3320 HAEQS
+3320 
-3325 IQSGNAVSAD
+3325 
-3335 LYLNQVRVEE
+3335 
-3345 LVSKYHSLTPLELD
+3345 
-3359 DQSGMYKTT
+3359 
-3368 ATNGD
+3368 
-3373 QSVPFFL
+3373 
-3380 NRVTVDGNELWQVHY
+3380 
-3395 ITNGELAPFKVI
+3395 
-3407 GDPVSKQP
+3407 
-3415 MTADYDLLTVMYSYG
+3415 
-3430 DLGPQDKVKQPL
+3430 
-3442 TWQQWK
+3442 
-3448 DSVTYED
+3448 
-3455 LTPKYK
+3455 
-3461 ELYSNEDLYNK
+3461 
-3472 KDGASLGNVSGRLKE
+3472 
-3487 LKDRINVDLGRTNGL
+3487 
-3502 EMVHHGA
+3502 
-3509 DDANPYAV
+3509 
-3517 MADNFPAT
+3517 
-3525 FFVPKSLFAEDG
+3525 
-3537 LGEGKGSIQTYFN
+3537 
-3550 VNEQG
+3550 
-3555 AVVIRNPQEFSDF
+3555 
-3568 QQVTINASF
+3568 
-3577 RASFN
+3577 
-3582 DKWNHGLDEPLF
+3582 
-3594 TTKRKLSHEFLNKRD
+3594 
-3609 QLLKKLSGGRLD
+3609 
-3621 AQDETLVA
+3621 
-3629 LGNPDDVSGNKA
+3629 
-3641 IVAVDVS
+3641 VAVDLA
-3648 QIFTRQELK
+3648 QIFTVQELK
-3657 ERANVFA
+3657 ERAKVFA

-3679 LVHQTVSRDQIVAS
+3679 LVHQAKGRYQIAAS
-3693 FELNKKVNAY
+3693 FELNKKINDY

-3715 LTQLKEQI
+3715 LTQLKEQV

-3736 VDIDAIAQTRPELAA
+3736 AGIDAIAQTRPELAT

-3756 AIEEANGEHRGLT
+3756 AIEEANGKHVGLT
-3769 DMMVRWA
+3769 DMMLRWA
-3776 NEDPYLAPKQGYKGE
+3776 NEDPYLAPKHGYKGE
-3791 TPNDLGFDAKYHV
+3791 MPSDLGFDAKYHV
-3804 DLGDHYADFKQWLE
+3804 DLGEHYADFKKWLE

-3842 SYQELQDLTGVESV
+3842 SYQELQDLTGAESV
-3856 QMAFYFLKEAAKKVD
+3856 QMAFYFLKEAAKKAD

-3877 AEMILLKKFADKSY
+3877 AEMILLKKFADQNY

-3921 YSGAGYDEL
+3921 YSGKGYDEL
-3930 TNKLAGATGV
+3930 TNMLASATGV

-3964 NGLRFVNEQMDAL
+3964 NGLRFVNEQMEAL

-4016 KTKHLDAT
+4016 KTKHLDVT

-4029 RANGM
+4029 RVNGM

-4072 SLPDDEKFVAIYG
+4072 NLPDGEKFVAIYG

-4099 PGITHRLDLPALR
+4099 PGITHRLDLPALK
-4112 VSDSNQFRVEQDDMT
+4112 VSDSNQFTVEQDDVS

-4139 KLTFKDSLSGA
+4139 KITFKGSLSGA
-4150 NTAIHNQ
+4150 NTALHNQ

-4164 VAVTPT
+4164 VVVTPI

-4177 FDGQIIVQMENDSV
+4177 FDGQIIVQMENDPV
-4191 VANAAANLA
+4191 VAKAAANLA
-4200 GKHPES
+4200 GKHAES

-4213 SDGNYRVVY
+4213 SDGSYRVVY

-4241 DDSDSNNTHLS
+4241 DHSESSNTRLS
-4252 GYSAEDLAAKLAN
+4252 GYSADELAVKLAK
-4265 FQQSFSQA
+4265 FQQSFNQA
-4273 ENINNTPD
+4273 ENINNKPD

-4295 QKGFGHQFINAMDVN
+4295 QKGFGHQFINAMDAN
-4310 GLRVDVSARSSEL
+4310 GLRVDVSVRSSEL
-4323 AVDAT
+4323 AVDEA

-4333 KDENGDWI
+4333 KDANGDWV
-4341 QKAETNKVSLSWN
+4341 QKAENNKVSLSWDA
-4354 EQGEVIAKE
+4354 QGEVVAKD

-4385 GEIARGAIG
+4385 DEPARGAIG

-4405 RKVETETSSS
+4405 RIPETEVIANSSS
-4415 AANNKLSYSGN
+4415 SNQLSYSGN
-4426 IQVNVGDGEFTAVNW
+4426 IQVNVGEGEFTAVNW
-4441 GTSNVGIKVGSGGFK
+4441 GTSNVGIKVGTGGFK

-4470 NGESKHSVDMGG
+4470 DGESKHSVDIGG

-4489 QMFIGNRNVSFNLG
+4489 QMFLGNRNVSFNFG
-4503 QSNDLLVMMDKSIPT
+4503 HSNDLILMMDKSIPT

-4529 RISGVLQSIAT
+4529 RISGVLQGIAM
-4540 SGEDQDWLA
+4540 SGEGEDWLA

-4570 DQSSSVDYTCL
+4570 DQSSSVDYTTL

-4586 HNERSSRGL
+4586 QNERDSRGL
-4595 KHDTEA
+4595 KHDAEA
-4601 ALNKQYNQWLSGNS
+4601 TLNKQYNQWLSGNGNS
-4615 DSSAGKL
+4615 GTSQL

-4679 QQFSATGQAKTTFT
+4679 QQFTATGQAKTTFT
-4693 YTPEDLPR
+4693 YTPQDLPR
-4701 QLKNKLLGQMAGIG
+4701 QLKNKLLGQLAGVG

-4729 TSGQIVSRNGEA
+4729 ASGQIVSRNGQA
-4741 VDGVAILTEMLEVI
+4741 VDGVAILKEMLEVI

-4771 LLDSLKS
+4771 LLDSLKA
-4778 GIDMGADGIQSF
+4778 GIDMGADGIKSF
-4790 AETHGLKDKAPE
+4790 AETHGLKEKAPE
-4802 EEENKSAVS
+4802 EEKDNSSVS
-4811 VNGTSVNS
+4811 VNGGNVNS
-4819 AQGATASDGNTET
+4819 AQGATVADGNTET

-4866 VENLKENLTADL
+4866 VENLKQNLTADL

-4902 LSLGNY
+4902 ISLGNY

-4948 GGEGSDMGVLMG
+4948 GGEGNDMGVLMG

-5001 DTGLGR
+5001 DTGSGR

-5022 DGQDYSVT
+5022 DDQDYSVT

-5049 GNYNRINAS
+5049 GNYNRINAG

-5072 LNGGEGEDHLIAA
+5072 LNGGDGDDHLIAA

-5091 QFNGEEGR
+5091 QFNGGEGR

-5127 DNLVEDISSE
+5127 DNLVEYIRSE

-5166 PVSETD
+5166 PSNDSD
-5172 QAKFEHIGSVTFND
+5172 QSKFEHIGSVTFSD
-5186 YFDGKRAQMIIAMGE
+5186 YFNGNRAQVVIGMSD
-5201 KDANGERE
+5201 KDLSGERE
-5209 YTTLSESSIDALV
+5209 YTMLSDSAIDALV
-5222 QAMSGFDP
+5222 QAMSGFEP
-5230 QAGDNGFIDNLDS
+5230 QAGDNGFIDSLES
-5243 KSRVAISTAW
+5243 KSQAAISMAW
-5253 ADVVHKKG
+5253 SDVVHKKG
-5261 ITV
+5261 LMV

>member
-21 NGNNDI
+21 DGNNSI

-49 IGATVHTGS
+49 IGATVYTGS

-70 RVEDSTGHLSVKGA
+70 RVEDTTGHLSVKGA

-108 IDHLGHHG
+108 IDHLGNHG
-116 DVSYGG
+116 DVNYGG
-122 AAAYNSVKRKG
+122 AAAYNGITRKG

-148 LWHETNHGNLSF
+148 LWHETNQGNLSF

-167 KLDRTWFDQYQGSRG
+167 KLDRTWFNRYQDSRG
-182 DVSFDGAGAANSIS
+182 DVTFDGAGAANSIS

-218 GKVGDITLQGAGAS
+218 GKVGDVTLQGAGAS

-244 YQQTHG
+244 YAQTRG

-258 GYNSFYSDVAH
+258 GYNSLYSDVAH

-279 YNTITRKGSGSSFDA
+279 YNTIIRKGSGNDFA
-294 QGMEYAKA
+294 KEGMTNAKA
-302 EDIVLTTAKMH
+302 DEIVLTKAVMS
-313 GSWIGSGTHAVTAVK
+313 GSWIGQDHHVTAVK
-328 SEREPNTYLFA
+328 SASEPNTYLFA
-339 IADGTYT
+339 FADSTYT
-346 KINKVRL
+346 KINKVQLR
-353 SNDPKTGKLK
+353 NDPQTGELK
-363 YYSEAWYKQGN
+363 YYSTAWYKEGN
-374 HLSGLA
+374 HLSNLA
-380 RSDVSSA
+380 NQDISDN
-387 GGFEVNPINGG
+387 GGFTAVNINGA
-398 YTLSNIAVE
+398 YTLSDLKVE
-407 HQQSLTVHAMEKD
+407 HQQSLTVHAVEKD

-434 IDAKDVVLSDAK
+434 IDAKDVALSEAK
-446 MGGHAISTDG
+446 MGGTAISTDG
-456 TKVDVQAIKS
+456 TTVDVQAVKS

-486 VVELANDAE
+486 VVELANDPK
-495 TGVLKYQARSWYK
+495 TGALKYQARSWYK
-508 EGDHTANLANEDISS
+508 EGNHTADLANEDISS

-530 GKGGYSLSALNYS
+530 GKGGYSLSDLHYS
-543 VNAIRSMSETVAD
+543 VNAVRSTSETVAD

-570 DSGESSGDVHFSGA
+570 DSGESSGDVHFNGA

-611 HSSQFGNTEFNGG
+611 HSSQFGHTEFNGG

-696 SRVAMLGGY
+696 SRVVMLGGY
-705 NTHTQIGSGHG
+705 NTHTQIGSGNG

-729 VGNGEVTSVLAG
+729 VGKGDVASVLAG
-741 GANVLTKVGEG
+741 GANVLTKVGDG
-752 ELTAGMLGGAN
+752 DLTAGMLGGAN
-763 VMTHISGDEQ
+763 VITHISGDNEI
-773 ASNTTAVAL
+773 SNTTAVAL

-794 DTLAVMGGGANVLTH
+794 NALAVMGGGANVLTH
-809 VGDGSTTG
+809 VGDGTTTG

-862 IFTKVGDGTSIAAMI
+862 IFTKVGDGTSIAVMI

-958 FTHIGNGSTFAAM
+958 FTHVGSGSTFAAM
-971 IGQANVMT
+971 IGQANIMT

-999 VGDGTSLGLFAGEMN
+999 VGDGTSLGIFAGEVN

-1130 VTKVGDGLGINVAW
+1130 ITKVGDGLGVNVAW

-1158 YNFAKGEANILT
+1158 YNFAKGEANVIT

-1200 WGKANVIT
+1200 WGKANIIT
-1208 KVGDGRNVVLAKG
+1208 KVGNGRNVVLAKG

-1238 WSKGNVVTKVGDG
+1238 WSKGNIVTKVGDG

-1268 NGLSVTAA
+1268 DGLSVTAA

-1282 NTKVGNGV
+1282 NTKVGDGV

-1325 DGLNINASYARN
+1325 DGLGINASYAQN
-1337 NVAIKVG
+1337 NVAIKIG

-1366 FDNVK
+1366 FDNIK
-1371 QTLLGVGGSQ
+1371 QTVLGVGGSQ

-1391 ASTSG
+1391 ASSSG

-1431 TGSVTKVDTPDL
+1431 TGNVTKVDTPDL
-1443 NEMDNDLNIDGA
+1443 NKMQNALNVDGS
-1455 SDHAPNLIVN
+1455 SDQTQAPNLIVN

-1470 GDRGWQSTH
+1470 GDQGWKSTH
-1479 GVEASYSGSVYGVN
+1479 GVEASHSGNVYGVN
-1493 GEGHGTRVTE
+1493 GEGHGARVTE
-1503 LDTHTNTSLYQD
+1503 LDTYTNTSLYQD

-1574 SNRIEFKGTGHN
+1574 SNRIEFKGTGQN

-1595 VVAKSESSPQAN
+1595 VVAKSESSQQAN

-1613 KQNQASQNA
+1613 TQNQASQNA

-1652 QLESTDQQ
+1652 QLESTDQK
-1660 AIENNGQAQ
+1660 ALENNGQAQ

-1680 TAELTTLAQGLD
+1680 TAELTKLAQGLD

-1697 ATHTGKSGEQWRND
+1697 ATHTGESGDQWRND
-1711 FAGGLLDGVQSQID
+1711 FAGGLLDGVQRQLD

-1730 ASDKMAAAKQT
+1730 ANDKIAAAKQT
-1741 QSDNNSKVKD
+1741 QSDNNSKVKE
-1751 SIAKS
+1751 SVAKS

-1770 EQDIAEA
+1770 EQDIADA
-1777 KADAETRKADAVA
+1777 KADAETRQADAVA
-1790 KSHDAKQAESDAHS
+1790 KSNDAKQAESDAHS

-1825 QAQNDAQGA
+1825 QAQNDAKGT

-1840 RPDRQ
+1840 RPDRE
-1845 GVAGSG
+1845 GVTGSG

-1866 SHVNTDSQTNADG
+1866 SHVTNDSQTNADG
-1879 RFSDG
+1879 RFSEG
-1884 LTEQELEALE
+1884 LSEQEQEALE

-1904 INAGIRSKNS
+1904 INAGIRGKNS
-1914 GSTITSMFMEAN
+1914 GSTISSMFTETN
-1926 ADSIVVDTTASQDVV
+1926 SDSIVVPTAASQDVV
-1941 RKEVRISGVNLV
+1941 RQEIRISGVNLE
-1953 GLGEASHDSAE
+1953 GLGEASHDTAE
-1964 SLVAARAEKVANL
+1964 SLVSARAEKVANL

-1983 DNDVATDKYVPV
+1983 DNDAATDKYVPV

-2008 VKQRM
+2008 AKERM
-2013 IQSMS
+2013 IQFVG

-2038 LFVES
+2038 LFVEA

-2062 GYSFET
+2062 GYSFEA
-2068 PHAEKSIVSFWS
+2068 PHGEKSIVSFWS
-2080 GKNFKQYRDVLDN
+2080 GRNFKEYRNVLDN
-2093 AQTDGK
+2093 AQADGK

-2118 HLMRWG
+2118 QLMRWG
-2124 GLFLDPDN
+2124 GMFLDPDN

-2159 GAQHDVY
+2159 GAQNDVY

-2172 VRLGNYFWH
+2172 MRLGNYFWN

-2198 IRLLDKPVSEYK
+2198 IRLLDKPVSAYK
-2210 DLPADE
+2210 DIPVED
-2216 IGRRLTDAGVGVKVR
+2216 IGRRLTDVGVAVKVR
-2231 FDALSSARQAELL
+2231 FDALSHEKQADLL
-2244 ADNPDDYRADTLVE
+2244 ADNPDGYKADTLVE

-2278 LRTERNLLVQEGDEG
+2278 LRTERNLLVQEGEEG
-2293 FEVRSWPGSDDK
+2293 FEVRSWPGTDGK

-2319 QKAIERFILANF
+2319 QKSIERFILANF

-2366 WTYNTNSELMSVTEL
+2366 WTYNANVELMSVTEL

-2395 YQKVIDALAEYH
+2395 YQQVIDALTEYH
-2407 ASTAEHADY
+2407 ASTAEHAGY
-2416 ELESVEQL
+2416 ELTSVEKL
-2424 VNLRKKIEGY
+2424 LNLRKQVEGY
-2434 ALGHPDSGRLEAMNS
+2434 VLGHPDSGRVQAMNS

-2459 EVSVLAVS
+2459 AVSVLVVS

-2478 RLYDQLDNAHLKQSK
+2478 HLYDQLDNANLKESK

-2506 GKGNLAKIDQLGG
+2506 GKGNLANIDKLGG

-2527 KASVNHEYGQAIADT
+2527 KAAVSHEYGQVVADT
-2542 IFAGLSANELAKD
+2542 IFAGLSANDLAKD

-2561 TGLNRIHQ
+2561 AGLNKVHQ
-2569 ALEQH
+2569 AIEQH

-2595 AALQIGQGRTQIDA
+2595 AALQIGQGRTQLEG

-2642 YQPDLKLRW
+2642 DQPDLKLRW

-2688 IEKLNAAKG
+2688 VEKLNAAKG
-2697 IDAAYKDASEGY
+2697 IDASYKDASEGY

-2718 MLVSTGIPA
+2718 MLASTGIPA

-2752 QELQK
+2752 EELQK

-2762 GDPALVAKRIDN
+2762 GDPALVEKRIDN

-2813 QAEWNRLSHD
+2813 QAEWNRLSND

-2882 AAKKQSHQV
+2882 AAKKQSHQAT
-2891 NDDLDALSGSE
+2891 DLLDTLSGNE
-2902 KHKDKVAIENDGT
+2902 KHKENVAIENDGT
-2915 PPRDKVPLS
+2915 PPRDKESLS

-2933 LYGERDARR
+2933 LYGEKDARR

-2949 TLLDHAVEKGESQKV
+2949 TLLDHAVENGESQKV

-2976 YHQGTASSDD
+2976 YHQGAASSEG
-2986 ETSTTSG
+2986 ETSATSG

-3011 AIRSHYQKQ
+3011 AIRNHYQKQ

-3063 SNIILH
+3063 SNIIIH

-3121 TIAKAVNGQ
+3121 AIAKAVNGQ
-3130 FSVEKNLKGLPQETP
+3130 FSVEKNLKGLPKETP

-3158 GEKLRVKLS
+3158 GEKLRAKLAIA
-3167 NSGFNV
+3167 GYNV

-3187 LMSQYTGQI
+3187 LMGQYADQI
-3196 VSDLL
+3196 VSGLFNAEQAAVEAGEVLKGLEKDFKRYGDALKPDTSVPGKSKDIRTTKDFLNGYKNDHAKEIVDGFRSEMSIKQLVDLFVKGNWSAEQKGALAWEIESRALKVTFQNKSEKYNRLFREIASAGVVDAKATEQLAPQLMLL
-3201 NTQHIKHNEAK
+3201 NLANDGFGGRCDPLSKLVLVAK
-3212 LNLEPHGKNYE
+3212 QLENDG
-3223 SRDLILK
+3223 
-3230 PISQPETVE
+3230 QV
-3239 LGMPEVDQKVL
+3239 
-3250 ADIAERENVI
+3250 
-3260 IGVRPVDEKSK
+3260 GVARQLLE
-3271 SLIASKMYS
+3271 KMYS
-3280 SKGLFV
+3280 AAAVLSNPTLYSDSEKANASKLLSSLAAIH
-3286 KAKSSDWGPMSGFI
+3286 AKNPMHDTSMKVWQEKLEGKQALTVNGVVEKI
-3300 PVDQSFAK
+3300 TD
-3308 ASARRDLETFNR
+3308 ASANGKPVL
-3320 HAEQS
+3320 
-3325 IQSGNAVSAD
+3325 
-3335 LYLNQVRVEE
+3335 
-3345 LVSKYHSLTPLELD
+3345 LELD
-3359 DQSGMYKTT
+3359 APGHAMAAWAKGSGDDRVYGFYDPNAGIVEFSSAEKFGDYLTRFFGKSDLNMAQSYKLGKNDAGEAIFNRVVVMDGNTLASYKPTFGDKTT
-3368 ATNGD
+3368 
-3373 QSVPFFL
+3373 
-3380 NRVTVDGNELWQVHY
+3380 
-3395 ITNGELAPFKVI
+3395 
-3407 GDPVSKQP
+3407 
-3415 MTADYDLLTVMYSYG
+3415 M
-3430 DLGPQDKVKQPL
+3430 
-3442 TWQQWK
+3442 
-3448 DSVTYED
+3448 
-3455 LTPKYK
+3455 
-3461 ELYSNEDLYNK
+3461 
-3472 KDGASLGNVSGRLKE
+3472 
-3487 LKDRINVDLGRTNGL
+3487 
-3502 EMVHHGA
+3502 
-3509 DDANPYAV
+3509 
-3517 MADNFPAT
+3517 
-3525 FFVPKSLFAEDG
+3525 
-3537 LGEGKGSIQTYFN
+3537 
-3550 VNEQG
+3550 
-3555 AVVIRNPQEFSDF
+3555 
-3568 QQVTINASF
+3568 
-3577 RASFN
+3577 
-3582 DKWNHGLDEPLF
+3582 
-3594 TTKRKLSHEFLNKRD
+3594 
-3609 QLLKKLSGGRLD
+3609 
-3621 AQDETLVA
+3621 
-3629 LGNPDDVSGNKA
+3629 
-3641 IVAVDVS
+3641 
-3648 QIFTRQELK
+3648 
-3657 ERANVFA
+3657 
-3664 KPIGASYQGILDQLD
+3664 QGILDLP
-3679 LVHQTVSRDQIVAS
+3679 V
-3693 FELNKKVNAY
+3693 
-3703 IAEHPTSGRNQA
+3703 
-3715 LTQLKEQI
+3715 
-3723 TSALFIGKMQVAQ
+3723 
-3736 VDIDAIAQTRPELAA
+3736 
-3751 RIFMV
+3751 
-3756 AIEEANGEHRGLT
+3756 
-3769 DMMVRWA
+3769 
-3776 NEDPYLAPKQGYKGE
+3776 
-3791 TPNDLGFDAKYHV
+3791 FDATPIKKPGTSDV
-3804 DLGDHYADFKQWLE
+3804 DGNAKIVDV
-3818 TSQSNGL
+3818 T
-3825 LSKATLD
+3825 
-3832 ESTKTVHLGY
+3832 
-3842 SYQELQDLTGVESV
+3842 
-3856 QMAFYFLKEAAKKVD
+3856 KEALADGK
-3871 PISGDS
+3871 
-3877 AEMILLKKFADKSY
+3877 IL
-3891 LSQLDSDRM
+3891 
-3900 DQIEGI
+3900 
-3906 YRSSHETDVDAWDRR
+3906 
-3921 YSGAGYDEL
+3921 
-3930 TNKLAGATGV
+3930 
-3940 DEQLSVLLDDRK
+3940 
-3952 GLLIGEVHGSDV
+3952 
-3964 NGLRFVNEQMDAL
+3964 
-3977 KKQGVTVIGL
+3977 
-3987 EHLRSD
+3987 
-3993 LAQPLIDR
+3993 
-4001 YLATGVMSSELSAML
+4001 
-4016 KTKHLDAT
+4016 
-4024 LFENA
+4024 
-4029 RANGM
+4029 
-4034 RIVALDA
+4034 
-4041 NSSARPNVQGTEH
+4041 
-4054 GLMYRAGAANNI
+4054 
-4066 AVEVLQ
+4066 
-4072 SLPDDEKFVAIYG
+4072 
-4085 KAHLQSHK
+4085 
-4093 GIEGFV
+4093 
-4099 PGITHRLDLPALR
+4099 
-4112 VSDSNQFRVEQDDMT
+4112 
-4127 LRVVYDDVANKP
+4127 
-4139 KLTFKDSLSGA
+4139 
-4150 NTAIHNQ
+4150 HNQ

-4164 VAVTPT
+4164 VVVTPT

-4177 FDGQIIVQMENDSV
+4177 FDGQIIVQMENDA
-4191 VANAAANLA
+4191 VAAKAAANLA

-4241 DDSDSNNTHLS
+4241 DDSESNNTRLS
-4252 GYSAEDLAAKLAN
+4252 GYSADELAVKLAK
-4265 FQQSFSQA
+4265 FQQSFNQA
-4273 ENINNTPD
+4273 ENVSSKPD

-4295 QKGFGHQFINAMDVN
+4295 QKGFGHQFINAMDAN
-4310 GLRVDVSARSSEL
+4310 GLRLDVSVRSSEL
-4323 AVDAT
+4323 AVDET

-4333 KDENGDWI
+4333 KDANGNWV
-4341 QKAETNKVSLSWN
+4341 QKAESNKVSLSWN
-4354 EQGEVIAKE
+4354 EQGDVVAKD

-4380 GVSDV
+4380 GISDV
-4385 GEIARGAIG
+4385 DEPARGAIG
-4394 DNNDVFDAPEK
+4394 DNKDVFDAPEK
-4405 RKVETETSSS
+4405 RKAETETSSS
-4415 AANNKLSYSGN
+4415 SANNKLSYSGN

-4441 GTSNVGIKVGSGGFK
+4441 GTSNVGIKVGTGGFK
-4456 SLAFGDNNVMVHIG
+4456 SLAFGDNNVMIHIG
-4470 NGESKHSVDMGG
+4470 NGESKHSFDIGG

-4489 QMFIGNRNVSFNLG
+4489 QMFIGNRNVSFNKG
-4503 QSNDLLVMMDKSIPT
+4503 RSNDLIVMMDKSIPT

-4540 SGEDQDWLA
+4540 SGEGKDWLA

-4570 DQSSSVDYTCL
+4570 DQSSSVDYTSL

-4586 HNERSSRGL
+4586 QNERSSRGL
-4595 KHDTEA
+4595 KHDAEA
-4601 ALNKQYNQWLSGNS
+4601 ALNKQYNQWLSGNGNNDTS
-4615 DSSAGKL
+4615 KL

-4701 QLKNKLLGQMAGIG
+4701 QLKNKLLGQLAGVG

-4729 TSGQIVSRNGEA
+4729 ASGHIVSRNGEA
-4741 VDGVAILTEMLEVI
+4741 VDGVAILKEMLEVI

-4766 VDPAK
+4766 VDPTK
-4771 LLDSLKS
+4771 LVNSLEA
-4778 GIDMGADGIQSF
+4778 GINMGADGIKSF
-4790 AETHGLKDKAPE
+4790 AETHGLKEKAPE
-4802 EEENKSAVS
+4802 EEESKPSVS
-4811 VNGTSVNS
+4811 LNGESLNS
-4819 AQGATASDGNTET
+4819 TQGATVADGSTET
-4832 AETQDRA
+4832 TEKPDRA

-4866 VENLKENLTADL
+4866 VANLKENLTADL

-4948 GGEGSDMGVLMG
+4948 GGEGNDMGVLMG

-5001 DTGLGR
+5001 DTGSGR

-5022 DGQDYSVT
+5022 DDQDYSVT

-5036 VELGAGNDFANVF
+5036 VELGAGDDFANVF

-5091 QFNGEEGR
+5091 QFNGGEGR

-5127 DNLVEDISSE
+5127 DNLVEDIRSE

-5166 PVSETD
+5166 PASDSD
-5172 QAKFEHIGSVTFND
+5172 QAKFEHIGSVTFSD
-5186 YFDGKRAQMIIAMGE
+5186 YFNGNRAQVIIAMGE
-5201 KDANGERE
+5201 KDATGERE
-5209 YTTLSESSIDALV
+5209 YTTLSESAIDALV

-5243 KSRVAISTAW
+5243 KSRVAITTAW

>member
-21 NGNNDI
+21 DGNNNI
-27 VAIGFGGEIH
+27 VAIGFGGQIH

-49 IGATVHTGS
+49 IGATVYTGS

-70 RVEDSTGHLSVKGA
+70 KVEDSTGHLTVKGA

-108 IDHLGHHG
+108 IDHLGNHG

-122 AAAYNSVKRKG
+122 AAAYNGITRKG
-133 LSGNVTFKGAGGYNA
+133 LSGNVTFAGAGGYNA
-148 LWHETNHGNLSF
+148 LWHETNQGNLSF
-160 AGAGAGN
+160 TGAGAGN
-167 KLDRTWFDQYQGSRG
+167 KLDRTWSNRYQGSHG
-182 DVSFDGAGAANSIS
+182 DVTFDGAGAANSIS

-237 TRQAEDV
+237 THQAEDV
-244 YQQTHG
+244 YTQTRG

-258 GYNSFYSDVAH
+258 GYNSLYSDVAH

-279 YNTITRKGSGSSFDA
+279 YNTIIRKGSGNDFA
-294 QGMEYAKA
+294 KEGMTNAKA
-302 EDIVLTTAKMH
+302 DEIVLTKAVMS
-313 GSWIGSGTHAVTAVK
+313 GSWIGQDHHVTAVK
-328 SEREPNTYLFA
+328 SASEPNTYLFA
-339 IADGTYT
+339 FADSTYT
-346 KINKVRL
+346 KINKVQLR
-353 SNDPKTGKLK
+353 NDPQTGELK
-363 YYSEAWYKQGN
+363 YYSTAWYKEGN
-374 HLSGLA
+374 HLSNLA
-380 RSDVSSA
+380 NQDISDN
-387 GGFEVNPINGG
+387 GGFTAVNINGA
-398 YTLSNIAVE
+398 YTLSDLKVE
-407 HQQSLTVHAMEKD
+407 HQQSVTVHAVEKS
-420 LTEYEWVTYANGAL
+420 LTEYEWVTYANGAV
-434 IDAKDVVLSDAK
+434 IDAKEVSLSDAK
-446 MGGHAISTDG
+446 MGGHAIYADG
-456 TKVDVQAIKS
+456 TKVDVKAVKS
-466 NRKPN
+466 NRQPN
-471 TYVYAKVLGPYTKIV
+471 TYIYAKVLGPYTKIV
-486 VVELANDAE
+486 VVELANDPE
-495 TGVLKYQARSWYK
+495 TGALKYQARSWYK
-508 EGDHTANLANEDISS
+508 EGDHTANIANQDISS
-523 ANGYHSM
+523 ATGYNPM
-530 GKGGYSLSALNYS
+530 GKGGYSLSDLHYS
-543 VNAIRSMSETVAD
+543 VNAVRSTSETVAD
-556 IDEYTDQTLFKPAT
+556 IEEYTDQTLFKPAN
-570 DSGESSGDVHFSGA
+570 DSGESSGDVRFNGA

-593 VTRGNVYFNGGGI
+593 VTRGNVHFNGGGI

-654 KQGKMDVYAG
+654 QQGKMDVYAG

-671 RIGDGQYLAH
+671 RLGDGQYLAH
-681 LLAYGNISVHKGNGN
+681 LLAYGNISVQKGSGD
-696 SRVAMLGGY
+696 SRVVMLGGY
-705 NTHTQIGSGHG
+705 NTHTQIGSGNG

-729 VGNGEVTSVLAG
+729 VGQGDVAAVLAG
-741 GANVLTKVGEG
+741 GANVLTKMGEG
-752 ELTAGMLGGAN
+752 ELTSGMLGGAN
-763 VMTHISGDEQ
+763 VITHISNDDQ
-773 ASNTTAVAL
+773 LSNTTAVAL

-794 DTLAVMGGGANVLTH
+794 NTLAVMGGGANVLTH
-809 VGDGSTTG
+809 VGDGTTTG

-823 NILTKVGNGDTT
+823 NILTKIGNGDTT

-862 IFTKVGDGTSIAAMI
+862 IFTKVGDGTSIAVMI

-958 FTHIGNGSTFAAM
+958 FTHVGSGSTFAAM
-971 IGQANVMT
+971 IGQANIMT
-979 KVGNDLT
+979 KVGDDLT

-999 VGDGTSLGLFAGEMN
+999 VGDGTSLGIFAGEVN

-1103 LISDIGNV
+1103 LISDVGNV

-1122 IAKGKANI
+1122 IAKGKANLI
-1130 VTKVGDGLGINVAW
+1130 TKVGDGLGVNVAW

-1158 YNFAKGEANILT
+1158 YNFAKGEANLIT
-1170 KVGDGQEVSVVQGKA
+1170 KVGDGQEVSVVQGQA

-1208 KVGDGRNVVLAKG
+1208 KVGHGQNVVLAKG

-1238 WSKGNVVTKVGDG
+1238 WSKGNIVTKVGDG
-1251 MQVTAAKGKA
+1251 MQVTAAKGQA

-1268 NGLSVTAA
+1268 NGLNVTAA

-1282 NTKVGNGV
+1282 NTKVGDGV

-1313 MKGKANANIHIG
+1313 MKGKANANIHVG
-1325 DGLNINASYARN
+1325 DGLNINASYAQN

-1366 FDNVK
+1366 FDNIK
-1371 QTLLGVGGSQ
+1371 QTVLGVGGSQ

-1391 ASTSG
+1391 ASSSG
-1396 TQKGRGAIA
+1396 THKGRGAIA
-1405 TPEITKLDGFQM
+1405 TPEITKLDGFKM
-1417 DAIEEVGSDLGDSL
+1417 DAIKEVGSDLGDSL

-1443 NEMDNDLNIDGA
+1443 NKMQNALNVDDSSVQA
-1455 SDHAPNLIVN
+1455 SNLIVN

-1470 GDRGWQSTH
+1470 GEHGWQSTH
-1479 GVEASYSGSVYGVN
+1479 GVEASYAGSVYGVE
-1493 GEGHGTRVTE
+1493 GEGHGARVTE
-1503 LDTHTNTSLYQD
+1503 LDTYTNTSLYQD
-1515 LTDLTEGEV
+1515 LANLAQGEV

-1551 VFSSSGDAS
+1551 VFSSSGDES
-1560 AWQQKTLKLTAHAG
+1560 AWQQKTLKLTAQAG

-1595 VVAKSESSPQAN
+1595 VVATSESSQQAN
-1607 AVSEHA
+1607 AIREHA
-1613 KQNQASQNA
+1613 TQNPAAQNA

-1660 AIENNGQAQ
+1660 ALENNGQAQ
-1669 RDAVKEESEAV
+1669 RDAVQEESEAI
-1680 TAELTTLAQGLD
+1680 TAELTKLAQGLD
-1692 VLDGQ
+1692 VLDSQ
-1697 ATHTGKSGEQWRND
+1697 ATHTGESGDQWRNE
-1711 FAGGLLDGVQSQID
+1711 FASGLLAGVQTQLD

-1730 ASDKMAAAKQT
+1730 ANDKIAEAKQT
-1741 QSDNNSKVKD
+1741 HADNQNKVKD
-1751 SIAKS
+1751 AVAKS
-1756 EAGVAKGEQNRAGA
+1756 EAGVAKGEQNQAGA
-1770 EQDIAEA
+1770 EQDIADA
-1777 KADAETRKADAVA
+1777 QADAEKRKANALAKGKDAQ
-1790 KSHDAKQAESDAHS
+1790 QAESDAHH
-1804 AANDAQSRGDRD
+1804 AVNNAQSRGDRD
-1816 AMNAENKAN
+1816 VQVAENKAN
-1825 QAQNDAQGA
+1825 QAQADAQGA

-1845 GVAGSG
+1845 GVTGSG
-1851 LSGNAHRVEGAGETG
+1851 LSGNAHSVEGAGETD
-1866 SHVNTDSQTNADG
+1866 SHVKTDSQTNADG
-1879 RFSDG
+1879 RFSEG
-1884 LTEQELEALE
+1884 LTEQEQEALE

-1904 INAGIRSKNS
+1904 INAGIRAKNS
-1914 GSTITSMFMEAN
+1914 VGTITSMFTEAN
-1926 ADSIVVDTTASQDVV
+1926 TDSIVVPTTTSQDVV
-1941 RKEVRISGVNLV
+1941 RKEIRISGVNLE
-1953 GLGEASHDSAE
+1953 GLGEASHDSAA

-1977 YRWLDT
+1977 YRWLDS
-1983 DNDVATDKYVPV
+1983 DHPRATEQYIPV
-1995 PGFERVDADVSDE
+1995 PGFERVDVNVSDE
-2008 VKQRM
+2008 TKQRLT
-2013 IQSMS
+2013 QFVS

-2038 LFVES
+2038 LFVEA
-2043 TLDYDWDKRVE
+2043 TLNYDWDKRVE

-2062 GYSFET
+2062 GYSFEA
-2068 PHAEKSIVSFWS
+2068 PHGENSLVSFWS
-2080 GKNFKQYRDVLDN
+2080 GRNFKEYRNVLDN
-2093 AQTDGK
+2093 AQPDGK

-2106 VKGNAFAIDLNK
+2106 VQGNAFALKLNK
-2118 HLMRWG
+2118 QLMRWG
-2124 GLFLDPDN
+2124 DMFLDLDN
-2132 AEQNQLKSSI
+2132 AAQNHLQSSI
-2142 DAATFS
+2142 EAAAYS

-2159 GAQHDVY
+2159 GAKDDVY

-2172 VRLGNYFWH
+2172 MRLGNYFWN
-2181 VELPALRQLQR
+2181 VELPLLRQLQR

-2210 DLPADE
+2210 DVPVNE
-2216 IGRRLTDAGVGVKVR
+2216 IGHKLTDAGVGVKVR
-2231 FDALSSARQAELL
+2231 FDALSAEQQAELL
-2244 ADNPDDYRADTLVE
+2244 AINPKGYKADSLVE

-2264 AIDSMLRE
+2264 AIDSMLRDA
-2272 SLPFYS
+2272 LPFYS

-2293 FEVRSWPGSDDK
+2293 FKVRAWPGNDDK
-2305 SKTILLDNPEDAAQ
+2305 SKTIVLDNPEDATQ
-2319 QKAIERFILANF
+2319 QKTIERFILANF
-2331 DNFEQMPDEL
+2331 QNFEQMPDEL
-2341 FLVDNKVLSHHD
+2341 FLVDNKVISHDKGITHV
-2353 GRTRILAQKEDGA
+2353 LAQKVDGV
-2366 WTYNTNSELMSVTEL
+2366 WLYNAKVELMSVTEL
-2381 LDAAHVSGK
+2381 LDAANVTGK
-2390 VRGES
+2390 IRGES
-2395 YQKVIDALAEYH
+2395 YQQVINALAEYH
-2407 ASTAEHADY
+2407 SSVTEFSDY
-2416 ELESVEQL
+2416 EQESIEKL
-2424 VNLRKKIEGY
+2424 LSLRKKIEGY
-2434 ALGHPDSGRLEAMNS
+2434 VLGHPDSGRIAAMNS
-2449 LLNQVNSRLE
+2449 LLNQVNTRLE

-2467 EQSIKAHDSFS
+2467 EPNIKAQDSFS
-2478 RLYDQLDNAHLKQSK
+2478 RLYDQLETANLKGTK
-2493 HLYLDGNGDFVTK
+2493 HLYLDQNGEFVTK
-2506 GKGNLAKIDQLGG
+2506 GKGHLANIDLLA
-2519 SDAVLEKV
+2519 SRKAVLEKV
-2527 KASVNHEYGQAIADT
+2527 KLTVSNEYGQTVADT
-2542 IFAGLSANELAKD
+2542 VFAGLSAKDLAKD

-2561 TGLNRIHQ
+2561 AGLNKVHQ
-2569 ALEQH
+2569 AIEQH

-2585 KPSDHSALGH
+2585 KPSDHSTLGH
-2595 AALQIGQGRTQIDA
+2595 AALQIGQGRTQLEG

-2630 SNIRNIFNVATE
+2630 SNISNILNVATKD
-2642 YQPDLKLRW
+2642 QPDLKLRW

-2659 QNDTLEHDMASEEN
+2659 QNDTLEHDVASEEN
-2673 DGFGLNDGETKLKRF
+2673 DGFGLHDGDIKLKRF

-2697 IDAAYKDASEGY
+2697 IDASFKEASEGY

-2718 MLVSTGIPA
+2718 MLETTGIPA

-2732 FVDQWNDTSYD
+2732 FVEQWNDTSYD

-2752 QELQK
+2752 QELRL
-2757 QAQAS
+2757 QAQRS
-2762 GDPALVAKRIDN
+2762 DDPELLEKRIGN
-2774 VVRLFAER
+2774 VVRQFAER
-2782 ALEEIEAFKASQA
+2782 ALEEIETFKASQA
-2795 DEGRVFRI
+2795 DQGRVFRI

-2813 QAEWNRLSHD
+2813 QAEWHRLSND

-2855 WRPKFGVWTP
+2855 WLPKFGVWTP

-2891 NDDLDALSGSE
+2891 TDVLDALSGNE
-2902 KHKDKVAIENDGT
+2902 KLKENVAIENDGT
-2915 PPRDKVPLS
+2915 PPRDKESLS

-2933 LYGERDARR
+2933 LYGDKEARR
-2942 KIGDITQ
+2942 KIGEITQ
-2949 TLLDHAVEKGESQKV
+2949 TLLDHAVEKGESQKI
-2964 TLKGEAG
+2964 TLQGEAG

-2976 YHQGTASSDD
+2976 YHQGTAPREG

-3011 AIRSHYQKQ
+3011 AIRNHYQKQ

-3063 SNIILH
+3063 SNIIIH

-3080 LARYAAQNG
+3080 LARYAAQNS

-3121 TIAKAVNGQ
+3121 AIAKAVNGQ
-3130 FSVEKNLKGLPQETP
+3130 FSVEKNLEGLPKETS
-3145 ILLLTDNEGLGEE
+3145 ILLLTDNEGLGNE
-3158 GEKLRVKLS
+3158 GEKLRTKLTA
-3167 NSGFNV
+3167 SGYNV

-3187 LMSQYTGQI
+3187 LMSQYADQI
-3196 VSDLL
+3196 VSGLSSSASVDEDLDQQGL
-3201 NTQHIKHNEAK
+3201 DTTSTKDQGVSNKDDHLQVVDSKEA
-3212 LNLEPHGKNYE
+3212 
-3223 SRDLILK
+3223 
-3230 PISQPETVE
+3230 
-3239 LGMPEVDQKVL
+3239 L
-3250 ADIAERENVI
+3250 ADGKI
-3260 IGVRPVDEKSK
+3260 
-3271 SLIASKMYS
+3271 L
-3280 SKGLFV
+3280 
-3286 KAKSSDWGPMSGFI
+3286 
-3300 PVDQSFAK
+3300 
-3308 ASARRDLETFNR
+3308 
-3320 HAEQS
+3320 H
-3325 IQSGNAVSAD
+3325 
-3335 LYLNQVRVEE
+3335 NQ
-3345 LVSKYHSLTPLELD
+3345 
-3359 DQSGMYKTT
+3359 
-3368 ATNGD
+3368 
-3373 QSVPFFL
+3373 
-3380 NRVTVDGNELWQVHY
+3380 
-3395 ITNGELAPFKVI
+3395 
-3407 GDPVSKQP
+3407 
-3415 MTADYDLLTVMYSYG
+3415 
-3430 DLGPQDKVKQPL
+3430 
-3442 TWQQWK
+3442 
-3448 DSVTYED
+3448 
-3455 LTPKYK
+3455 
-3461 ELYSNEDLYNK
+3461 
-3472 KDGASLGNVSGRLKE
+3472 
-3487 LKDRINVDLGRTNGL
+3487 
-3502 EMVHHGA
+3502 
-3509 DDANPYAV
+3509 
-3517 MADNFPAT
+3517 
-3525 FFVPKSLFAEDG
+3525 
-3537 LGEGKGSIQTYFN
+3537 
-3550 VNEQG
+3550 
-3555 AVVIRNPQEFSDF
+3555 
-3568 QQVTINASF
+3568 
-3577 RASFN
+3577 
-3582 DKWNHGLDEPLF
+3582 
-3594 TTKRKLSHEFLNKRD
+3594 
-3609 QLLKKLSGGRLD
+3609 
-3621 AQDETLVA
+3621 
-3629 LGNPDDVSGNKA
+3629 
-3641 IVAVDVS
+3641 
-3648 QIFTRQELK
+3648 
-3657 ERANVFA
+3657 
-3664 KPIGASYQGILDQLD
+3664 
-3679 LVHQTVSRDQIVAS
+3679 
-3693 FELNKKVNAY
+3693 
-3703 IAEHPTSGRNQA
+3703 
-3715 LTQLKEQI
+3715 
-3723 TSALFIGKMQVAQ
+3723 
-3736 VDIDAIAQTRPELAA
+3736 
-3751 RIFMV
+3751 
-3756 AIEEANGEHRGLT
+3756 
-3769 DMMVRWA
+3769 
-3776 NEDPYLAPKQGYKGE
+3776 
-3791 TPNDLGFDAKYHV
+3791 
-3804 DLGDHYADFKQWLE
+3804 
-3818 TSQSNGL
+3818 
-3825 LSKATLD
+3825 
-3832 ESTKTVHLGY
+3832 
-3842 SYQELQDLTGVESV
+3842 
-3856 QMAFYFLKEAAKKVD
+3856 
-3871 PISGDS
+3871 
-3877 AEMILLKKFADKSY
+3877 
-3891 LSQLDSDRM
+3891 
-3900 DQIEGI
+3900 
-3906 YRSSHETDVDAWDRR
+3906 
-3921 YSGAGYDEL
+3921 
-3930 TNKLAGATGV
+3930 
-3940 DEQLSVLLDDRK
+3940 
-3952 GLLIGEVHGSDV
+3952 DV
-3964 NGLRFVNEQMDAL
+3964 NGW
-3977 KKQGVTVIGL
+3977 G
-3987 EHLRSD
+3987 
-3993 LAQPLIDR
+3993 P
-4001 YLATGVMSSELSAML
+4001 
-4016 KTKHLDAT
+4016 
-4024 LFENA
+4024 
-4029 RANGM
+4029 
-4034 RIVALDA
+4034 
-4041 NSSARPNVQGTEH
+4041 
-4054 GLMYRAGAANNI
+4054 
-4066 AVEVLQ
+4066 
-4072 SLPDDEKFVAIYG
+4072 
-4085 KAHLQSHK
+4085 
-4093 GIEGFV
+4093 
-4099 PGITHRLDLPALR
+4099 IT
-4112 VSDSNQFRVEQDDMT
+4112 
-4127 LRVVYDDVANKP
+4127 
-4139 KLTFKDSLSGA
+4139 
-4150 NTAIHNQ
+4150 
-4157 NVNDWER
+4157 
-4164 VAVTPT
+4164 VTPT
-4170 ADGGETR
+4170 TDGGETR
-4177 FDGQIIVQMENDSV
+4177 FDGQIIVQMENDPV
-4191 VANAAANLA
+4191 VAKAAANLA
-4200 GKHPES
+4200 GKHAES

-4241 DDSDSNNTHLS
+4241 DHSESNNTRLS
-4252 GYSAEDLAAKLAN
+4252 GYSADELAVKLAK
-4265 FQQSFSQA
+4265 FQQSFNQA
-4273 ENINNTPD
+4273 ENINNKPD

-4295 QKGFGHQFINAMDVN
+4295 QKGFGHQFINAMDAN
-4310 GLRVDVSARSSEL
+4310 GLRVDVSVRSSEL
-4323 AVDAT
+4323 AVDEA

-4333 KDENGDWI
+4333 KDANGDWV
-4341 QKAETNKVSLSWN
+4341 QKAENNKVSLSWD
-4354 EQGEVIAKE
+4354 EQGEVVAKD

-4385 GEIARGAIG
+4385 DEPARGAIG

-4405 RKVETETSSS
+4405 RKAETETSSS
-4415 AANNKLSYSGN
+4415 SANNKLSYSGN

-4441 GTSNVGIKVGSGGFK
+4441 GTSNVGIKVGTGGFK

-4470 NGESKHSVDMGG
+4470 NGESKHSFDIGG

-4503 QSNDLLVMMDKSIPT
+4503 RSNDLIVMMDKSIPT

-4540 SGEDQDWLA
+4540 SGEGQDWLA

-4570 DQSSSVDYTCL
+4570 DQSSSVDYTSL

-4586 HNERSSRGL
+4586 QNERSSRGL
-4595 KHDTEA
+4595 KHDAEA

-4615 DSSAGKL
+4615 DSDTSKL

-4679 QQFSATGQAKTTFT
+4679 QQFTATGQAKTTFT
-4693 YTPEDLPR
+4693 YTPQDLPR
-4701 QLKNKLLGQMAGIG
+4701 QLKNKLLGQLAGVG

-4729 TSGQIVSRNGEA
+4729 ASGQIVSRNGQA
-4741 VDGVAILTEMLEVI
+4741 VDGVAILKEMLEVI

-4771 LLDSLKS
+4771 LLDSLKA
-4778 GIDMGADGIQSF
+4778 GIDMGADGIKSF
-4790 AETHGLKDKAPE
+4790 AETHGLKEKAPE
-4802 EEENKSAVS
+4802 EEEDNSSVS
-4811 VNGTSVNS
+4811 VNGASVNS
-4819 AQGATASDGNTET
+4819 AQGATVADGSTET

-4866 VENLKENLTADL
+4866 VENLKQNLTADL

-4902 LSLGNY
+4902 ISLGNY

-4948 GGEGSDMGVLMG
+4948 GGEGNDMGVLMG

-5001 DTGLGR
+5001 DTGSGR

-5022 DGQDYSVT
+5022 DDQDYSIT

-5049 GNYNRINAS
+5049 GNYNRINAG

-5072 LNGGEGEDHLIAA
+5072 LNGGDGDDHLIAT

-5091 QFNGEEGR
+5091 QFNGGEGR

-5127 DNLVEDISSE
+5127 DNLVEDIRSE

-5166 PVSETD
+5166 PSNDSD
-5172 QAKFEHIGSVTFND
+5172 QSKFEHIGSVTFSD
-5186 YFDGKRAQMIIAMGE
+5186 YFNGNRAQVVIGMSD
-5201 KDANGERE
+5201 KDLSGERE
-5209 YTTLSESSIDALV
+5209 YTMLSDSAIDALV
-5222 QAMSGFDP
+5222 QAMSGFEP
-5230 QAGDNGFIDNLDS
+5230 QAGDNGFIDSLES
-5243 KSRVAISTAW
+5243 KSQAAISMAW
-5253 ADVVHKKG
+5253 SDVVHKKG
-5261 ITV
+5261 LMV

>member
-21 NGNNDI
+21 DGNNNI
-27 VAIGFGGEIH
+27 VAIGFGGQIH

-49 IGATVHTGS
+49 IGATVYTGS

-70 RVEDSTGHLSVKGA
+70 KVEDSTGHLTVKGA

-108 IDHLGHHG
+108 IDHLGNHG

-122 AAAYNSVKRKG
+122 AAAYNGITRKG
-133 LSGNVTFKGAGGYNA
+133 LSGNVTFAGAGGYNA
-148 LWHETNHGNLSF
+148 LWHETNQGNLSF
-160 AGAGAGN
+160 TGAGAGN
-167 KLDRTWFDQYQGSRG
+167 KLDRTWFNRYQGSHG
-182 DVSFDGAGAANSIS
+182 DVTFDGAGAANSIS

-237 TRQAEDV
+237 THQAEDV
-244 YQQTHG
+244 YTQTRG

-258 GYNSFYSDVAH
+258 GYNSLYSDVAH

-279 YNTITRKGSGSSFDA
+279 YNTIIRKGSGNDFA
-294 QGMEYAKA
+294 KEGMTNAKA
-302 EDIVLTTAKMH
+302 DEIVLTKAVMS
-313 GSWIGSGTHAVTAVK
+313 GSWIGQDHYVTAVK
-328 SEREPNTYLFA
+328 SASEPNTYLFA
-339 IADGTYT
+339 FADSTYT
-346 KINKVRL
+346 KINKVQLR
-353 SNDPKTGKLK
+353 NDPQTGELK
-363 YYSEAWYKQGN
+363 YYSTAWYKEGN
-374 HLSGLA
+374 HLSNLA
-380 RSDVSSA
+380 NQDISDN
-387 GGFEVNPINGG
+387 GGFTAVNINGA
-398 YTLSNIAVE
+398 YTLSDLKVE
-407 HQQSLTVHAMEKD
+407 HQQSVTVHAVEKS
-420 LTEYEWVTYANGAL
+420 LTEYEWVTYANGAV
-434 IDAKDVVLSDAK
+434 IDAKEVSLSDAK
-446 MGGHAISTDG
+446 MGGHAIYADG
-456 TKVDVQAIKS
+456 TKVDVKAVKS
-466 NRKPN
+466 NRQPN
-471 TYVYAKVLGPYTKIV
+471 TYIYAKVLGPYTKIV
-486 VVELANDAE
+486 VVELANDPE
-495 TGVLKYQARSWYK
+495 TGALKYQARSWYK
-508 EGDHTANLANEDISS
+508 EGDHTANIANQDISS
-523 ANGYHSM
+523 ATGYNPM
-530 GKGGYSLSALNYS
+530 GKGGYSLSDLHYS
-543 VNAIRSMSETVAD
+543 VNAVRSTSETVAD
-556 IDEYTDQTLFKPAT
+556 IEEYTDQTLFKPAN
-570 DSGESSGDVHFSGA
+570 DSGESSGDVRFNGA

-593 VTRGNVYFNGGGI
+593 VTRGNVHFNGGGI

-654 KQGKMDVYAG
+654 QQGKMDVYAG

-671 RIGDGQYLAH
+671 RLGDGQYLAH
-681 LLAYGNISVHKGNGN
+681 LLAYGNISVQKGSGD
-696 SRVAMLGGY
+696 SRVVMLGGY
-705 NTHTQIGSGHG
+705 NTHTQIGSGNG

-729 VGNGEVTSVLAG
+729 VGKGDVAAVLAG
-741 GANVLTKVGEG
+741 GANVLTKMGEG
-752 ELTAGMLGGAN
+752 ELTSGMLGGAN
-763 VMTHISGDEQ
+763 VITHISNDDQ
-773 ASNTTAVAL
+773 LSNTTAVAL

-794 DTLAVMGGGANVLTH
+794 NTLAVMGGGANVLTH
-809 VGDGSTTG
+809 VGDGTTTG

-823 NILTKVGNGDTT
+823 NILTKIGNGDTT

-854 GVMGAAGN
+854 GVMGAVGN
-862 IFTKVGDGTSIAAMI
+862 IFTKVGDGTSIAVMI

-958 FTHIGNGSTFAAM
+958 FTHIGHGSTFAAM
-971 IGQANVMT
+971 IGQANIMT

-986 AALMVGKANIYTH
+986 AALMVGKANIMTH
-999 VGDGTSLGLFAGEMN
+999 VGDGTSLGLFAGEVN

-1103 LISDIGNV
+1103 LISDVGNV

-1122 IAKGKANI
+1122 IAKGKANLI
-1130 VTKVGDGLGINVAW
+1130 TKVGDGLGVNVAW

-1158 YNFAKGEANILT
+1158 YNFAKGEANLIT
-1170 KVGDGQEVSVVQGKA
+1170 KVGDGQEVSVVQGEA

-1208 KVGDGRNVVLAKG
+1208 KVGHGQNVVLAKG

-1238 WSKGNVVTKVGDG
+1238 WSKGNIVTKVGDG
-1251 MQVTAAKGKA
+1251 MQVTAAKGQA

-1268 NGLSVTAA
+1268 NGLNVTAA

-1282 NTKVGNGV
+1282 NTKVGDGV

-1313 MKGKANANIHIG
+1313 MKGKANANIHVG
-1325 DGLNINASYARN
+1325 DGLNINASYAQN

-1366 FDNVK
+1366 FDNIK
-1371 QTLLGVGGSQ
+1371 QTVLGVGGSQ

-1391 ASTSG
+1391 ASSSG
-1396 TQKGRGAIA
+1396 THKGRGAIA

-1417 DAIEEVGSDLGDSL
+1417 DAIKEVGSDLGDSL

-1443 NEMDNDLNIDGA
+1443 NKMQHALNVDD
-1455 SDHAPNLIVN
+1455 SSVQAPNLIVN
-1465 GDFEQ
+1465 GDFEL
-1470 GDRGWQSTH
+1470 GEHGWQSTH
-1479 GVEASYSGSVYGVN
+1479 GVEASYAGSVYGVE
-1493 GEGHGTRVTE
+1493 GEGHGARVTE
-1503 LDTHTNTSLYQD
+1503 LDTYTNTSLYQD
-1515 LTDLTEGEV
+1515 LANLAQGEV

-1551 VFSSSGDAS
+1551 VFSSSGDES
-1560 AWQQKTLKLTAHAG
+1560 AWQQKTLKLTAQAG

-1595 VVAKSESSPQAN
+1595 VVATSESSQQAN
-1607 AVSEHA
+1607 AIREHA
-1613 KQNQASQNA
+1613 TQNPAAQNA

-1660 AIENNGQAQ
+1660 ALENNGQAQ
-1669 RDAVKEESEAV
+1669 RDAVQEESEAI
-1680 TAELTTLAQGLD
+1680 TAELTKLAQGLD
-1692 VLDGQ
+1692 VLDSQ
-1697 ATHTGKSGEQWRND
+1697 ATHTGESGDQWRNE
-1711 FAGGLLDGVQSQID
+1711 FASGLLAGVQTQLD

-1730 ASDKMAAAKQT
+1730 ANGKIAEAKQT
-1741 QSDNNSKVKD
+1741 HADNQNKVKD
-1751 SIAKS
+1751 AVAKS

-1770 EQDIAEA
+1770 EQDIADA
-1777 KADAETRKADAVA
+1777 QADAEKRKADALA
-1790 KSHDAKQAESDAHS
+1790 KGKDAQQAESDAHH
-1804 AANDAQSRGDRD
+1804 AVNNAQSRGDRD
-1816 AMNAENKAN
+1816 VQLAENKAN
-1825 QAQNDAQGA
+1825 QAQADAQGA

-1845 GVAGSG
+1845 GVTGSG
-1851 LSGNAHRVEGAGETG
+1851 LSGNAHSVESSGETD

-1879 RFSDG
+1879 RFSEG
-1884 LTEQELEALE
+1884 LTEQEQEALE

-1904 INAGIRSKNS
+1904 INAGIRAKNS
-1914 GSTITSMFMEAN
+1914 VSTITTMFTEAN
-1926 ADSIVVDTTASQDVV
+1926 TDSIVVPTTTPQDVV
-1941 RKEVRISGVNLV
+1941 RKEIRISGVNLE
-1953 GLGEASHDSAE
+1953 GLGEASHDSAV

-1977 YRWLDT
+1977 YRWLDS
-1983 DNDVATDKYVPV
+1983 DHPRATEQYIPV
-1995 PGFERVDADVSDE
+1995 PGFERVDVNVSDE
-2008 VKQRM
+2008 TKQRLT
-2013 IQSMS
+2013 QFVS

-2038 LFVES
+2038 LFVEA
-2043 TLDYDWDKRVE
+2043 TLNYDWDKRVE

-2062 GYSFET
+2062 GYSFEA
-2068 PHAEKSIVSFWS
+2068 PHGENSLVSFWS
-2080 GKNFKQYRDVLDN
+2080 GRNFKEYRNVLDN
-2093 AQTDGK
+2093 AQPDGK

-2106 VKGNAFAIDLNK
+2106 VQGNAFAIKLNK
-2118 HLMRWG
+2118 QLMRWG
-2124 GLFLDPDN
+2124 DMFLDLEN
-2132 AEQNQLKSSI
+2132 ADQNHLQSSI
-2142 DAATFS
+2142 EAAAYS

-2159 GAQHDVY
+2159 GAKDDVY

-2172 VRLGNYFWH
+2172 MRLGNYFWN
-2181 VELPALRQLQR
+2181 VELPLLRQLQR
-2192 EGLVGE
+2192 ERLVGE

-2210 DLPADE
+2210 DVPVNE
-2216 IGRRLTDAGVGVKVR
+2216 IGHKLTDAGVGVKVR
-2231 FDALSSARQAELL
+2231 FDALSAAQQAELL
-2244 ADNPDDYRADTLVE
+2244 AINPKGYKADSLVE

-2264 AIDSMLRE
+2264 AIDSMLRDA
-2272 SLPFYS
+2272 LPFYS

-2293 FEVRSWPGSDDK
+2293 FKVRAWPGSDGK
-2305 SKTILLDNPEDAAQ
+2305 SKTIVLDNPEDATQ
-2319 QKAIERFILANF
+2319 QKTIERFILANF
-2331 DNFEQMPDEL
+2331 QNFEQMPDEL
-2341 FLVDNKVLSHHD
+2341 FLVDNKVISHDKGITH
-2353 GRTRILAQKEDGA
+2353 ILAQKVDGA
-2366 WTYNTNSELMSVTEL
+2366 WLYNANVDLMSVTEL
-2381 LDAAHVSGK
+2381 LDAANVTGK
-2390 VRGES
+2390 IRGES
-2395 YQKVIDALAEYH
+2395 YQQVIDALSEYH
-2407 ASTAEHADY
+2407 SSVTELSDY
-2416 ELESVEQL
+2416 EQESIEKL
-2424 VNLRKKIEGY
+2424 LSLRKKIEGY
-2434 ALGHPDSGRLEAMNS
+2434 VLGHPDSGRIAAMNS
-2449 LLNQVNSRLE
+2449 LLNQVNTRLE

-2467 EQSIKAHDSFS
+2467 EPNIKAQDSFS
-2478 RLYDQLDNAHLKQSK
+2478 RLYDQLETANLKGTK
-2493 HLYLDGNGDFVTK
+2493 HLYLDQNGEFVTK
-2506 GKGNLAKIDQLGG
+2506 GKGHLANIDLLG
-2519 SDAVLEKV
+2519 SREAVLEKV
-2527 KASVNHEYGQAIADT
+2527 KLTVSNEYGQTVADT
-2542 IFAGLSANELAKD
+2542 IFAGLSAKDLAKD

-2561 TGLNRIHQ
+2561 AGLKKVHLAI
-2569 ALEQH
+2569 EQH
-2574 MSPVSATMYIW
+2574 LSPVSATLFLW

-2595 AALQIGQGRTQIDA
+2595 AALQISQGRTQLEG

-2616 KQNYVSWWPLGSKS
+2616 QQNYVSWWPLGSKS
-2630 SNIRNIFNVATE
+2630 SNISNILNVATKD
-2642 YQPDLKLRW
+2642 QPDLKLRW
-2651 SDFSQPAH
+2651 KDFSQPAAH
-2659 QNDTLEHDMASEEN
+2659 GESLAFDMQTEEN
-2673 DGFGLNDGETKLKRF
+2673 DDFGLKSAEDKLKDF
-2688 IEKLNAAKG
+2688 IKQLASASGVDKKF
-2697 IDAAYKDASEGY
+2697 KDISQAFTMM
-2709 ASVLLGNPD
+2709 ALMNPD
-2718 MLVSTGIPA
+2718 ILESANIPE
-2727 HVFQP
+2727 HISKP

-2743 MMDVANRFA
+2743 MQDVAQRFAKELQEQAKVAANSEQMEQQISEVVRRFA
-2752 QELQK
+2752 QDELDKIQT
-2757 QAQAS
+2757 
-2762 GDPALVAKRIDN
+2762 
-2774 VVRLFAER
+2774 
-2782 ALEEIEAFKASQA
+2782 FKETQA
-2795 DEGRVFRI
+2795 DQGRVFRI

-2813 QAEWNRLSHD
+2813 QAEWHRLSND

-2855 WRPKFGVWTP
+2855 WLPKFGVWTP

-2891 NDDLDALSGSE
+2891 TDVLDALSG
-2902 KHKDKVAIENDGT
+2902 N
-2915 PPRDKVPLS
+2915 
-2924 PLTRFLNNE
+2924 
-2933 LYGERDARR
+2933 
-2942 KIGDITQ
+2942 
-2949 TLLDHAVEKGESQKV
+2949 
-2964 TLKGEAG
+2964 
-2971 RLTGY
+2971 
-2976 YHQGTASSDD
+2976 
-2986 ETSTTSG
+2986 
-2993 KVVLFLHGSG
+2993 
-3003 SSAEEQAS
+3003 
-3011 AIRSHYQKQ
+3011 
-3020 GIDMLAVNL
+3020 
-3029 RGYGESDGGPSEKGL
+3029 
-3044 YQDARTMFNY
+3044 
-3054 LVNDKGIDP
+3054 
-3063 SNIILH
+3063 
-3069 GYSMGGPIAAD
+3069 
-3080 LARYAAQNG
+3080 
-3089 QAVSGLLL
+3089 
-3097 DRPMPSM
+3097 
-3104 TKAITAHEVAN
+3104 
-3115 PAGIVG
+3115 
-3121 TIAKAVNGQ
+3121 
-3130 FSVEKNLKGLPQETP
+3130 
-3145 ILLLTDNEGLGEE
+3145 
-3158 GEKLRVKLS
+3158 
-3167 NSGFNV
+3167 
-3173 TGEQTF
+3173 
-3179 YGHEASNR
+3179 
-3187 LMSQYTGQI
+3187 
-3196 VSDLL
+3196 
-3201 NTQHIKHNEAK
+3201 
-3212 LNLEPHGKNYE
+3212 
-3223 SRDLILK
+3223 
-3230 PISQPETVE
+3230 
-3239 LGMPEVDQKVL
+3239 
-3250 ADIAERENVI
+3250 
-3260 IGVRPVDEKSK
+3260 
-3271 SLIASKMYS
+3271 
-3280 SKGLFV
+3280 
-3286 KAKSSDWGPMSGFI
+3286 KAK
-3300 PVDQSFAK
+3300 
-3308 ASARRDLETFNR
+3308 
-3320 HAEQS
+3320 
-3325 IQSGNAVSAD
+3325 
-3335 LYLNQVRVEE
+3335 
-3345 LVSKYHSLTPLELD
+3345 
-3359 DQSGMYKTT
+3359 
-3368 ATNGD
+3368 
-3373 QSVPFFL
+3373 
-3380 NRVTVDGNELWQVHY
+3380 
-3395 ITNGELAPFKVI
+3395 
-3407 GDPVSKQP
+3407 
-3415 MTADYDLLTVMYSYG
+3415 
-3430 DLGPQDKVKQPL
+3430 
-3442 TWQQWK
+3442 
-3448 DSVTYED
+3448 
-3455 LTPKYK
+3455 
-3461 ELYSNEDLYNK
+3461 
-3472 KDGASLGNVSGRLKE
+3472 
-3487 LKDRINVDLGRTNGL
+3487 
-3502 EMVHHGA
+3502 
-3509 DDANPYAV
+3509 
-3517 MADNFPAT
+3517 
-3525 FFVPKSLFAEDG
+3525 
-3537 LGEGKGSIQTYFN
+3537 
-3550 VNEQG
+3550 
-3555 AVVIRNPQEFSDF
+3555 
-3568 QQVTINASF
+3568 
-3577 RASFN
+3577 
-3582 DKWNHGLDEPLF
+3582 
-3594 TTKRKLSHEFLNKRD
+3594 
-3609 QLLKKLSGGRLD
+3609 
-3621 AQDETLVA
+3621 
-3629 LGNPDDVSGNKA
+3629 
-3641 IVAVDVS
+3641 VAVDLA
-3648 QIFTRQELK
+3648 QIFTVQELK
-3657 ERANVFA
+3657 ERAKVFA

-3679 LVHQTVSRDQIVAS
+3679 LVHQAKGRYQIAAS
-3693 FELNKKVNAY
+3693 FELNKKINDY

-3715 LTQLKEQI
+3715 LTQLKEQV

-3736 VDIDAIAQTRPELAA
+3736 AGIDAIAQTRPELAT

-3756 AIEEANGEHRGLT
+3756 AIEEANGKHVGLT
-3769 DMMVRWA
+3769 DMMLRWA
-3776 NEDPYLAPKQGYKGE
+3776 NEDPYLAPKHGYKGE
-3791 TPNDLGFDAKYHV
+3791 MPSDLGFDAKYHV
-3804 DLGDHYADFKQWLE
+3804 DLGEHYADFKQWLE

-3842 SYQELQDLTGVESV
+3842 SYQELQDLTGAESV
-3856 QMAFYFLKEAAKKVD
+3856 QMAFYFLKEAAKKAD

-3877 AEMILLKKFADKSY
+3877 AEMILLKKFADQNY

-3921 YSGAGYDEL
+3921 YSGKGYDEL
-3930 TNKLAGATGV
+3930 TNMLASATGV

-3964 NGLRFVNEQMDAL
+3964 NGLRFVNEQMEAL

-4016 KTKHLDAT
+4016 KTKHLDVT

-4029 RANGM
+4029 RVNGM

-4072 SLPDDEKFVAIYG
+4072 NLPDGEKFVAIYG

-4099 PGITHRLDLPALR
+4099 PGITHRLDLPALK
-4112 VSDSNQFRVEQDDMT
+4112 VSDSNQFTVEQDDVS

-4139 KLTFKDSLSGA
+4139 KITFKGSLSGA
-4150 NTAIHNQ
+4150 NTALHNQ

-4164 VAVTPT
+4164 VVVTPI

-4177 FDGQIIVQMENDSV
+4177 FDGQIIVQMENDDV
-4191 VANAAANLA
+4191 VAKAAANLA

-4241 DDSDSNNTHLS
+4241 DHSESNNTRLS
-4252 GYSAEDLAAKLAN
+4252 GYSADELAVKLAK
-4265 FQQSFSQA
+4265 FQQSFNQA
-4273 ENINNTPD
+4273 ENINNKPD

-4295 QKGFGHQFINAMDVN
+4295 QKGFGHQFINAMDAN
-4310 GLRVDVSARSSEL
+4310 GLRVDVSVRSSEL
-4323 AVDAT
+4323 AVDEA

-4333 KDENGDWI
+4333 KDANGDWV
-4341 QKAETNKVSLSWN
+4341 QKAENNKVSLSWDA
-4354 EQGEVIAKE
+4354 QGEVVAKDE
-4363 ERIRNGIA
+4363 PIRNGIA

-4380 GVSDV
+4380 GVNNVD
-4385 GEIARGAIG
+4385 EPARGAIG
-4394 DNNDVFDAPEK
+4394 DNSDVFDAPEK
-4405 RKVETETSSS
+4405 RIPETEVIANSSS
-4415 AANNKLSYSGN
+4415 NNQLSYSGN
-4426 IQVNVGDGEFTAVNW
+4426 IQVNVGEGEFTAVNW
-4441 GTSNVGIKVGSGGFK
+4441 GTSNVSIKVGTGGFK

-4470 NGESKHSVDMGG
+4470 DGESKHSVDIGG

-4489 QMFIGNRNVSFNLG
+4489 QMFLGNRNVSFNFG
-4503 QSNDLLVMMDKSIPT
+4503 HSNDLILMMDKSIPT

-4529 RISGVLQSIAT
+4529 RISGVLQGIAM
-4540 SGEDQDWLA
+4540 SGEGEDWLA

-4570 DQSSSVDYTCL
+4570 DQSSSVDYTTL

-4586 HNERSSRGL
+4586 QNERDSRGL
-4595 KHDTEA
+4595 KHDAEA
-4601 ALNKQYNQWLSGNS
+4601 ILNKQYNQWLSGNS
-4615 DSSAGKL
+4615 NSGSSQL

-4679 QQFSATGQAKTTFT
+4679 QQFTATGQAKTTFT
-4693 YTPEDLPR
+4693 YTPQDLPR
-4701 QLKNKLLGQMAGIG
+4701 QLKNKLLGQLAGVG

-4729 TSGQIVSRNGEA
+4729 ASGQIVSRNGQA
-4741 VDGVAILTEMLEVI
+4741 VDGVAILKEMLEVI

-4771 LLDSLKS
+4771 LLDSLKA
-4778 GIDMGADGIQSF
+4778 GIDMGADGIKSF
-4790 AETHGLKDKAPE
+4790 AETHGLKEKAPE
-4802 EEENKSAVS
+4802 EEKDNSSVS
-4811 VNGTSVNS
+4811 VNGANVNS
-4819 AQGATASDGNTET
+4819 AQGATVADGNTET

-4866 VENLKENLTADL
+4866 VENLKQNLTADL

-4902 LSLGNY
+4902 ISLGNY

-4948 GGEGSDMGVLMG
+4948 GGEGNDMGVLMG

-5001 DTGLGR
+5001 DTGSGR

-5022 DGQDYSVT
+5022 DDQDYSVT

-5049 GNYNRINAS
+5049 GNYNRINAG

-5072 LNGGEGEDHLIAA
+5072 LNGGDGDDHLIAA

-5091 QFNGEEGR
+5091 QFNGGEGR

-5127 DNLVEDISSE
+5127 DNLVEDIRSE

-5166 PVSETD
+5166 PSNDSD
-5172 QAKFEHIGSVTFND
+5172 QSKFEHIGSVTFSD
-5186 YFDGKRAQMIIAMGE
+5186 YFNGNRAQVVIGMSE
-5201 KDANGERE
+5201 KDLSGERE
-5209 YTTLSESSIDALV
+5209 YTMLSDSAIDALV
-5222 QAMSGFDP
+5222 QAMSGFEP
-5230 QAGDNGFIDNLDS
+5230 QAGDNGFIDSLES
-5243 KSRVAISTAW
+5243 KSQAAISMAW
-5253 ADVVHKKG
+5253 SDVVHKKG
-5261 ITV
+5261 LMV

>member
-21 NGNNDI
+21 DGNNSI

-49 IGATVHTGS
+49 IGATVYTGS

-70 RVEDSTGHLSVKGA
+70 RVEDTTGHLSVKGA

-108 IDHLGHHG
+108 IDHLGNHG

-122 AAAYNSVKRKG
+122 AAAYNGITRKG

-148 LWHETNHGNLSF
+148 LWHETNQGNLSF

-167 KLDRTWFDQYQGSRG
+167 KLDRTWFNRYQGSRG
-182 DVSFDGAGAANSIS
+182 DVVFDGAGAANSIS

-244 YQQTHG
+244 YAQTRG

-258 GYNSFYSDVAH
+258 GYNSLYSDVAH

-302 EDIVLTTAKMH
+302 EDIVLTAAQMH
-313 GSWIGSGTHAVTAVK
+313 GLSIDNGNKFHAVTAVK
-328 SEREPNTYLFA
+328 SDREPNTYLFA

-353 SNDPKTGKLK
+353 YNDPETGKLK
-363 YYSEAWYKQGN
+363 YYSEAWFKRGN
-374 HLSGLA
+374 HLAELA

-407 HQQSLTVHAMEKD
+407 HQQSLTVHAVEKD

-434 IDAKDVVLSDAK
+434 IDAKDVALSDAK

-456 TKVDVQAIKS
+456 TTVDVQAVKS

-486 VVELANDAE
+486 VVELANDPK
-495 TGVLKYQARSWYK
+495 TGALKYQARSWYK
-508 EGDHTANLANEDISS
+508 EGNHTANLANEDISS

-530 GKGGYSLSALNYS
+530 GKGGYSLSDLHYS
-543 VNAIRSMSETVAD
+543 VNAVRSTSETVAD

-570 DSGESSGDVHFSGA
+570 DSGESSGDVRFNGA

-611 HSSQFGNTEFNGG
+611 HSSQFGHTEFNGG

-696 SRVAMLGGY
+696 SRVVMLGGY
-705 NTHTQIGSGHG
+705 NTHTQIGSGNG

-729 VGNGEVTSVLAG
+729 VGKGDVASVLAG
-741 GANVLTKVGEG
+741 GANVLTKVGDG
-752 ELTAGMLGGAN
+752 DLTAGMLGGAN
-763 VMTHISGDEQ
+763 VITHISGDNET
-773 ASNTTAVAL
+773 SNTTAVAL

-794 DTLAVMGGGANVLTH
+794 NTLAVMGGGANVLTH
-809 VGDGSTTG
+809 VGDGTTTG

-862 IFTKVGDGTSIAAMI
+862 IFTKVGDGTSIAVMI

-958 FTHIGNGSTFAAM
+958 FTHVGSGSTFAAM
-971 IGQANVMT
+971 IGQANIMT

-999 VGDGTSLGLFAGEMN
+999 VGDGTSLGIFAGEVN

-1130 VTKVGDGLGINVAW
+1130 ITKVGDGLGVNVAW

-1158 YNFAKGEANILT
+1158 YNFAKGEANIIT

-1185 NIITHVGNGDDYTGA
+1185 NIITLVGNGDDYTGA

-1208 KVGDGRNVVLAKG
+1208 KVGNGRNVVLAKG

-1238 WSKGNVVTKVGDG
+1238 WSKGNIVTKVGDG

-1268 NGLSVTAA
+1268 DGLSVTAA

-1282 NTKVGNGV
+1282 NTKVGDGV

-1313 MKGKANANIHIG
+1313 MKGKANANIHVG
-1325 DGLNINASYARN
+1325 DGLNINASYAQN

-1366 FDNVK
+1366 FDNIK

-1391 ASTSG
+1391 ASSSG

-1417 DAIEEVGSDLGDSL
+1417 EAIEEVGSDLGDSL

-1443 NEMDNDLNIDGA
+1443 NKMQNALDVDGSA
-1455 SDHAPNLIVN
+1455 DQTQAPNLIVN

-1470 GDRGWQSTH
+1470 GDRGWKSTH
-1479 GVEASYSGSVYGVN
+1479 GVEASYSGNVYGVN
-1493 GEGHGTRVTE
+1493 GEGHGARVTE
-1503 LDTHTNTSLYQD
+1503 LDTYTNTSLYQD

-1595 VVAKSESSPQAN
+1595 VVAKSESSQQAN

-1613 KQNQASQNA
+1613 TQNQASQNA

-1660 AIENNGQAQ
+1660 ALGNNGQAQ

-1680 TAELTTLAQGLD
+1680 TAELTKLAQGLD

-1697 ATHTGKSGEQWRND
+1697 ATHTGESGDQWRND
-1711 FAGGLLDGVQSQID
+1711 FAGGLLDGVQSQLD

-1730 ASDKMAAAKQT
+1730 ANDKIAAAKQT
-1741 QSDNNSKVKD
+1741 QSDNNSKVKE
-1751 SIAKS
+1751 SVAKS
-1756 EAGVAKGEQNRAGA
+1756 EAGVAQGEQNRAGA

-1790 KSHDAKQAESDAHS
+1790 KSNDAKLAESDAHS

-1816 AMNAENKAN
+1816 VMNAENKAN
-1825 QAQNDAQGA
+1825 QAQNDAKGT

-1840 RPDRQ
+1840 RPDRE

-1851 LSGNAHRVEGAGETG
+1851 LSGNAHSVEGAGETG

-1879 RFSDG
+1879 RFSEG
-1884 LTEQELEALE
+1884 LSEQEQEALE

-1904 INAGIRSKNS
+1904 INAGIRGKNS
-1914 GSTITSMFMEAN
+1914 GSTITSMFTETN
-1926 ADSIVVDTTASQDVV
+1926 SDSIVVPTTASQDVV
-1941 RKEVRISGVNLV
+1941 RKEIRISGVNLE

-1995 PGFERVDADVSDE
+1995 PGFERVDVDVSDE

-2025 NQVPKDQAQALAT
+2025 NQVPKDQAEALAT

-2062 GYSFET
+2062 GYSFEA

-2080 GKNFKQYRDVLDN
+2080 GKNFKQYRDILDN

-2159 GAQHDVY
+2159 GAQNDVY

-2172 VRLGNYFWH
+2172 VRLGNYFWN

-2210 DLPADE
+2210 DLPADQ
-2216 IGRRLTDAGVGVKVR
+2216 IGRRLTDAGVAVKVR
-2231 FDALSSARQAELL
+2231 FDALSHERQAELL
-2244 ADNPDDYRADTLVE
+2244 ADNPDGYKADTLVE

-2278 LRTERNLLVQEGDEG
+2278 LRTERNLLVQEGEEG
-2293 FEVRSWPGSDDK
+2293 FEVRSWPGIDGK

-2319 QKAIERFILANF
+2319 QKSIERFILANF

-2366 WTYNTNSELMSVTEL
+2366 WTYNTNVELMSVNEL
-2381 LDAAHVSGK
+2381 LDAAHVNGK

-2395 YQKVIDALAEYH
+2395 YQQVIDALTEYH
-2407 ASTAEHADY
+2407 ASTVEHADY
-2416 ELESVEQL
+2416 ELESVEKL
-2424 VNLRKKIEGY
+2424 LNLRKQIEGY
-2434 ALGHPDSGRLEAMNS
+2434 VLGHPDSGRVEAMNS

-2459 EVSVLAVS
+2459 EVAVLAVS

-2478 RLYDQLDNAHLKQSK
+2478 RLYDQLDNANLKESK

-2506 GKGNLAKIDQLGG
+2506 GKGNLANIDKLGG

-2527 KASVNHEYGQAIADT
+2527 KAAVTHEYGQVVADT
-2542 IFAGLSANELAKD
+2542 IFSGLSANDLAKD

-2561 TGLNRIHQ
+2561 AGLNKVHQ
-2569 ALEQH
+2569 AIEQH

-2595 AALQIGQGRTQIDA
+2595 AALQIGQGRTQLEG
-2609 QAAADFN
+2609 QTAADFN
-2616 KQNYVSWWPLGSKS
+2616 KKNYVSWWPLGSKS

-2642 YQPDLKLRW
+2642 DQPDLKLRW

-2673 DGFGLNDGETKLKRF
+2673 DGFGLKDGETKLKRF

-2697 IDAAYKDASEGY
+2697 IDASYKDASEGY

-2718 MLVSTGIPA
+2718 MLASTGIPA

-2752 QELQK
+2752 EELQK

-2762 GDPALVAKRIDN
+2762 GDPALVEKRIDN

-2813 QAEWNRLSHD
+2813 QAEWNRLSND

-2891 NDDLDALSGSE
+2891 TDVLDALSGNE
-2902 KHKDKVAIENDGT
+2902 KHKENVAIENDGT
-2915 PPRDKVPLS
+2915 PPRDKESLS

-2933 LYGERDARR
+2933 LYGEKDARR
-2942 KIGDITQ
+2942 KIGEITQ
-2949 TLLDHAVEKGESQKV
+2949 TLLDHAVENGESQKV

-2976 YHQGTASSDD
+2976 YHQGAVSSEG
-2986 ETSTTSG
+2986 ETSATSG

-3011 AIRSHYQKQ
+3011 EIRNHYQKQ

-3063 SNIILH
+3063 SNIIIH

-3121 TIAKAVNGQ
+3121 AIAKAVNGQ
-3130 FSVEKNLKGLPQETP
+3130 FSVEKNLKGLPKETP

-3158 GEKLRVKLS
+3158 GEKLRAKLAIA
-3167 NSGFNV
+3167 GYNV

-3187 LMSQYTGQI
+3187 LMGQYADQI
-3196 VSDLL
+3196 VSGLFNAEQAAVEAGEVLKGLEKDFKRYGDALKPDTSVPGKSKDIRTTKDFLNGYKNDHAKEIVDGFRSDMSIKQLVDLFVKGNWSAEQKGALAWEIESRALKVTFQNKSEKYNRLFREIASAGVVDAKATEQLAPQLMLL
-3201 NTQHIKHNEAK
+3201 NLSNDGFGGRCDPLSKLVLVAK
-3212 LNLEPHGKNYE
+3212 QLENDG
-3223 SRDLILK
+3223 
-3230 PISQPETVE
+3230 QV
-3239 LGMPEVDQKVL
+3239 
-3250 ADIAERENVI
+3250 
-3260 IGVRPVDEKSK
+3260 GVARQLLE
-3271 SLIASKMYS
+3271 KMYS
-3280 SKGLFV
+3280 AAAVLSNPTLYSDSEKANASKLLSSLAAIH
-3286 KAKSSDWGPMSGFI
+3286 AKNPMHDTSMKVWQEKLEGKQALTVNGVVEKI
-3300 PVDQSFAK
+3300 TD
-3308 ASARRDLETFNR
+3308 ASANGKPVL
-3320 HAEQS
+3320 
-3325 IQSGNAVSAD
+3325 
-3335 LYLNQVRVEE
+3335 
-3345 LVSKYHSLTPLELD
+3345 LELD
-3359 DQSGMYKTT
+3359 APGHAMAAWAKGSGDDRVYGFYDPNAGIVEFSSAEKFGDYLTRFFGKSDLNMAQSYKLGKNDAGEAIFNRVVVMDGNTLASYKPTFGDKTT
-3368 ATNGD
+3368 MQGILDLPVFDATPIKKPTGGVASDLEALGD
-3373 QSVPFFL
+3373 K
-3380 NRVTVDGNELWQVHY
+3380 T
-3395 ITNGELAPFKVI
+3395 KV
-3407 GDPVSKQP
+3407 V
-3415 MTADYDLLTVMYSYG
+3415 
-3430 DLGPQDKVKQPL
+3430 
-3442 TWQQWK
+3442 
-3448 DSVTYED
+3448 
-3455 LTPKYK
+3455 
-3461 ELYSNEDLYNK
+3461 
-3472 KDGASLGNVSGRLKE
+3472 
-3487 LKDRINVDLGRTNGL
+3487 VDL
-3502 EMVHHGA
+3502 A
-3509 DDANPYAV
+3509 
-3517 MADNFPAT
+3517 
-3525 FFVPKSLFAEDG
+3525 
-3537 LGEGKGSIQTYFN
+3537 
-3550 VNEQG
+3550 
-3555 AVVIRNPQEFSDF
+3555 
-3568 QQVTINASF
+3568 
-3577 RASFN
+3577 
-3582 DKWNHGLDEPLF
+3582 
-3594 TTKRKLSHEFLNKRD
+3594 
-3609 QLLKKLSGGRLD
+3609 
-3621 AQDETLVA
+3621 
-3629 LGNPDDVSGNKA
+3629 
-3641 IVAVDVS
+3641 
-3648 QIFTRQELK
+3648 QIFTVQELK
-3657 ERANVFA
+3657 ERAKVFA

-3679 LVHQTVSRDQIVAS
+3679 LVHQAKGRDQIAAS
-3693 FELNKKVNAY
+3693 FELNKKINDY

-3715 LTQLKEQI
+3715 LTQLKEQV

-3736 VDIDAIAQTRPELAA
+3736 AGIDAIAQTRPELAA

-3756 AIEEANGEHRGLT
+3756 AIEEANGKHVGLT

-3776 NEDPYLAPKQGYKGE
+3776 NEDPYLAPKHGYKGE
-3791 TPNDLGFDAKYHV
+3791 TPSDLGFDAKYHV
-3804 DLGDHYADFKQWLE
+3804 DLGEHYADFKQWLE

-3842 SYQELQDLTGVESV
+3842 SYQELQDLTGAESV
-3856 QMAFYFLKEAAKKVD
+3856 QMAFYFLKEAAKKAD

-3877 AEMILLKKFADKSY
+3877 AEMILLKKFADQSY

-3906 YRSSHETDVDAWDRR
+3906 YRSSHETDIDAWDRR
-3921 YSGAGYDEL
+3921 YSGTGYDEL
-3930 TNKLAGATGV
+3930 TNKLASATGV
-3940 DEQLSVLLDDRK
+3940 DEQLAVLLDDRK

-4016 KTKHLDAT
+4016 KTKHLDVT

-4072 SLPDDEKFVAIYG
+4072 NLPDGEKFVAIYG

-4099 PGITHRLDLPALR
+4099 PGITHRLDLPALK
-4112 VSDSNQFRVEQDDMT
+4112 VSDSNQFTVEQDDVS

-4139 KLTFKDSLSGA
+4139 KITFKDSLSGA
-4150 NTAIHNQ
+4150 NTALHNQ

-4164 VAVTPT
+4164 VVVTPT
-4170 ADGGETR
+4170 ADGGESR
-4177 FDGQIIVQMENDSV
+4177 FDGQIIVQMENDDV
-4191 VANAAANLA
+4191 VAKAAANLA

-4206 SVVVQLD
+4206 SVVVQID

-4241 DDSDSNNTHLS
+4241 DDSESNNTRLS
-4252 GYSAEDLAAKLAN
+4252 GYSADELAVKLAK
-4265 FQQSFSQA
+4265 FQQSFNQA
-4273 ENINNTPD
+4273 ENINNKPD

-4295 QKGFGHQFINAMDVN
+4295 QKGFGHQFINAMDAN
-4310 GLRVDVSARSSEL
+4310 GLRVDVSVRSSEL
-4323 AVDAT
+4323 AVDEA

-4333 KDENGDWI
+4333 KDANGDWV
-4341 QKAETNKVSLSWN
+4341 QKAENNKVSLSWD
-4354 EQGEVIAKE
+4354 EQGEVVAKD

-4385 GEIARGAIG
+4385 DEPARGAIG

-4405 RKVETETSSS
+4405 RKAETETSSS
-4415 AANNKLSYSGN
+4415 SANNKLSYSGN

-4441 GTSNVGIKVGSGGFK
+4441 GTSNVGIKVGTGGFK

-4470 NGESKHSVDMGG
+4470 NGESKHSFDIGG

-4503 QSNDLLVMMDKSIPT
+4503 RSNDLIVMMDKSIPT

-4540 SGEDQDWLA
+4540 SGEGQDWLA

-4570 DQSSSVDYTCL
+4570 DQSSSVDYTSL

-4586 HNERSSRGL
+4586 QNERSSRGL
-4595 KHDTEA
+4595 KHDAEA

-4615 DSSAGKL
+4615 DSDTSKL

-4701 QLKNKLLGQMAGIG
+4701 QLKNKLLGQLAGVG

-4729 TSGQIVSRNGEA
+4729 ASGQIVSRNGEA
-4741 VDGVAILTEMLEVI
+4741 VDGVAILKEMLEVI

-4778 GIDMGADGIQSF
+4778 GINMGADGIKSF
-4790 AETHGLKDKAPE
+4790 AETHGLKEKAPE
-4802 EEENKSAVS
+4802 EEEDNSSVS
-4811 VNGTSVNS
+4811 VNGANVNS
-4819 AQGATASDGNTET
+4819 AQGATVADGSTET
-4832 AETQDRA
+4832 AETPDRA

-4853 IFSQDKQKEMKSL
+4853 IFSQYKQKEMKSL

-4902 LSLGNY
+4902 ISLGNY

-4948 GGEGSDMGVLMG
+4948 GGEGNDMGVLMG

-5001 DTGLGR
+5001 DTGSGR

-5022 DGQDYSVT
+5022 DDQDYSVT

-5091 QFNGEEGR
+5091 QFNGGEGR

-5127 DNLVEDISSE
+5127 DNLVEDIRSE

-5166 PVSETD
+5166 PASDSD
-5172 QAKFEHIGSVTFND
+5172 QAKFEHIGSVTFSD
-5186 YFDGKRAQMIIAMGE
+5186 YFNGNRAQVIIAMGE
-5201 KDANGERE
+5201 KDATGERE
-5209 YTTLSESSIDALV
+5209 YTTLSESAIDALV

-5243 KSRVAISTAW
+5243 KSRVAITTAW

>member
-21 NGNNDI
+21 DGNNNI
-27 VAIGFGGEIH
+27 VAIGFGGQIH

-49 IGATVHTGS
+49 IGATVYTGS

-70 RVEDSTGHLSVKGA
+70 KVEDSTGHLTVKGA

-108 IDHLGHHG
+108 IDHLGNHG
-116 DVSYGG
+116 DISYGG
-122 AAAYNSVKRKG
+122 AAAYNGITRKG

-148 LWHETNHGNLSF
+148 LWHETNQGNLSF

-167 KLDRTWFDQYQGSRG
+167 KLDRTWFNRYQDSRG
-182 DVSFDGAGAANSIS
+182 DVTFDGAGAANSIS

-218 GKVGDITLQGAGAS
+218 GKVGDVTLQGAGAS

-244 YQQTHG
+244 YAQTRG

-258 GYNSFYSDVAH
+258 GYNSLYSDVAH

-302 EDIVLTTAKMH
+302 EEIVLTAAQMH
-313 GSWIGSGTHAVTAVK
+313 GLSIDNGNKLHAVTAVK

-353 SNDPKTGKLK
+353 YNDPETGKLK
-363 YYSEAWYKQGN
+363 YYSEAWFKRGN
-374 HLSGLA
+374 HLTDLA

-407 HQQSLTVHAMEKD
+407 HQQSLTVHAVEKD

-434 IDAKDVVLSDAK
+434 IDAKDVALSEAK
-446 MGGHAISTDG
+446 MGGTAISTDG
-456 TKVDVQAIKS
+456 TTVDVQAVKS

-486 VVELANDAE
+486 VVELANDPK
-495 TGVLKYQARSWYK
+495 TGALKYQARSWYK
-508 EGDHTANLANEDISS
+508 EGNHTADLANEDISS

-530 GKGGYSLSALNYS
+530 GKGGYSLSDLHYS
-543 VNAIRSMSETVAD
+543 VNAVRSTSETVAD

-570 DSGESSGDVHFSGA
+570 DSGESSGDVHFNGA

-696 SRVAMLGGY
+696 SRVVMLGGY
-705 NTHTQIGSGHG
+705 NTHTQIGSGNG

-729 VGNGEVTSVLAG
+729 VGKGDVASVLAG
-741 GANVLTKVGEG
+741 GANVLTKVGDG
-752 ELTAGMLGGAN
+752 DLTAGMLGGAN
-763 VMTHISGDEQ
+763 VITHISGDNET
-773 ASNTTAVAL
+773 SNTTAVAL

-794 DTLAVMGGGANVLTH
+794 NALAVMGGGANVLTH
-809 VGDGSTTG
+809 VGDGTTTG

-862 IFTKVGDGTSIAAMI
+862 IFTKVGDGTSIAVMI

-958 FTHIGNGSTFAAM
+958 FTHVGSGSTFAAM
-971 IGQANVMT
+971 IGQANIMT

-986 AALMVGKANIYTH
+986 AALMVGKANIMTH
-999 VGDGTSLGLFAGEMN
+999 VGDGTSLGLFAGEVN

-1130 VTKVGDGLGINVAW
+1130 ITKVGDGLGVNVAW

-1158 YNFAKGEANILT
+1158 YNFAKGEANLIT

-1208 KVGDGRNVVLAKG
+1208 KVGNGRNVVLAKG

-1238 WSKGNVVTKVGDG
+1238 WSKGNIVTKVGDG

-1268 NGLSVTAA
+1268 DGLSVTAA

-1282 NTKVGNGV
+1282 NTKIGDGV

-1325 DGLNINASYARN
+1325 DGLGINASYAQN
-1337 NVAIKVG
+1337 NVAIKIG

-1366 FDNVK
+1366 FDNIK
-1371 QTLLGVGGSQ
+1371 QTVLGVGGSQ

-1391 ASTSG
+1391 ASSSG

-1443 NEMDNDLNIDGA
+1443 NKMQNALNVDGS
-1455 SDHAPNLIVN
+1455 SDQTQAPNLIVN

-1470 GDRGWQSTH
+1470 GDQGWKSTH
-1479 GVEASYSGSVYGVN
+1479 GVEASYSGNVYGVN
-1493 GEGHGTRVTE
+1493 GEGHGARVTE
-1503 LDTHTNTSLYQD
+1503 LDTYTNTSLYQD

-1574 SNRIEFKGTGHN
+1574 SNRIEFKGTGQN

-1595 VVAKSESSPQAN
+1595 VVAKSESSQQAN

-1613 KQNQASQNA
+1613 TQNQASQNA

-1652 QLESTDQQ
+1652 QLESTDQK
-1660 AIENNGQAQ
+1660 ALENNGQAQ

-1680 TAELTTLAQGLD
+1680 TAELTKLAQGLD

-1697 ATHTGKSGEQWRND
+1697 ATHTGESGDQWRND
-1711 FAGGLLDGVQSQID
+1711 FAGGLLDGVQRQLD

-1730 ASDKMAAAKQT
+1730 ANDKIAEAKQT
-1741 QSDNNSKVKD
+1741 HADNQNKVKD
-1751 SIAKS
+1751 AVAKS

-1770 EQDIAEA
+1770 EQDIADA
-1777 KADAETRKADAVA
+1777 QADAEKRKADALA
-1790 KSHDAKQAESDAHS
+1790 KGKDAQQAESDAHH
-1804 AANDAQSRGDRD
+1804 AVNNAQSRGDRD
-1816 AMNAENKAN
+1816 VELAENKAN
-1825 QAQNDAQGA
+1825 QAQADAQGA
-1834 KQNEGD
+1834 KQNEGY

-1845 GVAGSG
+1845 GVTGSG

-1866 SHVNTDSQTNADG
+1866 SHVTNDSQTNADG
-1879 RFSDG
+1879 RFSEG
-1884 LTEQELEALE
+1884 LSEQEQEALE

-1904 INAGIRSKNS
+1904 INAGIRAKNS
-1914 GSTITSMFMEAN
+1914 VSSMTSMFSETN
-1926 ADSIVVDTTASQDVV
+1926 SESIVVPTKVSPEPDRQEVTRRD
-1941 RKEVRISGVNLV
+1941 VRISGVNL
-1953 GLGEASHDSAE
+1953 E
-1964 SLVAARAEKVANL
+1964 SLSAVKGSQPTGQLASKS
-1977 YRWLDT
+1977 
-1983 DNDVATDKYVPV
+1983 V
-1995 PGFERVDADVSDE
+1995 PGFKSHFASTSIGIENELSGLVVVLPKNSAQTFGYVHDSQGNPLFMLTKDMNQGGYGNPVGINDIQGVNNWQTHTIELVTYPSEISDTAAVESRKEAMLWLAKEFTDHINQSNHQSLPHLVSDDG
-2008 VKQRM
+2008 RF
-2013 IQSMS
+2013 
-2018 GYIEHTD
+2018 
-2025 NQVPKDQAQALAT
+2025 T
-2038 LFVES
+2038 LVIS
-2043 TLDYDWDKRVE
+2043 N
-2054 FLTKLESY
+2054 S
-2062 GYSFET
+2062 
-2068 PHAEKSIVSFWS
+2068 
-2080 GKNFKQYRDVLDN
+2080 
-2093 AQTDGK
+2093 
-2099 KVVYDID
+2099 
-2106 VKGNAFAIDLNK
+2106 K
-2118 HLMRWG
+2118 HLIAAG
-2124 GLFLDPDN
+2124 NGT
-2132 AEQNQLKSSI
+2132 SI
-2142 DAATFS
+2142 DAQGKTIGMTPSGQQATMAISAKEFGTS
-2148 NTGFWSSVYAT
+2148 SSSEVRLLESAPWYQAGLRDEFLANAKNTTLDDPATAQNVYAYLTSVYSKTADLAKEY
-2159 GAQHDVY
+2159 GIYINDWDPASEGFSPNAQGLTDPKVKNAWSILPRTKPVRMLELLSAEDSRY
-2166 VIAEGG
+2166 VRQQIAEKLKGTYSESLAKNVFEYFQYGG
-2172 VRLGNYFWH
+2172 EVAGHGINNATTGSMQQP
-2181 VELPALRQLQR
+2181 EPAILFEFRSVPSALSDFVPKTASTVKVDVKALDHFDSSSR
-2192 EGLVGE
+2192 KAIITEVNGLVS
-2198 IRLLDKPVSEYK
+2198 VSEDFNAWYQEYRASK
-2210 DLPADE
+2210 GQPP
-2216 IGRRLTDAGVGVKVR
+2216 VKNPK
-2231 FDALSSARQAELL
+2231 SSASANHKAEWLMTQHAEQWAKITAPYTDNHETLTSTKL
-2244 ADNPDDYRADTLVE
+2244 ASNDKEE
-2258 LDVKLS
+2258 LHALDETSNLEHNKQQENVS
-2264 AIDSMLRE
+2264 SIINTMLNDM
-2272 SLPFYS
+2272 LPFYS

-2293 FEVRSWPGSDDK
+2293 FEVRAWPGTEDK
-2305 SKTILLDNPEDAAQ
+2305 SKTIILEDPEDAAQ
-2319 QKAIERFILANF
+2319 HKAIERFILANF

-2341 FLVDNKVLSHHD
+2341 FLVDNKVISHHE
-2353 GRTRILAQKEDGA
+2353 GRTHVLAQKVDGA
-2366 WTYNTNSELMSVTEL
+2366 WQYNAKVELMSVTEL
-2381 LDAAHVSGK
+2381 LDAANVTGK
-2390 VRGES
+2390 IRGES
-2395 YQKVIDALAEYH
+2395 YQQVIDALTDYH
-2407 ASTAEHADY
+2407 ASITEHADY
-2416 ELESVEQL
+2416 EPESVEKL
-2424 VNLRKKIEGY
+2424 LNLRKKIEGY
-2434 ALGHPDSGRLEAMNS
+2434 VLGHPDSGRVEAMNS
-2449 LLNQVNSRLE
+2449 LLNQVNTRLD
-2459 EVSVLAVS
+2459 EVSLLSVA
-2467 EQSIKAHDSFS
+2467 EQTIQAQDSFS
-2478 RLYDQLDNAHLKQSK
+2478 RLYDQLEAANLKESK
-2493 HLYLDGNGDFVTK
+2493 HLYLDQNGDFVTK
-2506 GKGNLAKIDQLGG
+2506 GKGNLANIDLLG
-2519 SDAVLEKV
+2519 SREAVLEKV
-2527 KASVNHEYGQAIADT
+2527 KLTVSNEYGQTVADT
-2542 IFAGLSANELAKD
+2542 IFAGLSAKDLAKD

-2561 TGLNRIHQ
+2561 AGLNKVHQ
-2569 ALEQH
+2569 AIEQH
-2574 MSPVSATMYIW
+2574 LSPVSATLYIW

-2595 AALQIGQGRTQIDA
+2595 AALQIGQGRTQLEG

-2616 KQNYVSWWPLGSKS
+2616 QQNYVSWWPLGSKS
-2630 SNIRNIFNVATE
+2630 SNISNILNVATKD
-2642 YQPDLKLRW
+2642 QPDLKLRW

-2659 QNDTLEHDMASEEN
+2659 QNDTLEHDVASEEN
-2673 DGFGLNDGETKLKRF
+2673 DGFGLHDGDIKLKRF

-2697 IDAAYKDASEGY
+2697 IDASFKEASEGY

-2718 MLVSTGIPA
+2718 MLETTGIPA

-2732 FVDQWNDTSYD
+2732 FVEQWNDTSYD

-2752 QELQK
+2752 QELRL
-2757 QAQAS
+2757 QAQRS
-2762 GDPALVAKRIDN
+2762 DDPELLEKRIGN
-2774 VVRLFAER
+2774 VVRQFAER
-2782 ALEEIEAFKASQA
+2782 ALEEIETFKASQA
-2795 DEGRVFRI
+2795 DQGRVFRI

-2813 QAEWNRLSHD
+2813 QAEWHRLSND

-2855 WRPKFGVWTP
+2855 WLPKFGVWTP

-2891 NDDLDALSGSE
+2891 TDVLDALSGNE
-2902 KHKDKVAIENDGT
+2902 KPKENVAIENDGT
-2915 PPRDKVPLS
+2915 PPRDKESLS

-2933 LYGERDARR
+2933 LYGDKEARR
-2942 KIGDITQ
+2942 KIGEITQ
-2949 TLLDHAVEKGESQKV
+2949 TLLDHAVEKGESQKI
-2964 TLKGEAG
+2964 TLQGEAG

-2976 YHQGTASSDD
+2976 YHQGTVPREG

-3011 AIRSHYQKQ
+3011 AIRNHYQKQ

-3063 SNIILH
+3063 SNIIIH

-3121 TIAKAVNGQ
+3121 AIAKAVNGQ
-3130 FSVEKNLKGLPQETP
+3130 FSVEKNLEGLPKETS
-3145 ILLLTDNEGLGEE
+3145 ILLLTDNEGLGNE
-3158 GEKLRVKLS
+3158 GEKLRTKLTA
-3167 NSGFNV
+3167 SGYNV

-3187 LMSQYTGQI
+3187 LMSQYADQI
-3196 VSDLL
+3196 VSGLSSSASVDEDLDQQGL
-3201 NTQHIKHNEAK
+3201 DTTSTKDQGISNKNDHLQVVDSKEA
-3212 LNLEPHGKNYE
+3212 
-3223 SRDLILK
+3223 
-3230 PISQPETVE
+3230 
-3239 LGMPEVDQKVL
+3239 L
-3250 ADIAERENVI
+3250 ADGKILHNQDVN
-3260 IGVRPVDEKSK
+3260 S
-3271 SLIASKMYS
+3271 
-3280 SKGLFV
+3280 
-3286 KAKSSDWGPMSGFI
+3286 WGP
-3300 PVDQSFAK
+3300 
-3308 ASARRDLETFNR
+3308 
-3320 HAEQS
+3320 
-3325 IQSGNAVSAD
+3325 
-3335 LYLNQVRVEE
+3335 
-3345 LVSKYHSLTPLELD
+3345 
-3359 DQSGMYKTT
+3359 
-3368 ATNGD
+3368 
-3373 QSVPFFL
+3373 
-3380 NRVTVDGNELWQVHY
+3380 
-3395 ITNGELAPFKVI
+3395 IT
-3407 GDPVSKQP
+3407 
-3415 MTADYDLLTVMYSYG
+3415 
-3430 DLGPQDKVKQPL
+3430 
-3442 TWQQWK
+3442 
-3448 DSVTYED
+3448 
-3455 LTPKYK
+3455 
-3461 ELYSNEDLYNK
+3461 
-3472 KDGASLGNVSGRLKE
+3472 
-3487 LKDRINVDLGRTNGL
+3487 
-3502 EMVHHGA
+3502 
-3509 DDANPYAV
+3509 
-3517 MADNFPAT
+3517 
-3525 FFVPKSLFAEDG
+3525 
-3537 LGEGKGSIQTYFN
+3537 
-3550 VNEQG
+3550 
-3555 AVVIRNPQEFSDF
+3555 
-3568 QQVTINASF
+3568 
-3577 RASFN
+3577 
-3582 DKWNHGLDEPLF
+3582 
-3594 TTKRKLSHEFLNKRD
+3594 
-3609 QLLKKLSGGRLD
+3609 
-3621 AQDETLVA
+3621 
-3629 LGNPDDVSGNKA
+3629 
-3641 IVAVDVS
+3641 
-3648 QIFTRQELK
+3648 
-3657 ERANVFA
+3657 
-3664 KPIGASYQGILDQLD
+3664 
-3679 LVHQTVSRDQIVAS
+3679 
-3693 FELNKKVNAY
+3693 
-3703 IAEHPTSGRNQA
+3703 
-3715 LTQLKEQI
+3715 
-3723 TSALFIGKMQVAQ
+3723 
-3736 VDIDAIAQTRPELAA
+3736 
-3751 RIFMV
+3751 
-3756 AIEEANGEHRGLT
+3756 
-3769 DMMVRWA
+3769 
-3776 NEDPYLAPKQGYKGE
+3776 
-3791 TPNDLGFDAKYHV
+3791 
-3804 DLGDHYADFKQWLE
+3804 
-3818 TSQSNGL
+3818 
-3825 LSKATLD
+3825 
-3832 ESTKTVHLGY
+3832 
-3842 SYQELQDLTGVESV
+3842 
-3856 QMAFYFLKEAAKKVD
+3856 
-3871 PISGDS
+3871 
-3877 AEMILLKKFADKSY
+3877 
-3891 LSQLDSDRM
+3891 
-3900 DQIEGI
+3900 
-3906 YRSSHETDVDAWDRR
+3906 
-3921 YSGAGYDEL
+3921 
-3930 TNKLAGATGV
+3930 
-3940 DEQLSVLLDDRK
+3940 
-3952 GLLIGEVHGSDV
+3952 
-3964 NGLRFVNEQMDAL
+3964 
-3977 KKQGVTVIGL
+3977 
-3987 EHLRSD
+3987 
-3993 LAQPLIDR
+3993 
-4001 YLATGVMSSELSAML
+4001 
-4016 KTKHLDAT
+4016 
-4024 LFENA
+4024 
-4029 RANGM
+4029 
-4034 RIVALDA
+4034 
-4041 NSSARPNVQGTEH
+4041 
-4054 GLMYRAGAANNI
+4054 
-4066 AVEVLQ
+4066 
-4072 SLPDDEKFVAIYG
+4072 
-4085 KAHLQSHK
+4085 
-4093 GIEGFV
+4093 
-4099 PGITHRLDLPALR
+4099 
-4112 VSDSNQFRVEQDDMT
+4112 
-4127 LRVVYDDVANKP
+4127 
-4139 KLTFKDSLSGA
+4139 
-4150 NTAIHNQ
+4150 
-4157 NVNDWER
+4157 
-4164 VAVTPT
+4164 VTPT
-4170 ADGGETR
+4170 TDGGETR
-4177 FDGQIIVQMENDSV
+4177 FDGQIIVQMENDDV
-4191 VANAAANLA
+4191 VAKAAANLA

-4222 GDPSKLDGKLRW
+4222 GDPSKLDGELRW

-4241 DDSDSNNTHLS
+4241 DHSESNNTHLS
-4252 GYSAEDLAAKLAN
+4252 GYSADELAVKLAK
-4265 FQQSFSQA
+4265 FQQSFNQA
-4273 ENINNTPD
+4273 ENINNKPD

-4295 QKGFGHQFINAMDVN
+4295 QKGFGHQFINAMDAN
-4310 GLRVDVSARSSEL
+4310 GLRVDVSVRSSEL
-4323 AVDAT
+4323 AVDEA

-4333 KDENGDWI
+4333 KDANGDWV
-4341 QKAETNKVSLSWN
+4341 QKAENNKVSLSWDA
-4354 EQGEVIAKE
+4354 QGEVVAKDE
-4363 ERIRNGIA
+4363 PIRNGIA

-4385 GEIARGAIG
+4385 DEPARGAIG

-4405 RKVETETSSS
+4405 RKPETEVIANSSNS
-4415 AANNKLSYSGN
+4415 NQLSYSGN
-4426 IQVNVGDGEFTAVNW
+4426 IQVNVGEGEFTAVNW
-4441 GTSNVGIKVGSGGFK
+4441 GTSNVGIKVGTGGFK

-4470 NGESKHSVDMGG
+4470 DGESKHSVDIGG

-4489 QMFIGNRNVSFNLG
+4489 QMFLGNRNVSFNFG
-4503 QSNDLLVMMDKSIPT
+4503 HSNDLILMMDKSIPT

-4529 RISGVLQSIAT
+4529 RISGVLQGIAM
-4540 SGEDQDWLA
+4540 SGDGEDWLA

-4570 DQSSSVDYTCL
+4570 DQSSSVDYTTL

-4586 HNERSSRGL
+4586 QNERDSRGL
-4595 KHDTEA
+4595 KHDAEVT
-4601 ALNKQYNQWLSGNS
+4601 LNKQYNQWLSGNGNS
-4615 DSSAGKL
+4615 GTSQL

-4679 QQFSATGQAKTTFT
+4679 QQFTATGQAKTTFT
-4693 YTPEDLPR
+4693 YTPQDLPR
-4701 QLKNKLLGQMAGIG
+4701 QLKNKLLGQLAGVG

-4729 TSGQIVSRNGEA
+4729 ASGQIVSRNGQA
-4741 VDGVAILTEMLEVI
+4741 VDGVAILKEMLEVI

-4771 LLDSLKS
+4771 LLDSLKA
-4778 GIDMGADGIQSF
+4778 GIDMGADGIKSF
-4790 AETHGLKDKAPE
+4790 AETHGLKEKAPE
-4802 EEENKSAVS
+4802 EEKDNSSVS
-4811 VNGTSVNS
+4811 VNGANVNS
-4819 AQGATASDGNTET
+4819 AQGATMADGNTET

-4839 FGFNSLNLPNLFAT
+4839 LGFNSLNLPNLFAT

-4866 VENLKENLTADL
+4866 VENLKQNLTADL

-4902 LSLGNY
+4902 ISLGNY

-4948 GGEGSDMGVLMG
+4948 GGEGHDMGVLMG

-5001 DTGLGR
+5001 DTGSGR

-5022 DGQDYSVT
+5022 DDQDYSVT

-5036 VELGAGNDFANVF
+5036 VELGAGNDFANIF
-5049 GNYNRINAS
+5049 GNYNRINAG

-5072 LNGGEGEDHLIAA
+5072 LNGGDGDDHLIAA

-5091 QFNGEEGR
+5091 QFNGGEGR

-5127 DNLVEDISSE
+5127 DNLVEDIRSE

-5166 PVSETD
+5166 PSNDSD
-5172 QAKFEHIGSVTFND
+5172 QSKFEHIGSVTFSD
-5186 YFDGKRAQMIIAMGE
+5186 YFNGNRAQVVIGMSE
-5201 KDANGERE
+5201 KDLSGERE
-5209 YTTLSESSIDALV
+5209 YTMLSDSAIDALI
-5222 QAMSGFDP
+5222 QAMSGFEP
-5230 QAGDNGFIDNLDS
+5230 QAGDNGFIDSLES
-5243 KSRVAISTAW
+5243 KSQAAISMAW
-5253 ADVVHKKG
+5253 SDVVHKKG
-5261 ITV
+5261 LMV

>member
-21 NGNNDI
+21 DGNNNI
-27 VAIGFGGEIH
+27 VAIGFGGQIH

-49 IGATVHTGS
+49 IGATVYTGS

-70 RVEDSTGHLSVKGA
+70 KVEDSTGHLIVKGA

-108 IDHLGHHG
+108 IDHLGNHG

-122 AAAYNSVKRKG
+122 AAAYNGITRKG
-133 LSGNVTFKGAGGYNA
+133 LSGNVTFAGAGGYNA
-148 LWHETNHGNLSF
+148 LWHETNQGNLSF
-160 AGAGAGN
+160 TGAGAGN
-167 KLDRTWFDQYQGSRG
+167 KLDRTWSNRYQGSHG
-182 DVSFDGAGAANSIS
+182 DVTFDGAGAANSIS

-237 TRQAEDV
+237 THQAEDV
-244 YQQTHG
+244 YTQTRG

-258 GYNSFYSDVAH
+258 GYNSLYSDVAH

-279 YNTITRKGSGSSFDA
+279 YNTIIRKGSGNDFA
-294 QGMEYAKA
+294 KEGMTNAKA
-302 EDIVLTTAKMH
+302 DEIVLTKAVMS
-313 GSWIGSGTHAVTAVK
+313 GSWIGQDHHVTAVK
-328 SEREPNTYLFA
+328 SASEPNTYLFA
-339 IADGTYT
+339 FADSTYT
-346 KINKVRL
+346 KINKVQL
-353 SNDPKTGKLK
+353 LNDPQTGELK
-363 YYSEAWYKQGN
+363 YYSTAWYKEGN
-374 HLSGLA
+374 HLSNLA
-380 RSDVSSA
+380 NQDISDN
-387 GGFEVNPINGG
+387 GGFTAVNINGA
-398 YTLSNIAVE
+398 YTLSDLKVE
-407 HQQSLTVHAMEKD
+407 HQQSVTVHAVEKS
-420 LTEYEWVTYANGAL
+420 LTEYEWVTYANGAV
-434 IDAKDVVLSDAK
+434 IDAKEVSLSDAK
-446 MGGHAISTDG
+446 MGGHAIYADG
-456 TKVDVQAIKS
+456 TKVDVKAVKS
-466 NRKPN
+466 NRQPN
-471 TYVYAKVLGPYTKIV
+471 TYIYAKVLGPYTKIV
-486 VVELANDAE
+486 VVELANDPE
-495 TGVLKYQARSWYK
+495 TGALKYQARSWYK
-508 EGDHTANLANEDISS
+508 EGDHTANIANQDISS
-523 ANGYHSM
+523 ATGYNPM
-530 GKGGYSLSALNYS
+530 GKGGYSLSDLHYS
-543 VNAIRSMSETVAD
+543 VNAVRSTSETVAD
-556 IDEYTDQTLFKPAT
+556 IEEYTDQTLFKPAN
-570 DSGESSGDVHFSGA
+570 DSGESSGDVRFNGA

-593 VTRGNVYFNGGGI
+593 VTRGNVHFNGGGI

-654 KQGKMDVYAG
+654 QQGKMDVYAG

-671 RIGDGQYLAH
+671 RLGDGQYLAH
-681 LLAYGNISVHKGNGN
+681 LLAYGNISVQKGSGD
-696 SRVAMLGGY
+696 SRVVMLGGY
-705 NTHTQIGSGHG
+705 NTHTQIGSGNG

-729 VGNGEVTSVLAG
+729 VGKGDVAAVLAG
-741 GANVLTKVGEG
+741 GANVLTKMGEG
-752 ELTAGMLGGAN
+752 ELTSGMLGGAN
-763 VMTHISGDEQ
+763 VITHISNDDQ
-773 ASNTTAVAL
+773 LSNTTAVAL

-794 DTLAVMGGGANVLTH
+794 NTLAVMGGGANVLTH
-809 VGDGSTTG
+809 VGDGTTTG

-823 NILTKVGNGDTT
+823 NILTKIGNGDTT

-854 GVMGAAGN
+854 GVMGAVGN
-862 IFTKVGDGTSIAAMI
+862 IFTKVGDGTSIAVMI

-958 FTHIGNGSTFAAM
+958 FTHVGSGSTFAAM
-971 IGQANVMT
+971 IGQANIMT

-986 AALMVGKANIYTH
+986 AALMVGKANIMTH
-999 VGDGTSLGLFAGEMN
+999 VGDGTSLGLFAGEVN

-1103 LISDIGNV
+1103 LISDVGNV

-1122 IAKGKANI
+1122 IAKGKANLI
-1130 VTKVGDGLGINVAW
+1130 TKVGDGLGVNVAW

-1158 YNFAKGEANILT
+1158 YNFAKGEANLIT
-1170 KVGDGQEVSVVQGKA
+1170 KVGDGQEVSVVQGEA

-1208 KVGDGRNVVLAKG
+1208 KVGHGQNVVLAKG

-1238 WSKGNVVTKVGDG
+1238 WSKGNIVTKVGDG
-1251 MQVTAAKGKA
+1251 MQVTAAKGQA

-1276 YGDANI
+1276 YGDANL
-1282 NTKVGNGV
+1282 NTKVGDGV

-1313 MKGKANANIHIG
+1313 MKGKANANIHVG
-1325 DGLNINASYARN
+1325 DGLNINASYAQN

-1366 FDNVK
+1366 FDNIK
-1371 QTLLGVGGSQ
+1371 QTVLGVGGSQ

-1391 ASTSG
+1391 ASSSG
-1396 TQKGRGAIA
+1396 THKGRGAIA

-1417 DAIEEVGSDLGDSL
+1417 DAIKEVSSDLGDSL

-1443 NEMDNDLNIDGA
+1443 NKMQHALNVDD
-1455 SDHAPNLIVN
+1455 SSVQAPNLIVN
-1465 GDFEQ
+1465 GDFEL
-1470 GDRGWQSTH
+1470 GEHGWQSTH
-1479 GVEASYSGSVYGVN
+1479 GVEASYAGSVYGVE
-1493 GEGHGTRVTE
+1493 GEGHGARVTE
-1503 LDTHTNTSLYQD
+1503 LDTYTNTSLYQD
-1515 LTDLTEGEV
+1515 LANLAQGEV

-1551 VFSSSGDAS
+1551 VFSSSGDES
-1560 AWQQKTLKLTAHAG
+1560 AWQQKTLKLTAQAG

-1595 VVAKSESSPQAN
+1595 VVATSESSQQAN
-1607 AVSEHA
+1607 AIREHA
-1613 KQNQASQNA
+1613 TQNPAAQNA

-1644 DAVAGSQS
+1644 DAVAGSQN
-1652 QLESTDQQ
+1652 QLEATDQQ
-1660 AIENNGQAQ
+1660 ALGNNGQAQ
-1669 RDAVKEESEAV
+1669 RDAVQEESEAI
-1680 TAELTTLAQGLD
+1680 TAELTKLAQGLD
-1692 VLDGQ
+1692 VLDSQ
-1697 ATHTGKSGEQWRND
+1697 ATHTGESGDQWRNE
-1711 FAGGLLDGVQSQID
+1711 FASGLLAGVQTQFD

-1730 ASDKMAAAKQT
+1730 ANDKIAEAKQT
-1741 QSDNNSKVKD
+1741 HADNQNKVKD
-1751 SIAKS
+1751 AVAKS

-1770 EQDIAEA
+1770 EQDIADA
-1777 KADAETRKADAVA
+1777 QADAEKRKADALA
-1790 KSHDAKQAESDAHS
+1790 KGKDAQQAESDAHH
-1804 AANDAQSRGDRD
+1804 AVNNAQSRGDRD
-1816 AMNAENKAN
+1816 VQLAENKAN
-1825 QAQNDAQGA
+1825 QVQADAQGA

-1845 GVAGSG
+1845 GVTGSG
-1851 LSGNAHRVEGAGETG
+1851 LSGNAHSVEGAGETD
-1866 SHVNTDSQTNADG
+1866 SHVKTDSQTNVDG
-1879 RFSDG
+1879 RFSEG
-1884 LTEQELEALE
+1884 LTEQEQEALE

-1904 INAGIRSKNS
+1904 INAGIRAKNS
-1914 GSTITSMFMEAN
+1914 GSTITTMFTEAN
-1926 ADSIVVDTTASQDVV
+1926 TDSIVVPTTKPQDVV
-1941 RKEVRISGVNLV
+1941 RKEIRISGVNLE
-1953 GLGEASHDSAE
+1953 GLGEASHDSAV

-1977 YRWLDT
+1977 YRWLDS
-1983 DNDVATDKYVPV
+1983 DHPRATEQYIPV
-1995 PGFERVDADVSDE
+1995 PGFERVDVNVSDE
-2008 VKQRM
+2008 TKQRLT
-2013 IQSMS
+2013 QFVS

-2038 LFVES
+2038 LFVEA
-2043 TLDYDWDKRVE
+2043 TLNYDWDKRVE

-2062 GYSFET
+2062 GYSFEA
-2068 PHAEKSIVSFWS
+2068 PHGENSLVSFWS
-2080 GKNFKQYRDVLDN
+2080 GRNFKEYRNVLDN
-2093 AQTDGK
+2093 AQPDGK

-2106 VKGNAFAIDLNK
+2106 VQGNAFAIKLNK
-2118 HLMRWG
+2118 QLMRWG
-2124 GLFLDPDN
+2124 DMFLDLEN
-2132 AEQNQLKSSI
+2132 ADQNHLQSSI
-2142 DAATFS
+2142 EAAAYS

-2159 GAQHDVY
+2159 GAKDDVY

-2172 VRLGNYFWH
+2172 MRLGNYFWN
-2181 VELPALRQLQR
+2181 VELPLLRQLQR

-2210 DLPADE
+2210 DVPVNE
-2216 IGRRLTDAGVGVKVR
+2216 IGHKLTDAGVGVKVR
-2231 FDALSSARQAELL
+2231 FDALSAAQQAELL
-2244 ADNPDDYRADTLVE
+2244 AINPKGYKADSLVE

-2264 AIDSMLRE
+2264 AIDSMLRDA
-2272 SLPFYS
+2272 LPFYS

-2293 FEVRSWPGSDDK
+2293 FKVRAWPGSDGK
-2305 SKTILLDNPEDAAQ
+2305 SKTIVLDNPEDATQ
-2319 QKAIERFILANF
+2319 QKTIERFILANF
-2331 DNFEQMPDEL
+2331 QNFEQMPDEL
-2341 FLVDNKVLSHHD
+2341 FLVDNKVISHDKGITH
-2353 GRTRILAQKEDGA
+2353 ILAQKVDGA
-2366 WTYNTNSELMSVTEL
+2366 WLYNAKVDLMSVTEL
-2381 LDAAHVSGK
+2381 LDAANVTGK
-2390 VRGES
+2390 IRGES
-2395 YQKVIDALAEYH
+2395 YQQVIDALSEYH
-2407 ASTAEHADY
+2407 SSVTEFSDY
-2416 ELESVEQL
+2416 EQESIEKL
-2424 VNLRKKIEGY
+2424 LSLRKKIEGY
-2434 ALGHPDSGRLEAMNS
+2434 VLGHPDSGRIAAMNS
-2449 LLNQVNSRLE
+2449 LLNQVNTRLE

-2467 EQSIKAHDSFS
+2467 EPNIKAQDSFS
-2478 RLYDQLDNAHLKQSK
+2478 RLYDQLETANLKGTK
-2493 HLYLDGNGDFVTK
+2493 RLYLDQNGEFVTK
-2506 GKGNLAKIDQLGG
+2506 GKGHLANIDLLG
-2519 SDAVLEKV
+2519 SREAVLEKV
-2527 KASVNHEYGQAIADT
+2527 KLTVSNEYGQTVADT
-2542 IFAGLSANELAKD
+2542 VFAGLSAKDLAKD

-2561 TGLNRIHQ
+2561 AGLKKVHLAI
-2569 ALEQH
+2569 EQH
-2574 MSPVSATMYIW
+2574 LSPVSATLFLW

-2595 AALQIGQGRTQIDA
+2595 AALQISQGRTQLEG
-2609 QAAADFN
+2609 QTAADFN
-2616 KQNYVSWWPLGSKS
+2616 QQNYVSWWPLGSKS
-2630 SNIRNIFNVATE
+2630 SNISNILNVATKD
-2642 YQPDLKLRW
+2642 QPDLKLRW
-2651 SDFSQPAH
+2651 KDFSQPAAH
-2659 QNDTLEHDMASEEN
+2659 GESLAFDMQTEEN
-2673 DGFGLNDGETKLKRF
+2673 DDFGLKSAEDKLKDF
-2688 IEKLNAAKG
+2688 IKQLASASGVDKKF
-2697 IDAAYKDASEGY
+2697 KDISQAFTMM
-2709 ASVLLGNPD
+2709 ALMNPD
-2718 MLVSTGIPA
+2718 ILESANIPE
-2727 HVFQP
+2727 HISKP

-2743 MMDVANRFA
+2743 MQDVAQRFAKELQEQAKVAANSEQMEQQISEVVRRFA
-2752 QELQK
+2752 QDELDKIQT
-2757 QAQAS
+2757 
-2762 GDPALVAKRIDN
+2762 
-2774 VVRLFAER
+2774 
-2782 ALEEIEAFKASQA
+2782 FKETQA
-2795 DEGRVFRI
+2795 DQGRVFRI

-2813 QAEWNRLSHD
+2813 QAEWHRLSND

-2855 WRPKFGVWTP
+2855 WLPKFGVWTP

-2891 NDDLDALSGSE
+2891 TDVLDALSG
-2902 KHKDKVAIENDGT
+2902 N
-2915 PPRDKVPLS
+2915 
-2924 PLTRFLNNE
+2924 
-2933 LYGERDARR
+2933 
-2942 KIGDITQ
+2942 
-2949 TLLDHAVEKGESQKV
+2949 
-2964 TLKGEAG
+2964 
-2971 RLTGY
+2971 
-2976 YHQGTASSDD
+2976 
-2986 ETSTTSG
+2986 
-2993 KVVLFLHGSG
+2993 
-3003 SSAEEQAS
+3003 
-3011 AIRSHYQKQ
+3011 
-3020 GIDMLAVNL
+3020 
-3029 RGYGESDGGPSEKGL
+3029 
-3044 YQDARTMFNY
+3044 
-3054 LVNDKGIDP
+3054 
-3063 SNIILH
+3063 
-3069 GYSMGGPIAAD
+3069 
-3080 LARYAAQNG
+3080 
-3089 QAVSGLLL
+3089 
-3097 DRPMPSM
+3097 
-3104 TKAITAHEVAN
+3104 
-3115 PAGIVG
+3115 
-3121 TIAKAVNGQ
+3121 
-3130 FSVEKNLKGLPQETP
+3130 
-3145 ILLLTDNEGLGEE
+3145 
-3158 GEKLRVKLS
+3158 
-3167 NSGFNV
+3167 
-3173 TGEQTF
+3173 
-3179 YGHEASNR
+3179 
-3187 LMSQYTGQI
+3187 
-3196 VSDLL
+3196 
-3201 NTQHIKHNEAK
+3201 
-3212 LNLEPHGKNYE
+3212 
-3223 SRDLILK
+3223 
-3230 PISQPETVE
+3230 
-3239 LGMPEVDQKVL
+3239 
-3250 ADIAERENVI
+3250 
-3260 IGVRPVDEKSK
+3260 
-3271 SLIASKMYS
+3271 
-3280 SKGLFV
+3280 
-3286 KAKSSDWGPMSGFI
+3286 KAK
-3300 PVDQSFAK
+3300 
-3308 ASARRDLETFNR
+3308 
-3320 HAEQS
+3320 
-3325 IQSGNAVSAD
+3325 
-3335 LYLNQVRVEE
+3335 
-3345 LVSKYHSLTPLELD
+3345 
-3359 DQSGMYKTT
+3359 
-3368 ATNGD
+3368 
-3373 QSVPFFL
+3373 
-3380 NRVTVDGNELWQVHY
+3380 
-3395 ITNGELAPFKVI
+3395 
-3407 GDPVSKQP
+3407 
-3415 MTADYDLLTVMYSYG
+3415 
-3430 DLGPQDKVKQPL
+3430 
-3442 TWQQWK
+3442 
-3448 DSVTYED
+3448 
-3455 LTPKYK
+3455 
-3461 ELYSNEDLYNK
+3461 
-3472 KDGASLGNVSGRLKE
+3472 
-3487 LKDRINVDLGRTNGL
+3487 
-3502 EMVHHGA
+3502 
-3509 DDANPYAV
+3509 
-3517 MADNFPAT
+3517 
-3525 FFVPKSLFAEDG
+3525 
-3537 LGEGKGSIQTYFN
+3537 
-3550 VNEQG
+3550 
-3555 AVVIRNPQEFSDF
+3555 
-3568 QQVTINASF
+3568 
-3577 RASFN
+3577 
-3582 DKWNHGLDEPLF
+3582 
-3594 TTKRKLSHEFLNKRD
+3594 
-3609 QLLKKLSGGRLD
+3609 
-3621 AQDETLVA
+3621 
-3629 LGNPDDVSGNKA
+3629 
-3641 IVAVDVS
+3641 VAVDLA
-3648 QIFTRQELK
+3648 QIFTVQELK
-3657 ERANVFA
+3657 ERAKVFA

-3679 LVHQTVSRDQIVAS
+3679 LVHQAKGRYQIAAS
-3693 FELNKKVNAY
+3693 FELNKKINDY

-3715 LTQLKEQI
+3715 LTQLKEQV

-3736 VDIDAIAQTRPELAA
+3736 AGIDAIAQTRPEIAT

-3756 AIEEANGEHRGLT
+3756 AIEEANGKHVGLT
-3769 DMMVRWA
+3769 DMMLRWA
-3776 NEDPYLAPKQGYKGE
+3776 NEDPYLAPKHGYKGE
-3791 TPNDLGFDAKYHV
+3791 MPSDLGFDAKYHV
-3804 DLGDHYADFKQWLE
+3804 DLGEHYADFKQWLE

-3842 SYQELQDLTGVESV
+3842 SYQELQDLTGAESV
-3856 QMAFYFLKEAAKKVD
+3856 QMAFYFLKEAAKKAD

-3877 AEMILLKKFADKSY
+3877 AEMILLKKFADQNY

-3900 DQIEGI
+3900 GQIEGI

-3921 YSGAGYDEL
+3921 YSGKGYDEL
-3930 TNKLAGATGV
+3930 TNMLASATGV

-3964 NGLRFVNEQMDAL
+3964 NGLRFVNEQMEAL

-4016 KTKHLDAT
+4016 KTKHLDVT

-4029 RANGM
+4029 RVNGM

-4072 SLPDDEKFVAIYG
+4072 NLPDGEKFVAIYG

-4099 PGITHRLDLPALR
+4099 PGITHRLDLPALK
-4112 VSDSNQFRVEQDDMT
+4112 VSDSNQFTVEQDDVS

-4139 KLTFKDSLSGA
+4139 KITFKGSLSGA
-4150 NTAIHNQ
+4150 NTALHNQ

-4164 VAVTPT
+4164 VVVTPI

-4177 FDGQIIVQMENDSV
+4177 FDGQIIVQMENDPV
-4191 VANAAANLA
+4191 VAKAAANLA
-4200 GKHPES
+4200 GKHAES

-4241 DDSDSNNTHLS
+4241 DHSESNNTRLS
-4252 GYSAEDLAAKLAN
+4252 GYSADELAVKLAK
-4265 FQQSFSQA
+4265 FQQSFNQA
-4273 ENINNTPD
+4273 ENINNKPD

-4295 QKGFGHQFINAMDVN
+4295 QKGFGHQFINAIDAN
-4310 GLRVDVSARSSEL
+4310 GLRVDVSVRSSEL
-4323 AVDAT
+4323 AVDEA

-4333 KDENGDWI
+4333 KDANGDWV
-4341 QKAETNKVSLSWN
+4341 QKAENNKVSLSWDA
-4354 EQGEVIAKE
+4354 QGEVVAKD

-4385 GEIARGAIG
+4385 DEPARGAIG

-4405 RKVETETSSS
+4405 RKPETEVIANSSNS
-4415 AANNKLSYSGN
+4415 NQLSYSGN
-4426 IQVNVGDGEFTAVNW
+4426 IQVNVGEGEFTAVNW
-4441 GTSNVGIKVGSGGFK
+4441 GTSNVGIKVGTGGFK

-4470 NGESKHSVDMGG
+4470 DGESKHSVDIGG

-4489 QMFIGNRNVSFNLG
+4489 QMFLGNRNVSFNFG
-4503 QSNDLLVMMDKSIPT
+4503 HSNDLILMMDKSIPT

-4529 RISGVLQSIAT
+4529 RISGVLQGIAT
-4540 SGEDQDWLA
+4540 SGEGEDWLA

-4570 DQSSSVDYTCL
+4570 DQSSSVDYTTL

-4586 HNERSSRGL
+4586 QNERDSRGL
-4595 KHDTEA
+4595 KHDAEA
-4601 ALNKQYNQWLSGNS
+4601 TLNKQYNQWLSGNGNS
-4615 DSSAGKL
+4615 GTSQL

-4679 QQFSATGQAKTTFT
+4679 QQFTATGQAKTTFT
-4693 YTPEDLPR
+4693 YTPQDLPR
-4701 QLKNKLLGQMAGIG
+4701 QLKNKLLGQLAGVG

-4729 TSGQIVSRNGEA
+4729 ASGQIVSRNGQA
-4741 VDGVAILTEMLEVI
+4741 VDGVAILKEMLEVI

-4771 LLDSLKS
+4771 LLDSLKA
-4778 GIDMGADGIQSF
+4778 GIDMGADGIKSF
-4790 AETHGLKDKAPE
+4790 AETHGLKEKAPE
-4802 EEENKSAVS
+4802 EEKDNSSVS
-4811 VNGTSVNS
+4811 VNGANVNS
-4819 AQGATASDGNTET
+4819 AQGATVADGNTET

-4866 VENLKENLTADL
+4866 VKNLKQNLTADL

-4902 LSLGNY
+4902 ISLGNY

-4948 GGEGSDMGVLMG
+4948 GGEGNDMGVLMG

-5001 DTGLGR
+5001 DTGSGR

-5022 DGQDYSVT
+5022 DDQDYSVT

-5049 GNYNRINAS
+5049 GNYNRINAG

-5072 LNGGEGEDHLIAA
+5072 LNGGDGDDHLIAA

-5091 QFNGEEGR
+5091 QFNGGEGR

-5127 DNLVEDISSE
+5127 DNLVEDIRSE

-5166 PVSETD
+5166 PSNDSD
-5172 QAKFEHIGSVTFND
+5172 QSKFEHIGSVTFSD
-5186 YFDGKRAQMIIAMGE
+5186 YFNGNRAQVVIGMSE
-5201 KDANGERE
+5201 KDLSGERE
-5209 YTTLSESSIDALV
+5209 YTMLSDSAIDALV
-5222 QAMSGFDP
+5222 QAMSGFEP
-5230 QAGDNGFIDNLDS
+5230 QAGDNGFIDSLES
-5243 KSRVAISTAW
+5243 KSQAAISMAW
-5253 ADVVHKKG
+5253 SDVVHKKG
-5261 ITV
+5261 LMV

>member
-21 NGNNDI
+21 DGNNNI
-27 VAIGFGGEIH
+27 VAIGFGGQIH

-49 IGATVHTGS
+49 IGATVYTGS

-70 RVEDSTGHLSVKGA
+70 KVEDSTGHLTVKGA

-108 IDHLGHHG
+108 IDHLGNHG

-122 AAAYNSVKRKG
+122 AAAYNGITRKG
-133 LSGNVTFKGAGGYNA
+133 LSGNVTFAGAGGYNA
-148 LWHETNHGNLSF
+148 LWHETNQGNLSF
-160 AGAGAGN
+160 TGAGAGN
-167 KLDRTWFDQYQGSRG
+167 KLDRTWFNRYQGSHG
-182 DVSFDGAGAANSIS
+182 DVTFDGAGAANSIS

-237 TRQAEDV
+237 THQAEDV
-244 YQQTHG
+244 YTQTRG

-258 GYNSFYSDVAH
+258 GYNSLYSDVAH

-279 YNTITRKGSGSSFDA
+279 YNTIIRKGSGNDFA
-294 QGMEYAKA
+294 KEGMTNAKA
-302 EDIVLTTAKMH
+302 DEIVLTKAVMS
-313 GSWIGSGTHAVTAVK
+313 GSWIGQDHHVTAVK
-328 SEREPNTYLFA
+328 SASEPNTYLFA
-339 IADGTYT
+339 FADSTYT
-346 KINKVRL
+346 KINKVQLR
-353 SNDPKTGKLK
+353 NDLQTGELK
-363 YYSEAWYKQGN
+363 YYSTAWYKEGN
-374 HLSGLA
+374 HLSNLA
-380 RSDVSSA
+380 NQDISDN
-387 GGFEVNPINGG
+387 GGFTAVNINGA
-398 YTLSNIAVE
+398 YTLSDLKVE
-407 HQQSLTVHAMEKD
+407 HQQSVTVHAVEKS
-420 LTEYEWVTYANGAL
+420 LTEYEWVTYASGAV
-434 IDAKDVVLSDAK
+434 IDAKEVSLSDAK
-446 MGGHAISTDG
+446 MGGHAIFADG
-456 TKVDVQAIKS
+456 TKVDVKAVKS
-466 NRKPN
+466 NRQPN
-471 TYVYAKVLGPYTKIV
+471 TYVYAKMLGQHTKIV
-486 VVELANDAE
+486 VVELANDPE
-495 TGVLKYQARSWYK
+495 TGALKYQARSWYK
-508 EGDHTANLANEDISS
+508 EGDHTANIANQDISS
-523 ANGYHSM
+523 ATGYNPM
-530 GKGGYSLSALNYS
+530 GKGGYSLSDLHYS
-543 VNAIRSMSETVAD
+543 VNAVRSTSETVAD
-556 IDEYTDQTLFKPAT
+556 IEEYTDQTLFKPAN
-570 DSGESSGDVHFSGA
+570 DSGESSGDVRFNGA

-593 VTRGNVYFNGGGI
+593 VTRGNVHFNGGGI

-654 KQGKMDVYAG
+654 QQGKMDVYAG

-671 RIGDGQYLAH
+671 RLGDGQYLAH
-681 LLAYGNISVHKGNGN
+681 LLAYGNISVQKGSGD
-696 SRVAMLGGY
+696 SRVVMLGGY
-705 NTHTQIGSGHG
+705 NTHTQIGSGNG

-729 VGNGEVTSVLAG
+729 VGQGDVAAVLAG
-741 GANVLTKVGEG
+741 GANVLTKMGEG
-752 ELTAGMLGGAN
+752 ELTSGMLGGAN
-763 VMTHISGDEQ
+763 VITHISNDDQ
-773 ASNTTAVAL
+773 LSNTTAVAL

-794 DTLAVMGGGANVLTH
+794 NTLAVMGGGANVLTH
-809 VGDGSTTG
+809 VGDGTTTG

-823 NILTKVGNGDTT
+823 NILTKIGNGDTT

-862 IFTKVGDGTSIAAMI
+862 IFTKVGDGTSIAVMI

-939 ATKVGNGT
+939 ATKVGNGA

-958 FTHIGNGSTFAAM
+958 FTHVGSGSTFAAM
-971 IGQANVMT
+971 IGQANIMT

-986 AALMVGKANIYTH
+986 AALMVGKANIMTH
-999 VGDGTSLGLFAGEMN
+999 VGDGTSLGLFAGEVN

-1103 LISDIGNV
+1103 LISDVGNV

-1122 IAKGKANI
+1122 IAKGKANLI
-1130 VTKVGDGLGINVAW
+1130 TKVGDGLGVNVAW

-1158 YNFAKGEANILT
+1158 YNFAKGEANLIT
-1170 KVGDGQEVSVVQGKA
+1170 KVGDGQELSVVQGQA

-1208 KVGDGRNVVLAKG
+1208 KVGHGQNVVLAKG

-1238 WSKGNVVTKVGDG
+1238 WSKGNIVTKVGDG
-1251 MQVTAAKGKA
+1251 MQVTAAKGQA

-1282 NTKVGNGV
+1282 NTKVGDGV

-1313 MKGKANANIHIG
+1313 MKGKANANIHVG
-1325 DGLNINASYARN
+1325 DGLNINASYAQN

-1366 FDNVK
+1366 FDNIK
-1371 QTLLGVGGSQ
+1371 QTVLGVGGSQ

-1391 ASTSG
+1391 ATSSG
-1396 TQKGRGAIA
+1396 THKGRGAIA

-1417 DAIEEVGSDLGDSL
+1417 DAIKEVGSDLGDSL
-1431 TGSVTKVDTPDL
+1431 TGRVTKIDAPDL
-1443 NEMDNDLNIDGA
+1443 NQMQNALSVDDS
-1455 SDHAPNLIVN
+1455 SDQVQGPNLIVN

-1470 GDRGWQSTH
+1470 SDFGWSSTH
-1479 GVEASYSGSVYGVN
+1479 GVEAYVSASSYGL
-1493 GEGHGTRVTE
+1493 ERDGHGNNVSE
-1503 LDTHTNTSLYQD
+1503 LATDQSTTIYQD
-1515 LTDLTEGEV
+1515 IQNLTEGEV
-1524 IAVSFDFAKRAGLS
+1524 IAVSFDFAKRAGIS

-1543 EVLWNGEV
+1543 DVLWNGEV
-1551 VFSSSGDAS
+1551 VFSSSGDES
-1560 AWQQKTLKLTAHAG
+1560 AWQQKTLKLTAQAG

-1595 VVAKSESSPQAN
+1595 VVATSESSQQAN
-1607 AVSEHA
+1607 AIREHA
-1613 KQNQASQNA
+1613 TQNPAAQNA

-1660 AIENNGQAQ
+1660 ALENNGQAQ
-1669 RDAVKEESEAV
+1669 RDAVQEESEAI
-1680 TAELTTLAQGLD
+1680 TAELTKLAQGLD

-1697 ATHTGKSGEQWRND
+1697 ATHTGESGDQWRNE
-1711 FAGGLLDGVQSQID
+1711 FASGLLAGVQTQLD

-1730 ASDKMAAAKQT
+1730 ANDKIAEAKQT
-1741 QSDNNSKVKD
+1741 HADNQNKVKD
-1751 SIAKS
+1751 AVAKS

-1770 EQDIAEA
+1770 EQDIADA
-1777 KADAETRKADAVA
+1777 QADAEKRKADALA
-1790 KSHDAKQAESDAHS
+1790 KGKDAQQAESDAHH
-1804 AANDAQSRGDRD
+1804 AVNNAQSRGDRD
-1816 AMNAENKAN
+1816 VQVAENKAN
-1825 QAQNDAQGA
+1825 QAQADAQGA

-1845 GVAGSG
+1845 GVTGSG
-1851 LSGNAHRVEGAGETG
+1851 LSGQAYQVEGAGETE
-1866 SHVNTDSQTNADG
+1866 SHVNTDAQVNTDG
-1879 RFSDG
+1879 RFSQG
-1884 LTEQELEALE
+1884 LTEQEQDALE

-1904 INAGIRSKNS
+1904 INAGIRAKNS
-1914 GSTITSMFMEAN
+1914 GSSMTSMFSETN
-1926 ADSIVVDTTASQDVV
+1926 SESIVVPTKVSPEPDRQEVTRRD
-1941 RKEVRISGVNLV
+1941 VRISGVNLESLSAV
-1953 GLGEASHDSAE
+1953 KGSQPTGQLASKSVPGLKSHFASTSIGIENELSGLVVVLPKNSAQTFGYVHDSQGNPLFMLTKDMNQGGYNNPVGINDIQGVSNWQTHTIELVTYPSEISDTAAVE
-1964 SLVAARAEKVANL
+1964 SRKEAML
-1977 YRWLDT
+1977 WLAKEFT
-1983 DNDVATDKYVPV
+1983 DHINQSNHQSLPHL
-1995 PGFERVDADVSDE
+1995 VSDDG
-2008 VKQRM
+2008 RF
-2013 IQSMS
+2013 
-2018 GYIEHTD
+2018 
-2025 NQVPKDQAQALAT
+2025 T
-2038 LFVES
+2038 LVIS
-2043 TLDYDWDKRVE
+2043 N
-2054 FLTKLESY
+2054 S
-2062 GYSFET
+2062 
-2068 PHAEKSIVSFWS
+2068 
-2080 GKNFKQYRDVLDN
+2080 
-2093 AQTDGK
+2093 
-2099 KVVYDID
+2099 
-2106 VKGNAFAIDLNK
+2106 K
-2118 HLMRWG
+2118 HLIAAG
-2124 GLFLDPDN
+2124 NGT
-2132 AEQNQLKSSI
+2132 SI
-2142 DAATFS
+2142 DAQGKTIGMPPSGQQATMAISAKEFGTS
-2148 NTGFWSSVYAT
+2148 SSSEVRLLESAPWYQAGLRDEFLANAKNTTLDDPATAQNVYAYLTSVYSKTADLAKEY
-2159 GAQHDVY
+2159 GIYINDWDPASEGFSPNAQGLTDPKVKNAWSILPRTKPVRMLELLSAEDSRY
-2166 VIAEGG
+2166 VRQQIAEKLKGTYSESLAKNVFEYFQYGG
-2172 VRLGNYFWH
+2172 EVAGHGINNATTGSVQQL
-2181 VELPALRQLQR
+2181 EPAILFEFRSVPSALSDFVPKTASTVKVDVKALDHFDSSSR
-2192 EGLVGE
+2192 KAIITEVNGLVS
-2198 IRLLDKPVSEYK
+2198 VSE
-2210 DLPADE
+2210 D
-2216 IGRRLTDAGVGVKVR
+2216 
-2231 FDALSSARQAELL
+2231 FDAWYQEYRASKGQPPVKNPKSSASANHKAEWLMTQHAEQWAKITAPYTDNHETLTSTKL
-2244 ADNPDDYRADTLVE
+2244 ASNDKEE
-2258 LDVKLS
+2258 LHALDETSNLEHNKQQENVS
-2264 AIDSMLRE
+2264 SIINTMLNDM
-2272 SLPFYS
+2272 LPFYS

-2293 FEVRSWPGSDDK
+2293 FEVRAWPGTEDK
-2305 SKTILLDNPEDAAQ
+2305 SKTIILEDPEDAAQ
-2319 QKAIERFILANF
+2319 HKAIERFILANF

-2341 FLVDNKVLSHHD
+2341 FLVDNKVISHHE
-2353 GRTRILAQKEDGA
+2353 GRTHVLAQKVDGA
-2366 WTYNTNSELMSVTEL
+2366 WQYNAKVELMSVTEL
-2381 LDAAHVSGK
+2381 LDAANVTGK
-2390 VRGES
+2390 IRGES
-2395 YQKVIDALAEYH
+2395 YQQVIDALADYH
-2407 ASTAEHADY
+2407 ASITEHADY
-2416 ELESVEQL
+2416 EPESVEKL
-2424 VNLRKKIEGY
+2424 LNLRKKIEGY
-2434 ALGHPDSGRLEAMNS
+2434 VLGHPDSGRVEAMNS
-2449 LLNQVNSRLE
+2449 LLNQVNTRVD
-2459 EVSVLAVS
+2459 EVSVLSVA
-2467 EQSIKAHDSFS
+2467 EQTIQAQDSFS
-2478 RLYDQLDNAHLKQSK
+2478 RLYDQLEAANLKESK
-2493 HLYLDGNGDFVTK
+2493 HLYLDQNGDFVTK
-2506 GKGNLAKIDQLGG
+2506 GKGNLANIDLLG
-2519 SDAVLEKV
+2519 SREAVLEKV
-2527 KASVNHEYGQAIADT
+2527 KSTVSNEYGQTVADT
-2542 IFAGLSANELAKD
+2542 VFAGLSAKDLAKD

-2561 TGLNRIHQ
+2561 AGLNKVHQ
-2569 ALEQH
+2569 AIEQH

-2585 KPSDHSALGH
+2585 KPSDHSTLGH
-2595 AALQIGQGRTQIDA
+2595 AALQIGQGRTQLEG

-2616 KQNYVSWWPLGSKS
+2616 QQNYVSWWPLGSKS
-2630 SNIRNIFNVATE
+2630 SNISNILNVATKD
-2642 YQPDLKLRW
+2642 QPDLKLRW

-2659 QNDTLEHDMASEEN
+2659 QNDTLEHDMAAEEN
-2673 DGFGLNDGETKLKRF
+2673 DSFGLKEGETKLKRF

-2697 IDAAYKDASEGY
+2697 IDASYKEASEGY

-2718 MLVSTGIPA
+2718 MLASTGIPA

-2762 GDPALVAKRIDN
+2762 GDPAVVEKRIDN

-2782 ALEEIEAFKASQA
+2782 ALEEIETFKASQA
-2795 DEGRVFRI
+2795 DQGRVFRI

-2813 QAEWNRLSHD
+2813 QAEWHRLSND

-2855 WRPKFGVWTP
+2855 WLPKFGIWTP

-2891 NDDLDALSGSE
+2891 TDVLDALSGNE
-2902 KHKDKVAIENDGT
+2902 KPKEKVAIENDGT
-2915 PPRDKVPLS
+2915 PPRDKESLS

-2933 LYGERDARR
+2933 LYGDKEARR
-2942 KIGDITQ
+2942 KIGEITQ
-2949 TLLDHAVEKGESQKV
+2949 TLLDHAVEKGESQKI
-2964 TLKGEAG
+2964 TLQGEAG

-2976 YHQGTASSDD
+2976 YHQGTASSEG

-3011 AIRSHYQKQ
+3011 AIRNHYQKQ

-3063 SNIILH
+3063 SNIIIH

-3080 LARYAAQNG
+3080 LARFAAQNG

-3104 TKAITAHEVAN
+3104 TKAITAHEVVN

-3121 TIAKAVNGQ
+3121 AISKAVNGQ
-3130 FSVEKNLKGLPQETP
+3130 FSVEKNLEGLPKETS
-3145 ILLLTDNEGLGEE
+3145 ILLLTDNEGLGNE
-3158 GEKLRVKLS
+3158 GEKLRTKLTA
-3167 NSGFNV
+3167 SGYNV

-3187 LMSQYTGQI
+3187 LMSQYADQI
-3196 VSDLL
+3196 VSGLSSSASVDEDLDQQGL
-3201 NTQHIKHNEAK
+3201 DTTSTKDQGVSNKDDHLQVVDSKEA
-3212 LNLEPHGKNYE
+3212 
-3223 SRDLILK
+3223 
-3230 PISQPETVE
+3230 
-3239 LGMPEVDQKVL
+3239 L
-3250 ADIAERENVI
+3250 ADGKI
-3260 IGVRPVDEKSK
+3260 
-3271 SLIASKMYS
+3271 L
-3280 SKGLFV
+3280 
-3286 KAKSSDWGPMSGFI
+3286 
-3300 PVDQSFAK
+3300 
-3308 ASARRDLETFNR
+3308 
-3320 HAEQS
+3320 H
-3325 IQSGNAVSAD
+3325 
-3335 LYLNQVRVEE
+3335 NQ
-3345 LVSKYHSLTPLELD
+3345 
-3359 DQSGMYKTT
+3359 
-3368 ATNGD
+3368 
-3373 QSVPFFL
+3373 
-3380 NRVTVDGNELWQVHY
+3380 
-3395 ITNGELAPFKVI
+3395 
-3407 GDPVSKQP
+3407 
-3415 MTADYDLLTVMYSYG
+3415 
-3430 DLGPQDKVKQPL
+3430 
-3442 TWQQWK
+3442 
-3448 DSVTYED
+3448 
-3455 LTPKYK
+3455 
-3461 ELYSNEDLYNK
+3461 
-3472 KDGASLGNVSGRLKE
+3472 
-3487 LKDRINVDLGRTNGL
+3487 
-3502 EMVHHGA
+3502 
-3509 DDANPYAV
+3509 
-3517 MADNFPAT
+3517 
-3525 FFVPKSLFAEDG
+3525 
-3537 LGEGKGSIQTYFN
+3537 
-3550 VNEQG
+3550 
-3555 AVVIRNPQEFSDF
+3555 
-3568 QQVTINASF
+3568 
-3577 RASFN
+3577 
-3582 DKWNHGLDEPLF
+3582 
-3594 TTKRKLSHEFLNKRD
+3594 
-3609 QLLKKLSGGRLD
+3609 
-3621 AQDETLVA
+3621 
-3629 LGNPDDVSGNKA
+3629 
-3641 IVAVDVS
+3641 
-3648 QIFTRQELK
+3648 
-3657 ERANVFA
+3657 
-3664 KPIGASYQGILDQLD
+3664 
-3679 LVHQTVSRDQIVAS
+3679 
-3693 FELNKKVNAY
+3693 
-3703 IAEHPTSGRNQA
+3703 
-3715 LTQLKEQI
+3715 
-3723 TSALFIGKMQVAQ
+3723 
-3736 VDIDAIAQTRPELAA
+3736 
-3751 RIFMV
+3751 
-3756 AIEEANGEHRGLT
+3756 
-3769 DMMVRWA
+3769 
-3776 NEDPYLAPKQGYKGE
+3776 
-3791 TPNDLGFDAKYHV
+3791 
-3804 DLGDHYADFKQWLE
+3804 
-3818 TSQSNGL
+3818 
-3825 LSKATLD
+3825 
-3832 ESTKTVHLGY
+3832 
-3842 SYQELQDLTGVESV
+3842 
-3856 QMAFYFLKEAAKKVD
+3856 
-3871 PISGDS
+3871 
-3877 AEMILLKKFADKSY
+3877 
-3891 LSQLDSDRM
+3891 
-3900 DQIEGI
+3900 
-3906 YRSSHETDVDAWDRR
+3906 
-3921 YSGAGYDEL
+3921 
-3930 TNKLAGATGV
+3930 
-3940 DEQLSVLLDDRK
+3940 
-3952 GLLIGEVHGSDV
+3952 DV
-3964 NGLRFVNEQMDAL
+3964 NGW
-3977 KKQGVTVIGL
+3977 
-3987 EHLRSD
+3987 S
-3993 LAQPLIDR
+3993 P
-4001 YLATGVMSSELSAML
+4001 
-4016 KTKHLDAT
+4016 
-4024 LFENA
+4024 
-4029 RANGM
+4029 
-4034 RIVALDA
+4034 
-4041 NSSARPNVQGTEH
+4041 
-4054 GLMYRAGAANNI
+4054 
-4066 AVEVLQ
+4066 
-4072 SLPDDEKFVAIYG
+4072 
-4085 KAHLQSHK
+4085 
-4093 GIEGFV
+4093 
-4099 PGITHRLDLPALR
+4099 IT
-4112 VSDSNQFRVEQDDMT
+4112 
-4127 LRVVYDDVANKP
+4127 
-4139 KLTFKDSLSGA
+4139 
-4150 NTAIHNQ
+4150 
-4157 NVNDWER
+4157 
-4164 VAVTPT
+4164 VTPT
-4170 ADGGETR
+4170 TDGGETR
-4177 FDGQIIVQMENDSV
+4177 FDGQIIVQMENDDV
-4191 VANAAANLA
+4191 VAKAAANLA

-4241 DDSDSNNTHLS
+4241 DHSESNNTRLS
-4252 GYSAEDLAAKLAN
+4252 GYSADELAVKLAK
-4265 FQQSFSQA
+4265 FQQSFNQA
-4273 ENINNTPD
+4273 ENINNKPD

-4295 QKGFGHQFINAMDVN
+4295 QKGFGHQFINAMDAN
-4310 GLRVDVSARSSEL
+4310 GLRVDVSVRSSEL
-4323 AVDAT
+4323 AVDEA

-4333 KDENGDWI
+4333 KDANGDWV
-4341 QKAETNKVSLSWN
+4341 QKAENNKVSLSWDA
-4354 EQGEVIAKE
+4354 QGEVVAKD

-4385 GEIARGAIG
+4385 DEPARGAIG

-4405 RKVETETSSS
+4405 RKPETEVIANSSNS
-4415 AANNKLSYSGN
+4415 NQLSYSGN
-4426 IQVNVGDGEFTAVNW
+4426 IQVNVGAGEFTAVNW
-4441 GTSNVGIKVGSGGFK
+4441 GTSNVGIKVGTGGFK

-4470 NGESKHSVDMGG
+4470 DGESKYSVDIGG

-4489 QMFIGNRNVSFNLG
+4489 QMFLGNRNVSFNFG
-4503 QSNDLLVMMDKSIPT
+4503 HSNDLILMMDKSIPT

-4529 RISGVLQSIAT
+4529 RISGVLQGIAM
-4540 SGEDQDWLA
+4540 SGEGEDWLA

-4570 DQSSSVDYTCL
+4570 DQSSSVDYTHL
-4581 VELDS
+4581 VQLNS
-4586 HNERSSRGL
+4586 QNERDSRGL
-4595 KHDTEA
+4595 KHDAETT
-4601 ALNKQYNQWLSGNS
+4601 LNKQYNQWLSGNGNS
-4615 DSSAGKL
+4615 GTSQL

-4679 QQFSATGQAKTTFT
+4679 QQFTATGQAKTTFT
-4693 YTPEDLPR
+4693 YTPQDLPR
-4701 QLKNKLLGQMAGIG
+4701 QLKNKLLGQLAGVG

-4729 TSGQIVSRNGEA
+4729 ASGQIISRNGQA
-4741 VDGVAILTEMLEVI
+4741 VDGVAILKEMLEVI

-4771 LLDSLKS
+4771 LLDSLKA
-4778 GIDMGADGIQSF
+4778 GIDMGADGIKSF
-4790 AETHGLKDKAPE
+4790 AETHGLKEKAPE
-4802 EEENKSAVS
+4802 EEKENSSVS
-4811 VNGTSVNS
+4811 VNGANVNS
-4819 AQGATASDGNTET
+4819 AQGATVADGNTET
-4832 AETQDRA
+4832 AETQGRA
-4839 FGFNSLNLPNLFAT
+4839 FGLNSLNLPNLFAT

-4866 VENLKENLTADL
+4866 VENLKQNLTADL

-4902 LSLGNY
+4902 ISLGNY

-4948 GGEGSDMGVLMG
+4948 GGEGNDMGVLMG

-5001 DTGLGR
+5001 DTGSGR

-5022 DGQDYSVT
+5022 DDQDYSVT

-5049 GNYNRINAS
+5049 GNYNRINAG

-5072 LNGGEGEDHLIAA
+5072 LNGGDGDDHLIAT

-5091 QFNGEEGR
+5091 QFNGGEGR

-5127 DNLVEDISSE
+5127 DNLVEDIRSE

-5166 PVSETD
+5166 PSNDSD
-5172 QAKFEHIGSVTFND
+5172 QSKFEHIGSVTFSD
-5186 YFDGKRAQMIIAMGE
+5186 YFNGNRAQVVIGMSE
-5201 KDANGERE
+5201 KDLSGERE
-5209 YTTLSESSIDALV
+5209 YTMLSDSAIDALV
-5222 QAMSGFDP
+5222 QAMSGFEP
-5230 QAGDNGFIDNLDS
+5230 QAGDNGFIDSLES
-5243 KSRVAISTAW
+5243 KSQAAISMAW
-5253 ADVVHKKG
+5253 SDVVHKKG
-5261 ITV
+5261 LMV

>member
-21 NGNNDI
+21 DGNNNI
-27 VAIGFGGEIH
+27 VAIGFGGQIH

-49 IGATVHTGS
+49 IGATVYTGS

-70 RVEDSTGHLSVKGA
+70 KVEDSTGHLTVKGA

-108 IDHLGHHG
+108 IDHLGNHG

-122 AAAYNSVKRKG
+122 AAAYNGITRKG
-133 LSGNVTFKGAGGYNA
+133 LSGNVTFAGAGGYNA
-148 LWHETNHGNLSF
+148 FWHETNQGNLSF
-160 AGAGAGN
+160 TGAGAGN
-167 KLDRTWFDQYQGSRG
+167 KLDRTWFNRYQGSHG
-182 DVSFDGAGAANSIS
+182 DVTFDGAGAANTIS

-237 TRQAEDV
+237 THQAEDV
-244 YQQTHG
+244 YTQTRG

-258 GYNSFYSDVAH
+258 GYNSLYSDVAH

-279 YNTITRKGSGSSFDA
+279 YNTIIRKGSGNDFA
-294 QGMEYAKA
+294 KEGMTNAKA
-302 EDIVLTTAKMH
+302 DEIVLTKAVMS
-313 GSWIGSGTHAVTAVK
+313 GSWIGQDHHVTAVK
-328 SEREPNTYLFA
+328 SASEPNTYIFA
-339 IADGTYT
+339 FADSTYT
-346 KINKVRL
+346 KINKVQLR
-353 SNDPKTGKLK
+353 NDPQTGELK
-363 YYSEAWYKQGN
+363 YYSTAWYKEGN
-374 HLSGLA
+374 HLSNLA
-380 RSDVSSA
+380 NQDISDN
-387 GGFEVNPINGG
+387 GGFTAVNINGA
-398 YTLSNIAVE
+398 YTLSDLKVE
-407 HQQSLTVHAMEKD
+407 HQQSVTVHAVEKS
-420 LTEYEWVTYANGAL
+420 LTEYEWVTYANGAV
-434 IDAKDVVLSDAK
+434 IDAKEVSLSDAK
-446 MGGHAISTDG
+446 MGGHAIYADG
-456 TKVDVQAIKS
+456 TKVDVKAVKS
-466 NRKPN
+466 NRQPN
-471 TYVYAKVLGPYTKIV
+471 TYIYAKVLGPYTKIV
-486 VVELANDAE
+486 VVELANDPE
-495 TGVLKYQARSWYK
+495 TGALKYQARSWYK
-508 EGDHTANLANEDISS
+508 EGDHTANIANQDISS
-523 ANGYHSM
+523 ATGYNPM
-530 GKGGYSLSALNYS
+530 GKGGYSLSDLHYS
-543 VNAIRSMSETVAD
+543 VNAVRSTSETVAD
-556 IDEYTDQTLFKPAT
+556 IEEYTDQTLFKPAN
-570 DSGESSGDVHFSGA
+570 DSGESSGDVRFNGA

-593 VTRGNVYFNGGGI
+593 VTRGNVHFNGGGI

-654 KQGKMDVYAG
+654 QQGKMDVYAG

-671 RIGDGQYLAH
+671 RLGDGQYLAH
-681 LLAYGNISVHKGNGN
+681 LLAYGNISVQKGSGD
-696 SRVAMLGGY
+696 SRVVMLGGY
-705 NTHTQIGSGHG
+705 NTHTQIDSGNG

-729 VGNGEVTSVLAG
+729 VGQGDVAAVLAG
-741 GANVLTKVGEG
+741 GANVLTKMGEG
-752 ELTAGMLGGAN
+752 ELTSGMLGGAN
-763 VMTHISGDEQ
+763 VITHISNDDQ
-773 ASNTTAVAL
+773 LSNTTAVAL

-794 DTLAVMGGGANVLTH
+794 NTLAVMGGGANVLTH
-809 VGDGSTTG
+809 VGDGTTTG

-823 NILTKVGNGDTT
+823 NILTKIGNGDTT

-862 IFTKVGDGTSIAAMI
+862 IFTKVGDGTSIAVMI

-958 FTHIGNGSTFAAM
+958 FTHIGHGSTFAAM
-971 IGQANVMT
+971 IGQANIMT

-986 AALMVGKANIYTH
+986 AALMVGKANIMTH
-999 VGDGTSLGLFAGEMN
+999 VGDGTSLGLFAGEVN

-1103 LISDIGNV
+1103 LISDVGNV

-1122 IAKGKANI
+1122 IAKGKANLI
-1130 VTKVGDGLGINVAW
+1130 TKVGDGLGVNVAW

-1158 YNFAKGEANILT
+1158 YNFAKGEANLIT
-1170 KVGDGQEVSVVQGKA
+1170 KVGDGQEVSVVQGEA

-1208 KVGDGRNVVLAKG
+1208 KVGNGQNVVLAKG

-1226 TQVGD
+1226 TQVGN

-1238 WSKGNVVTKVGDG
+1238 WSKGNIVTKVGDG
-1251 MQVTAAKGKA
+1251 MQVTAAKGQA

-1282 NTKVGNGV
+1282 NTKVGDGV

-1313 MKGKANANIHIG
+1313 MKGKANANIHVG
-1325 DGLNINASYARN
+1325 DGLNINASYAQN

-1366 FDNVK
+1366 FDNIK
-1371 QTLLGVGGSQ
+1371 QTVLGVGGSQ

-1391 ASTSG
+1391 ASSSG
-1396 TQKGRGAIA
+1396 THKGRGAIA

-1417 DAIEEVGSDLGDSL
+1417 DAIKEVGSDLGDSL

-1443 NEMDNDLNIDGA
+1443 NKMQHALNVDD
-1455 SDHAPNLIVN
+1455 SSVQAPNLIVN
-1465 GDFEQ
+1465 GDFEL
-1470 GDRGWQSTH
+1470 GEHGWQSTH
-1479 GVEASYSGSVYGVN
+1479 GVEASYAGSVYGVE
-1493 GEGHGTRVTE
+1493 GEGHGARVTE
-1503 LDTHTNTSLYQD
+1503 LDTYTNTSLYQD
-1515 LTDLTEGEV
+1515 LANLAQGEV

-1551 VFSSSGDAS
+1551 VFSSSGDES
-1560 AWQQKTLKLTAHAG
+1560 TWQQKTLKLIAQAG

-1595 VVAKSESSPQAN
+1595 VVATSESSQQAN
-1607 AVSEHA
+1607 AIREHA
-1613 KQNQASQNA
+1613 TQNPAAQNA

-1660 AIENNGQAQ
+1660 ALGNNGQAQ
-1669 RDAVKEESEAV
+1669 RDAVQEESEAI
-1680 TAELTTLAQGLD
+1680 TAELTKLAQGLD

-1697 ATHTGKSGEQWRND
+1697 ATHTGESGDQWRNE
-1711 FAGGLLDGVQSQID
+1711 FASGLLAGVQTQLD

-1730 ASDKMAAAKQT
+1730 ANDKIAEAKQT
-1741 QSDNNSKVKD
+1741 HADNQNKVKD
-1751 SIAKS
+1751 AVAKS

-1770 EQDIAEA
+1770 EQDIADA
-1777 KADAETRKADAVA
+1777 QADSEKRKADALA
-1790 KSHDAKQAESDAHS
+1790 KGKDEQQAESDAHH
-1804 AANDAQSRGDRD
+1804 AVNNAQSRGDRD
-1816 AMNAENKAN
+1816 VQLAENKAN
-1825 QAQNDAQGA
+1825 QAQADAQGA
-1834 KQNEGD
+1834 KQNGGD

-1845 GVAGSG
+1845 GVTGSG
-1851 LSGNAHRVEGAGETG
+1851 LSGNAHSVEGAGETD
-1866 SHVNTDSQTNADG
+1866 SHINTDSQTNADG
-1879 RFSDG
+1879 RFSEG
-1884 LTEQELEALE
+1884 LTEQEQEALE

-1904 INAGIRSKNS
+1904 INAGIRAKNS
-1914 GSTITSMFMEAN
+1914 VSSMTSMFSETN
-1926 ADSIVVDTTASQDVV
+1926 SKSIVVPTKVSPEPV
-1941 RKEVRISGVNLV
+1941 RQEVTRRDVRISGVNL
-1953 GLGEASHDSAE
+1953 E
-1964 SLVAARAEKVANL
+1964 SLSAVQGSQPTGQLASKS
-1977 YRWLDT
+1977 
-1983 DNDVATDKYVPV
+1983 V
-1995 PGFERVDADVSDE
+1995 PGFKSHFASTSIGIENELSGLVVVLPKNSAQTFGYVHDSQGNPLFMLTKDMNQGGYSNPVGINDIQGVNNWQTHTIELVTYPSEISDTAAIESRKEAMLWLAKEFTDHINQSNHQSLPHLVSDDG
-2008 VKQRM
+2008 RF
-2013 IQSMS
+2013 
-2018 GYIEHTD
+2018 
-2025 NQVPKDQAQALAT
+2025 T
-2038 LFVES
+2038 LVIS
-2043 TLDYDWDKRVE
+2043 N
-2054 FLTKLESY
+2054 S
-2062 GYSFET
+2062 
-2068 PHAEKSIVSFWS
+2068 
-2080 GKNFKQYRDVLDN
+2080 
-2093 AQTDGK
+2093 
-2099 KVVYDID
+2099 
-2106 VKGNAFAIDLNK
+2106 K
-2118 HLMRWG
+2118 HLIAAG
-2124 GLFLDPDN
+2124 NGT
-2132 AEQNQLKSSI
+2132 SI
-2142 DAATFS
+2142 DAQGKTIGMTPSGQQATMAISAKEFGTS
-2148 NTGFWSSVYAT
+2148 SSSEVRLLESAPWYQAGLRDEFLANAKNTTLDDPATAQNVYAYLTSVYSKTADLAKEY
-2159 GAQHDVY
+2159 GIYINDWDPSSEGFSPNAQGLTDPKVKNAWSILPRTKPVRMLELLSAEDSRY
-2166 VIAEGG
+2166 VRQQIAEKLKGTYSESLAKNVFEYFQYGG
-2172 VRLGNYFWH
+2172 EVAGHGINNATTGS
-2181 VELPALRQLQR
+2181 VQQPEPAILFEFRSVPSALSDF
-2192 EGLVGE
+2192 VP
-2198 IRLLDKPVSEYK
+2198 KTAS
-2210 DLPADE
+2210 
-2216 IGRRLTDAGVGVKVR
+2216 TVKVDVKALDHFDSASR
-2231 FDALSSARQAELL
+2231 KAIITEVNALVSGSEDFDAWYQEYRASKGQPPVKNPKSSASANHKAEWLMTQHAEQWAKITAPYTDNHETLTSTKL
-2244 ADNPDDYRADTLVE
+2244 ASNDKEE
-2258 LDVKLS
+2258 LHALGETSNLENNKQQENVAS
-2264 AIDSMLRE
+2264 IINTMLNDM
-2272 SLPFYS
+2272 LPFYA

-2293 FEVRSWPGSDDK
+2293 FEVRAWPGTEDK
-2305 SKTILLDNPEDAAQ
+2305 SKTIILEDPEDAAQ
-2319 QKAIERFILANF
+2319 HKAIERFILANF

-2341 FLVDNKVLSHHD
+2341 FLVDNKVISHHG
-2353 GRTRILAQKEDGA
+2353 GRTHVLAQRVDGA
-2366 WTYNTNSELMSVTEL
+2366 WQYNAKVELMSVTEL
-2381 LDAAHVSGK
+2381 LDAAHVTGK
-2390 VRGES
+2390 IRGES
-2395 YQKVIDALAEYH
+2395 YQQVIDALTDYH
-2407 ASTAEHADY
+2407 ASITEHADY
-2416 ELESVEQL
+2416 EPESVEKL
-2424 VNLRKKIEGY
+2424 LNLRKKIEGY
-2434 ALGHPDSGRLEAMNS
+2434 VLGHPDSGRVEAMNS
-2449 LLNQVNSRLE
+2449 LLNQVNTRLD
-2459 EVSVLAVS
+2459 EVSLLSVA
-2467 EQSIKAHDSFS
+2467 EQTIQAQDSFS
-2478 RLYDQLDNAHLKQSK
+2478 RLYDQLEAANLKESK
-2493 HLYLDGNGDFVTK
+2493 HLYLDQNGDFVTK
-2506 GKGNLAKIDQLGG
+2506 GKGNLANIDLLG
-2519 SDAVLEKV
+2519 SREAVLEKV
-2527 KASVNHEYGQAIADT
+2527 KLTVSNEYGQTVADT
-2542 IFAGLSANELAKD
+2542 IFAVLSAKDLAKD

-2561 TGLNRIHQ
+2561 AGLNKVHQ
-2569 ALEQH
+2569 AIEQH
-2574 MSPVSATMYIW
+2574 LSPVSATLYIW

-2595 AALQIGQGRTQIDA
+2595 AALQIGQGRTQLEG

-2616 KQNYVSWWPLGSKS
+2616 QQNYVSWWPLGSKS
-2630 SNIRNIFNVATE
+2630 SNISNILNVATKD
-2642 YQPDLKLRW
+2642 QPDLKLRW

-2659 QNDTLEHDMASEEN
+2659 QNDTLEHDVASEEN
-2673 DGFGLNDGETKLKRF
+2673 DGFGLHDGDIKLKRF

-2697 IDAAYKDASEGY
+2697 IDASFKEASEGY

-2718 MLVSTGIPA
+2718 MLETTGIPA

-2732 FVDQWNDTSYD
+2732 FVEQWNDTSYD

-2752 QELQK
+2752 QELRL
-2757 QAQAS
+2757 QAQRS
-2762 GDPALVAKRIDN
+2762 DDPELLEKRIGN
-2774 VVRLFAER
+2774 VVRQFAER
-2782 ALEEIEAFKASQA
+2782 ALEEIETFKASQA
-2795 DEGRVFRI
+2795 DQGRVFRI

-2813 QAEWNRLSHD
+2813 QAEWHRLRND

-2855 WRPKFGVWTP
+2855 WLPKFGVWTP
-2865 TELFNFGQ
+2865 TELFNFAQ

-2891 NDDLDALSGSE
+2891 TDVLDALSGNE
-2902 KHKDKVAIENDGT
+2902 KPKENVAIENDGT
-2915 PPRDKVPLS
+2915 PPRDKESLS

-2933 LYGERDARR
+2933 LYGDKEARR
-2942 KIGDITQ
+2942 KIGEITQ
-2949 TLLDHAVEKGESQKV
+2949 TLLDHAVEKGESQKI
-2964 TLKGEAG
+2964 TLQGEAG

-2976 YHQGTASSDD
+2976 YHQGTAPSEG
-2986 ETSTTSG
+2986 ETSSPSG

-3011 AIRSHYQKQ
+3011 AIRNHYQKQ

-3063 SNIILH
+3063 SNIIIH

-3121 TIAKAVNGQ
+3121 AIAKAVNGQ
-3130 FSVEKNLKGLPQETP
+3130 FSVEKNLEGLPKETS
-3145 ILLLTDNEGLGEE
+3145 ILLLTDNEGLGNE
-3158 GEKLRVKLS
+3158 GEKLRTKLTA
-3167 NSGFNV
+3167 SGYNV

-3187 LMSQYTGQI
+3187 LMSQYADQI
-3196 VSDLL
+3196 VSGLSSSASVDEDLDQQGL
-3201 NTQHIKHNEAK
+3201 DTTSTKDQGVSNKDDHLQVVDSNEA
-3212 LNLEPHGKNYE
+3212 
-3223 SRDLILK
+3223 
-3230 PISQPETVE
+3230 
-3239 LGMPEVDQKVL
+3239 L
-3250 ADIAERENVI
+3250 ADGKI
-3260 IGVRPVDEKSK
+3260 
-3271 SLIASKMYS
+3271 L
-3280 SKGLFV
+3280 
-3286 KAKSSDWGPMSGFI
+3286 
-3300 PVDQSFAK
+3300 
-3308 ASARRDLETFNR
+3308 
-3320 HAEQS
+3320 H
-3325 IQSGNAVSAD
+3325 
-3335 LYLNQVRVEE
+3335 NQ
-3345 LVSKYHSLTPLELD
+3345 
-3359 DQSGMYKTT
+3359 
-3368 ATNGD
+3368 
-3373 QSVPFFL
+3373 
-3380 NRVTVDGNELWQVHY
+3380 
-3395 ITNGELAPFKVI
+3395 
-3407 GDPVSKQP
+3407 
-3415 MTADYDLLTVMYSYG
+3415 
-3430 DLGPQDKVKQPL
+3430 
-3442 TWQQWK
+3442 
-3448 DSVTYED
+3448 
-3455 LTPKYK
+3455 
-3461 ELYSNEDLYNK
+3461 
-3472 KDGASLGNVSGRLKE
+3472 
-3487 LKDRINVDLGRTNGL
+3487 
-3502 EMVHHGA
+3502 
-3509 DDANPYAV
+3509 
-3517 MADNFPAT
+3517 
-3525 FFVPKSLFAEDG
+3525 
-3537 LGEGKGSIQTYFN
+3537 
-3550 VNEQG
+3550 
-3555 AVVIRNPQEFSDF
+3555 
-3568 QQVTINASF
+3568 
-3577 RASFN
+3577 
-3582 DKWNHGLDEPLF
+3582 
-3594 TTKRKLSHEFLNKRD
+3594 
-3609 QLLKKLSGGRLD
+3609 
-3621 AQDETLVA
+3621 
-3629 LGNPDDVSGNKA
+3629 
-3641 IVAVDVS
+3641 
-3648 QIFTRQELK
+3648 
-3657 ERANVFA
+3657 
-3664 KPIGASYQGILDQLD
+3664 
-3679 LVHQTVSRDQIVAS
+3679 
-3693 FELNKKVNAY
+3693 
-3703 IAEHPTSGRNQA
+3703 
-3715 LTQLKEQI
+3715 
-3723 TSALFIGKMQVAQ
+3723 
-3736 VDIDAIAQTRPELAA
+3736 
-3751 RIFMV
+3751 
-3756 AIEEANGEHRGLT
+3756 
-3769 DMMVRWA
+3769 
-3776 NEDPYLAPKQGYKGE
+3776 
-3791 TPNDLGFDAKYHV
+3791 
-3804 DLGDHYADFKQWLE
+3804 
-3818 TSQSNGL
+3818 
-3825 LSKATLD
+3825 
-3832 ESTKTVHLGY
+3832 
-3842 SYQELQDLTGVESV
+3842 
-3856 QMAFYFLKEAAKKVD
+3856 
-3871 PISGDS
+3871 
-3877 AEMILLKKFADKSY
+3877 
-3891 LSQLDSDRM
+3891 
-3900 DQIEGI
+3900 
-3906 YRSSHETDVDAWDRR
+3906 
-3921 YSGAGYDEL
+3921 
-3930 TNKLAGATGV
+3930 
-3940 DEQLSVLLDDRK
+3940 
-3952 GLLIGEVHGSDV
+3952 DV
-3964 NGLRFVNEQMDAL
+3964 NGW
-3977 KKQGVTVIGL
+3977 G
-3987 EHLRSD
+3987 
-3993 LAQPLIDR
+3993 P
-4001 YLATGVMSSELSAML
+4001 
-4016 KTKHLDAT
+4016 
-4024 LFENA
+4024 
-4029 RANGM
+4029 
-4034 RIVALDA
+4034 
-4041 NSSARPNVQGTEH
+4041 
-4054 GLMYRAGAANNI
+4054 
-4066 AVEVLQ
+4066 
-4072 SLPDDEKFVAIYG
+4072 
-4085 KAHLQSHK
+4085 
-4093 GIEGFV
+4093 
-4099 PGITHRLDLPALR
+4099 IT
-4112 VSDSNQFRVEQDDMT
+4112 
-4127 LRVVYDDVANKP
+4127 
-4139 KLTFKDSLSGA
+4139 
-4150 NTAIHNQ
+4150 
-4157 NVNDWER
+4157 
-4164 VAVTPT
+4164 VTPT
-4170 ADGGETR
+4170 TDGGETR
-4177 FDGQIIVQMENDSV
+4177 FDGQIIVQMENDDV
-4191 VANAAANLA
+4191 VAKAAANLA

-4241 DDSDSNNTHLS
+4241 DHSESNNTRLS
-4252 GYSAEDLAAKLAN
+4252 GYSADELAVKLAK
-4265 FQQSFSQA
+4265 FQQSFNQA
-4273 ENINNTPD
+4273 ENINNKPD

-4295 QKGFGHQFINAMDVN
+4295 QKGFGHQFINAMDAN
-4310 GLRVDVSARSSEL
+4310 GLRVDVSVRSSEL
-4323 AVDAT
+4323 AIDEA

-4333 KDENGDWI
+4333 KDANGDWV
-4341 QKAETNKVSLSWN
+4341 QKAENNKVSLSWDA
-4354 EQGEVIAKE
+4354 QGEVVAKD

-4380 GVSDV
+4380 GVNNVD
-4385 GEIARGAIG
+4385 EPARGAIG
-4394 DNNDVFDAPEK
+4394 DNSDVFDAPEK
-4405 RKVETETSSS
+4405 RKPETEVIANSSNS
-4415 AANNKLSYSGN
+4415 NQLSYSGN
-4426 IQVNVGDGEFTAVNW
+4426 IQVNVGEGEFTAVNW
-4441 GTSNVGIKVGSGGFK
+4441 GTSNVGIKVGTGGFK

-4470 NGESKHSVDMGG
+4470 DGESKHSVDIGG

-4489 QMFIGNRNVSFNLG
+4489 QMFLGNRNVSFNFG
-4503 QSNDLLVMMDKSIPT
+4503 HSNDLILMMDKSIPT
-4518 PPLVNPFDGAA
+4518 PPLFNPFDGAA
-4529 RISGVLQSIAT
+4529 RISGVLQGIAM
-4540 SGEDQDWLA
+4540 SGEGEDWLA

-4570 DQSSSVDYTCL
+4570 DQSSSVDYTHL
-4581 VELDS
+4581 VQLNS
-4586 HNERSSRGL
+4586 QNERDSRGL
-4595 KHDTEA
+4595 KHDAEA
-4601 ALNKQYNQWLSGNS
+4601 TLNKQYNQWLSGNGNS
-4615 DSSAGKL
+4615 GTSQL

-4679 QQFSATGQAKTTFT
+4679 QQFTATGQAKTTFT
-4693 YTPEDLPR
+4693 YTPQDLPR
-4701 QLKNKLLGQMAGIG
+4701 QLKNKLLGQLAGVG

-4729 TSGQIVSRNGEA
+4729 ASGQIVSRNGQA
-4741 VDGVAILTEMLEVI
+4741 VDGVAILKEMLEVI

-4771 LLDSLKS
+4771 LLDSLKA
-4778 GIDMGADGIQSF
+4778 GIDMGADGIKSF
-4790 AETHGLKDKAPE
+4790 AETHGLKEKAPE
-4802 EEENKSAVS
+4802 EEKDNSSVS
-4811 VNGTSVNS
+4811 VNGANVNS
-4819 AQGATASDGNTET
+4819 AQGATMADGNTET

-4839 FGFNSLNLPNLFAT
+4839 LGFNSLNLPNLFAT

-4866 VENLKENLTADL
+4866 VENLKQNLTADL

-4902 LSLGNY
+4902 ISLGNY

-4948 GGEGSDMGVLMG
+4948 GGEGHDMGVLMG

-5001 DTGLGR
+5001 DTGSGR

-5022 DGQDYSVT
+5022 DDQDYSVT

-5049 GNYNRINAS
+5049 GNYNRINAG

-5072 LNGGEGEDHLIAA
+5072 LNGGDEDDHLIAA

-5091 QFNGEEGR
+5091 QFNGGEGR

-5127 DNLVEDISSE
+5127 DNLVEDIRSE

-5166 PVSETD
+5166 PSNDSD
-5172 QAKFEHIGSVTFND
+5172 QSKFEHIGSVTFSD
-5186 YFDGKRAQMIIAMGE
+5186 YFNGNRAQVVIGMSD
-5201 KDANGERE
+5201 KDLSGERE
-5209 YTTLSESSIDALV
+5209 YTMLSDSAIDALV
-5222 QAMSGFDP
+5222 QAMSGFEP
-5230 QAGDNGFIDNLDS
+5230 QAGDNGFIDSLES
-5243 KSRVAISTAW
+5243 KSQAAISMAW
-5253 ADVVHKKG
+5253 SDVVHKKG
-5261 ITV
+5261 LMV